1 MTDNKVILAV
11 NNGDG
16 KTRLLTADA
25 GRTVKVKLIPG
36 NKYLLKN
43 INDDFAPE
51 NITLQRVD
59 KALHIIQEG
68 DTQPSIIIEDYF
80 NGDPNNP
87 VLMGMAEDGL
97 LYAYVPLSGESY
109 DTGYLIADG
118 SMSPVALG
126 GEPLGAGGPLLT
138 APDDDNDMLF
148 GMLGWFALAA
158 AGVGAAFALSEMDK
172 DDGDN
177 HSTPDKP
184 SIGTTMDDEGSIKG
198 PLKSGD
204 TTDDSTPTLT
214 GKGKPGDTIHIYD
227 NDKEIGSVIVDDEGE
242 WSYTPDK
249 PLGEGEHEL
258 TVVEKDPDG
267 NASPPSDPIVI
278 VVDTVAPKA
287 PTIEHIM
294 DKVGKT
300 TGEIHDDAYTDDPQP
315 EMSGTGE
322 AGATIAIYDNGKKI
336 GETTVNDDG
345 RWYFKPSENL
355 TDGSHSIT
363 VSQTDKAGNVSEP
376 SDERDFI
383 VLTEPPGKAET
394 PEVIDNTGPVTGPLK
409 PGDVT
414 DDSQPSFS
422 GEGTPGNTIIIK
434 DNDKEIGSVIVDD
447 EGKWSFTP
455 KDELAEGEHNVV
467 VVEEDPLGNEGD
479 PSDPIQ
485 IIVDTTPPAKPDM
498 ADALDNTG
506 PITGQLK
513 GGDVTDETRPVFS
526 GKGEPGDTV
535 TIYDGDEVLGTT
547 VIDDKGN
554 WTLKPEKPLGEGH
567 HSITVTQTDK
577 AGNTSDP
584 SEALEFEVDTTAP
597 DASANVLNITAVA
610 DDVGDRQGNVAS
622 GDITDDSKPL
632 ISGIGEAGNTVFV
645 YTTDSSGKHL
655 IGTAVVG
662 SDGTWSLTP
671 ETPLTEGLNKLT
683 LETQDPAGNRV
694 AGEAPSYDIN
704 LLIPVSTAPSIN
716 SVVDNAE
723 PHVGPLQKGESTN
736 DTTPTLSGSAAPGDI
751 VSILDNGKVIG
762 TVKADSNG
770 KWAFSPDTAL
780 ADGKHTFTVTATDA
794 AGNARTSGSFPIV
807 IDTAAPSPAENI
819 VINDNVGDKQ
829 GPVGPGD
836 TTDDQ
841 SPTLS
846 GEAEPGSVVDIYDND
861 EKIGS
866 VIVDDEGKWSYTPDT
881 PLAKGDHEI
890 TTTVTDPSGNTSEPS
905 PGISFTVDPDPNQVT
920 VGEIVDDQGPIVG
933 NLKPGT
939 VTDDVRPELSG
950 KGKPGSTVTIM
961 DGDDV
966 LGSTV
971 VDPDGNWTFTPE
983 QDLADGDHSLTVIS
997 KDPAGNEVTSPSF
1010 DITVDA
1016 TAPEKPVLGSA
1027 TDDVGTIRGDLSNG
1041 GTTDDANPTF
1051 NGSAEPGSR
1060 VDIYDN
1066 GEHIGSTIADDNGAW
1081 QFTPTT
1087 PLPEGEHHITTTATD
1102 EAGNTGPESDDFV
1115 LVTDYTPPVASSDV
1129 LNITSVM
1136 DDVGGRQ
1143 GNVASG
1149 EITDDSKPVINGIG
1163 EAGSTVF
1170 VYSTDANGKH
1180 LLGSAVV
1187 NSEGTWRLALDTPL
1201 VEGLNQ
1207 LTLETQDAVGN
1218 RVVGEAP
1225 SYDITVLIPVS
1236 TEPSINSVVDNA
1248 EPHVGPMQKGETTN
1262 DTTPTLSG
1270 SAAPGDVVSILDNG
1284 KVIGTVKADSSGKW
1298 SFTPDTALADGQHTF
1313 TVTATDAAGNA
1324 RTSGTFPIVIDTAA
1338 PSPAENIVINDN
1350 VGDKQGP
1357 VGPGDTT
1364 DDQSPTLS
1372 GEAEPGSVVDI
1383 YDNDEKIGSVIVDDE
1398 GKWSYTPDK
1407 PLAKGDHEITTTVTD
1422 PSGNTS
1428 EPSPGIS
1435 FTVDPDPNQVTVG
1448 EVVDDQ
1454 GPIVGNLKP
1463 GTVTDDARPELSGKG
1478 KPGSTVTI
1486 MDGDDV
1492 LGSTVVDP
1500 DGNWTFTPEQDLA
1513 DGDHSLTVISKDPAG
1528 NDVTSPS
1535 FDISVDTVAPEKP
1548 VIGVATDDVGS
1559 SRGDLSSGS
1568 TTDDANPTFKGSAE
1582 PGSRVDIYDN
1592 GELIG
1597 STMVDENGG
1606 WQFTPTTALPE
1617 GEHHITTTAT
1627 DEAGNTGP
1635 ESDDFVLIT
1644 DYTAPDASK
1653 VAITEVYDDVNT
1665 AGVIASGEET
1675 DDNRP
1680 LIKGTGAE
1688 PGNTITVYNGD
1699 KVIGTAKVQADGTW
1713 SLEPTTPL
1721 PDGKYTLTA
1730 KETDGVGNV
1739 SGPSGEYIINVAT
1752 VPPQAPTLDTV
1763 YDDVAPHADYLQKGD
1778 VTNDTTPTL
1787 SGSSGV
1793 AGGTI
1798 SIYDNGRLIGTTSVG
1813 SNGSWSFTPDT
1824 ALADGSHNFTA
1835 TVTDGVGRTSEPTG
1849 GFGIVI
1855 DTKAPEAAS
1864 DLLVTDNVGAY
1875 QGPVVSGDTTDDNTP
1890 TLSGKAEPGSTV
1902 NIIDN
1907 GQVIGTAKVNPDGTW
1922 SYTPD
1927 QPLANGAHDLTTTV
1941 TDPSGNTGPEGSH
1954 VVITVDVV
1962 PGKVEITAVT
1972 DDTGSVTGSLSQ
1984 GALTDDT
1991 RPQISGTAKA
2001 GSTVTIMDGSNV
2013 LGTTTAGAD
2022 GTWSFTPSV
2031 DLGRGDHTFT
2041 ATAKDPMGNE
2051 SSSSSWTVTIDTDAP
2066 VKPTIDAA
2074 LDDVGSVQ
2082 GNLANGG
2089 TTDDPTPT
2097 LSGKAEAGSTVKIY
2111 DQNGLLGEVTAKADG
2126 TWSFSPVAKL
2136 PEGEHRFHVTATDKA
2151 GNTSVASDDFV
2162 LTLDYTA
2169 PDASKLAITEVYDDV
2184 NTAGVI
2190 ASGEETDDNR
2200 PLIKGTGAEPGNT
2213 ITVYNGD
2220 KVIGTAKVQADG
2232 TWSLEPT
2239 TPLPDGKYTLTA
2251 KETDGVGNVSG
2262 PSGEYII
2269 NVATIPPQ
2277 APTLDTVYDDVAP
2290 HADYLQKGDVT
2301 NDTTPTLSGSS
2312 GVAGGTISIYDN
2324 GRLIGTTSVGSNGSW
2339 SFTPDTAL
2347 ADGSHNFTATVTDG
2361 VGRTSEPTGGFGI
2374 VIDTKAPEAASDL
2387 LVTDNVG
2394 AYQGPVVSGDT
2405 TDDNTP
2411 TLSGK
2416 AEPGSTVNIIDNGQV
2431 IGTAKVNPDGT
2442 WSYTP
2447 DQPLANGAHD
2457 LTTTVTDPSGNTGP
2471 EGSHVVI
2478 TVDVVPGKVEITAVT
2493 DDTGS
2498 VTGSL
2503 SQGALTDDTRPQ
2515 ISGTAKA
2522 GSTVTIMDG
2531 SNVLG
2536 TTTAG
2541 ADGTWSFTPSVDL
2554 GRGDHTFTAT
2564 AKDPMGN
2571 ESSSSSWT
2579 VTIDTDAPVKPTIDA
2594 ALDDVGSV
2602 QGNLANGGTTDD
2614 PTPTLSGKAEAGST
2628 VKIYDQN
2635 GLLGEVTAKA
2645 DGTWSFSPVAK
2656 LPEGEHRFHVT
2667 ATDKAGNTSVASDD
2681 FVLTLDYTAP
2691 DASKLAITEVYDDVN
2706 TAGVIASGEETDDNR
2721 PLIKGTGAEPGNT
2734 ITVYNG
2740 DKVIGTAKVQAD
2752 GTWSL
2757 EPTTPLPDGK
2767 YTLTAKET
2775 DGVGNVSG
2783 PSGEYIINVATVPP
2797 QAPTLDTV
2805 YDDVAPHA
2813 DYLQKGDVTNDTTPT
2828 LSGSSGVAGGT
2839 ISIYDNGRLIGT
2851 TSVGSN
2857 GSWSF
2862 TPDTALA
2869 DGSHNFTATVT
2880 DGVGRTSE
2888 PTGGFGI
2895 VIDTKAPDAASDL
2908 LVTDNVGAY
2917 QGPVVSGDTTDD
2929 NTPTLSGKA
2938 EPGSTVNIIDNG
2950 QVIGTAKVNPDGT
2963 WSYTPD
2969 QPLAN
2974 GAHDL
2979 TTTVTDPSGNTGP
2992 EGSHVVI
2999 TVDVVPGKVEITA
3012 VTDDTGSVTGSLSQG
3027 ALTDDTR
3034 PQISGTAKAG
3044 STVTIMD
3051 GSNVLGT
3058 TTVGADGTW
3067 SFTPSVDLGRGDHTF
3082 TATAKDPMGNE
3093 SSSSSWTVTID
3104 TDAPVKP
3111 TIDAALDD
3119 VGSVQGNLANGGTTD
3134 DPTPTLSGKA
3144 EAGSTVKIYDQ
3155 NGLLGEVTAKA
3166 DGTWS
3171 FSPVAKLPEGEH
3183 RFHVTATDRAGN
3195 TSVASDDFVLTLDY
3209 TAPDA
3214 SKLAITEVY
3223 DDVNTAGVIASGEE
3237 TDDNRPLIK
3246 GTGAEAGN
3254 TITVYNGDKVIG
3266 TAKVQADGTWS
3277 LEPTTPLPD
3286 GKYTLTAKETD
3297 GVGNVSGPSGEYII
3311 NVATVPPQ
3319 APTLDTVYDDVAPHA
3334 DYLQKGDVT
3343 NDTTPTLSGS
3353 SGVAGGTI
3361 SIYDNGRLI
3370 GTTSVAGNGSW
3381 SFTPDTALADGSHNF
3396 TATVT
3401 DGVGRTSEPTGGF
3414 GIVIDTKAPDAAS
3427 DLLVTDNVGA
3437 YQGPVVSGDTTD
3449 DNTPTLS
3456 GKAEPGSTVNI
3467 IDNGQVIGTAKVN
3480 PDGTWSYTPDQPLAN
3495 GAHDLTTT
3503 VTDPSGNT
3511 GPEGSHVV
3519 ITVDVVPGKVEITA
3533 VTDDTGSVTG
3543 SLSQGALTDD
3553 TRPQISGTAKAG
3565 STVTIMDGSNVLGTT
3580 TAGADGTW
3588 SFTPSVDLG
3597 RGDHTFTAT
3606 AKDPM
3611 GNESASSS
3619 WTVTIDTD
3627 APVKPT
3633 IDAALDDVGSVQGNL
3648 ANGGTTDDPTP
3659 TLSGK
3664 AEAGS
3669 TVKIYDQNGLLGEVT
3684 AKADGTWSFSPV
3696 AKLPEGEH
3704 RFHVT
3709 ATDRAGNTSVAS
3721 DDFVL
3726 TLDYTAPDVSKVSIT
3741 DVVDDFGSVT
3751 GSIASGGKT
3760 DDNTPLI
3767 KGTGAEPGNT
3777 ITVYNGDK
3785 VIGTAKVQA
3794 DGTWEL
3800 QVTKALP
3807 DGTYTLTVKETDSVG
3822 NTTAASPEYIIQID
3836 AGGQP
3841 LPPTLSS
3848 VEDDVAPHTGPLQKD
3863 ATTNDNTLLLTGTA
3877 EAGVTVRIYGGP
3889 NGTTLLG
3896 ETKADAQGKWS
3907 FNTPKLADGV
3917 HTFVAEA
3924 INDIGQVSPQTGG
3937 FPITVDTS
3945 APGEVTGFIVSDNE
3959 GPQTGTL
3966 SNGDTTDDATPTIS
3980 GKAEPGSVVH
3990 IYVNGQENGT
4000 AVADAN
4006 GNWTYTTG
4014 SLADGEY
4021 TFTARAEDSAGNLG
4035 AENAGVTVT
4044 LDTSSVPVTIVRVM
4058 DDKGSVTGELKANDV
4073 TDDARPEI
4081 IGKAKAGSTVTIM
4094 DGNVVLGSVKAD
4106 ASGNWVFTPTSDLGD
4121 GVHNITATAKDLT
4134 GKEDTSSTFS
4144 FEIDSKAPN
4153 RPSIDYAEDQVGTI
4167 KDDLNSN
4174 DVTDDPQP
4182 ILHGTA
4188 EAGSTV
4194 NIYTVDGTL
4203 LGSVTANSNGAWNF
4217 KPGSKLP
4224 EGKNTFYV
4232 TATDEAGNV
4241 SDKSADFILTTD
4253 YTAPDA
4259 SKVAITEVI
4268 DNYGSVTG
4276 KVESGGVLDDSRP
4289 VIKGTGAEIGN
4300 VITVYTTDASGATK
4314 VLGTTKVDANGTW
4327 TLTVSD
4333 ALYADLNKL
4342 TVTETDTTG
4351 NTAKPSTSYDV
4362 TLSSAP
4368 GVPVIDGITDDAGS
4382 ANVELSN
4389 GGLTKDTTPTLH
4401 GTASGVAG
4409 NTVTIYNG
4417 SQVVGTT
4424 TLDANGHWSFTPGT
4438 ALADGS
4444 YHFTVTVTN
4453 TAGQESEKSQ
4463 VYSIDVDATAPN
4475 PATDILIADDVS
4487 PITGNLQDGDVTD
4500 DNKPTF
4506 SGKAEAGSTVNIL
4519 DGGKVIGSTTVDSTG
4534 NWDWTPGTALADG
4547 DHAFTTTVTDKAGN
4561 TSAPTGV
4568 VNITVDTQGSTVALS
4583 IDGYHDDVGT
4593 NTGLIL
4599 GSGTSTDDTS
4609 PILQGSWSGDLE
4621 TTESIRVYQDGI
4633 LLGLAV
4639 LDRANHTWTMA
4650 VNGLVNANTY
4660 KFTVVAV
4667 DAAGNE
4673 SAPSAEFALT
4683 IDQDAP
4689 TQTVSITSYTDD
4701 VGLVTGNM
4709 PGNTSTDDRQPV
4721 LNGKVTGTPLEAGD
4735 EVRIYDVSSNTMLG
4749 TATVN
4754 SDGTWSFELP
4764 PLDDNM
4770 THTFRAV
4777 VADNV
4782 GNEGTPSSDFA
4793 ITVDLNLLVN
4803 KQDTLDTTPIVSGS
4817 TGFEIQQGEYVEVT
4831 VNGKTYSSQNG
4842 QVVVDMRNNT
4852 WYVQI
4857 PDADALNVGTYD
4869 VKAVLF
4875 DAAGVQIAADESS
4888 NELVVSPTPKVS
4900 VGAGGG
4906 DPDQKATSVT
4916 LSEDGVWRIH
4926 SNQTM
4931 LDSTATSSSSLGDFS
4946 TTRLQSNS
4954 GTGYSSNNYV
4964 QNATFIDYNRDGMMD
4979 LFTVDSNYDDGQQ
4992 MFYYNGSTYTAYQV
5006 GAFERAPQT
5015 GEFAGDANTDGSA
5028 NTWSWYGGIVA
5039 IDKNGDGYVDMIN
5052 GDQTPNDSAIRGG
5065 YGSQIVLNNDG
5076 TVVGMSKDG
5085 TFATDYAADSGYD
5098 PIGLD
5103 QSQPD
5108 MELSGVDINN
5118 DGIVDFVMHSQNIV
5132 ADGSRIDANG
5142 ATDSSAARST
5152 NQARLVVVNGTN
5164 NGNWKV
5170 TQIVDNV
5177 FQRGSDSDPGIGNGV
5192 AMTWGDYNGDGY
5204 LDLFLG
5210 RGSESTTSDSSAGNN
5225 AGEYASRI
5233 HFNDGNGKLLSDD
5246 GDNNGIGN
5254 PTGMYT
5260 FNDTLAGGASLALD
5274 WNHDGKMDVIEL
5286 PGMESSSGGIND
5298 AAATGPINLYTN
5310 TSVNGNTSFTTS
5322 NLLTQVGKSTIG
5334 GSSTAQ
5340 QVTGAIAID
5349 VDWDGDRD
5357 LLAFTSGGT
5366 TTYIENKN
5374 EVAHGTSIHLRI
5386 LDEGGINTLFGNTV
5400 QLIDEATGQVVSTQ
5414 IINAQ
5419 SGNQTNDSTAIVDFY
5434 NLDATKSYSAVILRS
5449 TGGAVSNVGGVAT
5462 VDGKA
5467 VQNVNKAWG
5476 GLTAAEGNHAYVLT
5490 TESENNVAN
5499 ASASGGTNT
5508 TGIVGTGYNDTF
5520 FATLGNDLYNG
5531 AGGTETVSGVKSWN
5545 NTGGLD
5551 IVDYKLAG
5559 STPLNIDLNKTGMQ
5573 NTGFGSAQFVNV
5585 EGLAGGSGNDTFT
5598 GNAAN
5603 NYFEGRAGADT
5614 FYLDNDGKG
5623 GGQDTLKYQVQEN
5636 GRTNGTGGNGS
5647 DVVHGFVVGTVEA
5660 TRKADI
5666 IDISSLL
5673 VGYAGDADGAAH
5685 YINGVATID
5694 AGDAI
5699 AQYLSVT
5706 YNGKDTILSIDR
5718 DGSGSGFGASQVLT
5732 IADTKV
5738 DLETLLAN
5746 HQLVIKGPD
5755 VSTMNYSALNEGVTV
5770 NMWTGFT
5777 SAGGKLEDIV
5787 KIVGTQT
5794 DDTITDNSFS
5804 NVIAGEGGNDTF
5816 YLMNGGNDVL
5826 MYNVLEGME
5835 NDATGGNGH
5844 DTVHGFKVGN
5854 VEKDGDADTLNLSD
5868 LVDYSGPVTFFENNG
5883 KMELDAESKGLED
5896 YLKVDVVGN
5905 DTVISVDIDGQGGQH
5920 GFTQVVTLAD
5930 VQTDLVTLLQ
5940 NNQIMM

>member
-16 KTRLLTADA
+16 KTRLLTAEA

-43 INDDFAPE
+43 FNDDFAPE

-80 NGDPNNP
+80 NGDPTNP

-97 LYAYVPLSGESY
+97 LYAYVPLSGDSY
-109 DTGYLIADG
+109 DTGYLVADG

-158 AGVGAAFALSEMDK
+158 AGVGAAFALSEMDN

-204 TTDDSTPTLT
+204 TTDDSTPTLS

-300 TGEIHDDAYTDDPQP
+300 TGEIHDDAYTDDPKP

-322 AGATIAIYDNGKKI
+322 AGATITIYDNGKKI
-336 GETTVNDDG
+336 GETTVNEDG

-455 KDELAEGEHNVV
+455 KDELTEGEHNVV

-498 ADALDNTG
+498 ADAQDNTG

-554 WTLKPEKPLGEGH
+554 WTLKPEKPLGEGD

-723 PHVGPLQKGESTN
+723 PHVGPMQKGESTN
-736 DTTPTLSGSAAPGDI
+736 DTTPTLSGSAAPGDV

-762 TVKADSNG
+762 TVTADSNG
-770 KWAFSPDTAL
+770 KWAFTPDTAL

-920 VGEIVDDQGPIVG
+920 VGEVVDDQGPIVG

-983 QDLADGDHSLTVIS
+983 QDMADGDHSLTVIS
-997 KDPAGNEVTSPSF
+997 KDPAGNEVSSPSF

-1187 NSEGTWRLALDTPL
+1187 DSEGNWTLALDTPL

-1218 RVVGEAP
+1218 RVAGEAP

-1324 RTSGTFPIVIDTAA
+1324 RTSGSFPIVIDTAA

-1568 TTDDANPTFKGSAE
+1568 TTDDANPTFNGTAE

-1597 STMVDENGG
+1597 STVVDENGG

-1627 DEAGNTGP
+1627 DKAGNTGP

-1665 AGVIASGEET
+1665 AGVIASGGET

-1798 SIYDNGRLIGTTSVG
+1798 SIYDNGRLIGTT
-1813 SNGSWSFTPDT
+1813 T
-1824 ALADGSHNFTA
+1824 
-1835 TVTDGVGRTSEPTG
+1835 
-1849 GFGIVI
+1849 
-1855 DTKAPEAAS
+1855 
-1864 DLLVTDNVGAY
+1864 
-1875 QGPVVSGDTTDDNTP
+1875 
-1890 TLSGKAEPGSTV
+1890 
-1902 NIIDN
+1902 
-1907 GQVIGTAKVNPDGTW
+1907 
-1922 SYTPD
+1922 
-1927 QPLANGAHDLTTTV
+1927 
-1941 TDPSGNTGPEGSH
+1941 
-1954 VVITVDVV
+1954 
-1962 PGKVEITAVT
+1962 
-1972 DDTGSVTGSLSQ
+1972 
-1984 GALTDDT
+1984 
-1991 RPQISGTAKA
+1991 
-2001 GSTVTIMDGSNV
+2001 
-2013 LGTTTAGAD
+2013 
-2022 GTWSFTPSV
+2022 
-2031 DLGRGDHTFT
+2031 
-2041 ATAKDPMGNE
+2041 
-2051 SSSSSWTVTIDTDAP
+2051 
-2066 VKPTIDAA
+2066 
-2074 LDDVGSVQ
+2074 
-2082 GNLANGG
+2082 
-2089 TTDDPTPT
+2089 
-2097 LSGKAEAGSTVKIY
+2097 
-2111 DQNGLLGEVTAKADG
+2111 
-2126 TWSFSPVAKL
+2126 
-2136 PEGEHRFHVTATDKA
+2136 
-2151 GNTSVASDDFV
+2151 
-2162 LTLDYTA
+2162 
-2169 PDASKLAITEVYDDV
+2169 
-2184 NTAGVI
+2184 
-2190 ASGEETDDNR
+2190 
-2200 PLIKGTGAEPGNT
+2200 
-2213 ITVYNGD
+2213 
-2220 KVIGTAKVQADG
+2220 
-2232 TWSLEPT
+2232 
-2239 TPLPDGKYTLTA
+2239 
-2251 KETDGVGNVSG
+2251 
-2262 PSGEYII
+2262 
-2269 NVATIPPQ
+2269 
-2277 APTLDTVYDDVAP
+2277 
-2290 HADYLQKGDVT
+2290 
-2301 NDTTPTLSGSS
+2301 
-2312 GVAGGTISIYDN
+2312 
-2324 GRLIGTTSVGSNGSW
+2324 
-2339 SFTPDTAL
+2339 
-2347 ADGSHNFTATVTDG
+2347 
-2361 VGRTSEPTGGFGI
+2361 
-2374 VIDTKAPEAASDL
+2374 
-2387 LVTDNVG
+2387 
-2394 AYQGPVVSGDT
+2394 
-2405 TDDNTP
+2405 
-2411 TLSGK
+2411 
-2416 AEPGSTVNIIDNGQV
+2416 
-2431 IGTAKVNPDGT
+2431 
-2442 WSYTP
+2442 
-2447 DQPLANGAHD
+2447 
-2457 LTTTVTDPSGNTGP
+2457 
-2471 EGSHVVI
+2471 
-2478 TVDVVPGKVEITAVT
+2478 
-2493 DDTGS
+2493 
-2498 VTGSL
+2498 
-2503 SQGALTDDTRPQ
+2503 
-2515 ISGTAKA
+2515 
-2522 GSTVTIMDG
+2522 
-2531 SNVLG
+2531 
-2536 TTTAG
+2536 
-2541 ADGTWSFTPSVDL
+2541 
-2554 GRGDHTFTAT
+2554 
-2564 AKDPMGN
+2564 
-2571 ESSSSSWT
+2571 
-2579 VTIDTDAPVKPTIDA
+2579 
-2594 ALDDVGSV
+2594 
-2602 QGNLANGGTTDD
+2602 
-2614 PTPTLSGKAEAGST
+2614 
-2628 VKIYDQN
+2628 
-2635 GLLGEVTAKA
+2635 
-2645 DGTWSFSPVAK
+2645 
-2656 LPEGEHRFHVT
+2656 
-2667 ATDKAGNTSVASDD
+2667 
-2681 FVLTLDYTAP
+2681 
-2691 DASKLAITEVYDDVN
+2691 
-2706 TAGVIASGEETDDNR
+2706 
-2721 PLIKGTGAEPGNT
+2721 
-2734 ITVYNG
+2734 
-2740 DKVIGTAKVQAD
+2740 
-2752 GTWSL
+2752 
-2757 EPTTPLPDGK
+2757 
-2767 YTLTAKET
+2767 
-2775 DGVGNVSG
+2775 
-2783 PSGEYIINVATVPP
+2783 
-2797 QAPTLDTV
+2797 
-2805 YDDVAPHA
+2805 
-2813 DYLQKGDVTNDTTPT
+2813 
-2828 LSGSSGVAGGT
+2828 
-2839 ISIYDNGRLIGT
+2839 
-2851 TSVGSN
+2851 VGSN

-3058 TTVGADGTW
+3058 TTAGSDGTW

-3119 VGSVQGNLANGGTTD
+3119 VGSVQGTLANGGSTD

-3144 EAGSTVKIYDQ
+3144 EPGSTVKIYDQ

-3183 RFHVTATDRAGN
+3183 RFHVTATDKAGN
-3195 TSVASDDFVLTLDY
+3195 TSADSDDFVLTLDY

-3223 DDVNTAGVIASGEE
+3223 DDVKATGVVASGGE

-3246 GTGAEAGN
+3246 GTGAEPGN

-3370 GTTSVAGNGSW
+3370 GTTTVGSNGSW

-3580 TAGADGTW
+3580 TAGSDGTW

-3709 ATDRAGNTSVAS
+3709 ATDKAGNTSVAS

-3726 TLDYTAPDVSKVSIT
+3726 TLDFTAPDVSKVSIT
-3741 DVVDDFGSVT
+3741 DAVDDFGSVI

-3807 DGTYTLTVKETDSVG
+3807 DGTYNLTVKETDSVG

-3959 GPQTGTL
+3959 GPKTGTL

-4058 DDKGSVTGELKANDV
+4058 DDKGTVTGELKANDV
-4073 TDDARPEI
+4073 TDDARPDI
-4081 IGKAKAGSTVTIM
+4081 IGKAKAGSIVTIK
-4094 DGNVVLGSVKAD
+4094 DGSVVLGTVTAD
-4106 ASGNWVFTPTSDLGD
+4106 ASGNWTFTPTSDLGD

-4153 RPSIDYAEDQVGTI
+4153 RPSIDYAEDQVGTV

-4203 LGSVTANSNGAWNF
+4203 LGTVTANSNGAWNF

-4241 SDKSADFILTTD
+4241 SDKSADFVLTTD

-4259 SKVAITEVI
+4259 SKVTI
-4268 DNYGSVTG
+4268 DSVTDNVG
-4276 KVESGGVLDDSRP
+4276 NVQGIVADGGVLDDSRP
-4289 VIKGTGAEIGN
+4289 VIRGSGAEAGN
-4300 VITVYTTDASGATK
+4300 VITVYTTDKDGNTK
-4314 VLGTTKVDANGTW
+4314 VLGTTKVDQNGKW
-4327 TLTVSD
+4327 ELTPSES
-4333 ALYADLNKL
+4333 LYGDSINKL
-4342 TVTETDTTG
+4342 TVTETDSVG
-4351 NTAKPSTSYDV
+4351 NVAKPADSYDV
-4362 TLSSAP
+4362 IMSDTPNAP
-4368 GVPVIDGITDDAGS
+4368 AIVNVLDDTGTTVINLADNA
-4382 ANVELSN
+4382 
-4389 GGLTKDTTPTLH
+4389 LTKDDTPTLK
-4401 GTASGVAG
+4401 GTADGVAG
-4409 NTVTIYNG
+4409 DTITIYNG
-4417 SQVVGTT
+4417 SQVVGKT
-4424 TLDANGHWSFTPGT
+4424 TLNSDGTWSFTPSP
-4438 ALADGS
+4438 ALADGN
-4444 YHFTVTVTN
+4444 YIFTVTN
-4453 TAGQESEKSQ
+4453 TNSAGQESDRSG
-4463 VYSIDVDATAPN
+4463 SFTLTIDSTAPN
-4475 PATDILIADDVS
+4475 PVSGLQVADDQGAWKGQL
-4487 PITGNLQDGDVTD
+4487 TDGMTTD

-4506 SGKAEAGSTVNIL
+4506 TGKAEQGSTVTIYDNGQAIGSVVVTNTDGSWQYTPTTPLADGEHQFATQVTDPAGNASAIVDDITVNVSTGASYLQLLQVVDDVQETGGSRVLREGEVTNDSQVQLVGKATAGSTIIITDVGGVQLGTVKADANGDWEFTPLSSLSDGAHTLRITGTDPSNNPLTPIDFDLVVDTVAPVAPVITDVLDDVNPVQGSVAHGKPTNDTTPEITGTAEKGSTVNVYHQVDATTRIL
-4519 DGGKVIGSTTVDSTG
+4519 LGTAVADSTTGQWTLQITDANKLTEGTWNLVATSTDAAGNISTPSNTWTIVVDTTVSDAVINISSISEDRGSSDTDFVTSDNTLLINGQLTKALQADEWVEISLDNGATWTRASTVTSTSWTVDMQNTPLNDGAYTIQARVVDNAGNVGSTDSQALQVATG
-4534 NWDWTPGTALADG
+4534 GSDMNGLSTTTKVTTDTSHGLTTG
-4547 DHAFTTTVTDKAGN
+4547 DHFSHAATATNSDMVTRDRTVTISGNLSAALQAGEHLQISLDNGKTWQTLALNGQSWSYVLPEATASTTHSFKLQVIDVAGN
-4561 TSAPTGV
+4561 P
-4568 VNITVDTQGSTVALS
+4568 
-4583 IDGYHDDVGT
+4583 GT
-4593 NTGLIL
+4593 NTKFADSYNVVIDLDSPNGITGAPDVPQHTTTGDSFTFSSGQYGRVEAGAIVSLVSDVNNNGTYQEGLDQVIGFVKANADGSWSL
-4599 GSGTSTDDTS
+4599 NTSLPSGAHNLAFVVWDEAGNRSSMSASTSTGVTEGGGSTLIEQTWGGTTDADSRGLNAAAVTISQDGLWSFFQSARGTSGTSTANA
-4609 PILQGSWSGDLE
+4609 G
-4621 TTESIRVYQDGI
+4621 RVYDSVTREDYDSTY
-4633 LLGLAV
+4633 LAQPS
-4639 LDRANHTWTMA
+4639 TE
-4650 VNGLVNANTY
+4650 NGAGY
-4660 KFTVVAV
+4660 DV
-4667 DAAGNE
+4667 D
-4673 SAPSAEFALT
+4673 S
-4683 IDQDAP
+4683 
-4689 TQTVSITSYTDD
+4689 TSY
-4701 VGLVTGNM
+4701 
-4709 PGNTSTDDRQPV
+4709 SR
-4721 LNGKVTGTPLEAGD
+4721 
-4735 EVRIYDVSSNTMLG
+4735 Y
-4749 TATVN
+4749 VN
-4754 SDGTWSFELP
+4754 SAAF
-4764 PLDDNM
+4764 
-4770 THTFRAV
+4770 
-4777 VADNV
+4777 AD
-4782 GNEGTPSSDFA
+4782 
-4793 ITVDLNLLVN
+4793 I
-4803 KQDTLDTTPIVSGS
+4803 
-4817 TGFEIQQGEYVEVT
+4817 
-4831 VNGKTYSSQNG
+4831 
-4842 QVVVDMRNNT
+4842 
-4852 WYVQI
+4852 
-4857 PDADALNVGTYD
+4857 
-4869 VKAVLF
+4869 
-4875 DAAGVQIAADESS
+4875 
-4888 NELVVSPTPKVS
+4888 
-4900 VGAGGG
+4900 
-4906 DPDQKATSVT
+4906 
-4916 LSEDGVWRIH
+4916 
-4926 SNQTM
+4926 
-4931 LDSTATSSSSLGDFS
+4931 
-4946 TTRLQSNS
+4946 
-4954 GTGYSSNNYV
+4954 
-4964 QNATFIDYNRDGMMD
+4964 NRDGYADVMSQISSY
-4979 LFTVDSNYDDGQQ
+4979 SNAGR
-4992 MFYYNGSTYTAYQV
+4992 TAY
-5006 GAFERAPQT
+5006 
-5015 GEFAGDANTDGSA
+5015 
-5028 NTWSWYGGIVA
+5028 W
-5039 IDKNGDGYVDMIN
+5039 
-5052 GDQTPNDSAIRGG
+5052 
-5065 YGSQIVLNNDG
+5065 L
-5076 TVVGMSKDG
+5076 
-5085 TFATDYAADSGYD
+5085 
-5098 PIGLD
+5098 
-5103 QSQPD
+5103 
-5108 MELSGVDINN
+5108 
-5118 DGIVDFVMHSQNIV
+5118 QN
-5132 ADGSRIDANG
+5132 ADGSY
-5142 ATDSSAARST
+5142 SAKALD
-5152 NQARLVVVNGTN
+5152 QGTLN
-5164 NGNWKV
+5164 HLG
-5170 TQIVDNV
+5170 
-5177 FQRGSDSDPGIGNGV
+5177 GV
-5192 AMTWGDYNGDGY
+5192 ISYDREGDGY
-5204 LDLFLG
+5204 LDFVLG
-5210 RGSESTTSDSSAGNN
+5210 DSEADSISFIKNTQGTLSYEDNSGFSDGHPGGALPTS
-5225 AGEYASRI
+5225 
-5233 HFNDGNGKLLSDD
+5233 LSVLHEVGAVDI
-5246 GDNNGIGN
+5246 DNNGTVDITAHIDYNGAGN
-5254 PTGMYT
+5254 LVGNNSRGLGILYNQTTGTSKTNFGEVGYYANVFRDDGHEDYGNLSISMTYADYN
-5260 FNDTLAGGASLALD
+5260 NDGWLDLFLSRGSKGGSNSDESRIYLNDGTGKLNATDSQAQWFGDNVDGGTSLAVD
-5274 WNHDGKMDVIEL
+5274 WNHDGKMDIIEV
-5286 PGMESSSGGIND
+5286 PRSGV
-5298 AAATGPINLYTN
+5298 TGSPMLYTN
-5310 TSVNGNTSFTTS
+5310 TGSNNWGANKVSLTGSTTF
-5322 NLLTQVGKSTIG
+5322 NNM
-5334 GSSTAQ
+5334 
-5340 QVTGAIAID
+5340 TGAVALD
-5349 VDWDGDRD
+5349 YDWDGSMDLVLYRSGADADVVARD
-5357 LLAFTSGGT
+5357 DAGRTMLV
-5366 TTYIENKN
+5366 KN
-5374 EVAHGTSIHLRI
+5374 TNIAADGTSLQIRI
-5386 LDEGGINTLFGNTV
+5386 VDGNGINTFYSNTV
-5400 QLIDEATGQVVSTQ
+5400 KLYNSAGELVATQLINPQSSGSSNSMGLVSFF
-5414 IINAQ
+5414 
-5419 SGNQTNDSTAIVDFY
+5419 G
-5434 NLDATKSYSAVILRS
+5434 LDPNEVYSVQMLRI
-5449 TGGAVSNVGGVAT
+5449 T
-5462 VDGKA
+5462 DGKA
-5467 VQNVNKAWG
+5467 DHVGATGSIGGYTNGTVNENWG
-5476 GLTAAEGNHAYVLT
+5476 GLTTGKAHDSYVLT
-5490 TESENNVAN
+5490 AESSNAANNT
-5499 ASASGGTNT
+5499 SGNN
-5508 TGIVGTGYNDTF
+5508 GIIGTGYNDTF
-5520 FATLGNDLYNG
+5520 F
-5531 AGGTETVSGVKSWN
+5531 
-5545 NTGGLD
+5545 
-5551 IVDYKLAG
+5551 
-5559 STPLNIDLNKTGMQ
+5559 
-5573 NTGFGSAQFVNV
+5573 GSA
-5585 EGLAGGSGNDTFT
+5585 GNDTYNGGGGWNQIVSGKPVWSETAGMDVVDYSRSTTAINANLWTGTAT
-5598 GNAAN
+5598 GNGTDKLLNIEGLVGSSQQDTFTDNSAN
-5603 NYFEGRAGADT
+5603 NVFEGRGGNDA
-5614 FYLDNDGKG
+5614 FYL
-5623 GGQDTLKYQVQEN
+5623 
-5636 GRTNGTGGNGS
+5636 
-5647 DVVHGFVVGTVEA
+5647 
-5660 TRKADI
+5660 
-5666 IDISSLL
+5666 
-5673 VGYAGDADGAAH
+5673 
-5685 YINGVATID
+5685 
-5694 AGDAI
+5694 
-5699 AQYLSVT
+5699 
-5706 YNGKDTILSIDR
+5706 
-5718 DGSGSGFGASQVLT
+5718 
-5732 IADTKV
+5732 
-5738 DLETLLAN
+5738 
-5746 HQLVIKGPD
+5746 
-5755 VSTMNYSALNEGVTV
+5755 V
-5770 NMWTGFT
+5770 N
-5777 SAGGKLEDIV
+5777 
-5787 KIVGTQT
+5787 
-5794 DDTITDNSFS
+5794 
-5804 NVIAGEGGNDTF
+5804 GGNDT
-5816 YLMNGGNDVL
+5816 L
-5826 MYNVLEGME
+5826 MYKVLAGLS
-5835 NDATGGNGH
+5835 NDSTGGNGH
-5844 DTVHGFKVGN
+5844 DTIHGFKVGN
-5854 VEKDGDADTLNLSD
+5854 LVKDSDADLLDMSELLD
-5868 LVDYSGPVTFFENNG
+5868 YKGSISFFEDEGKLELDYSSRGV
-5883 KMELDAESKGLED
+5883 LD
-5896 YLKVDVVGN
+5896 YVKVEVVGS
-5905 DTVISVDIDGQGGQH
+5905 DTVISIDRDGQGGQH

>member
-1 MTDNKVILAV
+1 MTENKVILAV

-43 INDDFAPE
+43 VNDDFAPE
-51 NITLQRVD
+51 NITLQRVG

-68 DTQPSIIIEDYF
+68 DTQPSIIIENYF
-80 NGDPNNP
+80 DGDSKNP
-87 VLMGMAEDGL
+87 TLMGMAEDGL
-97 LYAYVPLSGESY
+97 LYAYIPLSGESY
-109 DTGYLIADG
+109 DNGYLMAEG
-118 SMSPVALG
+118 GLAPVALG
-126 GEPLGAGGPLLT
+126 GEPLGAGGPLLS
-138 APDDDNDMLF
+138 APDDENDMLF

-158 AGVGAAFALSEMDK
+158 AGVGAAFALSELDK
-172 DDGDN
+172 DESD
-177 HSTPDKP
+177 SQPAPEKP
-184 SIGTTMDDEGSIKG
+184 SIGKAVDDEGSIKG

-204 TTDDSTPTLT
+204 VTDDSTPSLI
-214 GKGKPGDTIHIYD
+214 GKGKPGDTIHIID
-227 NDKEIGSVIVDDEGE
+227 NDKEIGSVIVDDVGE

-249 PLGEGEHEL
+249 PLGEGEHDL
-258 TVVEKDPDG
+258 SVVVEDPDG
-267 NASPPSDPIVI
+267 NMSPPSDPITI
-278 VVDTVAPKA
+278 VVDTVAPDA

-294 DKVGKT
+294 DKVGKV
-300 TGEIHDDAYTDDPQP
+300 TGEILEDAYTDDPKP

-322 AGATIAIYDNGKKI
+322 AGATITIYDNGKKI
-336 GETTVNDDG
+336 GETSVNDDG

-355 TDGSHSIT
+355 TDGNHSIT

-394 PEVIDNTGPVTGPLK
+394 PSVIDDNGPVTGPLK

-414 DDSQPSFS
+414 DDTKPSFS
-422 GEGTPGNTIIIK
+422 GEGTPGNTIVIK

-447 EGKWSFTP
+447 EGKWTYTP
-455 KDELAEGEHNVV
+455 EKDLSEGEHNVEV
-467 VVEEDPLGNEGD
+467 IEEDPLGNVGQ

-485 IIVDTTPPAKPDM
+485 IIVDTTPPARPDRVY
-498 ADALDNTG
+498 AEDNTG

-535 TIYDGDEVLGTT
+535 TIYDGDEVMGST
-547 VIDDKGN
+547 VIDDEGN
-554 WTLKPEKPLGEGH
+554 WSLKPEKPLGEGD

-597 DASANVLNITAVA
+597 DASADVLKITAVA

-622 GDITDDSKPL
+622 GEITDDSKPL
-632 ISGIGEAGNTVFV
+632 ISGIGEAGNTVYV
-645 YTTDSSGKHL
+645 YTTDASGKHL
-655 IGTAVVG
+655 IGSAVVG

-671 ETPLTEGLNKLT
+671 ETPLTEGLNQLT

-694 AGEAPSYDIN
+694 AGDAPSYDIN
-704 LLIPVSTAPSIN
+704 LLIPISTQPSIN
-716 SVVDNAE
+716 SVVDNSE
-723 PHVGPLQKGESTN
+723 PHFGPLQKGDATN

-762 TVKADSNG
+762 SVTADSNG
-770 KWAFSPDTAL
+770 KWTFTPDAAL

-794 AGNARTSGSFPIV
+794 AGNSRTSGSFPIV

-829 GPVGPGD
+829 GPVGSGD

-866 VIVDDEGKWSYTPDT
+866 VIVDDEGKWSYTPDK
-881 PLAKGDHEI
+881 PLDKGDHEI

-920 VGEIVDDQGPIVG
+920 VGEVVDDQGPIVG

-950 KGKPGSTVTIM
+950 KGKPGSTVTIK

-983 QDLADGDHSLTVIS
+983 QDLADGNHSLTVVS

-1041 GTTDDANPTF
+1041 STTDDANPTF

-1066 GEHIGSTIADDNGAW
+1066 GEHIGSTIADDKGAW

-1115 LVTDYTPPVASSDV
+1115 LVTDYTPPVATGDV

-1187 NSEGTWRLALDTPL
+1187 NSEGTWTLALDTPL

-1218 RVVGEAP
+1218 RVAGEAP

-1357 VGPGDTT
+1357 VGDGDTT

-1454 GPIVGNLKP
+1454 GPIVGNLRP
-1463 GTVTDDARPELSGKG
+1463 GNVTDDARPELGGKG

-1548 VIGVATDDVGS
+1548 VVGLATDDVGS

-1597 STMVDENGG
+1597 STVVDENGG

-1627 DEAGNTGP
+1627 DKAGNTGP

-1675 DDNRP
+1675 DDNRL

-1721 PDGKYTLTA
+1721 PDGRYTLTA

-1739 SGPSGEYIINVAT
+1739 SGPSAEYVINVAT

-1798 SIYDNGRLIGTTSVG
+1798 SIYDNGRLIGTTTVG

-1824 ALADGSHNFTA
+1824 ALADGSH
-1835 TVTDGVGRTSEPTG
+1835 S
-1849 GFGIVI
+1849 
-1855 DTKAPEAAS
+1855 
-1864 DLLVTDNVGAY
+1864 
-1875 QGPVVSGDTTDDNTP
+1875 
-1890 TLSGKAEPGSTV
+1890 
-1902 NIIDN
+1902 
-1907 GQVIGTAKVNPDGTW
+1907 
-1922 SYTPD
+1922 
-1927 QPLANGAHDLTTTV
+1927 
-1941 TDPSGNTGPEGSH
+1941 
-1954 VVITVDVV
+1954 
-1962 PGKVEITAVT
+1962 
-1972 DDTGSVTGSLSQ
+1972 
-1984 GALTDDT
+1984 
-1991 RPQISGTAKA
+1991 
-2001 GSTVTIMDGSNV
+2001 
-2013 LGTTTAGAD
+2013 
-2022 GTWSFTPSV
+2022 
-2031 DLGRGDHTFT
+2031 
-2041 ATAKDPMGNE
+2041 
-2051 SSSSSWTVTIDTDAP
+2051 
-2066 VKPTIDAA
+2066 
-2074 LDDVGSVQ
+2074 
-2082 GNLANGG
+2082 
-2089 TTDDPTPT
+2089 
-2097 LSGKAEAGSTVKIY
+2097 
-2111 DQNGLLGEVTAKADG
+2111 
-2126 TWSFSPVAKL
+2126 
-2136 PEGEHRFHVTATDKA
+2136 
-2151 GNTSVASDDFV
+2151 
-2162 LTLDYTA
+2162 
-2169 PDASKLAITEVYDDV
+2169 
-2184 NTAGVI
+2184 
-2190 ASGEETDDNR
+2190 
-2200 PLIKGTGAEPGNT
+2200 
-2213 ITVYNGD
+2213 
-2220 KVIGTAKVQADG
+2220 
-2232 TWSLEPT
+2232 
-2239 TPLPDGKYTLTA
+2239 
-2251 KETDGVGNVSG
+2251 
-2262 PSGEYII
+2262 
-2269 NVATIPPQ
+2269 
-2277 APTLDTVYDDVAP
+2277 
-2290 HADYLQKGDVT
+2290 
-2301 NDTTPTLSGSS
+2301 
-2312 GVAGGTISIYDN
+2312 
-2324 GRLIGTTSVGSNGSW
+2324 
-2339 SFTPDTAL
+2339 
-2347 ADGSHNFTATVTDG
+2347 
-2361 VGRTSEPTGGFGI
+2361 
-2374 VIDTKAPEAASDL
+2374 
-2387 LVTDNVG
+2387 
-2394 AYQGPVVSGDT
+2394 
-2405 TDDNTP
+2405 
-2411 TLSGK
+2411 
-2416 AEPGSTVNIIDNGQV
+2416 
-2431 IGTAKVNPDGT
+2431 
-2442 WSYTP
+2442 
-2447 DQPLANGAHD
+2447 
-2457 LTTTVTDPSGNTGP
+2457 
-2471 EGSHVVI
+2471 
-2478 TVDVVPGKVEITAVT
+2478 
-2493 DDTGS
+2493 
-2498 VTGSL
+2498 
-2503 SQGALTDDTRPQ
+2503 
-2515 ISGTAKA
+2515 
-2522 GSTVTIMDG
+2522 
-2531 SNVLG
+2531 
-2536 TTTAG
+2536 
-2541 ADGTWSFTPSVDL
+2541 
-2554 GRGDHTFTAT
+2554 
-2564 AKDPMGN
+2564 
-2571 ESSSSSWT
+2571 
-2579 VTIDTDAPVKPTIDA
+2579 
-2594 ALDDVGSV
+2594 
-2602 QGNLANGGTTDD
+2602 
-2614 PTPTLSGKAEAGST
+2614 
-2628 VKIYDQN
+2628 
-2635 GLLGEVTAKA
+2635 
-2645 DGTWSFSPVAK
+2645 
-2656 LPEGEHRFHVT
+2656 
-2667 ATDKAGNTSVASDD
+2667 
-2681 FVLTLDYTAP
+2681 
-2691 DASKLAITEVYDDVN
+2691 
-2706 TAGVIASGEETDDNR
+2706 
-2721 PLIKGTGAEPGNT
+2721 
-2734 ITVYNG
+2734 
-2740 DKVIGTAKVQAD
+2740 
-2752 GTWSL
+2752 
-2757 EPTTPLPDGK
+2757 
-2767 YTLTAKET
+2767 
-2775 DGVGNVSG
+2775 
-2783 PSGEYIINVATVPP
+2783 
-2797 QAPTLDTV
+2797 
-2805 YDDVAPHA
+2805 
-2813 DYLQKGDVTNDTTPT
+2813 
-2828 LSGSSGVAGGT
+2828 
-2839 ISIYDNGRLIGT
+2839 
-2851 TSVGSN
+2851 
-2857 GSWSF
+2857 
-2862 TPDTALA
+2862 
-2869 DGSHNFTATVT
+2869 FTATVT

-2929 NTPTLSGKA
+2929 NTPTLSGRA

-2950 QVIGTAKVNPDGT
+2950 QVIGSTKVNPDGT

-2999 TVDVVPGKVEITA
+2999 TVDVVPGKVEITG
-3012 VTDDTGSVTGSLSQG
+3012 VTDDAGSVTGSLSQ
-3027 ALTDDTR
+3027 
-3034 PQISGTAKAG
+3034 
-3044 STVTIMD
+3044 
-3051 GSNVLGT
+3051 N
-3058 TTVGADGTW
+3058 
-3067 SFTPSVDLGRGDHTF
+3067 
-3082 TATAKDPMGNE
+3082 
-3093 SSSSSWTVTID
+3093 
-3104 TDAPVKP
+3104 
-3111 TIDAALDD
+3111 
-3119 VGSVQGNLANGGTTD
+3119 
-3134 DPTPTLSGKA
+3134 
-3144 EAGSTVKIYDQ
+3144 
-3155 NGLLGEVTAKA
+3155 
-3166 DGTWS
+3166 
-3171 FSPVAKLPEGEH
+3171 
-3183 RFHVTATDRAGN
+3183 
-3195 TSVASDDFVLTLDY
+3195 
-3209 TAPDA
+3209 
-3214 SKLAITEVY
+3214 
-3223 DDVNTAGVIASGEE
+3223 
-3237 TDDNRPLIK
+3237 
-3246 GTGAEAGN
+3246 
-3254 TITVYNGDKVIG
+3254 
-3266 TAKVQADGTWS
+3266 
-3277 LEPTTPLPD
+3277 
-3286 GKYTLTAKETD
+3286 
-3297 GVGNVSGPSGEYII
+3297 
-3311 NVATVPPQ
+3311 
-3319 APTLDTVYDDVAPHA
+3319 
-3334 DYLQKGDVT
+3334 
-3343 NDTTPTLSGS
+3343 
-3353 SGVAGGTI
+3353 
-3361 SIYDNGRLI
+3361 
-3370 GTTSVAGNGSW
+3370 
-3381 SFTPDTALADGSHNF
+3381 
-3396 TATVT
+3396 
-3401 DGVGRTSEPTGGF
+3401 
-3414 GIVIDTKAPDAAS
+3414 
-3427 DLLVTDNVGA
+3427 
-3437 YQGPVVSGDTTD
+3437 
-3449 DNTPTLS
+3449 
-3456 GKAEPGSTVNI
+3456 
-3467 IDNGQVIGTAKVN
+3467 
-3480 PDGTWSYTPDQPLAN
+3480 
-3495 GAHDLTTT
+3495 
-3503 VTDPSGNT
+3503 
-3511 GPEGSHVV
+3511 
-3519 ITVDVVPGKVEITA
+3519 A
-3533 VTDDTGSVTG
+3533 V
-3543 SLSQGALTDD
+3543 TDD

-3597 RGDHTFTAT
+3597 RGEHTFTAT

-3648 ANGGTTDDPTP
+3648 ANGGSTDDPTP

-3684 AKADGTWSFSPV
+3684 AKADGTWSFSPT

-3709 ATDRAGNTSVAS
+3709 ATDRAGNTSAAS

-3726 TLDYTAPDVSKVSIT
+3726 NLDYTAPDASKVSIT

-3751 GSIASGGKT
+3751 GSVTSGGKT

-3767 KGTGAEPGNT
+3767 KGTGAEAGNT

-3807 DGTYTLTVKETDSVG
+3807 DGTYNLTVKETDSVG

-3877 EAGVTVRIYGGP
+3877 EANVTVRIYGGP

-3959 GPQTGTL
+3959 GPKTGVL
-3966 SNGDTTDDATPTIS
+3966 ANGDTTDDATPTIS

-3990 IYVNGQENGT
+3990 VYVNGQENGT

-4058 DDKGSVTGELKANDV
+4058 DDKGSVTGEMKANDV

-4144 FEIDSKAPN
+4144 FEIDSKSPN
-4153 RPSIDYAEDQVGTI
+4153 RPSIDYAEDQVGTV

-4259 SKVAITEVI
+4259 SKVTI
-4268 DNYGSVTG
+4268 DSVTDNVG
-4276 KVESGGVLDDSRP
+4276 NVQGIVADGGVLDDSRP
-4289 VIKGTGAEIGN
+4289 VIRGSGAEVGN
-4300 VITVYTTDASGATK
+4300 VITVYTTDKDGNTK
-4314 VLGTTKVDANGTW
+4314 VLGTTTVDQNGKW
-4327 TLTVSD
+4327 ELTPSES
-4333 ALYADLNKL
+4333 LYGDSINQL
-4342 TVTETDTTG
+4342 TVTETDRVG
-4351 NTAKPSTSYDV
+4351 NVAKPADSYDV
-4362 TLSSAP
+4362 IMSDTPDAP
-4368 GVPVIDGITDDAGS
+4368 AILNVLDDTGTTVINL
-4382 ANVELSN
+4382 ANN
-4389 GGLTKDTTPTLH
+4389 ALTKDDTPTLK
-4401 GTASGVAG
+4401 GTADGAAG
-4409 NTVTIYNG
+4409 DTITIYNG
-4417 SQVVGTT
+4417 SQVVGKT
-4424 TLDANGHWSFTPGT
+4424 TLNSDGTWSFTPSP

-4444 YHFTVTVTN
+4444 YTFTVTN
-4453 TAGQESEKSQ
+4453 TNSAGQESDRSGSFT
-4463 VYSIDVDATAPN
+4463 VTIDSTAPN
-4475 PATDILIADDVS
+4475 PVSGLQVSDDQGAWKGQLTDGM
-4487 PITGNLQDGDVTD
+4487 TTD

-4506 SGKAEAGSTVNIL
+4506 TGKAEQGSTVTIYDNGQAMGTVTVTNPDGSWQFTPSTPLVDGEHQFATQVTDPAGNASAIVDDITVNVSTGASYLQLLQVVDDVQEAGGYRVLRDGEVTNDSQVQLVGKATAGSTIIITDVGGVQLGTVKADANGNWEFTPTSSLSDGAHTLRITGTDPSNNPLTPIDFDLVVDTVAPVAPAITDVLDDVNPVQGSVAHGKPTNDTTPEITGTAEKGSTVNVYHQV
-4519 DGGKVIGSTTVDSTG
+4519 DATT
-4534 NWDWTPGTALADG
+4534 
-4547 DHAFTTTVTDKAGN
+4547 
-4561 TSAPTGV
+4561 
-4568 VNITVDTQGSTVALS
+4568 
-4583 IDGYHDDVGT
+4583 
-4593 NTGLIL
+4593 
-4599 GSGTSTDDTS
+4599 
-4609 PILQGSWSGDLE
+4609 
-4621 TTESIRVYQDGI
+4621 RI
-4633 LLGLAV
+4633 LLGTAVADSTTGQWTLQITDANKLAEG
-4639 LDRANHTWTMA
+4639 TW
-4650 VNGLVNANTY
+4650 NLVATS
-4660 KFTVVAV
+4660 T
-4667 DAAGNE
+4667 DAAGNV
-4673 SAPSAEFALT
+4673 STPSNTWT
-4683 IDQDAP
+4683 IVVD
-4689 TQTVSITSYTDD
+4689 TTVSDAVINISSVSEDRGASDTDFITSDNTLLINGELNKALQADEWVEISLD
-4701 VGLVTGNM
+4701 NGVTW
-4709 PGNTSTDDRQPV
+4709 TRAST
-4721 LNGKVTGTPLEAGD
+4721 VTGTSWTVDMQSTPLNDGAYTIQARVVDNAGNVGSTDSQALQVASGGSDMNGLSTTTKVTTDTSHGLTTGDHFSHAATATNGDMVTRDRTVTISGNLSAALQAGEHLQISLDNGKTWKTLALNGQSWSYELPEATASTTHSFKLQVIDVAGNPGTNTNFADSYNVVIDLDSPNGITGAPDVPQHTTTGDSFTFSSGQYGRVEAGAIISLVSDVNNNGTYQEGLDQVIGFVKANADGSWSLNTSLPSGAHNLAFVVWD
-4735 EVRIYDVSSNTMLG
+4735 EAGNRSSMSASTSTGVTEGGGSTLIEQTWGGTTDADSRGLNAAAVTISQDGLWSFFQSARGTSG
-4749 TATVN
+4749 TATANAGRVYDSVTREDYDSTYLAQPSTENGAGYDVDSTSYSRYVN
-4754 SDGTWSFELP
+4754 SAAF
-4764 PLDDNM
+4764 
-4770 THTFRAV
+4770 
-4777 VADNV
+4777 AD
-4782 GNEGTPSSDFA
+4782 
-4793 ITVDLNLLVN
+4793 I
-4803 KQDTLDTTPIVSGS
+4803 
-4817 TGFEIQQGEYVEVT
+4817 
-4831 VNGKTYSSQNG
+4831 
-4842 QVVVDMRNNT
+4842 
-4852 WYVQI
+4852 
-4857 PDADALNVGTYD
+4857 
-4869 VKAVLF
+4869 
-4875 DAAGVQIAADESS
+4875 
-4888 NELVVSPTPKVS
+4888 
-4900 VGAGGG
+4900 
-4906 DPDQKATSVT
+4906 
-4916 LSEDGVWRIH
+4916 
-4926 SNQTM
+4926 
-4931 LDSTATSSSSLGDFS
+4931 
-4946 TTRLQSNS
+4946 
-4954 GTGYSSNNYV
+4954 
-4964 QNATFIDYNRDGMMD
+4964 NRDGYADVMSQISSY
-4979 LFTVDSNYDDGQQ
+4979 SNAGR
-4992 MFYYNGSTYTAYQV
+4992 TAY
-5006 GAFERAPQT
+5006 
-5015 GEFAGDANTDGSA
+5015 
-5028 NTWSWYGGIVA
+5028 W
-5039 IDKNGDGYVDMIN
+5039 
-5052 GDQTPNDSAIRGG
+5052 
-5065 YGSQIVLNNDG
+5065 L
-5076 TVVGMSKDG
+5076 
-5085 TFATDYAADSGYD
+5085 
-5098 PIGLD
+5098 
-5103 QSQPD
+5103 
-5108 MELSGVDINN
+5108 
-5118 DGIVDFVMHSQNIV
+5118 QN
-5132 ADGSRIDANG
+5132 ADGSY
-5142 ATDSSAARST
+5142 SAKALD
-5152 NQARLVVVNGTN
+5152 QGTLN
-5164 NGNWKV
+5164 HLG
-5170 TQIVDNV
+5170 
-5177 FQRGSDSDPGIGNGV
+5177 GV
-5192 AMTWGDYNGDGY
+5192 ISYDREGDGY
-5204 LDLFLG
+5204 LDFVLG
-5210 RGSESTTSDSSAGNN
+5210 DSEADSISFIKNTQGTLSYEDNSGFSDGHPGGALPTS
-5225 AGEYASRI
+5225 
-5233 HFNDGNGKLLSDD
+5233 LSVLHEVGAVDI
-5246 GDNNGIGN
+5246 DNNGTVDITAHIDYNGAGN
-5254 PTGMYT
+5254 LVGNNSRGLGILYNQTTGTSKTNFGEVGYYANVFRDDGHEDYGNLSISMTYADYN
-5260 FNDTLAGGASLALD
+5260 NDGWLDLFLSRGSKGGSNSDESRIYLNDGTGKLNATDSQAQWFGDNVDGGTSLAVD
-5274 WNHDGKMDVIEL
+5274 WNHDGKMDIIEV
-5286 PGMESSSGGIND
+5286 PRSGV
-5298 AAATGPINLYTN
+5298 TGSPMLYTN
-5310 TSVNGNTSFTTS
+5310 TGSNNWGANKVSLTGSTTF
-5322 NLLTQVGKSTIG
+5322 NNM
-5334 GSSTAQ
+5334 
-5340 QVTGAIAID
+5340 TGAVALD
-5349 VDWDGDRD
+5349 YDWDGSMDLVLYRSGADADVVARD
-5357 LLAFTSGGT
+5357 DAGRTMLV
-5366 TTYIENKN
+5366 KN
-5374 EVAHGTSIHLRI
+5374 TNIAADGTSLQIRI
-5386 LDEGGINTLFGNTV
+5386 VDGNGINTFYSNTV
-5400 QLIDEATGQVVSTQ
+5400 KLYNSAGELVATQLINPQSSGSSNSMGLVSFFGLDPNEVYSVQMLRITDGEADHVGATSSIG
-5414 IINAQ
+5414 
-5419 SGNQTNDSTAIVDFY
+5419 GYTN
-5434 NLDATKSYSAVILRS
+5434 
-5449 TGGAVSNVGGVAT
+5449 GT
-5462 VDGKA
+5462 V
-5467 VQNVNKAWG
+5467 NESWG
-5476 GLTAAEGNHAYVLT
+5476 GLTTGKAHDSYVLT
-5490 TESENNVAN
+5490 AESGNAANNT
-5499 ASASGGTNT
+5499 SGNS
-5508 TGIVGTGYNDTF
+5508 GIVGTGYNDTF
-5520 FATLGNDLYNG
+5520 F
-5531 AGGTETVSGVKSWN
+5531 
-5545 NTGGLD
+5545 
-5551 IVDYKLAG
+5551 
-5559 STPLNIDLNKTGMQ
+5559 
-5573 NTGFGSAQFVNV
+5573 GSA
-5585 EGLAGGSGNDTFT
+5585 GNDTYNGGGGWNQIVSGKPVWSETAGMDVVDYSRSTTAINANLWTGTAT
-5598 GNAAN
+5598 GNGTDKLLN
-5603 NYFEGRAGADT
+5603 IEGLLGSSQQDT
-5614 FYLDNDGKG
+5614 F
-5623 GGQDTLKYQVQEN
+5623 
-5636 GRTNGTGGNGS
+5636 
-5647 DVVHGFVVGTVEA
+5647 
-5660 TRKADI
+5660 
-5666 IDISSLL
+5666 
-5673 VGYAGDADGAAH
+5673 
-5685 YINGVATID
+5685 
-5694 AGDAI
+5694 
-5699 AQYLSVT
+5699 
-5706 YNGKDTILSIDR
+5706 
-5718 DGSGSGFGASQVLT
+5718 
-5732 IADTKV
+5732 
-5738 DLETLLAN
+5738 
-5746 HQLVIKGPD
+5746 
-5755 VSTMNYSALNEGVTV
+5755 
-5770 NMWTGFT
+5770 
-5777 SAGGKLEDIV
+5777 
-5787 KIVGTQT
+5787 
-5794 DDTITDNSFS
+5794 TDNSANNLFDGRGG
-5804 NVIAGEGGNDTF
+5804 NDAFYLVNGGNDT
-5816 YLMNGGNDVL
+5816 L
-5826 MYNVLEGME
+5826 MYNVLEGMT
-5835 NDATGGNGH
+5835 NDSTGGNGH
-5844 DTVHGFKVGN
+5844 DTIHGFKVGN
-5854 VEKDGDADTLNLSD
+5854 LVKDSDADLLDMSELLD
-5868 LVDYSGPVTFFENNG
+5868 YKGSISFFEDDGKLELDYSSRGV
-5883 KMELDAESKGLED
+5883 LD
-5896 YLKVDVVGN
+5896 YVKVEVVGS
-5905 DTVISVDIDGQGGQH
+5905 DTVISIDRDGQGGQH

>member
-1 MTDNKVILAV
+1 MTENKVILAV

-43 INDDFAPE
+43 VNDDFAPE
-51 NITLQRVD
+51 NITLQRVG

-68 DTQPSIIIEDYF
+68 DTQPSIIIENYF
-80 NGDPNNP
+80 DGDSKNP
-87 VLMGMAEDGL
+87 TLMGMAEDGL
-97 LYAYVPLSGESY
+97 LYAYIPLSGESY
-109 DTGYLIADG
+109 DNGYLMAEG
-118 SMSPVALG
+118 GLAPVALG
-126 GEPLGAGGPLLT
+126 GEPLGAGGPLLS
-138 APDDDNDMLF
+138 APDDENDMLF

-158 AGVGAAFALSEMDK
+158 ASVGAAFALSELEK
-172 DDGDN
+172 DESD
-177 HSTPDKP
+177 SQPAPEKP
-184 SIGTTMDDEGSIKG
+184 SIGKAVDDEGSIKG

-204 TTDDSTPTLT
+204 VTDDSTPSLI
-214 GKGKPGDTIHIYD
+214 GKGKPGDTIHIID

-249 PLGEGEHEL
+249 PLGDGEHDL
-258 TVVEKDPDG
+258 SVVVEDPDG
-267 NASPPSDPIVI
+267 NMSPPSDPITI
-278 VVDTVAPKA
+278 VVDTVAPDA

-294 DKVGKT
+294 DKVGKV
-300 TGEIHDDAYTDDPQP
+300 TGEILEDAYTDDPKP

-322 AGATIAIYDNGKKI
+322 AGATITIYDNGKKI

-355 TDGSHSIT
+355 TDGNHSIT

-394 PEVIDNTGPVTGPLK
+394 PSVIDDNGPVTGPLK

-414 DDSQPSFS
+414 DDTKPSFS
-422 GEGTPGNTIIIK
+422 GEGTPGNTIVIK

-447 EGKWSFTP
+447 EGKWTYTP
-455 KDELAEGEHNVV
+455 EKDLSEGEHNVEV
-467 VVEEDPLGNEGD
+467 IEEDPLGNVGQ

-485 IIVDTTPPAKPDM
+485 IIVDTTPPARPDRV
-498 ADALDNTG
+498 DAEDNTG

-535 TIYDGDEVLGTT
+535 TIYDGDEVLGST
-547 VIDDKGN
+547 VIDDEGN
-554 WTLKPEKPLGEGH
+554 WSLKPEKPLGEGD

-597 DASANVLNITAVA
+597 DASADVLKITAVA

-622 GDITDDSKPL
+622 GEITDDSKPL
-632 ISGIGEAGNTVFV
+632 ISGIGEAGNTVYV
-645 YTTDSSGKHL
+645 YTTDASGKHL
-655 IGTAVVG
+655 IGSAVVG

-671 ETPLTEGLNKLT
+671 ETPLTEGLNQLT

-694 AGEAPSYDIN
+694 AGDAPSYDIN
-704 LLIPVSTAPSIN
+704 LLIPISTQPSIN
-716 SVVDNAE
+716 SVVDNSE
-723 PHVGPLQKGESTN
+723 PHVGPLQKGDATN

-762 TVKADSNG
+762 SVTADSNG
-770 KWAFSPDTAL
+770 KWTFTPDAAL

-794 AGNARTSGSFPIV
+794 AGNSRTSGSFPIV

-829 GPVGPGD
+829 GPVGSGD

-866 VIVDDEGKWSYTPDT
+866 VIVDDEGKWSYTPDK
-881 PLAKGDHEI
+881 PLDKGDHEI

-920 VGEIVDDQGPIVG
+920 VGEVVDDQGPIVG

-950 KGKPGSTVTIM
+950 KGKPGSTVTIK

-983 QDLADGDHSLTVIS
+983 QDLADGNHSLTVVS

-1041 GTTDDANPTF
+1041 STTDDANPTF

-1066 GEHIGSTIADDNGAW
+1066 GEHIGSTIADDKGAW

-1115 LVTDYTPPVASSDV
+1115 LVTDYTPPVATGDV

-1187 NSEGTWRLALDTPL
+1187 NSEGTWTLALDTPL

-1218 RVVGEAP
+1218 RVAGEAP

-1357 VGPGDTT
+1357 VGDGDTT

-1454 GPIVGNLKP
+1454 GPIVGNLRP
-1463 GTVTDDARPELSGKG
+1463 GNVTDDARPELGGKG

-1548 VIGVATDDVGS
+1548 VVGLATDDVGS

-1597 STMVDENGG
+1597 STVVDENGG

-1627 DEAGNTGP
+1627 DKAGNTGP

-1699 KVIGTAKVQADGTW
+1699 KVIGTATVQADGTW

-1721 PDGKYTLTA
+1721 PDGRYTLTA

-1798 SIYDNGRLIGTTSVG
+1798 SIYDNGRLIGTATVG

-1824 ALADGSHNFTA
+1824 ALADGSH
-1835 TVTDGVGRTSEPTG
+1835 S
-1849 GFGIVI
+1849 
-1855 DTKAPEAAS
+1855 
-1864 DLLVTDNVGAY
+1864 
-1875 QGPVVSGDTTDDNTP
+1875 
-1890 TLSGKAEPGSTV
+1890 
-1902 NIIDN
+1902 
-1907 GQVIGTAKVNPDGTW
+1907 
-1922 SYTPD
+1922 
-1927 QPLANGAHDLTTTV
+1927 
-1941 TDPSGNTGPEGSH
+1941 
-1954 VVITVDVV
+1954 
-1962 PGKVEITAVT
+1962 
-1972 DDTGSVTGSLSQ
+1972 
-1984 GALTDDT
+1984 
-1991 RPQISGTAKA
+1991 
-2001 GSTVTIMDGSNV
+2001 
-2013 LGTTTAGAD
+2013 
-2022 GTWSFTPSV
+2022 
-2031 DLGRGDHTFT
+2031 
-2041 ATAKDPMGNE
+2041 
-2051 SSSSSWTVTIDTDAP
+2051 
-2066 VKPTIDAA
+2066 
-2074 LDDVGSVQ
+2074 
-2082 GNLANGG
+2082 
-2089 TTDDPTPT
+2089 
-2097 LSGKAEAGSTVKIY
+2097 
-2111 DQNGLLGEVTAKADG
+2111 
-2126 TWSFSPVAKL
+2126 
-2136 PEGEHRFHVTATDKA
+2136 
-2151 GNTSVASDDFV
+2151 
-2162 LTLDYTA
+2162 
-2169 PDASKLAITEVYDDV
+2169 
-2184 NTAGVI
+2184 
-2190 ASGEETDDNR
+2190 
-2200 PLIKGTGAEPGNT
+2200 
-2213 ITVYNGD
+2213 
-2220 KVIGTAKVQADG
+2220 
-2232 TWSLEPT
+2232 
-2239 TPLPDGKYTLTA
+2239 
-2251 KETDGVGNVSG
+2251 
-2262 PSGEYII
+2262 
-2269 NVATIPPQ
+2269 
-2277 APTLDTVYDDVAP
+2277 
-2290 HADYLQKGDVT
+2290 
-2301 NDTTPTLSGSS
+2301 
-2312 GVAGGTISIYDN
+2312 
-2324 GRLIGTTSVGSNGSW
+2324 
-2339 SFTPDTAL
+2339 
-2347 ADGSHNFTATVTDG
+2347 
-2361 VGRTSEPTGGFGI
+2361 
-2374 VIDTKAPEAASDL
+2374 
-2387 LVTDNVG
+2387 
-2394 AYQGPVVSGDT
+2394 
-2405 TDDNTP
+2405 
-2411 TLSGK
+2411 
-2416 AEPGSTVNIIDNGQV
+2416 
-2431 IGTAKVNPDGT
+2431 
-2442 WSYTP
+2442 
-2447 DQPLANGAHD
+2447 
-2457 LTTTVTDPSGNTGP
+2457 
-2471 EGSHVVI
+2471 
-2478 TVDVVPGKVEITAVT
+2478 
-2493 DDTGS
+2493 
-2498 VTGSL
+2498 
-2503 SQGALTDDTRPQ
+2503 
-2515 ISGTAKA
+2515 
-2522 GSTVTIMDG
+2522 
-2531 SNVLG
+2531 
-2536 TTTAG
+2536 
-2541 ADGTWSFTPSVDL
+2541 
-2554 GRGDHTFTAT
+2554 
-2564 AKDPMGN
+2564 
-2571 ESSSSSWT
+2571 
-2579 VTIDTDAPVKPTIDA
+2579 
-2594 ALDDVGSV
+2594 
-2602 QGNLANGGTTDD
+2602 
-2614 PTPTLSGKAEAGST
+2614 
-2628 VKIYDQN
+2628 
-2635 GLLGEVTAKA
+2635 
-2645 DGTWSFSPVAK
+2645 
-2656 LPEGEHRFHVT
+2656 
-2667 ATDKAGNTSVASDD
+2667 
-2681 FVLTLDYTAP
+2681 
-2691 DASKLAITEVYDDVN
+2691 
-2706 TAGVIASGEETDDNR
+2706 
-2721 PLIKGTGAEPGNT
+2721 
-2734 ITVYNG
+2734 
-2740 DKVIGTAKVQAD
+2740 
-2752 GTWSL
+2752 
-2757 EPTTPLPDGK
+2757 
-2767 YTLTAKET
+2767 
-2775 DGVGNVSG
+2775 
-2783 PSGEYIINVATVPP
+2783 
-2797 QAPTLDTV
+2797 
-2805 YDDVAPHA
+2805 
-2813 DYLQKGDVTNDTTPT
+2813 
-2828 LSGSSGVAGGT
+2828 
-2839 ISIYDNGRLIGT
+2839 
-2851 TSVGSN
+2851 
-2857 GSWSF
+2857 
-2862 TPDTALA
+2862 
-2869 DGSHNFTATVT
+2869 FTATVT

-2929 NTPTLSGKA
+2929 NTPTLSGRA

-2950 QVIGTAKVNPDGT
+2950 QVIGSTKVNPDGT
-2963 WSYTPD
+2963 WSFTPD
-2969 QPLAN
+2969 QALSN
-2974 GAHDL
+2974 GEHDL

-3012 VTDDTGSVTGSLSQG
+3012 VTDDAGSVTGSLSQN
-3027 ALTDDTR
+3027 AVTDDTR

-3051 GSNVLGT
+3051 
-3058 TTVGADGTW
+3058 D
-3067 SFTPSVDLGRGDHTF
+3067 
-3082 TATAKDPMGNE
+3082 
-3093 SSSSSWTVTID
+3093 
-3104 TDAPVKP
+3104 
-3111 TIDAALDD
+3111 
-3119 VGSVQGNLANGGTTD
+3119 
-3134 DPTPTLSGKA
+3134 
-3144 EAGSTVKIYDQ
+3144 
-3155 NGLLGEVTAKA
+3155 
-3166 DGTWS
+3166 
-3171 FSPVAKLPEGEH
+3171 
-3183 RFHVTATDRAGN
+3183 
-3195 TSVASDDFVLTLDY
+3195 
-3209 TAPDA
+3209 
-3214 SKLAITEVY
+3214 
-3223 DDVNTAGVIASGEE
+3223 
-3237 TDDNRPLIK
+3237 
-3246 GTGAEAGN
+3246 
-3254 TITVYNGDKVIG
+3254 
-3266 TAKVQADGTWS
+3266 
-3277 LEPTTPLPD
+3277 
-3286 GKYTLTAKETD
+3286 
-3297 GVGNVSGPSGEYII
+3297 
-3311 NVATVPPQ
+3311 
-3319 APTLDTVYDDVAPHA
+3319 
-3334 DYLQKGDVT
+3334 
-3343 NDTTPTLSGS
+3343 
-3353 SGVAGGTI
+3353 
-3361 SIYDNGRLI
+3361 
-3370 GTTSVAGNGSW
+3370 
-3381 SFTPDTALADGSHNF
+3381 
-3396 TATVT
+3396 
-3401 DGVGRTSEPTGGF
+3401 
-3414 GIVIDTKAPDAAS
+3414 
-3427 DLLVTDNVGA
+3427 
-3437 YQGPVVSGDTTD
+3437 
-3449 DNTPTLS
+3449 
-3456 GKAEPGSTVNI
+3456 
-3467 IDNGQVIGTAKVN
+3467 
-3480 PDGTWSYTPDQPLAN
+3480 
-3495 GAHDLTTT
+3495 
-3503 VTDPSGNT
+3503 
-3511 GPEGSHVV
+3511 
-3519 ITVDVVPGKVEITA
+3519 
-3533 VTDDTGSVTG
+3533 
-3543 SLSQGALTDD
+3543 
-3553 TRPQISGTAKAG
+3553 
-3565 STVTIMDGSNVLGTT
+3565 SNVLGTT
-3580 TAGADGTW
+3580 TAGADGAW

-3597 RGDHTFTAT
+3597 RGEHTFTAT

-3709 ATDRAGNTSVAS
+3709 ATDRAGNTSADS

-3726 TLDYTAPDVSKVSIT
+3726 TLDYTAPDASKLAITEVYDDVKTAGVVASGGETDDNRPLIKGTGAEPGNTITVYNGDKVIGTATVQADGTWSLEPTTPLPDGRYTLTAKETDGVGNVSGPSGEYIINVATVPPQAPTLDTVYDDVAPHADYLQKGDVTNDTTPTLSGSSGVAGGTISIYDNGRLIGTTTVGSNGSWSFTPDTALADGSHSFTATVTDGVGRTSEPTGGFGIVIDTKAPDAASDLLVTDNVGAYQGPVVSGDTTDDNTPTLSGRAEPGSTVNIIDNGQVIGSTKVNPDGTWSYTPDQPLANGAHDLTTTVTDPSGNTGPEGSHVVITVDVVPGKVEITGVTDDAGSVTGSLSQNAVTDDTRPQISGTAKAGSTVTIMDGSNVLGTTTAGADGTWSFTPSVDLGRGDHTFTATAKDPTGNESSSSSWTVTIDTDAPVKPTIDVALDDVGTVQGALSNGSSTDDPTPTLSGKAEAGSTVKIYDQNGLLGEVTAKADGTWSFSPTAKLPEGEHRFHVTATDRAGNTSAASDDFVLNLDYTAPEASKVSIT

-3751 GSIASGGKT
+3751 GSVTSGGKT

-3767 KGTGAEPGNT
+3767 KGTGAEAGNT

-3807 DGTYTLTVKETDSVG
+3807 DGTYNLTVKETDSVG

-3877 EAGVTVRIYGGP
+3877 EANVTVRIYGGP

-3959 GPQTGTL
+3959 GPKTGVL
-3966 SNGDTTDDATPTIS
+3966 ANGDTTDDATPTIS

-3990 IYVNGQENGT
+3990 VYVNGQENGT

-4058 DDKGSVTGELKANDV
+4058 DDKGSVTGEMKANDV

-4153 RPSIDYAEDQVGTI
+4153 RPSIDYAEDQVGTV

-4259 SKVAITEVI
+4259 SKVTI
-4268 DNYGSVTG
+4268 DSVTDNVG
-4276 KVESGGVLDDSRP
+4276 NVQGIVADGGVLDDSRP
-4289 VIKGTGAEIGN
+4289 VIRGSGAEVGN
-4300 VITVYTTDASGATK
+4300 VITVYTTDKDGNTK
-4314 VLGTTKVDANGTW
+4314 VLGTTTVDQNGKW
-4327 TLTVSD
+4327 ELTPSES
-4333 ALYADLNKL
+4333 LYGDSINQL
-4342 TVTETDTTG
+4342 TVTETDRVG
-4351 NTAKPSTSYDV
+4351 NVAKPADSYDV
-4362 TLSSAP
+4362 IMSDTPDAP
-4368 GVPVIDGITDDAGS
+4368 AILNVLDDTGTTVINL
-4382 ANVELSN
+4382 ANN
-4389 GGLTKDTTPTLH
+4389 ALTKDDTPTLK
-4401 GTASGVAG
+4401 GTADGAAG
-4409 NTVTIYNG
+4409 DTITIYNG
-4417 SQVVGTT
+4417 SQVVGKT
-4424 TLDANGHWSFTPGT
+4424 TLNSDGTWSFTPSP

-4444 YHFTVTVTN
+4444 YTFTVTN
-4453 TAGQESEKSQ
+4453 TNSAGQESDRSGSFT
-4463 VYSIDVDATAPN
+4463 VTIDSTAPN
-4475 PATDILIADDVS
+4475 PVSGLQVSDDQGAWKGQLTDGM
-4487 PITGNLQDGDVTD
+4487 TTD

-4506 SGKAEAGSTVNIL
+4506 TGKAEQGSTVTIYDNGQAMGTVTVTNPDGSWQFTPSTPLVDGEHQFATQVTDPAGNASAIVDDITVNVSTGASYLQLLQVVDDVQEAGGSRVLRDGEVTNDSQVQLVGKATAGSTIIITDVGGVQLGTVKADANGNWEFTPTSSLSDGAHTLRITGTDPSNNPLTPIDFDLVVDTVAPVAPAITDVLDDVNPVQGSVAHGKPTNDTTPEITGTAEKGSTVNVYHQV
-4519 DGGKVIGSTTVDSTG
+4519 DATT
-4534 NWDWTPGTALADG
+4534 
-4547 DHAFTTTVTDKAGN
+4547 
-4561 TSAPTGV
+4561 
-4568 VNITVDTQGSTVALS
+4568 
-4583 IDGYHDDVGT
+4583 
-4593 NTGLIL
+4593 
-4599 GSGTSTDDTS
+4599 
-4609 PILQGSWSGDLE
+4609 
-4621 TTESIRVYQDGI
+4621 RI
-4633 LLGLAV
+4633 LLGTAVADSTTGQWTLQITDANKLAE
-4639 LDRANHTWTMA
+4639 DTW
-4650 VNGLVNANTY
+4650 NLVATS
-4660 KFTVVAV
+4660 T
-4667 DAAGNE
+4667 DAAGNV
-4673 SAPSAEFALT
+4673 STPSNTWT
-4683 IDQDAP
+4683 IVVD
-4689 TQTVSITSYTDD
+4689 TTVSDAVINISSVSEDRGASDTDFITSDNTLLINGELNKALQADEWVEISLD
-4701 VGLVTGNM
+4701 NGVTW
-4709 PGNTSTDDRQPV
+4709 TRAST
-4721 LNGKVTGTPLEAGD
+4721 VTGTSWTVDMQSTPLNDGAYTIQARVVDNAGNVGSTDSQALQVASGGSDMNGLSTTTKVTTDTSHGLTTGDHFSHAATATNGDMVTRDRTVTISGNLSAALQAGEHLQISLDNGKTWKTLALNGQSWSYELPEATASTTHSFKLQVIDVAGNPGTNTNFADSYNVVIDLDSPNGITGAPDVPQHTTTGDSFTFSSGQYGRVEAGAIISLVSDVNNNGTYQEGLDQVIGFVKANADGSWSLNTSLPSGAHNLAFVVWD
-4735 EVRIYDVSSNTMLG
+4735 EAGNRSSMSASTSTGVTEGGGSTLIEQTWGGTTDADSRGLNAAAVTISQDGLWSFFQSARGTSG
-4749 TATVN
+4749 TATANAGRVYDSVTREDYDSTYLAQPSTENGAGYDVDSTSYSRYVN
-4754 SDGTWSFELP
+4754 SAAF
-4764 PLDDNM
+4764 
-4770 THTFRAV
+4770 
-4777 VADNV
+4777 AD
-4782 GNEGTPSSDFA
+4782 
-4793 ITVDLNLLVN
+4793 I
-4803 KQDTLDTTPIVSGS
+4803 
-4817 TGFEIQQGEYVEVT
+4817 
-4831 VNGKTYSSQNG
+4831 
-4842 QVVVDMRNNT
+4842 
-4852 WYVQI
+4852 
-4857 PDADALNVGTYD
+4857 
-4869 VKAVLF
+4869 
-4875 DAAGVQIAADESS
+4875 
-4888 NELVVSPTPKVS
+4888 
-4900 VGAGGG
+4900 
-4906 DPDQKATSVT
+4906 
-4916 LSEDGVWRIH
+4916 
-4926 SNQTM
+4926 
-4931 LDSTATSSSSLGDFS
+4931 
-4946 TTRLQSNS
+4946 
-4954 GTGYSSNNYV
+4954 
-4964 QNATFIDYNRDGMMD
+4964 NRDGYADVMSQISSY
-4979 LFTVDSNYDDGQQ
+4979 SNAGR
-4992 MFYYNGSTYTAYQV
+4992 TAY
-5006 GAFERAPQT
+5006 
-5015 GEFAGDANTDGSA
+5015 
-5028 NTWSWYGGIVA
+5028 W
-5039 IDKNGDGYVDMIN
+5039 
-5052 GDQTPNDSAIRGG
+5052 
-5065 YGSQIVLNNDG
+5065 L
-5076 TVVGMSKDG
+5076 
-5085 TFATDYAADSGYD
+5085 
-5098 PIGLD
+5098 
-5103 QSQPD
+5103 
-5108 MELSGVDINN
+5108 
-5118 DGIVDFVMHSQNIV
+5118 QN
-5132 ADGSRIDANG
+5132 ADGSY
-5142 ATDSSAARST
+5142 SAKALD
-5152 NQARLVVVNGTN
+5152 QGTLN
-5164 NGNWKV
+5164 HLG
-5170 TQIVDNV
+5170 
-5177 FQRGSDSDPGIGNGV
+5177 GV
-5192 AMTWGDYNGDGY
+5192 ISYDREGDGY
-5204 LDLFLG
+5204 LDFVLG
-5210 RGSESTTSDSSAGNN
+5210 DSEADSI
-5225 AGEYASRI
+5225 R
-5233 HFNDGNGKLLSDD
+5233 
-5246 GDNNGIGN
+5246 
-5254 PTGMYT
+5254 
-5260 FNDTLAGGASLALD
+5260 
-5274 WNHDGKMDVIEL
+5274 
-5286 PGMESSSGGIND
+5286 SSKI
-5298 AAATGPINLYTN
+5298 
-5310 TSVNGNTSFTTS
+5310 
-5322 NLLTQVGKSTIG
+5322 
-5334 GSSTAQ
+5334 
-5340 QVTGAIAID
+5340 
-5349 VDWDGDRD
+5349 R
-5357 LLAFTSGGT
+5357 
-5366 TTYIENKN
+5366 
-5374 EVAHGTSIHLRI
+5374 
-5386 LDEGGINTLFGNTV
+5386 
-5400 QLIDEATGQVVSTQ
+5400 
-5414 IINAQ
+5414 
-5419 SGNQTNDSTAIVDFY
+5419 
-5434 NLDATKSYSAVILRS
+5434 
-5449 TGGAVSNVGGVAT
+5449 
-5462 VDGKA
+5462 
-5467 VQNVNKAWG
+5467 
-5476 GLTAAEGNHAYVLT
+5476 
-5490 TESENNVAN
+5490 
-5499 ASASGGTNT
+5499 
-5508 TGIVGTGYNDTF
+5508 
-5520 FATLGNDLYNG
+5520 
-5531 AGGTETVSGVKSWN
+5531 
-5545 NTGGLD
+5545 
-5551 IVDYKLAG
+5551 
-5559 STPLNIDLNKTGMQ
+5559 
-5573 NTGFGSAQFVNV
+5573 
-5585 EGLAGGSGNDTFT
+5585 
-5598 GNAAN
+5598 
-5603 NYFEGRAGADT
+5603 RA
-5614 FYLDNDGKG
+5614 
-5623 GGQDTLKYQVQEN
+5623 
-5636 GRTNGTGGNGS
+5636 R
-5647 DVVHGFVVGTVEA
+5647 
-5660 TRKADI
+5660 
-5666 IDISSLL
+5666 
-5673 VGYAGDADGAAH
+5673 
-5685 YINGVATID
+5685 
-5694 AGDAI
+5694 
-5699 AQYLSVT
+5699 
-5706 YNGKDTILSIDR
+5706 
-5718 DGSGSGFGASQVLT
+5718 
-5732 IADTKV
+5732 
-5738 DLETLLAN
+5738 
-5746 HQLVIKGPD
+5746 
-5755 VSTMNYSALNEGVTV
+5755 
-5770 NMWTGFT
+5770 
-5777 SAGGKLEDIV
+5777 
-5787 KIVGTQT
+5787 
-5794 DDTITDNSFS
+5794 
-5804 NVIAGEGGNDTF
+5804 
-5816 YLMNGGNDVL
+5816 
-5826 MYNVLEGME
+5826 
-5835 NDATGGNGH
+5835 
-5844 DTVHGFKVGN
+5844 
-5854 VEKDGDADTLNLSD
+5854 
-5868 LVDYSGPVTFFENNG
+5868 
-5883 KMELDAESKGLED
+5883 
-5896 YLKVDVVGN
+5896 
-5905 DTVISVDIDGQGGQH
+5905 
-5920 GFTQVVTLAD
+5920 
-5930 VQTDLVTLLQ
+5930 
-5940 NNQIMM
+5940 

>member
-109 DTGYLIADG
+109 DTGYLMADG

-336 GETTVNDDG
+336 GETTVNEDG

-498 ADALDNTG
+498 ADAQDNTG

-554 WTLKPEKPLGEGH
+554 WTLKPEKPLGEGD

-723 PHVGPLQKGESTN
+723 PHVGPMQKGESTN
-736 DTTPTLSGSAAPGDI
+736 DTTPTLSGSAAPGDV

-762 TVKADSNG
+762 TVTADSNG
-770 KWAFSPDTAL
+770 KWAFTPDTAL

-794 AGNARTSGSFPIV
+794 AGNARSSGSFPIV

-920 VGEIVDDQGPIVG
+920 VGEVVDDQGPIVG

-1187 NSEGTWRLALDTPL
+1187 NSEGTWTLALDTPL

-1248 EPHVGPMQKGETTN
+1248 EPHVGPMQKGESTN

-1463 GTVTDDARPELSGKG
+1463 GTVTDDARPELSVKG

-1597 STMVDENGG
+1597 STVVDENGG

-1627 DEAGNTGP
+1627 DKAGNTGP

-1798 SIYDNGRLIGTTSVG
+1798 SIYDNGRLIGTTSVAG
-1813 SNGSWSFTPDT
+1813 NGSWSFTPDT

-1855 DTKAPEAAS
+1855 DTKAPDAAS

-1890 TLSGKAEPGSTV
+1890 TLSGRAEPGSTV

-2190 ASGEETDDNR
+2190 ASGGETDDNR

-2269 NVATIPPQ
+2269 NVATVPPQ

-2324 GRLIGTTSVGSNGSW
+2324 GRLIGTTSVAGNGSW

-2374 VIDTKAPEAASDL
+2374 VIDTKAPDAASDL

-2411 TLSGK
+2411 TLSGR

-2691 DASKLAITEVYDDVN
+2691 D
-2706 TAGVIASGEETDDNR
+2706 
-2721 PLIKGTGAEPGNT
+2721 
-2734 ITVYNG
+2734 
-2740 DKVIGTAKVQAD
+2740 
-2752 GTWSL
+2752 
-2757 EPTTPLPDGK
+2757 
-2767 YTLTAKET
+2767 
-2775 DGVGNVSG
+2775 
-2783 PSGEYIINVATVPP
+2783 
-2797 QAPTLDTV
+2797 
-2805 YDDVAPHA
+2805 
-2813 DYLQKGDVTNDTTPT
+2813 
-2828 LSGSSGVAGGT
+2828 
-2839 ISIYDNGRLIGT
+2839 
-2851 TSVGSN
+2851 
-2857 GSWSF
+2857 
-2862 TPDTALA
+2862 
-2869 DGSHNFTATVT
+2869 
-2880 DGVGRTSE
+2880 
-2888 PTGGFGI
+2888 
-2895 VIDTKAPDAASDL
+2895 
-2908 LVTDNVGAY
+2908 
-2917 QGPVVSGDTTDD
+2917 
-2929 NTPTLSGKA
+2929 
-2938 EPGSTVNIIDNG
+2938 
-2950 QVIGTAKVNPDGT
+2950 
-2963 WSYTPD
+2963 
-2969 QPLAN
+2969 
-2974 GAHDL
+2974 
-2979 TTTVTDPSGNTGP
+2979 
-2992 EGSHVVI
+2992 
-2999 TVDVVPGKVEITA
+2999 
-3012 VTDDTGSVTGSLSQG
+3012 
-3027 ALTDDTR
+3027 
-3034 PQISGTAKAG
+3034 
-3044 STVTIMD
+3044 
-3051 GSNVLGT
+3051 
-3058 TTVGADGTW
+3058 
-3067 SFTPSVDLGRGDHTF
+3067 
-3082 TATAKDPMGNE
+3082 
-3093 SSSSSWTVTID
+3093 
-3104 TDAPVKP
+3104 
-3111 TIDAALDD
+3111 
-3119 VGSVQGNLANGGTTD
+3119 
-3134 DPTPTLSGKA
+3134 
-3144 EAGSTVKIYDQ
+3144 
-3155 NGLLGEVTAKA
+3155 
-3166 DGTWS
+3166 
-3171 FSPVAKLPEGEH
+3171 
-3183 RFHVTATDRAGN
+3183 
-3195 TSVASDDFVLTLDY
+3195 
-3209 TAPDA
+3209 
-3214 SKLAITEVY
+3214 
-3223 DDVNTAGVIASGEE
+3223 
-3237 TDDNRPLIK
+3237 
-3246 GTGAEAGN
+3246 
-3254 TITVYNGDKVIG
+3254 
-3266 TAKVQADGTWS
+3266 
-3277 LEPTTPLPD
+3277 
-3286 GKYTLTAKETD
+3286 
-3297 GVGNVSGPSGEYII
+3297 
-3311 NVATVPPQ
+3311 
-3319 APTLDTVYDDVAPHA
+3319 
-3334 DYLQKGDVT
+3334 
-3343 NDTTPTLSGS
+3343 
-3353 SGVAGGTI
+3353 
-3361 SIYDNGRLI
+3361 
-3370 GTTSVAGNGSW
+3370 
-3381 SFTPDTALADGSHNF
+3381 
-3396 TATVT
+3396 
-3401 DGVGRTSEPTGGF
+3401 
-3414 GIVIDTKAPDAAS
+3414 
-3427 DLLVTDNVGA
+3427 
-3437 YQGPVVSGDTTD
+3437 
-3449 DNTPTLS
+3449 
-3456 GKAEPGSTVNI
+3456 
-3467 IDNGQVIGTAKVN
+3467 
-3480 PDGTWSYTPDQPLAN
+3480 
-3495 GAHDLTTT
+3495 
-3503 VTDPSGNT
+3503 
-3511 GPEGSHVV
+3511 
-3519 ITVDVVPGKVEITA
+3519 
-3533 VTDDTGSVTG
+3533 
-3543 SLSQGALTDD
+3543 
-3553 TRPQISGTAKAG
+3553 
-3565 STVTIMDGSNVLGTT
+3565 
-3580 TAGADGTW
+3580 
-3588 SFTPSVDLG
+3588 
-3597 RGDHTFTAT
+3597 
-3606 AKDPM
+3606 
-3611 GNESASSS
+3611 
-3619 WTVTIDTD
+3619 
-3627 APVKPT
+3627 
-3633 IDAALDDVGSVQGNL
+3633 
-3648 ANGGTTDDPTP
+3648 
-3659 TLSGK
+3659 
-3664 AEAGS
+3664 
-3669 TVKIYDQNGLLGEVT
+3669 
-3684 AKADGTWSFSPV
+3684 
-3696 AKLPEGEH
+3696 
-3704 RFHVT
+3704 
-3709 ATDRAGNTSVAS
+3709 
-3721 DDFVL
+3721 
-3726 TLDYTAPDVSKVSIT
+3726 VSKVSIT

-3807 DGTYTLTVKETDSVG
+3807 DGTYNLTVKETDSVG

-3959 GPQTGTL
+3959 GPKTGTL

-4014 SLADGEY
+4014 SLVDGEY

-4121 GVHNITATAKDLT
+4121 GVHNITAIAKDLT

-4259 SKVAITEVI
+4259 SKVTI
-4268 DNYGSVTG
+4268 DSVTDNVG
-4276 KVESGGVLDDSRP
+4276 NVQGIVADGGVLDDSRP
-4289 VIKGTGAEIGN
+4289 VIRGSGAETGN
-4300 VITVYTTDASGATK
+4300 VITVYTTDKDGNTK
-4314 VLGTTKVDANGTW
+4314 VLGTTKVDQNGKW
-4327 TLTVSD
+4327 ELTPSES
-4333 ALYADLNKL
+4333 LYGDSINKL
-4342 TVTETDTTG
+4342 TVTETDSVG
-4351 NTAKPSTSYDV
+4351 NVAKPADSYDV
-4362 TLSSAP
+4362 IMSDTPNAP
-4368 GVPVIDGITDDAGS
+4368 AIVNVLDDTGTTVINLADNA
-4382 ANVELSN
+4382 
-4389 GGLTKDTTPTLH
+4389 LTKDDTPTLK
-4401 GTASGVAG
+4401 GTADGVAG
-4409 NTVTIYNG
+4409 DTITIYNG
-4417 SQVVGTT
+4417 SQVVGKT
-4424 TLDANGHWSFTPGT
+4424 TLNSDGTWSFTPSP
-4438 ALADGS
+4438 ALADGN
-4444 YHFTVTVTN
+4444 YIFTVTN
-4453 TAGQESEKSQ
+4453 TNSAGQESDRSG
-4463 VYSIDVDATAPN
+4463 SFTLTIDSTAPN
-4475 PATDILIADDVS
+4475 PVSGLQVADDQGAWKGQL
-4487 PITGNLQDGDVTD
+4487 TDGMTTD

-4506 SGKAEAGSTVNIL
+4506 TGKAEQGSTVTIYDNGQAIGSVVVTNTDGSWQYTPTTPLADGEHQFATQVTDPAGNASAIVDDITVNVSTGASYLQLLQVVDDVQETGGSRVLREGEVTNDSQVQLVGKATAGSTIIITDVGGVQLGTVKADANGDWEFTSLSSLSDGAHTLRITGTDPSNNPLTPIDFDLVVDTVAPVAPVITNVLDDVNPVQGSVAHGKPTNDTTPEITGTAEKGSTVNVYHQV
-4519 DGGKVIGSTTVDSTG
+4519 DATT
-4534 NWDWTPGTALADG
+4534 
-4547 DHAFTTTVTDKAGN
+4547 
-4561 TSAPTGV
+4561 
-4568 VNITVDTQGSTVALS
+4568 
-4583 IDGYHDDVGT
+4583 
-4593 NTGLIL
+4593 
-4599 GSGTSTDDTS
+4599 
-4609 PILQGSWSGDLE
+4609 
-4621 TTESIRVYQDGI
+4621 RI
-4633 LLGLAV
+4633 LLGTAV
-4639 LDRANHTWTMA
+4639 ADSTTGLWTLQITDANKLTEGTW
-4650 VNGLVNANTY
+4650 NLVATS
-4660 KFTVVAV
+4660 T
-4667 DAAGNE
+4667 DAAGNI
-4673 SAPSAEFALT
+4673 STPSNTWT
-4683 IDQDAP
+4683 IVVD
-4689 TQTVSITSYTDD
+4689 TTVSDAVINISSISEDRGASDTDFITSDNTLLINGQLTKALQADEWVEISLD
-4701 VGLVTGNM
+4701 NGATWTRASTV
-4709 PGNTSTDDRQPV
+4709 TSTSWTVDMQNTP
-4721 LNGKVTGTPLEAGD
+4721 LNDGAYTIQARVVDNAGNVGSTDSQALQVTTGGSDMNGLSTTTKVTTDTSHGLTTGD
-4735 EVRIYDVSSNTMLG
+4735 HFSHAA
-4749 TATVN
+4749 TATN
-4754 SDGTWSFELP
+4754 SDMVTRDRTVTISGNLSAALQAGEHLQIS
-4764 PLDDNM
+4764 LD
-4770 THTFRAV
+4770 
-4777 VADNV
+4777 
-4782 GNEGTPSSDFA
+4782 
-4793 ITVDLNLLVN
+4793 
-4803 KQDTLDTTPIVSGS
+4803 
-4817 TGFEIQQGEYVEVT
+4817 
-4831 VNGKTYSSQNG
+4831 NGKTWQTLALNG
-4842 QVVVDMRNNT
+4842 QSWSYVLPEATASTTHSFKLQVIDVAGNPGTNTKFADSYNVVIDLDSPNGITGAPDVPQHTTTGDSFTFSSGQYGRVEAGAIVSLVSDVNNNGTYQEGLDQVIGFVKANADGSWSLNTSLPSGAHNLAFVVWDEAGNRSSMSASTSTGVTEGGGSTLIEQT
-4852 WYVQI
+4852 WGGTT
-4857 PDADALNVGTYD
+4857 DADSRGLNAAAVTISQDGLWSFFQSARGTSGTTTANAGRVYD
-4869 VKAVLF
+4869 AVTREDYDSTYL
-4875 DAAGVQIAADESS
+4875 AQPSTG
-4888 NELVVSPTPKVS
+4888 N
-4900 VGAGGG
+4900 GAGYNV
-4906 DPDQKATSVT
+4906 DDASY
-4916 LSEDGVWRIH
+4916 SRYI
-4926 SNQTM
+4926 
-4931 LDSTATSSSSLGDFS
+4931 
-4946 TTRLQSNS
+4946 NS
-4954 GTGYSSNNYV
+4954 
-4964 QNATFIDYNRDGMMD
+4964 AAFADINRDGYADVMSQ
-4979 LFTVDSNYDDGQQ
+4979 VSSYGNAGR
-4992 MFYYNGSTYTAYQV
+4992 TAY
-5006 GAFERAPQT
+5006 
-5015 GEFAGDANTDGSA
+5015 
-5028 NTWSWYGGIVA
+5028 W
-5039 IDKNGDGYVDMIN
+5039 
-5052 GDQTPNDSAIRGG
+5052 
-5065 YGSQIVLNNDG
+5065 L
-5076 TVVGMSKDG
+5076 
-5085 TFATDYAADSGYD
+5085 
-5098 PIGLD
+5098 
-5103 QSQPD
+5103 
-5108 MELSGVDINN
+5108 
-5118 DGIVDFVMHSQNIV
+5118 QN
-5132 ADGSRIDANG
+5132 ADGSY
-5142 ATDSSAARST
+5142 SAKALD
-5152 NQARLVVVNGTN
+5152 QGTLN
-5164 NGNWKV
+5164 HLG
-5170 TQIVDNV
+5170 
-5177 FQRGSDSDPGIGNGV
+5177 GV
-5192 AMTWGDYNGDGY
+5192 ISYDREGDGY
-5204 LDLFLG
+5204 LDFVLG
-5210 RGSESTTSDSSAGNN
+5210 DSEADSISFIKNTQGTLSYEDNSGFSDGHPGGALPTS
-5225 AGEYASRI
+5225 
-5233 HFNDGNGKLLSDD
+5233 LSVLHEVGAVDI
-5246 GDNNGIGN
+5246 DNNGTVDITAHIDYNGAGN
-5254 PTGMYT
+5254 LVGNNSRGLGILYNQTTGTSNTNFGEVGYYANVFRDDGHEDYGNLSISMTYADYN
-5260 FNDTLAGGASLALD
+5260 NDGWLDLFLSRGSKGGSNSDESRIYLNDGTGKLNATDSQAQWFGDNVDGGTSLAVD
-5274 WNHDGKMDVIEL
+5274 WNHDGKMDIIEV
-5286 PGMESSSGGIND
+5286 PRSGV
-5298 AAATGPINLYTN
+5298 TGSPMLYTN
-5310 TSVNGNTSFTTS
+5310 TGSNNWGANKVSLTGSTTF
-5322 NLLTQVGKSTIG
+5322 NNM
-5334 GSSTAQ
+5334 
-5340 QVTGAIAID
+5340 TGAVALD
-5349 VDWDGDRD
+5349 YDWDGSMDLVLYRSGADADVVARD
-5357 LLAFTSGGT
+5357 DAGRTMLV
-5366 TTYIENKN
+5366 KN
-5374 EVAHGTSIHLRI
+5374 TNIAADGTSLQIRI
-5386 LDEGGINTLFGNTV
+5386 VDGNGINTFYSNTV
-5400 QLIDEATGQVVSTQ
+5400 KLYNSAGELVATQLINPQSSGSSNSMGLVSFF
-5414 IINAQ
+5414 
-5419 SGNQTNDSTAIVDFY
+5419 G
-5434 NLDATKSYSAVILRS
+5434 LDPNEVYSVQMLRI
-5449 TGGAVSNVGGVAT
+5449 T
-5462 VDGKA
+5462 DGKA
-5467 VQNVNKAWG
+5467 DHVGATSSIGGYTNGTVNESWG
-5476 GLTAAEGNHAYVLT
+5476 GLTTGKAHDSYVLT
-5490 TESENNVAN
+5490 AESSNAANNT
-5499 ASASGGTNT
+5499 SGNN
-5508 TGIVGTGYNDTF
+5508 GIIGTGYNDTF
-5520 FATLGNDLYNG
+5520 F
-5531 AGGTETVSGVKSWN
+5531 
-5545 NTGGLD
+5545 
-5551 IVDYKLAG
+5551 
-5559 STPLNIDLNKTGMQ
+5559 
-5573 NTGFGSAQFVNV
+5573 GSA
-5585 EGLAGGSGNDTFT
+5585 GNDTYNGGGGWNQIVSGNPVWSETAGMDVVDYSRSTTAINANLWTGTAT
-5598 GNAAN
+5598 GNGTDQLLNIEGLVGSSQQDTFTDNSAN
-5603 NYFEGRAGADT
+5603 NVFEGRGGNDA
-5614 FYLDNDGKG
+5614 FYL
-5623 GGQDTLKYQVQEN
+5623 
-5636 GRTNGTGGNGS
+5636 
-5647 DVVHGFVVGTVEA
+5647 
-5660 TRKADI
+5660 
-5666 IDISSLL
+5666 
-5673 VGYAGDADGAAH
+5673 
-5685 YINGVATID
+5685 
-5694 AGDAI
+5694 
-5699 AQYLSVT
+5699 
-5706 YNGKDTILSIDR
+5706 
-5718 DGSGSGFGASQVLT
+5718 
-5732 IADTKV
+5732 
-5738 DLETLLAN
+5738 
-5746 HQLVIKGPD
+5746 
-5755 VSTMNYSALNEGVTV
+5755 V
-5770 NMWTGFT
+5770 N
-5777 SAGGKLEDIV
+5777 
-5787 KIVGTQT
+5787 
-5794 DDTITDNSFS
+5794 
-5804 NVIAGEGGNDTF
+5804 GGNDT
-5816 YLMNGGNDVL
+5816 L
-5826 MYNVLEGME
+5826 MYKVLAGLS
-5835 NDATGGNGH
+5835 NDSTGGNGH
-5844 DTVHGFKVGN
+5844 DTIHGFKVGN
-5854 VEKDGDADTLNLSD
+5854 LVKDSDADLLDMSELLD
-5868 LVDYSGPVTFFENNG
+5868 YKGSISFFEDEGKLELDYSSRGV
-5883 KMELDAESKGLED
+5883 LD
-5896 YLKVDVVGN
+5896 YVKVEVVGS
-5905 DTVISVDIDGQGGQH
+5905 DTVISIDRDGQGGQH

>member
-1 MTDNKVILAV
+1 MTESKVILAV
-11 NNGDG
+11 NSGDG

-25 GRTVKVKLIPG
+25 GRTVKIKLIAG

-43 INDDFAPE
+43 VNDDFAPE
-51 NITLQRVD
+51 NITLQRVG

-80 NGDPNNP
+80 DGDKNNP
-87 VLMGMAEDGL
+87 TLMGMAEDGL
-97 LYAYVPLSGESY
+97 LYAYIPVSGESY
-109 DTGYLIADG
+109 DTGYLLADG

-126 GEPLGAGGPLLT
+126 GDPLGAGGPILT

-158 AGVGAAFALSEMDK
+158 AGVGAAFALSELNDE
-172 DDGDN
+172 DGDK
-177 HSTPDKP
+177 HATPEKP
-184 SIGTTMDDEGSIKG
+184 SIGQTIDDEGSIKG

-204 TTDDSTPTLT
+204 VTDDTKPSLT
-214 GKGKPGDTIHIYD
+214 GKGNPGDTIHIID

-249 PLGEGEHEL
+249 SLSDGEHDL
-258 TVVEKDPDG
+258 SVVVEDPDG
-267 NASPPSDPIVI
+267 NKSPPSDPITI
-278 VVDTVAPKA
+278 VVDTVAPDA

-294 DKVGKT
+294 DKVGKV
-300 TGEIHDDAYTDDPQP
+300 TGEILDDTYTDDPKP

-322 AGATIAIYDNGKKI
+322 AGATITIYDNGKKI

-355 TDGSHSIT
+355 ADGSHSIT
-363 VSQTDKAGNVSEP
+363 VSQTDKAGNVSKP
-376 SDERDFI
+376 SDEREFI

-394 PEVIDNTGPVTGPLK
+394 PEVNDNTGPVTGPLK

-414 DDSQPSFS
+414 DDSKPSFS
-422 GEGTPGNTIIIK
+422 GEGTPGNTIVIK

-447 EGKWSFTP
+447 EGKWTYTP
-455 KDELAEGEHNVV
+455 EKDLSEGEHNVEV
-467 VVEEDPLGNEGD
+467 IEEDPLGNVGE

-498 ADALDNTG
+498 VDAEDNTG

-535 TIYDGDEVLGTT
+535 TIYDGDEVLGST
-547 VIDDKGN
+547 VIDDEGN
-554 WTLKPEKPLGEGH
+554 WTLTPEKPLGEGD

-597 DASANVLNITAVA
+597 DASANVLKITAVA

-622 GDITDDSKPL
+622 GEITDDSKPL

-655 IGTAVVG
+655 ISSAVVG

-671 ETPLTEGLNKLT
+671 STPLTEGLNKLT
-683 LETQDPAGNRV
+683 LETQDPAGNRI
-694 AGEAPSYDIN
+694 AGDAPSYDIN
-704 LLIPVSTAPSIN
+704 LLIPVSTNPSIN
-716 SVVDNAE
+716 SVVDNSE

-736 DTTPTLSGSAAPGDI
+736 DTTPTLSGSAAPGDT

-762 TVKADSNG
+762 SVTADSNG
-770 KWAFSPDTAL
+770 KWTFTPDTAL

-807 IDTAAPSPAENI
+807 IDTTAPAPADNI
-819 VINDNVGDKQ
+819 ILDDNVGDKQ
-829 GPVGPGD
+829 GPVGEGD

-866 VIVDDEGKWSYTPDT
+866 VIVDDEGKWSYTPDK
-881 PLAKGDHEI
+881 PLDKGDHEL

-920 VGEIVDDQGPIVG
+920 VGEVVDDQGPIVG
-933 NLKPGT
+933 NLKPGN
-939 VTDDVRPELSG
+939 VTDDVRPELGG
-950 KGKPGSTVTIM
+950 KGKPGSTVTIK

-971 VDPDGNWTFTPE
+971 VDPDGNWTFTPD
-983 QDLADGDHSLTVIS
+983 QDLADGDHSLTVVS

-1066 GEHIGSTIADDNGAW
+1066 GEHIGSTVADDKGAW

-1102 EAGNTGPESDDFV
+1102 EAGNTSPESDDFV
-1115 LVTDYTPPVASSDV
+1115 LVTDYTPPAATSDV

-1143 GNVASG
+1143 GNIASG
-1149 EITDDSKPVINGIG
+1149 EVTDDSKPVINGIG

-1187 NSEGTWRLALDTPL
+1187 DSEGNWTLALDTPL
-1201 VEGLNQ
+1201 VEGLNK

-1218 RVVGEAP
+1218 RVAGEAP

-1236 TEPSINSVVDNA
+1236 TEPSINSVVDNS
-1248 EPHVGPMQKGETTN
+1248 EPHVGPLQKGESTN

-1270 SAAPGDVVSILDNG
+1270 SAAPGDTVSILDNG
-1284 KVIGTVKADSSGKW
+1284 KVIGSVTADSNGKW
-1298 SFTPDTALADGQHTF
+1298 TFTPDTALADGKHTF

-1324 RTSGTFPIVIDTAA
+1324 RTSGSFPIVIDTTA
-1338 PSPAENIVINDN
+1338 PAPADNIILDDN

-1357 VGPGDTT
+1357 VGEGDTT

-1407 PLAKGDHEITTTVTD
+1407 PLDKGDHELTTTVTD

-1463 GTVTDDARPELSGKG
+1463 GNVTDDARPELGGKG

-1486 MDGDDV
+1486 KDGDDV

-1500 DGNWTFTPEQDLA
+1500 DGNWTFTPDQDLA
-1513 DGDHSLTVISKDPAG
+1513 EGDHSLTVVSKDPAG
-1528 NDVTSPS
+1528 NDVTSPA
-1535 FDISVDTVAPEKP
+1535 FDITVDTVAPEKP
-1548 VIGVATDDVGS
+1548 VVGLATDDVGS

-1597 STMVDENGG
+1597 STVVDESGG

-1617 GEHHITTTAT
+1617 GEHHITITAT
-1627 DEAGNTGP
+1627 DEAGNTSP

-1653 VAITEVYDDVNT
+1653 VVITEVYDDVK
-1665 AGVIASGEET
+1665 ASGVVASGGET

-1739 SGPSGEYIINVAT
+1739 SGPSAEYVINVAT

-1793 AGGTI
+1793 IGGTI
-1798 SIYDNGRLIGTTSVG
+1798 SIYDNGRLIGTATVG

-1824 ALADGSHNFTA
+1824 ALADGSHSFTA

-1849 GFGIVI
+1849 GFGIV
-1855 DTKAPEAAS
+1855 
-1864 DLLVTDNVGAY
+1864 V
-1875 QGPVVSGDTTDDNTP
+1875 
-1890 TLSGKAEPGSTV
+1890 
-1902 NIIDN
+1902 
-1907 GQVIGTAKVNPDGTW
+1907 
-1922 SYTPD
+1922 
-1927 QPLANGAHDLTTTV
+1927 
-1941 TDPSGNTGPEGSH
+1941 
-1954 VVITVDVV
+1954 
-1962 PGKVEITAVT
+1962 
-1972 DDTGSVTGSLSQ
+1972 
-1984 GALTDDT
+1984 
-1991 RPQISGTAKA
+1991 
-2001 GSTVTIMDGSNV
+2001 
-2013 LGTTTAGAD
+2013 
-2022 GTWSFTPSV
+2022 
-2031 DLGRGDHTFT
+2031 
-2041 ATAKDPMGNE
+2041 
-2051 SSSSSWTVTIDTDAP
+2051 
-2066 VKPTIDAA
+2066 
-2074 LDDVGSVQ
+2074 
-2082 GNLANGG
+2082 
-2089 TTDDPTPT
+2089 
-2097 LSGKAEAGSTVKIY
+2097 
-2111 DQNGLLGEVTAKADG
+2111 
-2126 TWSFSPVAKL
+2126 
-2136 PEGEHRFHVTATDKA
+2136 
-2151 GNTSVASDDFV
+2151 
-2162 LTLDYTA
+2162 
-2169 PDASKLAITEVYDDV
+2169 
-2184 NTAGVI
+2184 
-2190 ASGEETDDNR
+2190 
-2200 PLIKGTGAEPGNT
+2200 
-2213 ITVYNGD
+2213 
-2220 KVIGTAKVQADG
+2220 
-2232 TWSLEPT
+2232 
-2239 TPLPDGKYTLTA
+2239 
-2251 KETDGVGNVSG
+2251 
-2262 PSGEYII
+2262 
-2269 NVATIPPQ
+2269 
-2277 APTLDTVYDDVAP
+2277 
-2290 HADYLQKGDVT
+2290 
-2301 NDTTPTLSGSS
+2301 
-2312 GVAGGTISIYDN
+2312 
-2324 GRLIGTTSVGSNGSW
+2324 
-2339 SFTPDTAL
+2339 
-2347 ADGSHNFTATVTDG
+2347 
-2361 VGRTSEPTGGFGI
+2361 
-2374 VIDTKAPEAASDL
+2374 
-2387 LVTDNVG
+2387 
-2394 AYQGPVVSGDT
+2394 
-2405 TDDNTP
+2405 
-2411 TLSGK
+2411 
-2416 AEPGSTVNIIDNGQV
+2416 
-2431 IGTAKVNPDGT
+2431 
-2442 WSYTP
+2442 
-2447 DQPLANGAHD
+2447 
-2457 LTTTVTDPSGNTGP
+2457 
-2471 EGSHVVI
+2471 
-2478 TVDVVPGKVEITAVT
+2478 
-2493 DDTGS
+2493 
-2498 VTGSL
+2498 
-2503 SQGALTDDTRPQ
+2503 
-2515 ISGTAKA
+2515 
-2522 GSTVTIMDG
+2522 
-2531 SNVLG
+2531 
-2536 TTTAG
+2536 
-2541 ADGTWSFTPSVDL
+2541 
-2554 GRGDHTFTAT
+2554 
-2564 AKDPMGN
+2564 
-2571 ESSSSSWT
+2571 
-2579 VTIDTDAPVKPTIDA
+2579 
-2594 ALDDVGSV
+2594 
-2602 QGNLANGGTTDD
+2602 
-2614 PTPTLSGKAEAGST
+2614 
-2628 VKIYDQN
+2628 
-2635 GLLGEVTAKA
+2635 
-2645 DGTWSFSPVAK
+2645 
-2656 LPEGEHRFHVT
+2656 
-2667 ATDKAGNTSVASDD
+2667 
-2681 FVLTLDYTAP
+2681 
-2691 DASKLAITEVYDDVN
+2691 
-2706 TAGVIASGEETDDNR
+2706 
-2721 PLIKGTGAEPGNT
+2721 
-2734 ITVYNG
+2734 
-2740 DKVIGTAKVQAD
+2740 
-2752 GTWSL
+2752 
-2757 EPTTPLPDGK
+2757 
-2767 YTLTAKET
+2767 
-2775 DGVGNVSG
+2775 
-2783 PSGEYIINVATVPP
+2783 
-2797 QAPTLDTV
+2797 
-2805 YDDVAPHA
+2805 
-2813 DYLQKGDVTNDTTPT
+2813 
-2828 LSGSSGVAGGT
+2828 
-2839 ISIYDNGRLIGT
+2839 
-2851 TSVGSN
+2851 
-2857 GSWSF
+2857 
-2862 TPDTALA
+2862 
-2869 DGSHNFTATVT
+2869 
-2880 DGVGRTSE
+2880 
-2888 PTGGFGI
+2888 
-2895 VIDTKAPDAASDL
+2895 DTKAPDAASDL

-2999 TVDVVPGKVEITA
+2999 TVDVVPGKVEITG
-3012 VTDDTGSVTGSLSQG
+3012 VTDDTGSVTGSLSQN
-3027 ALTDDTR
+3027 AVTDDTR

-3058 TTVGADGTW
+3058 TTAGADGTW
-3067 SFTPSVDLGRGDHTF
+3067 SFTPSVDLGRGEHSF

-3111 TIDAALDD
+3111 TVDAALDD
-3119 VGSVQGNLANGGTTD
+3119 VGTVQGNLANGGTTD

-3183 RFHVTATDRAGN
+3183 RFHVTATDKAGN
-3195 TSVASDDFVLTLDY
+3195 TSQDSDDFVLTLDY

-3223 DDVNTAGVIASGEE
+3223 DDVKASGVVASGGE

-3246 GTGAEAGN
+3246 GTGAEPGN

-3297 GVGNVSGPSGEYII
+3297 SVGNVSGPSAEYVI

-3353 SGVAGGTI
+3353 SGVIGGTI

-3370 GTTSVAGNGSW
+3370 GTATVGSNGSW
-3381 SFTPDTALADGSHNF
+3381 SFTPDTALADGSHSF

-3414 GIVIDTKAPDAAS
+3414 GIVVDTKAPDAAS

-3519 ITVDVVPGKVEITA
+3519 ITVDVVPGKVEITG

-3543 SLSQGALTDD
+3543 SLSQNAVTDD

-3565 STVTIMDGSNVLGTT
+3565 STVTIMDGSNVLGTS

-3597 RGDHTFTAT
+3597 RGEHSFTAT

-3611 GNESASSS
+3611 GNESSSSS

-3633 IDAALDDVGSVQGNL
+3633 IDAALDDVGTVQGTL
-3648 ANGGTTDDPTP
+3648 SNGSSTDDPTP

-3684 AKADGTWSFSPV
+3684 AKADGTWSFSPT

-3709 ATDRAGNTSVAS
+3709 ATDKAGNTSAAS

-3726 TLDYTAPDVSKVSIT
+3726 NLDYTAPDASKVSIT

-3751 GSIASGGKT
+3751 GSVTSGGKT

-3767 KGTGAEPGNT
+3767 KGTGAEAGNT

-3800 QVTKALP
+3800 QVTRALP
-3807 DGTYTLTVKETDSVG
+3807 DGTYNLTVKETDSVG

-3877 EAGVTVRIYGGP
+3877 EANVTVRIYGGP

-3896 ETKADAQGKWS
+3896 ETKADAEGKWS

-3937 FPITVDTS
+3937 FPVTVDTS

-3959 GPQTGTL
+3959 GPKTGVL

-3990 IYVNGQENGT
+3990 VYVNGQENGT

-4058 DDKGSVTGELKANDV
+4058 DDKGTVTGELKANDV
-4073 TDDARPEI
+4073 TDDARPDI
-4081 IGKAKAGSTVTIM
+4081 IGKAKAGSIVTIK
-4094 DGNVVLGSVKAD
+4094 DGSVVLGTVTAD
-4106 ASGNWVFTPTSDLGD
+4106 ASGNWTFTPTSDLGD

-4153 RPSIDYAEDQVGTI
+4153 RPSIDYAEDQVGTV

-4188 EAGSTV
+4188 EANSTV
-4194 NIYTVDGTL
+4194 NIYSVDGTL
-4203 LGSVTANSNGAWNF
+4203 LGSVTANSSGAWNF

-4232 TATDEAGNV
+4232 TATDKAGNV
-4241 SDKSADFILTTD
+4241 SDKSADFVLTTD

-4259 SKVAITEVI
+4259 SKVTI
-4268 DNYGSVTG
+4268 DSVTDNVG
-4276 KVESGGVLDDSRP
+4276 NVQGIVADGGVLDDSRP
-4289 VIKGTGAEIGN
+4289 VIRGSGAEVGN
-4300 VITVYTTDASGATK
+4300 VITVYTTDKDGNTK
-4314 VLGTTKVDANGTW
+4314 VLGTTTVDQNGKW
-4327 TLTVSD
+4327 ELTPSES
-4333 ALYADLNKL
+4333 LYGDSINKL
-4342 TVTETDTTG
+4342 TVTETDRVG
-4351 NTAKPSTSYDV
+4351 NVAKPADSYDV
-4362 TLSSAP
+4362 IMSDTPDAP
-4368 GVPVIDGITDDAGS
+4368 AIVNVLDDTGTTVINL
-4382 ANVELSN
+4382 ANN
-4389 GGLTKDTTPTLH
+4389 ALTKDDTPTLN
-4401 GTASGVAG
+4401 GTADGVAG
-4409 NTVTIYNG
+4409 DTITIYNG
-4417 SQVVGTT
+4417 SQVVGKT
-4424 TLDANGHWSFTPGT
+4424 TLNSDGTWSFTPSP

-4444 YHFTVTVTN
+4444 YTFTVTN
-4453 TAGQESEKSQ
+4453 TNSAGQESDRSGSFT
-4463 VYSIDVDATAPN
+4463 VTIDSTAPN
-4475 PATDILIADDVS
+4475 PVSGLQVSDDQGAWKGQL
-4487 PITGNLQDGDVTD
+4487 TEGMTTD

-4506 SGKAEAGSTVNIL
+4506 TGKAEQGSTVTIYDNGQAIGSVTVTNPDGSWQFTPSTPLVDGEHQFATQVTDPAGNSSAIVDDITVNVSTGASYLQLLQVVDDVQEAGGSRVLRDGDVTNDSQVQLVGKATAGSTIIITDVGGVQLGTVKADANGNWEFTPMSSLSDGAHTLRITGTNPSNNPLTPIDFDLVVDTVAPVAPVITNVLDDVDPVQGSVAHGKPTNDTTPEITGTAEKGSTVNVYHQV
-4519 DGGKVIGSTTVDSTG
+4519 DATT
-4534 NWDWTPGTALADG
+4534 
-4547 DHAFTTTVTDKAGN
+4547 
-4561 TSAPTGV
+4561 
-4568 VNITVDTQGSTVALS
+4568 
-4583 IDGYHDDVGT
+4583 
-4593 NTGLIL
+4593 
-4599 GSGTSTDDTS
+4599 
-4609 PILQGSWSGDLE
+4609 
-4621 TTESIRVYQDGI
+4621 RI
-4633 LLGLAV
+4633 LLGTAVADSTTGQWTLQISDANKLAEG
-4639 LDRANHTWTMA
+4639 TW
-4650 VNGLVNANTY
+4650 NLVATS
-4660 KFTVVAV
+4660 T
-4667 DAAGNE
+4667 DAAGNV
-4673 SAPSAEFALT
+4673 STPSNTWT
-4683 IDQDAP
+4683 IVVD
-4689 TQTVSITSYTDD
+4689 TTVSDAVINISSISEDRGASDADFITSDNTLLINGELNKALQADEWVEISLD
-4701 VGLVTGNM
+4701 NGVTW
-4709 PGNTSTDDRQPV
+4709 TRAST
-4721 LNGKVTGTPLEAGD
+4721 VTGTSWTVDMQSTPLNDGAYTIQARVVDNAGNVGSTDSQALQVASGGSDMNGLSTTTKVTTDTSHGLTTGDHFSHAATATNGDMVTRDRTVTLSGNLSAALQAGEHLQISLDNGKTWKTLALNGQSWSYELPEATASTTHSFKLQVIDVAGNPGTNTQFADSYNVVIDLDSPDAITMAPDVPQHTSTGDSFTFSSGQYGRVEAGA
-4735 EVRIYDVSSNTMLG
+4735 IVSLVSD
-4749 TATVN
+4749 VN
-4754 SDGTWSFELP
+4754 SNGTYQEGLDQIIGFAKANADGSWTLNTTLPAGAHNLAFVVWDEAGNRSSMSASTSTGVTEGGGSTLIEQTWGGTTDADGRGLNAAAVTISQDGLWSF
-4764 PLDDNM
+4764 
-4770 THTFRAV
+4770 FQSAR
-4777 VADNV
+4777 
-4782 GNEGTPSSDFA
+4782 GT
-4793 ITVDLNLLVN
+4793 
-4803 KQDTLDTTPIVSGS
+4803 SGS
-4817 TGFEIQQGEYVEVT
+4817 TTANAGRVYDSVT
-4831 VNGKTYSSQNG
+4831 REDYDSTYLAQPSTDN
-4842 QVVVDMRNNT
+4842 
-4852 WYVQI
+4852 
-4857 PDADALNVGTYD
+4857 
-4869 VKAVLF
+4869 
-4875 DAAGVQIAADESS
+4875 
-4888 NELVVSPTPKVS
+4888 
-4900 VGAGGG
+4900 GAGYN
-4906 DPDQKATSVT
+4906 V
-4916 LSEDGVWRIH
+4916 
-4926 SNQTM
+4926 
-4931 LDSTATSSSSLGDFS
+4931 DSTSYS
-4946 TTRLQSNS
+4946 RYVNS
-4954 GTGYSSNNYV
+4954 
-4964 QNATFIDYNRDGMMD
+4964 AAFADINRDGYADVMSQISSY
-4979 LFTVDSNYDDGQQ
+4979 SNAGR
-4992 MFYYNGSTYTAYQV
+4992 TAY
-5006 GAFERAPQT
+5006 
-5015 GEFAGDANTDGSA
+5015 
-5028 NTWSWYGGIVA
+5028 W
-5039 IDKNGDGYVDMIN
+5039 
-5052 GDQTPNDSAIRGG
+5052 
-5065 YGSQIVLNNDG
+5065 L
-5076 TVVGMSKDG
+5076 
-5085 TFATDYAADSGYD
+5085 
-5098 PIGLD
+5098 
-5103 QSQPD
+5103 
-5108 MELSGVDINN
+5108 
-5118 DGIVDFVMHSQNIV
+5118 QN
-5132 ADGSRIDANG
+5132 ADGSY
-5142 ATDSSAARST
+5142 SAKALD
-5152 NQARLVVVNGTN
+5152 QGTLN
-5164 NGNWKV
+5164 HLG
-5170 TQIVDNV
+5170 
-5177 FQRGSDSDPGIGNGV
+5177 GV
-5192 AMTWGDYNGDGY
+5192 ISYDREGDGY
-5204 LDLFLG
+5204 LDFVLG
-5210 RGSESTTSDSSAGNN
+5210 DSEADSISFIKNEQGTLSYEDN
-5225 AGEYASRI
+5225 AGFS
-5233 HFNDGNGKLLSDD
+5233 DGHPGGALPTSLSVLHEVGAVDI
-5246 GDNNGIGN
+5246 DNNGTVDITAHIDYNGAGN
-5254 PTGMYT
+5254 LVGNNSRGLGILYNQTTGTSKTNFGEVGYYANVFRDDGHEDYGNLSISMTYADYN
-5260 FNDTLAGGASLALD
+5260 NDGWLDLFLSRGSKGSSNSDESRIYLNDGTGKLNATDGQAQWFGDNVDGGTSLAVD
-5274 WNHDGKMDVIEL
+5274 WNHDGKMDIIEV
-5286 PGMESSSGGIND
+5286 PRSGV
-5298 AAATGPINLYTN
+5298 TGSPMLYTN
-5310 TSVNGNTSFTTS
+5310 TGSNNWGTNKVSLTGSTTF
-5322 NLLTQVGKSTIG
+5322 NNM
-5334 GSSTAQ
+5334 
-5340 QVTGAIAID
+5340 TGAVALD
-5349 VDWDGDRD
+5349 YDWDGSMDLVLYRSGADADVVARD
-5357 LLAFTSGGT
+5357 DAGRTMLV
-5366 TTYIENKN
+5366 KN
-5374 EVAHGTSIHLRI
+5374 TNIAADGTSLQIRI
-5386 LDEGGINTLFGNTV
+5386 VDGNGINTFYSNTV
-5400 QLIDEATGQVVSTQ
+5400 KLYNSAGELVATQLINPQSSGSSNSMGLVSFF
-5414 IINAQ
+5414 
-5419 SGNQTNDSTAIVDFY
+5419 G
-5434 NLDATKSYSAVILRS
+5434 LDPNEVYSVQMLRI
-5449 TGGAVSNVGGVAT
+5449 T
-5462 VDGKA
+5462 DGKA
-5467 VQNVNKAWG
+5467 DHVGATGSIGGYTNGTVNENWG
-5476 GLTAAEGNHAYVLT
+5476 GLTTGKAHDSYVLT
-5490 TESENNVAN
+5490 AESGSAAN
-5499 ASASGGTNT
+5499 NT
-5508 TGIVGTGYNDTF
+5508 TGNSGIVGTGYNDTF
-5520 FATLGNDLYNG
+5520 F
-5531 AGGTETVSGVKSWN
+5531 
-5545 NTGGLD
+5545 
-5551 IVDYKLAG
+5551 
-5559 STPLNIDLNKTGMQ
+5559 
-5573 NTGFGSAQFVNV
+5573 GSA
-5585 EGLAGGSGNDTFT
+5585 GNDTYNGGGGWNQIVSGKPVWSETAGMDVVDYSRSTSAVNANLWTGTAT
-5598 GNAAN
+5598 GNGTDKLLSI
-5603 NYFEGRAGADT
+5603 EGLVGSNQQDT
-5614 FYLDNDGKG
+5614 F
-5623 GGQDTLKYQVQEN
+5623 
-5636 GRTNGTGGNGS
+5636 
-5647 DVVHGFVVGTVEA
+5647 
-5660 TRKADI
+5660 
-5666 IDISSLL
+5666 
-5673 VGYAGDADGAAH
+5673 
-5685 YINGVATID
+5685 
-5694 AGDAI
+5694 
-5699 AQYLSVT
+5699 
-5706 YNGKDTILSIDR
+5706 
-5718 DGSGSGFGASQVLT
+5718 
-5732 IADTKV
+5732 
-5738 DLETLLAN
+5738 
-5746 HQLVIKGPD
+5746 
-5755 VSTMNYSALNEGVTV
+5755 
-5770 NMWTGFT
+5770 
-5777 SAGGKLEDIV
+5777 
-5787 KIVGTQT
+5787 
-5794 DDTITDNSFS
+5794 TDNSANNLFDGRGG
-5804 NVIAGEGGNDTF
+5804 NDAFYLVNGGNDT
-5816 YLMNGGNDVL
+5816 L
-5826 MYNVLEGME
+5826 MYKVLAGMS
-5835 NDATGGNGH
+5835 NDGTGGNGH
-5844 DTVHGFKVGN
+5844 DTIHGFKVGN
-5854 VEKDGDADTLNLSD
+5854 LVKDSDADLLDMSELLD
-5868 LVDYSGPVTFFENNG
+5868 YKGSVSFFEDDGKLELDYSSRGV
-5883 KMELDAESKGLED
+5883 LD
-5896 YLKVDVVGN
+5896 YVKVEVVGS
-5905 DTVISVDIDGQGGQH
+5905 DTVISIDRDGQGGQH

>member
-1 MTDNKVILAV
+1 MTENKVILAV

-43 INDDFAPE
+43 VNDDFAPE
-51 NITLQRVD
+51 NITLQRVG

-68 DTQPSIIIEDYF
+68 DTQPSIIIENYF
-80 NGDPNNP
+80 DGDSKNP
-87 VLMGMAEDGL
+87 TLMGMAEDGL
-97 LYAYVPLSGESY
+97 LYAYIPLSGESY
-109 DTGYLIADG
+109 DNGYLMAEG
-118 SMSPVALG
+118 GLAPVALG
-126 GEPLGAGGPLLT
+126 GEPLGAGGPLLS
-138 APDDDNDMLF
+138 APDDENDMLF

-158 AGVGAAFALSEMDK
+158 AGVGAAFALSELDK
-172 DDGDN
+172 DESD
-177 HSTPDKP
+177 SQPAPEKP
-184 SIGTTMDDEGSIKG
+184 SIGKAVDDEGSIKG

-204 TTDDSTPTLT
+204 VTDDSTPSLI
-214 GKGKPGDTIHIYD
+214 GKGKPGDTIHIID

-249 PLGEGEHEL
+249 PLGDGEHDL
-258 TVVEKDPDG
+258 SVVVEDPDG
-267 NASPPSDPIVI
+267 NMSPPSDPITI
-278 VVDTVAPKA
+278 VVDTVAPDA

-294 DKVGKT
+294 DKVGKV
-300 TGEIHDDAYTDDPQP
+300 TGEILEDAYTDDPKP

-322 AGATIAIYDNGKKI
+322 AGATITIYDNGKKI
-336 GETTVNDDG
+336 GETSVNDDG

-355 TDGSHSIT
+355 TDGNHSIT

-394 PEVIDNTGPVTGPLK
+394 PSVIDDNGPVTGPLK

-414 DDSQPSFS
+414 DDTKPSFS
-422 GEGTPGNTIIIK
+422 GEGTPGNTIVIK

-447 EGKWSFTP
+447 EGKWTYTP
-455 KDELAEGEHNVV
+455 EKDLSEGEHNVEV
-467 VVEEDPLGNEGD
+467 IEEDPLGNVGQ

-485 IIVDTTPPAKPDM
+485 IIVDTTPPARPDRV
-498 ADALDNTG
+498 DAEDNTG

-535 TIYDGDEVLGTT
+535 TIYDGDEVLGST
-547 VIDDKGN
+547 VIDDEGN
-554 WTLKPEKPLGEGH
+554 WSLKPEKPLGEGD

-597 DASANVLNITAVA
+597 DASADVLKITAVA

-622 GDITDDSKPL
+622 GEITDDSKPF
-632 ISGIGEAGNTVFV
+632 ISGIGEAGNTVYV
-645 YTTDSSGKHL
+645 YTTDASGKHL
-655 IGTAVVG
+655 IGSAVVG

-671 ETPLTEGLNKLT
+671 ETPLTEGLNQLT

-694 AGEAPSYDIN
+694 AGDAPSYDIN
-704 LLIPVSTAPSIN
+704 LLIPISTQPSIN
-716 SVVDNAE
+716 SVVDNSE
-723 PHVGPLQKGESTN
+723 PHFGPLQKGDATN

-762 TVKADSNG
+762 SVTADSNG
-770 KWAFSPDTAL
+770 KWTFTPDAAL

-794 AGNARTSGSFPIV
+794 AGNSRTSGSFPIV

-829 GPVGPGD
+829 GPVGSGD

-866 VIVDDEGKWSYTPDT
+866 VIVDDEGKWSYTPDK
-881 PLAKGDHEI
+881 PLDKGDHEI

-920 VGEIVDDQGPIVG
+920 VGEVVDDQGPIVG

-950 KGKPGSTVTIM
+950 KGKPGSTVTIK

-983 QDLADGDHSLTVIS
+983 QDLADGNHSLTVVS

-1041 GTTDDANPTF
+1041 STTDDANPTF

-1066 GEHIGSTIADDNGAW
+1066 GEHIGSTIADDKGAW

-1115 LVTDYTPPVASSDV
+1115 LVTDYTPPVATGDV

-1187 NSEGTWRLALDTPL
+1187 NSEGTWTLALDTPL

-1218 RVVGEAP
+1218 RVAGEAP

-1357 VGPGDTT
+1357 VGDGDTT

-1454 GPIVGNLKP
+1454 GPIVGNLRP
-1463 GTVTDDARPELSGKG
+1463 GNVTDDARPELGGKG

-1548 VIGVATDDVGS
+1548 VVGLATDDVGS

-1597 STMVDENGG
+1597 STVVDENGG

-1627 DEAGNTGP
+1627 DKAGNTGP

-1699 KVIGTAKVQADGTW
+1699 KVIGTATVQADGTW

-1721 PDGKYTLTA
+1721 PDGRYTLTA

-1739 SGPSGEYIINVAT
+1739 SGPSAEYVINVAT

-1798 SIYDNGRLIGTTSVG
+1798 SIYDNGRLIGTTTVG

-1824 ALADGSHNFTA
+1824 ALADGSHSFTA

-1855 DTKAPEAAS
+1855 DTKAPDAAS

-1890 TLSGKAEPGSTV
+1890 TLSGRAEPGSTV

-1907 GQVIGTAKVNPDGTW
+1907 GQVIGSTKVNPDGTW

-1972 DDTGSVTGSLSQ
+1972 DDAGSVTGSLSQ
-1984 GALTDDT
+1984 NAVTDDT

-2051 SSSSSWTVTIDTDAP
+2051 SASSSWTVTIDTDAP

-2089 TTDDPTPT
+2089 
-2097 LSGKAEAGSTVKIY
+2097 S
-2111 DQNGLLGEVTAKADG
+2111 
-2126 TWSFSPVAKL
+2126 
-2136 PEGEHRFHVTATDKA
+2136 
-2151 GNTSVASDDFV
+2151 
-2162 LTLDYTA
+2162 
-2169 PDASKLAITEVYDDV
+2169 
-2184 NTAGVI
+2184 
-2190 ASGEETDDNR
+2190 
-2200 PLIKGTGAEPGNT
+2200 
-2213 ITVYNGD
+2213 
-2220 KVIGTAKVQADG
+2220 
-2232 TWSLEPT
+2232 
-2239 TPLPDGKYTLTA
+2239 
-2251 KETDGVGNVSG
+2251 
-2262 PSGEYII
+2262 
-2269 NVATIPPQ
+2269 
-2277 APTLDTVYDDVAP
+2277 
-2290 HADYLQKGDVT
+2290 
-2301 NDTTPTLSGSS
+2301 
-2312 GVAGGTISIYDN
+2312 
-2324 GRLIGTTSVGSNGSW
+2324 
-2339 SFTPDTAL
+2339 
-2347 ADGSHNFTATVTDG
+2347 
-2361 VGRTSEPTGGFGI
+2361 
-2374 VIDTKAPEAASDL
+2374 
-2387 LVTDNVG
+2387 
-2394 AYQGPVVSGDT
+2394 
-2405 TDDNTP
+2405 
-2411 TLSGK
+2411 
-2416 AEPGSTVNIIDNGQV
+2416 
-2431 IGTAKVNPDGT
+2431 
-2442 WSYTP
+2442 
-2447 DQPLANGAHD
+2447 
-2457 LTTTVTDPSGNTGP
+2457 
-2471 EGSHVVI
+2471 
-2478 TVDVVPGKVEITAVT
+2478 
-2493 DDTGS
+2493 
-2498 VTGSL
+2498 
-2503 SQGALTDDTRPQ
+2503 
-2515 ISGTAKA
+2515 
-2522 GSTVTIMDG
+2522 
-2531 SNVLG
+2531 
-2536 TTTAG
+2536 
-2541 ADGTWSFTPSVDL
+2541 
-2554 GRGDHTFTAT
+2554 
-2564 AKDPMGN
+2564 
-2571 ESSSSSWT
+2571 
-2579 VTIDTDAPVKPTIDA
+2579 
-2594 ALDDVGSV
+2594 
-2602 QGNLANGGTTDD
+2602 
-2614 PTPTLSGKAEAGST
+2614 
-2628 VKIYDQN
+2628 
-2635 GLLGEVTAKA
+2635 
-2645 DGTWSFSPVAK
+2645 
-2656 LPEGEHRFHVT
+2656 
-2667 ATDKAGNTSVASDD
+2667 
-2681 FVLTLDYTAP
+2681 
-2691 DASKLAITEVYDDVN
+2691 
-2706 TAGVIASGEETDDNR
+2706 
-2721 PLIKGTGAEPGNT
+2721 
-2734 ITVYNG
+2734 
-2740 DKVIGTAKVQAD
+2740 
-2752 GTWSL
+2752 
-2757 EPTTPLPDGK
+2757 
-2767 YTLTAKET
+2767 
-2775 DGVGNVSG
+2775 
-2783 PSGEYIINVATVPP
+2783 
-2797 QAPTLDTV
+2797 
-2805 YDDVAPHA
+2805 
-2813 DYLQKGDVTNDTTPT
+2813 
-2828 LSGSSGVAGGT
+2828 
-2839 ISIYDNGRLIGT
+2839 
-2851 TSVGSN
+2851 
-2857 GSWSF
+2857 
-2862 TPDTALA
+2862 
-2869 DGSHNFTATVT
+2869 
-2880 DGVGRTSE
+2880 
-2888 PTGGFGI
+2888 
-2895 VIDTKAPDAASDL
+2895 
-2908 LVTDNVGAY
+2908 
-2917 QGPVVSGDTTDD
+2917 
-2929 NTPTLSGKA
+2929 
-2938 EPGSTVNIIDNG
+2938 
-2950 QVIGTAKVNPDGT
+2950 
-2963 WSYTPD
+2963 
-2969 QPLAN
+2969 
-2974 GAHDL
+2974 
-2979 TTTVTDPSGNTGP
+2979 
-2992 EGSHVVI
+2992 
-2999 TVDVVPGKVEITA
+2999 
-3012 VTDDTGSVTGSLSQG
+3012 
-3027 ALTDDTR
+3027 
-3034 PQISGTAKAG
+3034 
-3044 STVTIMD
+3044 
-3051 GSNVLGT
+3051 
-3058 TTVGADGTW
+3058 
-3067 SFTPSVDLGRGDHTF
+3067 
-3082 TATAKDPMGNE
+3082 
-3093 SSSSSWTVTID
+3093 
-3104 TDAPVKP
+3104 
-3111 TIDAALDD
+3111 
-3119 VGSVQGNLANGGTTD
+3119 TD

-3195 TSVASDDFVLTLDY
+3195 TSSASDDFVLTLDY

-3254 TITVYNGDKVIG
+3254 TITVYSGDKVIG
-3266 TAKVQADGTWS
+3266 TATVQADGTWS

-3286 GKYTLTAKETD
+3286 GRYTLTAKETD
-3297 GVGNVSGPSGEYII
+3297 GVGNVSGPSAEYVI

-3370 GTTSVAGNGSW
+3370 GTTTVGSNGSW
-3381 SFTPDTALADGSHNF
+3381 SFTPDTALADGSHSF

-3456 GKAEPGSTVNI
+3456 GRAEPGSTVNI
-3467 IDNGQVIGTAKVN
+3467 IDNGQVIGSTKVN
-3480 PDGTWSYTPDQPLAN
+3480 PDGTWSFTPDQALSN
-3495 GAHDLTTT
+3495 GEHDLTTT

-3533 VTDDTGSVTG
+3533 VTDDAGSVTG
-3543 SLSQGALTDD
+3543 SLSQNAVTDD

-3580 TAGADGTW
+3580 TAGADGAW

-3606 AKDPM
+3606 AKDPT

-3709 ATDRAGNTSVAS
+3709 ATDRAGNTSAAS

-3726 TLDYTAPDVSKVSIT
+3726 NLDYTAPEASKVSIT

-3751 GSIASGGKT
+3751 GSVTSGGKT

-3767 KGTGAEPGNT
+3767 KGTGAEAGNT

-3807 DGTYTLTVKETDSVG
+3807 DGTYNLTVKETDSVG

-3877 EAGVTVRIYGGP
+3877 EANVTVRIYGGP

-3959 GPQTGTL
+3959 GPKTGVL
-3966 SNGDTTDDATPTIS
+3966 ANGDTTDDATPTIS

-3990 IYVNGQENGT
+3990 VYVNGQENGT

-4058 DDKGSVTGELKANDV
+4058 DDKGSVTGEMKANDV

-4153 RPSIDYAEDQVGTI
+4153 RPSIDYAEDQVGTV

-4259 SKVAITEVI
+4259 SKVTI
-4268 DNYGSVTG
+4268 DSVTDNVG
-4276 KVESGGVLDDSRP
+4276 NVQGIVADGGVLDDTRP
-4289 VIKGTGAEIGN
+4289 VIRGSGAEVGN
-4300 VITVYTTDASGATK
+4300 VITVYTTDKDGNTK
-4314 VLGTTKVDANGTW
+4314 VLGTTTVDQNGKW
-4327 TLTVSD
+4327 ELTPSES
-4333 ALYADLNKL
+4333 LYGDSINQL
-4342 TVTETDTTG
+4342 TVTETDRVG
-4351 NTAKPSTSYDV
+4351 NVAKPADSYDV
-4362 TLSSAP
+4362 IMSDTPDAP
-4368 GVPVIDGITDDAGS
+4368 AILNVLDDTGTTVINL
-4382 ANVELSN
+4382 ANN
-4389 GGLTKDTTPTLH
+4389 ALTKDDTPTLK
-4401 GTASGVAG
+4401 GTADGAAG
-4409 NTVTIYNG
+4409 DTITIYNG
-4417 SQVVGTT
+4417 SQVVGKT
-4424 TLDANGHWSFTPGT
+4424 TLNSDGTWSFTPSP

-4444 YHFTVTVTN
+4444 YTFTVTN
-4453 TAGQESEKSQ
+4453 TNSAGQESDRSGSFT
-4463 VYSIDVDATAPN
+4463 VTIDSTAPN
-4475 PATDILIADDVS
+4475 PVSGLQVSDDQGAWKGQLTDGM
-4487 PITGNLQDGDVTD
+4487 TTD

-4506 SGKAEAGSTVNIL
+4506 TGKAEQGSTVTIYDNGQAMGTVTVTNPDGSWQFTPSTPLVDGEHQFATQVTDPAGNASAIVDDITVNVSTGASYLQLLQVVDDVQEAGGSRVLRDGEVTNDSQVQLVGKATAGSTIIITDVGGVQLGTVKADANGNWEFTPTSSLSDGAHTLRITGTDPSNNPLTPIDFDLVVDTVAPVAPAITDVLDDVNPVQGSVAHGKPTNDTTPEITGTAEKGSTVNVYHQV
-4519 DGGKVIGSTTVDSTG
+4519 DATT
-4534 NWDWTPGTALADG
+4534 
-4547 DHAFTTTVTDKAGN
+4547 
-4561 TSAPTGV
+4561 
-4568 VNITVDTQGSTVALS
+4568 
-4583 IDGYHDDVGT
+4583 
-4593 NTGLIL
+4593 
-4599 GSGTSTDDTS
+4599 
-4609 PILQGSWSGDLE
+4609 
-4621 TTESIRVYQDGI
+4621 RI
-4633 LLGLAV
+4633 LLGTAVADSTTGQWTLQITDANKLAEG
-4639 LDRANHTWTMA
+4639 TW
-4650 VNGLVNANTY
+4650 NLVATS
-4660 KFTVVAV
+4660 T
-4667 DAAGNE
+4667 DAAGNV
-4673 SAPSAEFALT
+4673 STPSNTWT
-4683 IDQDAP
+4683 IVVD
-4689 TQTVSITSYTDD
+4689 TTVSDAVINISSVSEDRGASDTDFITSDNTLLINGELNKALQADEWVEISLD
-4701 VGLVTGNM
+4701 NGVTW
-4709 PGNTSTDDRQPV
+4709 TRAST
-4721 LNGKVTGTPLEAGD
+4721 VTGTSWTVDMQSTPLNDGAYTIQARVVDNAGNVGSTDSQALQVASGGSDMNGLSTTTKVTTDTSHGLTTGDHFSHAATATNGDMVTRDRTVTISGNLSAALQAGEHLQISLDNGKTWKTLALNGQSWSYELPEATASTTHSFKLQVIDVAGNPGTNTNFADSYNVVIDLDSPNGITGAPDVPQHTTTGDSFTFSSGQYGRVEAGAIISLVSDVNNNGTYQEGLDQVIGFVKANADGSWSLNTSLPSGAHNLAFVVWD
-4735 EVRIYDVSSNTMLG
+4735 EAGNRSSMSASTSTGVTEGGGSTLIEQTWGGTTDADSRGLNAAAVTISQDGLWSFFQSARGTSG
-4749 TATVN
+4749 TATANAGRVYDSVTREDYDSTYLAQPSTENGAGYDVDSTSYSRYVN
-4754 SDGTWSFELP
+4754 SAAF
-4764 PLDDNM
+4764 
-4770 THTFRAV
+4770 
-4777 VADNV
+4777 AD
-4782 GNEGTPSSDFA
+4782 
-4793 ITVDLNLLVN
+4793 I
-4803 KQDTLDTTPIVSGS
+4803 
-4817 TGFEIQQGEYVEVT
+4817 
-4831 VNGKTYSSQNG
+4831 
-4842 QVVVDMRNNT
+4842 
-4852 WYVQI
+4852 
-4857 PDADALNVGTYD
+4857 
-4869 VKAVLF
+4869 
-4875 DAAGVQIAADESS
+4875 
-4888 NELVVSPTPKVS
+4888 
-4900 VGAGGG
+4900 
-4906 DPDQKATSVT
+4906 
-4916 LSEDGVWRIH
+4916 
-4926 SNQTM
+4926 
-4931 LDSTATSSSSLGDFS
+4931 
-4946 TTRLQSNS
+4946 
-4954 GTGYSSNNYV
+4954 
-4964 QNATFIDYNRDGMMD
+4964 NRDGYADVMSQISSY
-4979 LFTVDSNYDDGQQ
+4979 SNAGR
-4992 MFYYNGSTYTAYQV
+4992 TAY
-5006 GAFERAPQT
+5006 
-5015 GEFAGDANTDGSA
+5015 
-5028 NTWSWYGGIVA
+5028 W
-5039 IDKNGDGYVDMIN
+5039 
-5052 GDQTPNDSAIRGG
+5052 
-5065 YGSQIVLNNDG
+5065 L
-5076 TVVGMSKDG
+5076 
-5085 TFATDYAADSGYD
+5085 
-5098 PIGLD
+5098 
-5103 QSQPD
+5103 
-5108 MELSGVDINN
+5108 
-5118 DGIVDFVMHSQNIV
+5118 QN
-5132 ADGSRIDANG
+5132 ADGSY
-5142 ATDSSAARST
+5142 SAKALD
-5152 NQARLVVVNGTN
+5152 QGTLN
-5164 NGNWKV
+5164 HLG
-5170 TQIVDNV
+5170 
-5177 FQRGSDSDPGIGNGV
+5177 GV
-5192 AMTWGDYNGDGY
+5192 ISYDREGDGY
-5204 LDLFLG
+5204 LDFVLG
-5210 RGSESTTSDSSAGNN
+5210 DSEADSISFIKNTQGTLSYEDNSGFSDGHPGGALPTS
-5225 AGEYASRI
+5225 
-5233 HFNDGNGKLLSDD
+5233 LSVLHEVGAVDI
-5246 GDNNGIGN
+5246 DNNGTVDITAHIDYNGAGN
-5254 PTGMYT
+5254 LVGNNSRGLGILYNQTTGTSKTNFGGVGYYANVFRDDGHEDYGNLSISMTYADYN
-5260 FNDTLAGGASLALD
+5260 NDGWLDLFLSRGSKGGSNSDESRIYLNDGTGKLNATDSQAQWFGDNVDGGTSLAVD
-5274 WNHDGKMDVIEL
+5274 WNHDGKMDIIEV
-5286 PGMESSSGGIND
+5286 PRSGV
-5298 AAATGPINLYTN
+5298 TGSPMLYTN
-5310 TSVNGNTSFTTS
+5310 TGSNNWGANKVSLTGSTTF
-5322 NLLTQVGKSTIG
+5322 NNM
-5334 GSSTAQ
+5334 
-5340 QVTGAIAID
+5340 TGAVALD
-5349 VDWDGDRD
+5349 YDWDGSMDLVLYRSGADADVVARD
-5357 LLAFTSGGT
+5357 DAGRTMLV
-5366 TTYIENKN
+5366 KN
-5374 EVAHGTSIHLRI
+5374 TNIAADGTSLQIRI
-5386 LDEGGINTLFGNTV
+5386 VDGNGINTFYSNTV
-5400 QLIDEATGQVVSTQ
+5400 KLYNSAGELVATQLINPQSSGSSNSMGLVSFFGLDPNEVYSVQMLRITDGEADHVGATSSIG
-5414 IINAQ
+5414 
-5419 SGNQTNDSTAIVDFY
+5419 GYTN
-5434 NLDATKSYSAVILRS
+5434 
-5449 TGGAVSNVGGVAT
+5449 GT
-5462 VDGKA
+5462 V
-5467 VQNVNKAWG
+5467 NESWG
-5476 GLTAAEGNHAYVLT
+5476 GLTTGKAHDSYVLT
-5490 TESENNVAN
+5490 AESGNAANNT
-5499 ASASGGTNT
+5499 SGNS
-5508 TGIVGTGYNDTF
+5508 GIVGTGYNDTF
-5520 FATLGNDLYNG
+5520 F
-5531 AGGTETVSGVKSWN
+5531 
-5545 NTGGLD
+5545 
-5551 IVDYKLAG
+5551 
-5559 STPLNIDLNKTGMQ
+5559 
-5573 NTGFGSAQFVNV
+5573 GSA
-5585 EGLAGGSGNDTFT
+5585 GNDTYNGGGGWNQIVSGKPVWSETAGMDVVDYSRSTTAINANLWTGTAT
-5598 GNAAN
+5598 GNGTDKLLN
-5603 NYFEGRAGADT
+5603 IEGLLGSSQQDT
-5614 FYLDNDGKG
+5614 F
-5623 GGQDTLKYQVQEN
+5623 
-5636 GRTNGTGGNGS
+5636 
-5647 DVVHGFVVGTVEA
+5647 
-5660 TRKADI
+5660 
-5666 IDISSLL
+5666 
-5673 VGYAGDADGAAH
+5673 
-5685 YINGVATID
+5685 
-5694 AGDAI
+5694 
-5699 AQYLSVT
+5699 
-5706 YNGKDTILSIDR
+5706 
-5718 DGSGSGFGASQVLT
+5718 
-5732 IADTKV
+5732 
-5738 DLETLLAN
+5738 
-5746 HQLVIKGPD
+5746 
-5755 VSTMNYSALNEGVTV
+5755 
-5770 NMWTGFT
+5770 
-5777 SAGGKLEDIV
+5777 
-5787 KIVGTQT
+5787 
-5794 DDTITDNSFS
+5794 TDNSANNLFDGRGG
-5804 NVIAGEGGNDTF
+5804 NDAFYLVNGGNDT
-5816 YLMNGGNDVL
+5816 L
-5826 MYNVLEGME
+5826 MYNVLEGMT
-5835 NDATGGNGH
+5835 NDSTGGNGH
-5844 DTVHGFKVGN
+5844 DTIHGFKVGN
-5854 VEKDGDADTLNLSD
+5854 LVKDSDADLLDMSELLD
-5868 LVDYSGPVTFFENNG
+5868 YKGSISFFEDDGKLELDYSSRGV
-5883 KMELDAESKGLED
+5883 LD
-5896 YLKVDVVGN
+5896 YVKVEVVGS
-5905 DTVISVDIDGQGGQH
+5905 DTVISIDRDGQGGQH

>member
-1 MTDNKVILAV
+1 MTENKVILAV

-25 GRTVKVKLIPG
+25 GRTVKVKLISG

-43 INDDFAPE
+43 VNDDFAPE
-51 NITLQRVD
+51 NITLQRVG

-68 DTQPSIIIEDYF
+68 DTQPSIIIENYF
-80 NGDPNNP
+80 DGDSKNP
-87 VLMGMAEDGL
+87 TLMGMAEDGL
-97 LYAYVPLSGESY
+97 LYAYIPLSGESY
-109 DTGYLIADG
+109 DNGYLMAEG
-118 SMSPVALG
+118 GLAPVALG
-126 GEPLGAGGPLLT
+126 GEPLGAGGPLLS
-138 APDDDNDMLF
+138 APDDENDMLF

-158 AGVGAAFALSEMDK
+158 AGVGAAFALSELDK
-172 DDGDN
+172 DESD
-177 HSTPDKP
+177 SQPAPEKP
-184 SIGTTMDDEGSIKG
+184 SIGKAVDDEGSIKG

-204 TTDDSTPTLT
+204 VTDDSTPSLI
-214 GKGKPGDTIHIYD
+214 GKGKPGDTIHIID

-249 PLGEGEHEL
+249 PLGEGEHDL
-258 TVVEKDPDG
+258 SVVVEDPDG
-267 NASPPSDPIVI
+267 NMSPPSDPITI
-278 VVDTVAPKA
+278 VVDTVAPDA

-294 DKVGKT
+294 DKVGKV
-300 TGEIHDDAYTDDPQP
+300 TGEILEDAYTDDPKP

-322 AGATIAIYDNGKKI
+322 AGATITIYDNGKKI
-336 GETTVNDDG
+336 GETSVNDDG

-355 TDGSHSIT
+355 TDGNHSIT

-394 PEVIDNTGPVTGPLK
+394 PSVIDDNGPVTGPLK

-414 DDSQPSFS
+414 DDTKPSFS
-422 GEGTPGNTIIIK
+422 GEGTPGNTIVIK

-447 EGKWSFTP
+447 EGKWTYTP
-455 KDELAEGEHNVV
+455 EKDLSEGEHNVEV
-467 VVEEDPLGNEGD
+467 IEEDPLGNVGQ

-485 IIVDTTPPAKPDM
+485 IIVDTTPPARPDRVY
-498 ADALDNTG
+498 AEDNTG

-535 TIYDGDEVLGTT
+535 TIYDGDEVLGST
-547 VIDDKGN
+547 VIDDEGN
-554 WTLKPEKPLGEGH
+554 WSLKPEKPLGEGD

-597 DASANVLNITAVA
+597 DASADVLKITAVA

-622 GDITDDSKPL
+622 GEITDDSKPL
-632 ISGIGEAGNTVFV
+632 ISGIGEAGNTVYV
-645 YTTDSSGKHL
+645 YTTDASGKHL
-655 IGTAVVG
+655 IGSEVVG

-671 ETPLTEGLNKLT
+671 ETPLTEGLNQLT

-694 AGEAPSYDIN
+694 AGDAPSYDIN
-704 LLIPVSTAPSIN
+704 LLIPISTQPSIN
-716 SVVDNAE
+716 SVVDNSE
-723 PHVGPLQKGESTN
+723 PHFGPLQKGDATN

-762 TVKADSNG
+762 SVTADSNG
-770 KWAFSPDTAL
+770 KWTFTPDAAL

-794 AGNARTSGSFPIV
+794 AGNSRTSGSFPIV

-829 GPVGPGD
+829 GPVGSGD

-866 VIVDDEGKWSYTPDT
+866 VIVDDEGKWSYTPDK
-881 PLAKGDHEI
+881 PLDKGDHEI

-920 VGEIVDDQGPIVG
+920 VGEVVDDQGPIVG

-950 KGKPGSTVTIM
+950 KGKPGSTVTIK

-983 QDLADGDHSLTVIS
+983 QDLADGNHSLTVVS

-1041 GTTDDANPTF
+1041 STTDDANPTF

-1066 GEHIGSTIADDNGAW
+1066 GEHIGSTIADDKGAW

-1115 LVTDYTPPVASSDV
+1115 LVTDYTPPVATGDV

-1187 NSEGTWRLALDTPL
+1187 NSEGTWTLALDTPL

-1218 RVVGEAP
+1218 RVAGEAP

-1357 VGPGDTT
+1357 VGDGDTT

-1454 GPIVGNLKP
+1454 GPIVGNLRP
-1463 GTVTDDARPELSGKG
+1463 GNVTDDARPELGGKG

-1548 VIGVATDDVGS
+1548 VVGLATDDVGS

-1582 PGSRVDIYDN
+1582 PGSRVDISDN

-1597 STMVDENGG
+1597 STVVDENGG

-1627 DEAGNTGP
+1627 DKAGNTGP

-1699 KVIGTAKVQADGTW
+1699 KVIGTATVQADGTW

-1721 PDGKYTLTA
+1721 PDGRYTLTA

-1739 SGPSGEYIINVAT
+1739 SGPSAEYVINVAT

-1798 SIYDNGRLIGTTSVG
+1798 SIYDNGRLIGTTTVG

-1824 ALADGSHNFTA
+1824 ALADGSHSFTA

-1855 DTKAPEAAS
+1855 DTKAPDAAS

-1890 TLSGKAEPGSTV
+1890 TLSGRAEPGSTV

-1907 GQVIGTAKVNPDGTW
+1907 GQVIGSTKVNPDGTW

-1962 PGKVEITAVT
+1962 PGKVEITGVT
-1972 DDTGSVTGSLSQ
+1972 DDAGSVTGSLSQ
-1984 GALTDDT
+1984 NAVTDDT

-2074 LDDVGSVQ
+2074 LDDVGTVQ
-2082 GNLANGG
+2082 GALSNGSS
-2089 TTDDPTPT
+2089 TDDPTPT

-2136 PEGEHRFHVTATDKA
+2136 PEGEHRFHVTATDRA
-2151 GNTSVASDDFV
+2151 GNTSADSDDFV

-2184 NTAGVI
+2184 KTAGVV
-2190 ASGEETDDNR
+2190 ASGGETDDNR
-2200 PLIKGTGAEPGNT
+2200 PLIKGTGAEAGNT
-2213 ITVYNGD
+2213 ITVYSGD
-2220 KVIGTAKVQADG
+2220 KVIGTATVQADG

-2239 TPLPDGKYTLTA
+2239 TPLPDGRYTLTA

-2262 PSGEYII
+2262 PSAEYVI
-2269 NVATIPPQ
+2269 NVATVPPQ

-2324 GRLIGTTSVGSNGSW
+2324 GRLIGTTTVGSNGSW

-2347 ADGSHNFTATVTDG
+2347 ADGSHSFTATVTDG

-2374 VIDTKAPEAASDL
+2374 VIDTKAPDAASDL

-2411 TLSGK
+2411 TLSGR

-2431 IGTAKVNPDGT
+2431 IGSTKVNPDGT

-2478 TVDVVPGKVEITAVT
+2478 TVDVVPGKVEITGVT
-2493 DDTGS
+2493 DDAGS

-2503 SQGALTDDTRPQ
+2503 SQNAVTDDTRPQ

-2594 ALDDVGSV
+2594 ALDDVGTV
-2602 QGNLANGGTTDD
+2602 QGALSNGSSTDD

-2645 DGTWSFSPVAK
+2645 DGTWSFSP
-2656 LPEGEHRFHVT
+2656 T
-2667 ATDKAGNTSVASDD
+2667 
-2681 FVLTLDYTAP
+2681 
-2691 DASKLAITEVYDDVN
+2691 
-2706 TAGVIASGEETDDNR
+2706 
-2721 PLIKGTGAEPGNT
+2721 
-2734 ITVYNG
+2734 
-2740 DKVIGTAKVQAD
+2740 
-2752 GTWSL
+2752 
-2757 EPTTPLPDGK
+2757 
-2767 YTLTAKET
+2767 
-2775 DGVGNVSG
+2775 
-2783 PSGEYIINVATVPP
+2783 
-2797 QAPTLDTV
+2797 
-2805 YDDVAPHA
+2805 
-2813 DYLQKGDVTNDTTPT
+2813 
-2828 LSGSSGVAGGT
+2828 
-2839 ISIYDNGRLIGT
+2839 
-2851 TSVGSN
+2851 
-2857 GSWSF
+2857 
-2862 TPDTALA
+2862 
-2869 DGSHNFTATVT
+2869 
-2880 DGVGRTSE
+2880 
-2888 PTGGFGI
+2888 
-2895 VIDTKAPDAASDL
+2895 
-2908 LVTDNVGAY
+2908 
-2917 QGPVVSGDTTDD
+2917 
-2929 NTPTLSGKA
+2929 
-2938 EPGSTVNIIDNG
+2938 
-2950 QVIGTAKVNPDGT
+2950 
-2963 WSYTPD
+2963 
-2969 QPLAN
+2969 
-2974 GAHDL
+2974 
-2979 TTTVTDPSGNTGP
+2979 
-2992 EGSHVVI
+2992 
-2999 TVDVVPGKVEITA
+2999 
-3012 VTDDTGSVTGSLSQG
+3012 
-3027 ALTDDTR
+3027 
-3034 PQISGTAKAG
+3034 
-3044 STVTIMD
+3044 
-3051 GSNVLGT
+3051 
-3058 TTVGADGTW
+3058 
-3067 SFTPSVDLGRGDHTF
+3067 
-3082 TATAKDPMGNE
+3082 
-3093 SSSSSWTVTID
+3093 
-3104 TDAPVKP
+3104 
-3111 TIDAALDD
+3111 
-3119 VGSVQGNLANGGTTD
+3119 
-3134 DPTPTLSGKA
+3134 
-3144 EAGSTVKIYDQ
+3144 
-3155 NGLLGEVTAKA
+3155 
-3166 DGTWS
+3166 
-3171 FSPVAKLPEGEH
+3171 AKLPEGEH

-3195 TSVASDDFVLTLDY
+3195 TSAASDDFVLNLDY
-3209 TAPDA
+3209 TAP
-3214 SKLAITEVY
+3214 
-3223 DDVNTAGVIASGEE
+3223 
-3237 TDDNRPLIK
+3237 
-3246 GTGAEAGN
+3246 EA
-3254 TITVYNGDKVIG
+3254 
-3266 TAKVQADGTWS
+3266 
-3277 LEPTTPLPD
+3277 
-3286 GKYTLTAKETD
+3286 
-3297 GVGNVSGPSGEYII
+3297 
-3311 NVATVPPQ
+3311 
-3319 APTLDTVYDDVAPHA
+3319 
-3334 DYLQKGDVT
+3334 
-3343 NDTTPTLSGS
+3343 
-3353 SGVAGGTI
+3353 
-3361 SIYDNGRLI
+3361 
-3370 GTTSVAGNGSW
+3370 
-3381 SFTPDTALADGSHNF
+3381 
-3396 TATVT
+3396 
-3401 DGVGRTSEPTGGF
+3401 
-3414 GIVIDTKAPDAAS
+3414 
-3427 DLLVTDNVGA
+3427 
-3437 YQGPVVSGDTTD
+3437 
-3449 DNTPTLS
+3449 
-3456 GKAEPGSTVNI
+3456 
-3467 IDNGQVIGTAKVN
+3467 
-3480 PDGTWSYTPDQPLAN
+3480 
-3495 GAHDLTTT
+3495 
-3503 VTDPSGNT
+3503 
-3511 GPEGSHVV
+3511 
-3519 ITVDVVPGKVEITA
+3519 
-3533 VTDDTGSVTG
+3533 
-3543 SLSQGALTDD
+3543 
-3553 TRPQISGTAKAG
+3553 
-3565 STVTIMDGSNVLGTT
+3565 
-3580 TAGADGTW
+3580 
-3588 SFTPSVDLG
+3588 
-3597 RGDHTFTAT
+3597 
-3606 AKDPM
+3606 
-3611 GNESASSS
+3611 
-3619 WTVTIDTD
+3619 
-3627 APVKPT
+3627 
-3633 IDAALDDVGSVQGNL
+3633 
-3648 ANGGTTDDPTP
+3648 
-3659 TLSGK
+3659 
-3664 AEAGS
+3664 
-3669 TVKIYDQNGLLGEVT
+3669 
-3684 AKADGTWSFSPV
+3684 
-3696 AKLPEGEH
+3696 
-3704 RFHVT
+3704 
-3709 ATDRAGNTSVAS
+3709 
-3721 DDFVL
+3721 
-3726 TLDYTAPDVSKVSIT
+3726 SKVSIT

-3751 GSIASGGKT
+3751 GSVTSGGKT

-3767 KGTGAEPGNT
+3767 KGTGAEAGNT

-3807 DGTYTLTVKETDSVG
+3807 DGTYNLTVKETDSVG

-3877 EAGVTVRIYGGP
+3877 EANVTVRIYGGP

-3959 GPQTGTL
+3959 GPKTGVL
-3966 SNGDTTDDATPTIS
+3966 ANGDTTDDATPTIS

-3990 IYVNGQENGT
+3990 VYVNGQENGT

-4058 DDKGSVTGELKANDV
+4058 DDKGSVTGEMKANDV

-4153 RPSIDYAEDQVGTI
+4153 RPSIDYAEDQVGTV

-4259 SKVAITEVI
+4259 SKVTI
-4268 DNYGSVTG
+4268 DSVTDNVG
-4276 KVESGGVLDDSRP
+4276 NVQGIVADGGVLDDSRP
-4289 VIKGTGAEIGN
+4289 VIRGSGAEVGN
-4300 VITVYTTDASGATK
+4300 VITVYTTDKDGNTK
-4314 VLGTTKVDANGTW
+4314 VLGTTTVDQNGKW
-4327 TLTVSD
+4327 ELTPSES
-4333 ALYADLNKL
+4333 LYGDSINQL
-4342 TVTETDTTG
+4342 TVTETDRVG
-4351 NTAKPSTSYDV
+4351 NVAKPADSYDV
-4362 TLSSAP
+4362 IMSDTPDAP
-4368 GVPVIDGITDDAGS
+4368 AILNVLDDTGTTVINL
-4382 ANVELSN
+4382 ANN
-4389 GGLTKDTTPTLH
+4389 ALTKDDTPTLK
-4401 GTASGVAG
+4401 GTADGAAG
-4409 NTVTIYNG
+4409 DTITIYNG
-4417 SQVVGTT
+4417 SQVVGKT
-4424 TLDANGHWSFTPGT
+4424 TLNSDGTWSFTPSP

-4444 YHFTVTVTN
+4444 YTFTVTN
-4453 TAGQESEKSQ
+4453 TNSAGQESDRSGSFT
-4463 VYSIDVDATAPN
+4463 VTIDSTAPN
-4475 PATDILIADDVS
+4475 PVSGLQVSDDQGAWKGQLTDGM
-4487 PITGNLQDGDVTD
+4487 TTD

-4506 SGKAEAGSTVNIL
+4506 TGKAEQGSTVTIYDNGQAMGTVTVTNPDGSWQFTPSTPLVDGEHQFATQVTDPAGNASAIVDDITVNVSTGASYLQLLQVVDDVQEAGGSRVLRDGEVTNDSQVQLVGKATAGSTIIITDVGGVQLGTVKADANGNWEFTPTSSLSDGAHTLRITGTDPSNNPLTPIDFDLVVDTVAPVAPAITDVLDDVNPVQGSVAHGKPTNDTTPEITGTAEKGSTVNVYHQV
-4519 DGGKVIGSTTVDSTG
+4519 DATT
-4534 NWDWTPGTALADG
+4534 
-4547 DHAFTTTVTDKAGN
+4547 
-4561 TSAPTGV
+4561 
-4568 VNITVDTQGSTVALS
+4568 
-4583 IDGYHDDVGT
+4583 
-4593 NTGLIL
+4593 
-4599 GSGTSTDDTS
+4599 
-4609 PILQGSWSGDLE
+4609 
-4621 TTESIRVYQDGI
+4621 RI
-4633 LLGLAV
+4633 LLGTAVADSTTGQWTLQITDANKLAEG
-4639 LDRANHTWTMA
+4639 TW
-4650 VNGLVNANTY
+4650 NLVATS
-4660 KFTVVAV
+4660 T
-4667 DAAGNE
+4667 DAAGNV
-4673 SAPSAEFALT
+4673 STPSNTWT
-4683 IDQDAP
+4683 IVVD
-4689 TQTVSITSYTDD
+4689 TTVSDAVINISSVSEDRGASDTDFITSDNTLLINGELNKALQADEWVEISLD
-4701 VGLVTGNM
+4701 NGVTW
-4709 PGNTSTDDRQPV
+4709 TRAST
-4721 LNGKVTGTPLEAGD
+4721 VTGTSWTVDMQSTPLNDGAYTIQARVVDNAGNVGSTDSQALQVASGGSDMNGLSTTTKVTTDTSHGLTTGDHFSHAATATNGDMVTRDRTVTISGNLSAALQAGEHLQISLDNGKTWKTLALNGQSWSYELPEATASTTHSFKLQVIDVAGNPGTNTNFADSYNVVIDLDSPNGITGAPDVPQHTTTGDSFTFSSGQYGRVEAGAIISLVSDVNNNGTYQEGLDQVIGFVKANADGSWSLNTSLPSGAHNLAFVVWD
-4735 EVRIYDVSSNTMLG
+4735 EAGNRSSMSASTSTGVTEGGGSTLIEQTWGGTTDADSRGLNAAAVTISQDGLWSFFQSARGTSG
-4749 TATVN
+4749 TATANAGRVYDSVTREDYDSTYLAQPSTENGAGYDVDSTSYSRYVN
-4754 SDGTWSFELP
+4754 SAAF
-4764 PLDDNM
+4764 
-4770 THTFRAV
+4770 
-4777 VADNV
+4777 AD
-4782 GNEGTPSSDFA
+4782 
-4793 ITVDLNLLVN
+4793 I
-4803 KQDTLDTTPIVSGS
+4803 
-4817 TGFEIQQGEYVEVT
+4817 
-4831 VNGKTYSSQNG
+4831 
-4842 QVVVDMRNNT
+4842 
-4852 WYVQI
+4852 
-4857 PDADALNVGTYD
+4857 
-4869 VKAVLF
+4869 
-4875 DAAGVQIAADESS
+4875 
-4888 NELVVSPTPKVS
+4888 
-4900 VGAGGG
+4900 
-4906 DPDQKATSVT
+4906 
-4916 LSEDGVWRIH
+4916 
-4926 SNQTM
+4926 
-4931 LDSTATSSSSLGDFS
+4931 
-4946 TTRLQSNS
+4946 
-4954 GTGYSSNNYV
+4954 
-4964 QNATFIDYNRDGMMD
+4964 NRDGYADVMSQISSY
-4979 LFTVDSNYDDGQQ
+4979 SNAGR
-4992 MFYYNGSTYTAYQV
+4992 TAY
-5006 GAFERAPQT
+5006 
-5015 GEFAGDANTDGSA
+5015 
-5028 NTWSWYGGIVA
+5028 W
-5039 IDKNGDGYVDMIN
+5039 
-5052 GDQTPNDSAIRGG
+5052 
-5065 YGSQIVLNNDG
+5065 L
-5076 TVVGMSKDG
+5076 
-5085 TFATDYAADSGYD
+5085 
-5098 PIGLD
+5098 
-5103 QSQPD
+5103 
-5108 MELSGVDINN
+5108 
-5118 DGIVDFVMHSQNIV
+5118 QN
-5132 ADGSRIDANG
+5132 ADGSY
-5142 ATDSSAARST
+5142 SAKALD
-5152 NQARLVVVNGTN
+5152 QGTLN
-5164 NGNWKV
+5164 HLG
-5170 TQIVDNV
+5170 
-5177 FQRGSDSDPGIGNGV
+5177 GV
-5192 AMTWGDYNGDGY
+5192 ISYDREGDGY
-5204 LDLFLG
+5204 LDFVLG
-5210 RGSESTTSDSSAGNN
+5210 DSEADSISFIKNTQGTLSYEDNSGFSDGHPGGALPTS
-5225 AGEYASRI
+5225 
-5233 HFNDGNGKLLSDD
+5233 LSVLHEVGAVDI
-5246 GDNNGIGN
+5246 DNNGTVDITAHIDYNGAGN
-5254 PTGMYT
+5254 LVGNNSRGLGILYNQTTGTSKTNFGEVGYYANVFRDDGHEDYGNLSISMTYADYN
-5260 FNDTLAGGASLALD
+5260 NDGWLDLFLSRGSKGGSNSDESRIYLNDGTGKLNATDSQAQWFGDNVDGGTSLAVD
-5274 WNHDGKMDVIEL
+5274 WNHDGKMDIIEV
-5286 PGMESSSGGIND
+5286 PRSGV
-5298 AAATGPINLYTN
+5298 TGSPMLYTN
-5310 TSVNGNTSFTTS
+5310 TGSNNWGANKVSLTGSTTFK
-5322 NLLTQVGKSTIG
+5322 NM
-5334 GSSTAQ
+5334 
-5340 QVTGAIAID
+5340 TGAVALD
-5349 VDWDGDRD
+5349 YDWDGSMDLVLYRSGADADVVARD
-5357 LLAFTSGGT
+5357 DAGRTMLV
-5366 TTYIENKN
+5366 KN
-5374 EVAHGTSIHLRI
+5374 TNIAADGTSLQIRI
-5386 LDEGGINTLFGNTV
+5386 VDGNGINTFYSNTV
-5400 QLIDEATGQVVSTQ
+5400 KLYNSAGELVATQLINPQSSGSSNSMGLVSFFGLDPNEVYSVQMLRITDGEADHVGATSSIG
-5414 IINAQ
+5414 
-5419 SGNQTNDSTAIVDFY
+5419 GYTN
-5434 NLDATKSYSAVILRS
+5434 
-5449 TGGAVSNVGGVAT
+5449 GT
-5462 VDGKA
+5462 V
-5467 VQNVNKAWG
+5467 NESWG
-5476 GLTAAEGNHAYVLT
+5476 GLTTGKAHDSYVLT
-5490 TESENNVAN
+5490 AESGNAANNT
-5499 ASASGGTNT
+5499 SGNS
-5508 TGIVGTGYNDTF
+5508 GIVGTGYNDTF
-5520 FATLGNDLYNG
+5520 F
-5531 AGGTETVSGVKSWN
+5531 
-5545 NTGGLD
+5545 
-5551 IVDYKLAG
+5551 
-5559 STPLNIDLNKTGMQ
+5559 
-5573 NTGFGSAQFVNV
+5573 GSA
-5585 EGLAGGSGNDTFT
+5585 GNDTYNGGGGWNQIVSGKPVWSETAGMDVVDYSRSTTAINANLWTGTAT
-5598 GNAAN
+5598 GNGTDKLLN
-5603 NYFEGRAGADT
+5603 IEGLLGSSQQDT
-5614 FYLDNDGKG
+5614 F
-5623 GGQDTLKYQVQEN
+5623 
-5636 GRTNGTGGNGS
+5636 
-5647 DVVHGFVVGTVEA
+5647 
-5660 TRKADI
+5660 
-5666 IDISSLL
+5666 
-5673 VGYAGDADGAAH
+5673 
-5685 YINGVATID
+5685 
-5694 AGDAI
+5694 
-5699 AQYLSVT
+5699 
-5706 YNGKDTILSIDR
+5706 
-5718 DGSGSGFGASQVLT
+5718 
-5732 IADTKV
+5732 
-5738 DLETLLAN
+5738 
-5746 HQLVIKGPD
+5746 
-5755 VSTMNYSALNEGVTV
+5755 
-5770 NMWTGFT
+5770 
-5777 SAGGKLEDIV
+5777 
-5787 KIVGTQT
+5787 
-5794 DDTITDNSFS
+5794 TDNSANNLFDGRGG
-5804 NVIAGEGGNDTF
+5804 NDAFYLVNGGNDT
-5816 YLMNGGNDVL
+5816 L
-5826 MYNVLEGME
+5826 MYNVLEGMT
-5835 NDATGGNGH
+5835 NDSTGGNGH
-5844 DTVHGFKVGN
+5844 DTIHGFKVGN
-5854 VEKDGDADTLNLSD
+5854 LVKDSDADLLDMSELLD
-5868 LVDYSGPVTFFENNG
+5868 YKGSISFFEDDGKLELDYSSRGV
-5883 KMELDAESKGLED
+5883 LD
-5896 YLKVDVVGN
+5896 YVKVEVVGS
-5905 DTVISVDIDGQGGQH
+5905 DTVISIDRDGQGGQH

>member
-1 MTDNKVILAV
+1 MTENKVILAV

-43 INDDFAPE
+43 VNDDFAPE
-51 NITLQRVD
+51 NITLQRVG

-68 DTQPSIIIEDYF
+68 DTQPSIIIENYF
-80 NGDPNNP
+80 DGDSKNP
-87 VLMGMAEDGL
+87 TLMGMAEDGL
-97 LYAYVPLSGESY
+97 LYAYIPLSGESY
-109 DTGYLIADG
+109 DNGYLMAEG
-118 SMSPVALG
+118 GLAPVALG
-126 GEPLGAGGPLLT
+126 GEPLGAGGPLLS
-138 APDDDNDMLF
+138 APDDENDMLF

-158 AGVGAAFALSEMDK
+158 AGVGAAFALSELDK
-172 DDGDN
+172 DESD
-177 HSTPDKP
+177 SQPAPEKP
-184 SIGTTMDDEGSIKG
+184 SIGKAVDDEGSIKG

-204 TTDDSTPTLT
+204 VTDDSTPSLI
-214 GKGKPGDTIHIYD
+214 GKGKPGDTIHIID

-249 PLGEGEHEL
+249 PLGDGEHDL
-258 TVVEKDPDG
+258 SVVVEDPDG
-267 NASPPSDPIVI
+267 NMSPPSDPITI
-278 VVDTVAPKA
+278 VVDTVAPDA

-294 DKVGKT
+294 DKVGKV
-300 TGEIHDDAYTDDPQP
+300 TGEILEDAYTDDPKP

-322 AGATIAIYDNGKKI
+322 AGATITIYDNGKKI
-336 GETTVNDDG
+336 GETSVNDDG

-355 TDGSHSIT
+355 TDGNHSIT

-394 PEVIDNTGPVTGPLK
+394 PSVIDDNGPVTGPLK

-414 DDSQPSFS
+414 DDTKPSFS
-422 GEGTPGNTIIIK
+422 GEGTPGNTIVIK

-447 EGKWSFTP
+447 EGKWTYTP
-455 KDELAEGEHNVV
+455 EKDLSEGEHNVEV
-467 VVEEDPLGNEGD
+467 IEEDPLGNVGQ

-485 IIVDTTPPAKPDM
+485 IIVDTTPPARPDRV
-498 ADALDNTG
+498 DAEDNTG

-535 TIYDGDEVLGTT
+535 TIYDGDEVLGST
-547 VIDDKGN
+547 VIDDEGN
-554 WTLKPEKPLGEGH
+554 WSLKPEKPLGEGD

-597 DASANVLNITAVA
+597 DASADVLKITAVA

-622 GDITDDSKPL
+622 GEITDDSKPL
-632 ISGIGEAGNTVFV
+632 ISGIGEAGNTVYV
-645 YTTDSSGKHL
+645 YTTDASGKHL
-655 IGTAVVG
+655 IGSAVVG

-671 ETPLTEGLNKLT
+671 ETPLTEGLNQLT

-694 AGEAPSYDIN
+694 AGDAPSYDIN
-704 LLIPVSTAPSIN
+704 LLIPISTQPSIN
-716 SVVDNAE
+716 SVVDNSE
-723 PHVGPLQKGESTN
+723 PHVGPLQKGDATN

-762 TVKADSNG
+762 SVTADSNG
-770 KWAFSPDTAL
+770 KWTFTPDAAL

-794 AGNARTSGSFPIV
+794 AGNSRTSGSFPIV

-829 GPVGPGD
+829 GPVGSGD

-866 VIVDDEGKWSYTPDT
+866 VIVDDEGKWSYTPDK
-881 PLAKGDHEI
+881 PLDKGDHEI

-920 VGEIVDDQGPIVG
+920 VGEVVDDQGPIVG

-950 KGKPGSTVTIM
+950 KGKPGSTVTIK

-983 QDLADGDHSLTVIS
+983 QDLADGNHSLTVVS

-1041 GTTDDANPTF
+1041 STTDDANPTF

-1066 GEHIGSTIADDNGAW
+1066 GEHIGSTIADDKGAW

-1115 LVTDYTPPVASSDV
+1115 LVTDYTPPVATGDV

-1187 NSEGTWRLALDTPL
+1187 NSEGTWTLALDTPL

-1218 RVVGEAP
+1218 RVAGEAP

-1284 KVIGTVKADSSGKW
+1284 KVIGTAKADSSGKW

-1357 VGPGDTT
+1357 VGDGDTT

-1454 GPIVGNLKP
+1454 GPIVGNLRP
-1463 GTVTDDARPELSGKG
+1463 GNVTDDARPELGGKG

-1548 VIGVATDDVGS
+1548 VVGLATDDVGS

-1597 STMVDENGG
+1597 STVVDENGG

-1627 DEAGNTGP
+1627 DKAGNTGP

-1721 PDGKYTLTA
+1721 PDGRYTLTA

-1798 SIYDNGRLIGTTSVG
+1798 SIYDNGRLIGTTTVG

-1824 ALADGSHNFTA
+1824 ALADGSHSFTA

-1855 DTKAPEAAS
+1855 DTKAPDAAS

-1890 TLSGKAEPGSTV
+1890 TLSGRAEPGSTV

-1907 GQVIGTAKVNPDGTW
+1907 GQVIGSTKVNPDGTW

-1972 DDTGSVTGSLSQ
+1972 DDAGSVTGSLSQ
-1984 GALTDDT
+1984 NAVTDDT

-2089 TTDDPTPT
+2089 STDDPTPT

-2136 PEGEHRFHVTATDKA
+2136 PEGEHRFHVTATDRA
-2151 GNTSVASDDFV
+2151 GNTSADSDDFV

-2184 NTAGVI
+2184 KTAGVV
-2190 ASGEETDDNR
+2190 ASGGETDDNR

-2220 KVIGTAKVQADG
+2220 KVIGTATVQADG

-2239 TPLPDGKYTLTA
+2239 TPLPDGRYTLTA

-2269 NVATIPPQ
+2269 NVATVPPQ

-2324 GRLIGTTSVGSNGSW
+2324 GRLIGTTTVGSNGSW

-2347 ADGSHNFTATVTDG
+2347 ADGSHSFTATVTDG

-2374 VIDTKAPEAASDL
+2374 VIDTKAPDAASDL

-2411 TLSGK
+2411 TLSGR

-2431 IGTAKVNPDGT
+2431 IGSTKVNPDGT

-2493 DDTGS
+2493 DDAGS

-2503 SQGALTDDTRPQ
+2503 SQNAVTDDTRPQ

-2602 QGNLANGGTTDD
+2602 QGNLANGGSTDD

-2667 ATDKAGNTSVASDD
+2667 ATDKAGNTSSASDD

-2721 PLIKGTGAEPGNT
+2721 PLIKGTGAEAGNT
-2734 ITVYNG
+2734 ITVYSG
-2740 DKVIGTAKVQAD
+2740 DKVIGTATVQAD

-2757 EPTTPLPDGK
+2757 EPTTPLPDGR

-2851 TSVGSN
+2851 TTVGSN

-2869 DGSHNFTATVT
+2869 DGSHSFTATVT

-2929 NTPTLSGKA
+2929 NTPTLSGRA

-2950 QVIGTAKVNPDGT
+2950 QVIGSTKVNPDGT

-3012 VTDDTGSVTGSLSQG
+3012 VTDDAGSVTGSLSQN
-3027 ALTDDTR
+3027 AVTDDTR

-3058 TTVGADGTW
+3058 TTAGADGTW

-3119 VGSVQGNLANGGTTD
+3119 VGSVQGNLANGGSTD

-3171 FSPVAKLPEGEH
+3171 FSPTAKLPEGEH

-3195 TSVASDDFVLTLDY
+3195 TSAASDDFVLNLDY

-3214 SKLAITEVY
+3214 
-3223 DDVNTAGVIASGEE
+3223 
-3237 TDDNRPLIK
+3237 
-3246 GTGAEAGN
+3246 
-3254 TITVYNGDKVIG
+3254 
-3266 TAKVQADGTWS
+3266 
-3277 LEPTTPLPD
+3277 
-3286 GKYTLTAKETD
+3286 
-3297 GVGNVSGPSGEYII
+3297 
-3311 NVATVPPQ
+3311 
-3319 APTLDTVYDDVAPHA
+3319 
-3334 DYLQKGDVT
+3334 
-3343 NDTTPTLSGS
+3343 
-3353 SGVAGGTI
+3353 
-3361 SIYDNGRLI
+3361 
-3370 GTTSVAGNGSW
+3370 
-3381 SFTPDTALADGSHNF
+3381 
-3396 TATVT
+3396 
-3401 DGVGRTSEPTGGF
+3401 
-3414 GIVIDTKAPDAAS
+3414 
-3427 DLLVTDNVGA
+3427 
-3437 YQGPVVSGDTTD
+3437 
-3449 DNTPTLS
+3449 
-3456 GKAEPGSTVNI
+3456 
-3467 IDNGQVIGTAKVN
+3467 
-3480 PDGTWSYTPDQPLAN
+3480 
-3495 GAHDLTTT
+3495 
-3503 VTDPSGNT
+3503 
-3511 GPEGSHVV
+3511 
-3519 ITVDVVPGKVEITA
+3519 
-3533 VTDDTGSVTG
+3533 
-3543 SLSQGALTDD
+3543 
-3553 TRPQISGTAKAG
+3553 
-3565 STVTIMDGSNVLGTT
+3565 
-3580 TAGADGTW
+3580 
-3588 SFTPSVDLG
+3588 
-3597 RGDHTFTAT
+3597 
-3606 AKDPM
+3606 
-3611 GNESASSS
+3611 
-3619 WTVTIDTD
+3619 
-3627 APVKPT
+3627 
-3633 IDAALDDVGSVQGNL
+3633 
-3648 ANGGTTDDPTP
+3648 
-3659 TLSGK
+3659 
-3664 AEAGS
+3664 
-3669 TVKIYDQNGLLGEVT
+3669 
-3684 AKADGTWSFSPV
+3684 
-3696 AKLPEGEH
+3696 
-3704 RFHVT
+3704 
-3709 ATDRAGNTSVAS
+3709 
-3721 DDFVL
+3721 
-3726 TLDYTAPDVSKVSIT
+3726 SKVSIT

-3751 GSIASGGKT
+3751 GSVTSGGKT

-3767 KGTGAEPGNT
+3767 KGTGAEAGNT

-3807 DGTYTLTVKETDSVG
+3807 DGTYNLTVKETDSVG

-3877 EAGVTVRIYGGP
+3877 EANVTVRIYGGP

-3959 GPQTGTL
+3959 GPKTGVL
-3966 SNGDTTDDATPTIS
+3966 ANGDTTDDATPTIS

-3990 IYVNGQENGT
+3990 VYVNGQENGT

-4058 DDKGSVTGELKANDV
+4058 DDKGSVTGEMKANDV

-4153 RPSIDYAEDQVGTI
+4153 RPSIDYAEDQVGTV

-4259 SKVAITEVI
+4259 SKVTI
-4268 DNYGSVTG
+4268 DSVTDNVG
-4276 KVESGGVLDDSRP
+4276 NVQGIVADGGVLDDTRP
-4289 VIKGTGAEIGN
+4289 VIRGSGAEVGN
-4300 VITVYTTDASGATK
+4300 VITVYTTDKDGNTK
-4314 VLGTTKVDANGTW
+4314 VLGTTTVDQNGKW
-4327 TLTVSD
+4327 ELTPSES
-4333 ALYADLNKL
+4333 LYGDSINQL
-4342 TVTETDTTG
+4342 TVTETDRVG
-4351 NTAKPSTSYDV
+4351 NVAKPADSYDV
-4362 TLSSAP
+4362 IMSDTPDAP
-4368 GVPVIDGITDDAGS
+4368 AILNVLDDTGTTVINL
-4382 ANVELSN
+4382 ANN
-4389 GGLTKDTTPTLH
+4389 ALTKDDTPTLK
-4401 GTASGVAG
+4401 GTADGAAG
-4409 NTVTIYNG
+4409 DTITIYNG
-4417 SQVVGTT
+4417 SQVVGKT
-4424 TLDANGHWSFTPGT
+4424 TLNSDGTWSFTPSP

-4444 YHFTVTVTN
+4444 YTFTVTN
-4453 TAGQESEKSQ
+4453 TNSAGQESDRSGSFT
-4463 VYSIDVDATAPN
+4463 VTIDSTAPN
-4475 PATDILIADDVS
+4475 PVSGLQVSDDQGAWKGQLTDGM
-4487 PITGNLQDGDVTD
+4487 TTD

-4506 SGKAEAGSTVNIL
+4506 TGKAEQGSTVTIYDNGQAMGTVTVTNPDGSWQFTPSTPLVDGEHQFATQVTDPAGNASAIVDDITVNVSTGASYLQLLQVVDDVQEAGGSRVLRDGEVTNDSQVQLVGKATAGSTIIITDVGGVQLGTVKADANGNWEFTPTSSLSDGAHTLRITGTDPSNNPLTPIDFDLVVDTVAPVAPAITDVLDDVNPVQGSVAHGKPTNDTTPEITGTAEKGSTVNVYHQV
-4519 DGGKVIGSTTVDSTG
+4519 DATT
-4534 NWDWTPGTALADG
+4534 
-4547 DHAFTTTVTDKAGN
+4547 
-4561 TSAPTGV
+4561 
-4568 VNITVDTQGSTVALS
+4568 
-4583 IDGYHDDVGT
+4583 
-4593 NTGLIL
+4593 
-4599 GSGTSTDDTS
+4599 
-4609 PILQGSWSGDLE
+4609 
-4621 TTESIRVYQDGI
+4621 RI
-4633 LLGLAV
+4633 LLGTAVADSTTGQWTLQITDANKLAEG
-4639 LDRANHTWTMA
+4639 TW
-4650 VNGLVNANTY
+4650 NLVATS
-4660 KFTVVAV
+4660 T
-4667 DAAGNE
+4667 DAAGNV
-4673 SAPSAEFALT
+4673 STPSNTWT
-4683 IDQDAP
+4683 IVVD
-4689 TQTVSITSYTDD
+4689 TTVSDAVINISSVSEDRGASDTDFITSDNTLLINGELNKALQADEWVEISLD
-4701 VGLVTGNM
+4701 NGVTW
-4709 PGNTSTDDRQPV
+4709 TRAST
-4721 LNGKVTGTPLEAGD
+4721 VTGTSWTVDMQSTPLNDGAYTIQARVVDNAGNVGSTDSQALQVASGGSDMNGLSTTTKVTTDTSHGLTTGDHFSHAATATNGDMVTRDRTVTISGNLSAALQAGEHLQISLDNGKTWKTLALNGQSWSYELPEATASTTHSFKLQVIDVAGNPGTNTNFADSYNVVIDLDSPNGITGAPDVPQHTTTGDSFTFSSGQYGRVEAGAIISLVSDVNNNGTYQEGLDQVIGFVKANADGSWSLNTSLPSGAHNLAFVVWD
-4735 EVRIYDVSSNTMLG
+4735 EAGNRSSMSASTSTGVTEGGGSTLIEQTWGGTTDADSRGLNAAAVTISQDGLWSFFQSARGTSG
-4749 TATVN
+4749 TATANAGRVYDSVTREDYDSTYLAQPSTENGAGYDVDSTSYSRYVN
-4754 SDGTWSFELP
+4754 SAAF
-4764 PLDDNM
+4764 
-4770 THTFRAV
+4770 
-4777 VADNV
+4777 AD
-4782 GNEGTPSSDFA
+4782 
-4793 ITVDLNLLVN
+4793 I
-4803 KQDTLDTTPIVSGS
+4803 
-4817 TGFEIQQGEYVEVT
+4817 
-4831 VNGKTYSSQNG
+4831 
-4842 QVVVDMRNNT
+4842 
-4852 WYVQI
+4852 
-4857 PDADALNVGTYD
+4857 
-4869 VKAVLF
+4869 
-4875 DAAGVQIAADESS
+4875 
-4888 NELVVSPTPKVS
+4888 
-4900 VGAGGG
+4900 
-4906 DPDQKATSVT
+4906 
-4916 LSEDGVWRIH
+4916 
-4926 SNQTM
+4926 
-4931 LDSTATSSSSLGDFS
+4931 
-4946 TTRLQSNS
+4946 
-4954 GTGYSSNNYV
+4954 
-4964 QNATFIDYNRDGMMD
+4964 NRDGYADVMSQISSY
-4979 LFTVDSNYDDGQQ
+4979 SNAGR
-4992 MFYYNGSTYTAYQV
+4992 TAY
-5006 GAFERAPQT
+5006 
-5015 GEFAGDANTDGSA
+5015 
-5028 NTWSWYGGIVA
+5028 W
-5039 IDKNGDGYVDMIN
+5039 
-5052 GDQTPNDSAIRGG
+5052 
-5065 YGSQIVLNNDG
+5065 L
-5076 TVVGMSKDG
+5076 
-5085 TFATDYAADSGYD
+5085 
-5098 PIGLD
+5098 
-5103 QSQPD
+5103 
-5108 MELSGVDINN
+5108 
-5118 DGIVDFVMHSQNIV
+5118 QN
-5132 ADGSRIDANG
+5132 ADGSY
-5142 ATDSSAARST
+5142 SAKALD
-5152 NQARLVVVNGTN
+5152 QGTLN
-5164 NGNWKV
+5164 HLG
-5170 TQIVDNV
+5170 
-5177 FQRGSDSDPGIGNGV
+5177 GV
-5192 AMTWGDYNGDGY
+5192 ISYDREGDGY
-5204 LDLFLG
+5204 LDFVLG
-5210 RGSESTTSDSSAGNN
+5210 DSEADSISFIKNTQGTLSYEDNSGFSDGHPGGALPTS
-5225 AGEYASRI
+5225 
-5233 HFNDGNGKLLSDD
+5233 LSVLHEVGAVDI
-5246 GDNNGIGN
+5246 DNNGTVDITAHIDYNGAGN
-5254 PTGMYT
+5254 LVGNNSRGLGILYNQTTGTSKTNFGEVGYYANVFRDDGHEDYGNLSISMTYADYN
-5260 FNDTLAGGASLALD
+5260 NDGWLDLFLSRGSKGGSNSDESRIYLNDGTGKLNATDSQAQWFGDNVDGGTSLAVD
-5274 WNHDGKMDVIEL
+5274 WNHDGKMDIIEV
-5286 PGMESSSGGIND
+5286 PRSGV
-5298 AAATGPINLYTN
+5298 TGSPMLYTN
-5310 TSVNGNTSFTTS
+5310 TGSNNWGANKVSLTGSTTF
-5322 NLLTQVGKSTIG
+5322 NNM
-5334 GSSTAQ
+5334 
-5340 QVTGAIAID
+5340 TGAVALD
-5349 VDWDGDRD
+5349 YDWDGSMDLVLYRSGADADVVARD
-5357 LLAFTSGGT
+5357 DAGRTMLV
-5366 TTYIENKN
+5366 KN
-5374 EVAHGTSIHLRI
+5374 TNIAADGTSLQIRI
-5386 LDEGGINTLFGNTV
+5386 VDGNGINTFYSNTV
-5400 QLIDEATGQVVSTQ
+5400 KLYNSAGELVATQLINPQSSGSSNSMGLVSFFGLDPNEVYSVQMLRITDGEADHVGATSSIG
-5414 IINAQ
+5414 
-5419 SGNQTNDSTAIVDFY
+5419 GYTN
-5434 NLDATKSYSAVILRS
+5434 
-5449 TGGAVSNVGGVAT
+5449 GT
-5462 VDGKA
+5462 V
-5467 VQNVNKAWG
+5467 NESWG
-5476 GLTAAEGNHAYVLT
+5476 GLTTGKAHDSYVLT
-5490 TESENNVAN
+5490 AESGNAANNT
-5499 ASASGGTNT
+5499 SGNS
-5508 TGIVGTGYNDTF
+5508 GIVGTGYNDTF
-5520 FATLGNDLYNG
+5520 F
-5531 AGGTETVSGVKSWN
+5531 
-5545 NTGGLD
+5545 
-5551 IVDYKLAG
+5551 
-5559 STPLNIDLNKTGMQ
+5559 
-5573 NTGFGSAQFVNV
+5573 GSA
-5585 EGLAGGSGNDTFT
+5585 GNDTYNGGGGWNQIVSGKPVWSETAGMDVVDYSRSTTAINANLWTGTAT
-5598 GNAAN
+5598 GNGTDKLLN
-5603 NYFEGRAGADT
+5603 IEGLLGSSQQDT
-5614 FYLDNDGKG
+5614 F
-5623 GGQDTLKYQVQEN
+5623 
-5636 GRTNGTGGNGS
+5636 
-5647 DVVHGFVVGTVEA
+5647 
-5660 TRKADI
+5660 
-5666 IDISSLL
+5666 
-5673 VGYAGDADGAAH
+5673 
-5685 YINGVATID
+5685 
-5694 AGDAI
+5694 
-5699 AQYLSVT
+5699 
-5706 YNGKDTILSIDR
+5706 
-5718 DGSGSGFGASQVLT
+5718 
-5732 IADTKV
+5732 
-5738 DLETLLAN
+5738 
-5746 HQLVIKGPD
+5746 
-5755 VSTMNYSALNEGVTV
+5755 
-5770 NMWTGFT
+5770 
-5777 SAGGKLEDIV
+5777 
-5787 KIVGTQT
+5787 
-5794 DDTITDNSFS
+5794 TDNSANNLFDGRGG
-5804 NVIAGEGGNDTF
+5804 NDAFYLVNGGNDT
-5816 YLMNGGNDVL
+5816 L
-5826 MYNVLEGME
+5826 MYNVLEGMT
-5835 NDATGGNGH
+5835 NDSTGGNGH
-5844 DTVHGFKVGN
+5844 DTIHGFKVGN
-5854 VEKDGDADTLNLSD
+5854 LVKDSDADLLDMSELLD
-5868 LVDYSGPVTFFENNG
+5868 YKGSISFFEDDGKLELDYSSRGV
-5883 KMELDAESKGLED
+5883 LD
-5896 YLKVDVVGN
+5896 YVKVEVVGS
-5905 DTVISVDIDGQGGQH
+5905 DTVISIDRDGQGGQH

>member
-1 MTDNKVILAV
+1 MTENKVILAV

-43 INDDFAPE
+43 VNDDFAPE
-51 NITLQRVD
+51 NITLQRVG

-68 DTQPSIIIEDYF
+68 DTQPSIIIENYF
-80 NGDPNNP
+80 DGDSKNP
-87 VLMGMAEDGL
+87 TLMGMAEDGL
-97 LYAYVPLSGESY
+97 LYAYIPLSGESY
-109 DTGYLIADG
+109 DNGYLMAEG
-118 SMSPVALG
+118 GLAPVALG
-126 GEPLGAGGPLLT
+126 GEPLGAGGPLLS
-138 APDDDNDMLF
+138 APDDENDMLF

-158 AGVGAAFALSEMDK
+158 AGVGAAFALSELDK
-172 DDGDN
+172 DESD
-177 HSTPDKP
+177 SQPAPEKP
-184 SIGTTMDDEGSIKG
+184 SIGKAVDDEGSIKG

-204 TTDDSTPTLT
+204 VTDDSTPSLI
-214 GKGKPGDTIHIYD
+214 GKGKPGDTIHIID

-249 PLGEGEHEL
+249 PLGDGEHDL
-258 TVVEKDPDG
+258 SVVVEDPDG
-267 NASPPSDPIVI
+267 NMSPPSDPITI
-278 VVDTVAPKA
+278 VVDTVAPDA

-294 DKVGKT
+294 DKVGKV
-300 TGEIHDDAYTDDPQP
+300 TGEILEDAYTDDPKP

-322 AGATIAIYDNGKKI
+322 AGATITIYDNGKKI
-336 GETTVNDDG
+336 GETSVNDDG

-355 TDGSHSIT
+355 TDGNHSIT

-394 PEVIDNTGPVTGPLK
+394 PSVIDDNGPVTGPLK

-414 DDSQPSFS
+414 DDTKPSFS
-422 GEGTPGNTIIIK
+422 GEGTPGNTIVIK

-447 EGKWSFTP
+447 EGKWTYTP
-455 KDELAEGEHNVV
+455 EKDLSEGEHNVEV
-467 VVEEDPLGNEGD
+467 IEEDPLGNVGQ

-485 IIVDTTPPAKPDM
+485 IIVDTTPPARPDRV
-498 ADALDNTG
+498 DAEDNTG

-535 TIYDGDEVLGTT
+535 TIYDGDEVLGST
-547 VIDDKGN
+547 VIDDEGN
-554 WTLKPEKPLGEGH
+554 WSLKPEKPLGEGD

-597 DASANVLNITAVA
+597 DASADVLKITAVA

-622 GDITDDSKPL
+622 GEITDDSKPL
-632 ISGIGEAGNTVFV
+632 ISGIGEAGNTVYV
-645 YTTDSSGKHL
+645 YTTDASGKHL
-655 IGTAVVG
+655 IGSAVVG

-671 ETPLTEGLNKLT
+671 ETPLTEGLNQLT

-694 AGEAPSYDIN
+694 AGDAPSYDIN
-704 LLIPVSTAPSIN
+704 LLIPISTQPSIN
-716 SVVDNAE
+716 SVVDNSE
-723 PHVGPLQKGESTN
+723 PHVGPLQKGDATN

-762 TVKADSNG
+762 SVTADSNG
-770 KWAFSPDTAL
+770 KWTFTPDAAL

-794 AGNARTSGSFPIV
+794 AGNSRTSGSFPIV

-829 GPVGPGD
+829 GPVGSGD

-866 VIVDDEGKWSYTPDT
+866 VIVDDEGKWSYTPDK
-881 PLAKGDHEI
+881 PLDKGDHEI

-920 VGEIVDDQGPIVG
+920 VGEVVDDQGPIVG

-950 KGKPGSTVTIM
+950 KGKPGSTVTIK

-983 QDLADGDHSLTVIS
+983 QDLADGNHSLTVVS

-1041 GTTDDANPTF
+1041 STTDDANPTF

-1066 GEHIGSTIADDNGAW
+1066 GEHIGSTIADDKGAW

-1115 LVTDYTPPVASSDV
+1115 LVTDYTPPVATGDV

-1187 NSEGTWRLALDTPL
+1187 NSEGTWTLALDTPL

-1218 RVVGEAP
+1218 RVAGEAP

-1284 KVIGTVKADSSGKW
+1284 KVIGTAKADSSGKW

-1357 VGPGDTT
+1357 VGDGDTT

-1454 GPIVGNLKP
+1454 GPIVGNLRP
-1463 GTVTDDARPELSGKG
+1463 GNVTDDARPELGGKG

-1548 VIGVATDDVGS
+1548 VVGLATDDVGS

-1597 STMVDENGG
+1597 STVVDENGG

-1627 DEAGNTGP
+1627 DKAGNTGP

-1721 PDGKYTLTA
+1721 PDGRYTLTA

-1798 SIYDNGRLIGTTSVG
+1798 SIYDNGRLIGTTTVG

-1824 ALADGSHNFTA
+1824 ALADGSH
-1835 TVTDGVGRTSEPTG
+1835 S
-1849 GFGIVI
+1849 
-1855 DTKAPEAAS
+1855 
-1864 DLLVTDNVGAY
+1864 
-1875 QGPVVSGDTTDDNTP
+1875 
-1890 TLSGKAEPGSTV
+1890 
-1902 NIIDN
+1902 
-1907 GQVIGTAKVNPDGTW
+1907 
-1922 SYTPD
+1922 
-1927 QPLANGAHDLTTTV
+1927 
-1941 TDPSGNTGPEGSH
+1941 
-1954 VVITVDVV
+1954 
-1962 PGKVEITAVT
+1962 
-1972 DDTGSVTGSLSQ
+1972 
-1984 GALTDDT
+1984 
-1991 RPQISGTAKA
+1991 
-2001 GSTVTIMDGSNV
+2001 
-2013 LGTTTAGAD
+2013 
-2022 GTWSFTPSV
+2022 
-2031 DLGRGDHTFT
+2031 
-2041 ATAKDPMGNE
+2041 
-2051 SSSSSWTVTIDTDAP
+2051 
-2066 VKPTIDAA
+2066 
-2074 LDDVGSVQ
+2074 
-2082 GNLANGG
+2082 
-2089 TTDDPTPT
+2089 
-2097 LSGKAEAGSTVKIY
+2097 
-2111 DQNGLLGEVTAKADG
+2111 
-2126 TWSFSPVAKL
+2126 
-2136 PEGEHRFHVTATDKA
+2136 
-2151 GNTSVASDDFV
+2151 
-2162 LTLDYTA
+2162 
-2169 PDASKLAITEVYDDV
+2169 
-2184 NTAGVI
+2184 
-2190 ASGEETDDNR
+2190 
-2200 PLIKGTGAEPGNT
+2200 
-2213 ITVYNGD
+2213 
-2220 KVIGTAKVQADG
+2220 
-2232 TWSLEPT
+2232 
-2239 TPLPDGKYTLTA
+2239 
-2251 KETDGVGNVSG
+2251 
-2262 PSGEYII
+2262 
-2269 NVATIPPQ
+2269 
-2277 APTLDTVYDDVAP
+2277 
-2290 HADYLQKGDVT
+2290 
-2301 NDTTPTLSGSS
+2301 
-2312 GVAGGTISIYDN
+2312 
-2324 GRLIGTTSVGSNGSW
+2324 
-2339 SFTPDTAL
+2339 
-2347 ADGSHNFTATVTDG
+2347 
-2361 VGRTSEPTGGFGI
+2361 
-2374 VIDTKAPEAASDL
+2374 
-2387 LVTDNVG
+2387 
-2394 AYQGPVVSGDT
+2394 
-2405 TDDNTP
+2405 
-2411 TLSGK
+2411 
-2416 AEPGSTVNIIDNGQV
+2416 
-2431 IGTAKVNPDGT
+2431 
-2442 WSYTP
+2442 
-2447 DQPLANGAHD
+2447 
-2457 LTTTVTDPSGNTGP
+2457 
-2471 EGSHVVI
+2471 
-2478 TVDVVPGKVEITAVT
+2478 
-2493 DDTGS
+2493 
-2498 VTGSL
+2498 
-2503 SQGALTDDTRPQ
+2503 
-2515 ISGTAKA
+2515 
-2522 GSTVTIMDG
+2522 
-2531 SNVLG
+2531 
-2536 TTTAG
+2536 
-2541 ADGTWSFTPSVDL
+2541 
-2554 GRGDHTFTAT
+2554 
-2564 AKDPMGN
+2564 
-2571 ESSSSSWT
+2571 
-2579 VTIDTDAPVKPTIDA
+2579 
-2594 ALDDVGSV
+2594 
-2602 QGNLANGGTTDD
+2602 
-2614 PTPTLSGKAEAGST
+2614 
-2628 VKIYDQN
+2628 
-2635 GLLGEVTAKA
+2635 
-2645 DGTWSFSPVAK
+2645 
-2656 LPEGEHRFHVT
+2656 
-2667 ATDKAGNTSVASDD
+2667 
-2681 FVLTLDYTAP
+2681 
-2691 DASKLAITEVYDDVN
+2691 
-2706 TAGVIASGEETDDNR
+2706 
-2721 PLIKGTGAEPGNT
+2721 
-2734 ITVYNG
+2734 
-2740 DKVIGTAKVQAD
+2740 
-2752 GTWSL
+2752 
-2757 EPTTPLPDGK
+2757 
-2767 YTLTAKET
+2767 
-2775 DGVGNVSG
+2775 
-2783 PSGEYIINVATVPP
+2783 
-2797 QAPTLDTV
+2797 
-2805 YDDVAPHA
+2805 
-2813 DYLQKGDVTNDTTPT
+2813 
-2828 LSGSSGVAGGT
+2828 
-2839 ISIYDNGRLIGT
+2839 
-2851 TSVGSN
+2851 
-2857 GSWSF
+2857 
-2862 TPDTALA
+2862 
-2869 DGSHNFTATVT
+2869 FTATVT

-2929 NTPTLSGKA
+2929 NTPTLSGRA

-2950 QVIGTAKVNPDGT
+2950 QVIGSTKVNPDGT
-2963 WSYTPD
+2963 WSFTPD
-2969 QPLAN
+2969 QALSN
-2974 GAHDL
+2974 GEHDL

-3012 VTDDTGSVTGSLSQG
+3012 VTDDAGSVTGSLSQ
-3027 ALTDDTR
+3027 
-3034 PQISGTAKAG
+3034 
-3044 STVTIMD
+3044 
-3051 GSNVLGT
+3051 N
-3058 TTVGADGTW
+3058 
-3067 SFTPSVDLGRGDHTF
+3067 
-3082 TATAKDPMGNE
+3082 
-3093 SSSSSWTVTID
+3093 
-3104 TDAPVKP
+3104 
-3111 TIDAALDD
+3111 
-3119 VGSVQGNLANGGTTD
+3119 
-3134 DPTPTLSGKA
+3134 
-3144 EAGSTVKIYDQ
+3144 
-3155 NGLLGEVTAKA
+3155 
-3166 DGTWS
+3166 
-3171 FSPVAKLPEGEH
+3171 
-3183 RFHVTATDRAGN
+3183 
-3195 TSVASDDFVLTLDY
+3195 
-3209 TAPDA
+3209 
-3214 SKLAITEVY
+3214 
-3223 DDVNTAGVIASGEE
+3223 
-3237 TDDNRPLIK
+3237 
-3246 GTGAEAGN
+3246 
-3254 TITVYNGDKVIG
+3254 
-3266 TAKVQADGTWS
+3266 
-3277 LEPTTPLPD
+3277 
-3286 GKYTLTAKETD
+3286 
-3297 GVGNVSGPSGEYII
+3297 
-3311 NVATVPPQ
+3311 
-3319 APTLDTVYDDVAPHA
+3319 
-3334 DYLQKGDVT
+3334 
-3343 NDTTPTLSGS
+3343 
-3353 SGVAGGTI
+3353 
-3361 SIYDNGRLI
+3361 
-3370 GTTSVAGNGSW
+3370 
-3381 SFTPDTALADGSHNF
+3381 
-3396 TATVT
+3396 
-3401 DGVGRTSEPTGGF
+3401 
-3414 GIVIDTKAPDAAS
+3414 
-3427 DLLVTDNVGA
+3427 
-3437 YQGPVVSGDTTD
+3437 
-3449 DNTPTLS
+3449 
-3456 GKAEPGSTVNI
+3456 
-3467 IDNGQVIGTAKVN
+3467 
-3480 PDGTWSYTPDQPLAN
+3480 
-3495 GAHDLTTT
+3495 
-3503 VTDPSGNT
+3503 
-3511 GPEGSHVV
+3511 
-3519 ITVDVVPGKVEITA
+3519 A
-3533 VTDDTGSVTG
+3533 V
-3543 SLSQGALTDD
+3543 TDD

-3709 ATDRAGNTSVAS
+3709 ATDRAGNTSADS

-3726 TLDYTAPDVSKVSIT
+3726 TLDYTAPDASKLAITEVYDDVKTAGVVASGGETDDNRPLIKGTGAEPGNTITVYNGDKVIGTATVQADGTWSLEPTTPLPDGRYTLTAKETDGVGNVSGPSGEYIINVATVPPQAPTLDTVYDDVAPHADYLQKGDVTNDTTPTLSGSSGVAGGTISIYDNGRLIGTATVGSNGSWSFTPDTALADGSHSFTATVTDGVGRTSEPTGGFGIVIDTKAPDAASDLLVTDNVGAYQGPVVSGDTTDDNTPTLSGRAEPGSTVNIIDNGQVIGSTKVNPDGTWSYTPDQPLANGAHDLTTTVTDPSGNTGPEGSHVVITVDVVPGKVEITGVTDDAGSVTGSLSRNAVTDDTRPQISGTAKAGSTVTIMDGSNVLGTTTAGADGTWSFTPSVDLGRGDHTFTATAKDPMGNESSSSSWTVTIDTDAPVKPTIDAALDDVGSVQGNLANGGSTDDPTPTLSGKAEAGSTVKIYDQNGLLGEVTAKADGTWSFSPTAKLPEGEHRFHVTATDRAGNTSAASDDFVLNLDYTAPDASKVSIT

-3751 GSIASGGKT
+3751 GSVTSGGKT

-3767 KGTGAEPGNT
+3767 KGTGAEAGNT

-3807 DGTYTLTVKETDSVG
+3807 DGTYNLTVKETDSVG

-3877 EAGVTVRIYGGP
+3877 EANVTVRIYGGP

-3959 GPQTGTL
+3959 GPKTGVL
-3966 SNGDTTDDATPTIS
+3966 ANGDTTDDATPTIS

-3990 IYVNGQENGT
+3990 VYVNGQENGT

-4058 DDKGSVTGELKANDV
+4058 DDKGSVTGEMKANDV

-4153 RPSIDYAEDQVGTI
+4153 RPSIDYAEDQVGTV

-4259 SKVAITEVI
+4259 SKVTI
-4268 DNYGSVTG
+4268 DSVTDNVG
-4276 KVESGGVLDDSRP
+4276 NVQGIVADGGVLDDTRP
-4289 VIKGTGAEIGN
+4289 VIRGSGAEVGN
-4300 VITVYTTDASGATK
+4300 VITVYTTDKDGNTK
-4314 VLGTTKVDANGTW
+4314 VLGTTTVDQNGKW
-4327 TLTVSD
+4327 ELTPSES
-4333 ALYADLNKL
+4333 LYGDSINQL
-4342 TVTETDTTG
+4342 TVTETDRVG
-4351 NTAKPSTSYDV
+4351 NVAKPADSYDV
-4362 TLSSAP
+4362 IMSDTPDAP
-4368 GVPVIDGITDDAGS
+4368 AILNVLDDTGTTVINL
-4382 ANVELSN
+4382 ANN
-4389 GGLTKDTTPTLH
+4389 ALTKDDTPTLK
-4401 GTASGVAG
+4401 GTADGAAG
-4409 NTVTIYNG
+4409 DTITIYNG
-4417 SQVVGTT
+4417 SQVVGKT
-4424 TLDANGHWSFTPGT
+4424 TLNSDGTWSFTPSP

-4444 YHFTVTVTN
+4444 YTFTVTN
-4453 TAGQESEKSQ
+4453 TNSAGQESDRSGSFT
-4463 VYSIDVDATAPN
+4463 VTIDSTAPN
-4475 PATDILIADDVS
+4475 PVSGLQVSDDQGAWKGQLTDGM
-4487 PITGNLQDGDVTD
+4487 TTD

-4506 SGKAEAGSTVNIL
+4506 TGKAEQGSTVTIYDNGQAMGTVTVTNPDGSWQFTPSTPLVDGEHQFATQVTDPAGNASAIVDDITVNVSTGASYLQLLQVVDDVQEAGGSRVLRDGEVTNDSQVQLVGKATAGSTIIITDVGGVQLGTVKADANGNWEFTPTSSLSDGAHTLRITGTDPSNNPLTPIDFDLVVDTVAPVAPAITDVLDDVNPVQGSVAHGKPTNDTTPEITGTAEKGSTVNVYHQV
-4519 DGGKVIGSTTVDSTG
+4519 DATT
-4534 NWDWTPGTALADG
+4534 
-4547 DHAFTTTVTDKAGN
+4547 
-4561 TSAPTGV
+4561 
-4568 VNITVDTQGSTVALS
+4568 
-4583 IDGYHDDVGT
+4583 
-4593 NTGLIL
+4593 
-4599 GSGTSTDDTS
+4599 
-4609 PILQGSWSGDLE
+4609 
-4621 TTESIRVYQDGI
+4621 RI
-4633 LLGLAV
+4633 LLGTAVADSTTGQWTLQITDANKLAEG
-4639 LDRANHTWTMA
+4639 TW
-4650 VNGLVNANTY
+4650 NLVATS
-4660 KFTVVAV
+4660 T
-4667 DAAGNE
+4667 DAAGNV
-4673 SAPSAEFALT
+4673 STPSNTWT
-4683 IDQDAP
+4683 IVVD
-4689 TQTVSITSYTDD
+4689 TTVSDAVINISSVSEDRGASDTDFITSDNTLLINGELNKALQADEWVEISLD
-4701 VGLVTGNM
+4701 NGVTW
-4709 PGNTSTDDRQPV
+4709 TRAST
-4721 LNGKVTGTPLEAGD
+4721 VTGTSWTVDMQSTPLNDGAYTIQARVVDNAGNVGSTDSQALQVASGGSDMNGLSTTTKVTTDTSHGLTTGDHFSHAATATNGDMVTRDRTVTISGNLSAALQAGEHLQISLDNGKTWKTLALNGQSWSYELPEATASTTHSFKLQVIDVAGNPGTNTNFADSYNVVIDLDSPNGITGAPDVPQHTTTGDSFTFSSGQYGRVEAGAIISLVSDVNNNGTYQEGLDQVIGFVKANADGSWSLNTSLPSGAHNLAFVVWD
-4735 EVRIYDVSSNTMLG
+4735 EAGNRSSMSASTSTGVTEGGGSTLIEQTWGGTTDADSRGLNAAAVTISQDGLWSFFQSARGTSG
-4749 TATVN
+4749 TATANAGRVYDSVTREDYDSTYLAQPSTENGAGYDVDSTSYSRYVN
-4754 SDGTWSFELP
+4754 SAAF
-4764 PLDDNM
+4764 
-4770 THTFRAV
+4770 
-4777 VADNV
+4777 AD
-4782 GNEGTPSSDFA
+4782 
-4793 ITVDLNLLVN
+4793 I
-4803 KQDTLDTTPIVSGS
+4803 
-4817 TGFEIQQGEYVEVT
+4817 
-4831 VNGKTYSSQNG
+4831 
-4842 QVVVDMRNNT
+4842 
-4852 WYVQI
+4852 
-4857 PDADALNVGTYD
+4857 
-4869 VKAVLF
+4869 
-4875 DAAGVQIAADESS
+4875 
-4888 NELVVSPTPKVS
+4888 
-4900 VGAGGG
+4900 
-4906 DPDQKATSVT
+4906 
-4916 LSEDGVWRIH
+4916 
-4926 SNQTM
+4926 
-4931 LDSTATSSSSLGDFS
+4931 
-4946 TTRLQSNS
+4946 
-4954 GTGYSSNNYV
+4954 
-4964 QNATFIDYNRDGMMD
+4964 NRDGYADVMSQISSY
-4979 LFTVDSNYDDGQQ
+4979 SNAGR
-4992 MFYYNGSTYTAYQV
+4992 TAY
-5006 GAFERAPQT
+5006 
-5015 GEFAGDANTDGSA
+5015 
-5028 NTWSWYGGIVA
+5028 W
-5039 IDKNGDGYVDMIN
+5039 
-5052 GDQTPNDSAIRGG
+5052 
-5065 YGSQIVLNNDG
+5065 L
-5076 TVVGMSKDG
+5076 
-5085 TFATDYAADSGYD
+5085 
-5098 PIGLD
+5098 
-5103 QSQPD
+5103 
-5108 MELSGVDINN
+5108 
-5118 DGIVDFVMHSQNIV
+5118 QN
-5132 ADGSRIDANG
+5132 ADGSY
-5142 ATDSSAARST
+5142 SAKALD
-5152 NQARLVVVNGTN
+5152 QGTLN
-5164 NGNWKV
+5164 HLG
-5170 TQIVDNV
+5170 
-5177 FQRGSDSDPGIGNGV
+5177 GV
-5192 AMTWGDYNGDGY
+5192 ISYDREGDGY
-5204 LDLFLG
+5204 LDFVLG
-5210 RGSESTTSDSSAGNN
+5210 DSEADSISFIKNTQGTLSYEDNSGFSDGHPGGALPTS
-5225 AGEYASRI
+5225 
-5233 HFNDGNGKLLSDD
+5233 LSVLHEVGAVDI
-5246 GDNNGIGN
+5246 DNNGTVDITAHIDYNGAGN
-5254 PTGMYT
+5254 LVGNNSRGLGILYNQTTGTSKTNFGEVGYYANVFRDDGHEDYGNLSISMTYADYN
-5260 FNDTLAGGASLALD
+5260 NDGWLDLFLSRGSKGGSNSDESRIYLNDGTGKLNATDSQAQWFGDNVDGGTSLAVD
-5274 WNHDGKMDVIEL
+5274 WNHDGKMDIIEV
-5286 PGMESSSGGIND
+5286 PRSGV
-5298 AAATGPINLYTN
+5298 TGSPMLYTN
-5310 TSVNGNTSFTTS
+5310 TGSNNWGANKVSLTGSTTF
-5322 NLLTQVGKSTIG
+5322 NNM
-5334 GSSTAQ
+5334 
-5340 QVTGAIAID
+5340 TGAVALD
-5349 VDWDGDRD
+5349 YDWDGSMDLVLYRSGADADVVARD
-5357 LLAFTSGGT
+5357 DAGRTMLV
-5366 TTYIENKN
+5366 KN
-5374 EVAHGTSIHLRI
+5374 TNIAADGTSLQIRI
-5386 LDEGGINTLFGNTV
+5386 VDGNGINTFYSNTV
-5400 QLIDEATGQVVSTQ
+5400 KLYNSAGELVATQLINPQSSGSSNSMGLVSFFGLDPNEVYSVQMLRITDGEADHVGATSSIG
-5414 IINAQ
+5414 
-5419 SGNQTNDSTAIVDFY
+5419 GYTN
-5434 NLDATKSYSAVILRS
+5434 
-5449 TGGAVSNVGGVAT
+5449 GT
-5462 VDGKA
+5462 V
-5467 VQNVNKAWG
+5467 NESWG
-5476 GLTAAEGNHAYVLT
+5476 GLTTGKAHDSYVLT
-5490 TESENNVAN
+5490 AESGNAANNT
-5499 ASASGGTNT
+5499 SGNS
-5508 TGIVGTGYNDTF
+5508 GIVGTGYNDTF
-5520 FATLGNDLYNG
+5520 F
-5531 AGGTETVSGVKSWN
+5531 
-5545 NTGGLD
+5545 
-5551 IVDYKLAG
+5551 
-5559 STPLNIDLNKTGMQ
+5559 
-5573 NTGFGSAQFVNV
+5573 GSA
-5585 EGLAGGSGNDTFT
+5585 GNDTYNGGGGWNQIVSGKPVWSETAGMDVVDYSRSTTAINANLWTGTAT
-5598 GNAAN
+5598 GNGTDKLLN
-5603 NYFEGRAGADT
+5603 IEGLLGSSQQDT
-5614 FYLDNDGKG
+5614 F
-5623 GGQDTLKYQVQEN
+5623 
-5636 GRTNGTGGNGS
+5636 
-5647 DVVHGFVVGTVEA
+5647 
-5660 TRKADI
+5660 
-5666 IDISSLL
+5666 
-5673 VGYAGDADGAAH
+5673 
-5685 YINGVATID
+5685 
-5694 AGDAI
+5694 
-5699 AQYLSVT
+5699 
-5706 YNGKDTILSIDR
+5706 
-5718 DGSGSGFGASQVLT
+5718 
-5732 IADTKV
+5732 
-5738 DLETLLAN
+5738 
-5746 HQLVIKGPD
+5746 
-5755 VSTMNYSALNEGVTV
+5755 
-5770 NMWTGFT
+5770 
-5777 SAGGKLEDIV
+5777 
-5787 KIVGTQT
+5787 
-5794 DDTITDNSFS
+5794 TDNSANNLFDGRGG
-5804 NVIAGEGGNDTF
+5804 NDAFYLVNGGNDT
-5816 YLMNGGNDVL
+5816 L
-5826 MYNVLEGME
+5826 MYNVLEGMT
-5835 NDATGGNGH
+5835 NDSTGGNGH
-5844 DTVHGFKVGN
+5844 DTIHGFKVGN
-5854 VEKDGDADTLNLSD
+5854 LVKDSDADLLDMSELLD
-5868 LVDYSGPVTFFENNG
+5868 YKGSISFFEDDGKLELDYSSRGV
-5883 KMELDAESKGLED
+5883 LD
-5896 YLKVDVVGN
+5896 YVKVEVVGS
-5905 DTVISVDIDGQGGQH
+5905 DTVISIDRDGQGGQH

>member
-1 MTDNKVILAV
+1 MTENKVILAV

-43 INDDFAPE
+43 VNDDFAPE
-51 NITLQRVD
+51 NITLQRVG

-68 DTQPSIIIEDYF
+68 DTQPSIIIENYF
-80 NGDPNNP
+80 DGDSKNP
-87 VLMGMAEDGL
+87 TLMGMAEDGL
-97 LYAYVPLSGESY
+97 LYAYIPLSGESY
-109 DTGYLIADG
+109 DNGYLMAEG
-118 SMSPVALG
+118 GLAPVALG
-126 GEPLGAGGPLLT
+126 GKPLGAGGPLLS
-138 APDDDNDMLF
+138 APDDENDMLF

-158 AGVGAAFALSEMDK
+158 AGVGAAFALSELDK
-172 DDGDN
+172 DESD
-177 HSTPDKP
+177 SQPAPEKP
-184 SIGTTMDDEGSIKG
+184 SIGKAVDDEGSIKG

-204 TTDDSTPTLT
+204 VTDDSTPSLI
-214 GKGKPGDTIHIYD
+214 GKGKPGDTIHIID

-249 PLGEGEHEL
+249 PLGDGEHDL
-258 TVVEKDPDG
+258 SVVVEDPDG
-267 NASPPSDPIVI
+267 NMSPPSDPITI
-278 VVDTVAPKA
+278 VVDTVAPDA

-294 DKVGKT
+294 DKVGKV
-300 TGEIHDDAYTDDPQP
+300 TGEILEDAYTDDPKP

-322 AGATIAIYDNGKKI
+322 AGATITIYDNGKKI

-355 TDGSHSIT
+355 TDGNHSIT

-394 PEVIDNTGPVTGPLK
+394 PSVIDDNGPVTGPLK

-414 DDSQPSFS
+414 DDTKPSFS
-422 GEGTPGNTIIIK
+422 GEGTPGNTIVIK

-447 EGKWSFTP
+447 EGKWTYTP
-455 KDELAEGEHNVV
+455 EKDLSEGEHNVEV
-467 VVEEDPLGNEGD
+467 IEEDPLGNVGQ

-485 IIVDTTPPAKPDM
+485 IIVDTTPPARPDRV
-498 ADALDNTG
+498 DAEDNTG

-535 TIYDGDEVLGTT
+535 TIYDGDEVLGST
-547 VIDDKGN
+547 VIDDEGN
-554 WTLKPEKPLGEGH
+554 WSLKPEKPLGEGD

-597 DASANVLNITAVA
+597 DASADVLKITAVA

-622 GDITDDSKPL
+622 GEITDDSKPF
-632 ISGIGEAGNTVFV
+632 ISGIGEAGNTVYV
-645 YTTDSSGKHL
+645 YTTDASGKHL
-655 IGTAVVG
+655 IGSAVVG

-671 ETPLTEGLNKLT
+671 ETPLTEGLNQLT

-694 AGEAPSYDIN
+694 AGDAPSYDIN
-704 LLIPVSTAPSIN
+704 LLIPISTQPSIN
-716 SVVDNAE
+716 SVVDNSE
-723 PHVGPLQKGESTN
+723 PHFGPLQKGDATN

-762 TVKADSNG
+762 SVTADSNG
-770 KWAFSPDTAL
+770 KWTFTPDAAL

-794 AGNARTSGSFPIV
+794 AGNSRTSGSFPIV

-829 GPVGPGD
+829 GPVGSGD

-866 VIVDDEGKWSYTPDT
+866 VIVDDEGKWSYTPDK
-881 PLAKGDHEI
+881 PLDKGDHEI

-920 VGEIVDDQGPIVG
+920 VGEVVDDQGPIVG

-950 KGKPGSTVTIM
+950 KGKPGSTVTIK

-983 QDLADGDHSLTVIS
+983 QDLADGNHSLTVVS

-1041 GTTDDANPTF
+1041 STTDDANPTF

-1066 GEHIGSTIADDNGAW
+1066 GEHIGSTIADDKGAW

-1115 LVTDYTPPVASSDV
+1115 LVTDYTPPVATGDV

-1187 NSEGTWRLALDTPL
+1187 NSEGTWTLALDTPL

-1218 RVVGEAP
+1218 RVAGEAP

-1357 VGPGDTT
+1357 VGDGDTT

-1454 GPIVGNLKP
+1454 GPIVGNLRP
-1463 GTVTDDARPELSGKG
+1463 GNVTDDARPELGGKG

-1548 VIGVATDDVGS
+1548 VVGLATDDVGS

-1597 STMVDENGG
+1597 STVVDENGG

-1627 DEAGNTGP
+1627 DKAGNTGP

-1721 PDGKYTLTA
+1721 PDGRYTLTA

-1793 AGGTI
+1793 IGGTI
-1798 SIYDNGRLIGTTSVG
+1798 SIYDNGRLIGTATVG

-1824 ALADGSHNFTA
+1824 ALADGSHSFTA

-1855 DTKAPEAAS
+1855 DTKAPDAAS

-1890 TLSGKAEPGSTV
+1890 TLSGRAEPGSTV

-1907 GQVIGTAKVNPDGTW
+1907 GQVIGSTKVNPDGTWSFTPDQALSNGEHDLTTTVTDPSGNTGPEGSHVVITVDVVPGKVEITGVTDDAGSVTGSLSQNAVTDDTRPQISGTAKAGSTVTIMDGSNVLGTTTSGADGTWSFTPDTALADGSHSFTATVTDGVGRTSEPTGGFGIVIDTKAPDAASDLLVTDNVGAYQGPVVSGDTTDDNTPTLSGRAEPGSTVNIIDNGQVIGSTKVNPDGTW

-1972 DDTGSVTGSLSQ
+1972 DDAGSVTGSLSQ
-1984 GALTDDT
+1984 NAVTDDT

-2074 LDDVGSVQ
+2074 LDDVGTVQ
-2082 GNLANGG
+2082 GALSNGSS
-2089 TTDDPTPT
+2089 TDDPTPT

-2126 TWSFSPVAKL
+2126 TWSFSP
-2136 PEGEHRFHVTATDKA
+2136 T
-2151 GNTSVASDDFV
+2151 
-2162 LTLDYTA
+2162 
-2169 PDASKLAITEVYDDV
+2169 
-2184 NTAGVI
+2184 
-2190 ASGEETDDNR
+2190 
-2200 PLIKGTGAEPGNT
+2200 
-2213 ITVYNGD
+2213 
-2220 KVIGTAKVQADG
+2220 
-2232 TWSLEPT
+2232 
-2239 TPLPDGKYTLTA
+2239 
-2251 KETDGVGNVSG
+2251 
-2262 PSGEYII
+2262 
-2269 NVATIPPQ
+2269 
-2277 APTLDTVYDDVAP
+2277 
-2290 HADYLQKGDVT
+2290 
-2301 NDTTPTLSGSS
+2301 
-2312 GVAGGTISIYDN
+2312 
-2324 GRLIGTTSVGSNGSW
+2324 
-2339 SFTPDTAL
+2339 
-2347 ADGSHNFTATVTDG
+2347 
-2361 VGRTSEPTGGFGI
+2361 
-2374 VIDTKAPEAASDL
+2374 
-2387 LVTDNVG
+2387 
-2394 AYQGPVVSGDT
+2394 
-2405 TDDNTP
+2405 
-2411 TLSGK
+2411 
-2416 AEPGSTVNIIDNGQV
+2416 
-2431 IGTAKVNPDGT
+2431 
-2442 WSYTP
+2442 
-2447 DQPLANGAHD
+2447 
-2457 LTTTVTDPSGNTGP
+2457 
-2471 EGSHVVI
+2471 
-2478 TVDVVPGKVEITAVT
+2478 
-2493 DDTGS
+2493 
-2498 VTGSL
+2498 
-2503 SQGALTDDTRPQ
+2503 
-2515 ISGTAKA
+2515 
-2522 GSTVTIMDG
+2522 
-2531 SNVLG
+2531 
-2536 TTTAG
+2536 
-2541 ADGTWSFTPSVDL
+2541 
-2554 GRGDHTFTAT
+2554 
-2564 AKDPMGN
+2564 
-2571 ESSSSSWT
+2571 
-2579 VTIDTDAPVKPTIDA
+2579 
-2594 ALDDVGSV
+2594 
-2602 QGNLANGGTTDD
+2602 
-2614 PTPTLSGKAEAGST
+2614 
-2628 VKIYDQN
+2628 
-2635 GLLGEVTAKA
+2635 
-2645 DGTWSFSPVAK
+2645 
-2656 LPEGEHRFHVT
+2656 
-2667 ATDKAGNTSVASDD
+2667 
-2681 FVLTLDYTAP
+2681 
-2691 DASKLAITEVYDDVN
+2691 
-2706 TAGVIASGEETDDNR
+2706 
-2721 PLIKGTGAEPGNT
+2721 
-2734 ITVYNG
+2734 
-2740 DKVIGTAKVQAD
+2740 
-2752 GTWSL
+2752 
-2757 EPTTPLPDGK
+2757 
-2767 YTLTAKET
+2767 
-2775 DGVGNVSG
+2775 
-2783 PSGEYIINVATVPP
+2783 
-2797 QAPTLDTV
+2797 
-2805 YDDVAPHA
+2805 
-2813 DYLQKGDVTNDTTPT
+2813 
-2828 LSGSSGVAGGT
+2828 
-2839 ISIYDNGRLIGT
+2839 
-2851 TSVGSN
+2851 
-2857 GSWSF
+2857 
-2862 TPDTALA
+2862 
-2869 DGSHNFTATVT
+2869 
-2880 DGVGRTSE
+2880 
-2888 PTGGFGI
+2888 
-2895 VIDTKAPDAASDL
+2895 
-2908 LVTDNVGAY
+2908 
-2917 QGPVVSGDTTDD
+2917 
-2929 NTPTLSGKA
+2929 
-2938 EPGSTVNIIDNG
+2938 
-2950 QVIGTAKVNPDGT
+2950 
-2963 WSYTPD
+2963 
-2969 QPLAN
+2969 
-2974 GAHDL
+2974 
-2979 TTTVTDPSGNTGP
+2979 
-2992 EGSHVVI
+2992 
-2999 TVDVVPGKVEITA
+2999 
-3012 VTDDTGSVTGSLSQG
+3012 
-3027 ALTDDTR
+3027 
-3034 PQISGTAKAG
+3034 
-3044 STVTIMD
+3044 
-3051 GSNVLGT
+3051 
-3058 TTVGADGTW
+3058 
-3067 SFTPSVDLGRGDHTF
+3067 
-3082 TATAKDPMGNE
+3082 
-3093 SSSSSWTVTID
+3093 
-3104 TDAPVKP
+3104 
-3111 TIDAALDD
+3111 
-3119 VGSVQGNLANGGTTD
+3119 
-3134 DPTPTLSGKA
+3134 
-3144 EAGSTVKIYDQ
+3144 
-3155 NGLLGEVTAKA
+3155 
-3166 DGTWS
+3166 
-3171 FSPVAKLPEGEH
+3171 AKLPEGEH

-3195 TSVASDDFVLTLDY
+3195 TSAASDDFVLNLDY
-3209 TAPDA
+3209 TAP
-3214 SKLAITEVY
+3214 
-3223 DDVNTAGVIASGEE
+3223 
-3237 TDDNRPLIK
+3237 
-3246 GTGAEAGN
+3246 EA
-3254 TITVYNGDKVIG
+3254 
-3266 TAKVQADGTWS
+3266 
-3277 LEPTTPLPD
+3277 
-3286 GKYTLTAKETD
+3286 
-3297 GVGNVSGPSGEYII
+3297 
-3311 NVATVPPQ
+3311 
-3319 APTLDTVYDDVAPHA
+3319 
-3334 DYLQKGDVT
+3334 
-3343 NDTTPTLSGS
+3343 
-3353 SGVAGGTI
+3353 
-3361 SIYDNGRLI
+3361 
-3370 GTTSVAGNGSW
+3370 
-3381 SFTPDTALADGSHNF
+3381 
-3396 TATVT
+3396 
-3401 DGVGRTSEPTGGF
+3401 
-3414 GIVIDTKAPDAAS
+3414 
-3427 DLLVTDNVGA
+3427 
-3437 YQGPVVSGDTTD
+3437 
-3449 DNTPTLS
+3449 
-3456 GKAEPGSTVNI
+3456 
-3467 IDNGQVIGTAKVN
+3467 
-3480 PDGTWSYTPDQPLAN
+3480 
-3495 GAHDLTTT
+3495 
-3503 VTDPSGNT
+3503 
-3511 GPEGSHVV
+3511 
-3519 ITVDVVPGKVEITA
+3519 
-3533 VTDDTGSVTG
+3533 
-3543 SLSQGALTDD
+3543 
-3553 TRPQISGTAKAG
+3553 
-3565 STVTIMDGSNVLGTT
+3565 
-3580 TAGADGTW
+3580 
-3588 SFTPSVDLG
+3588 
-3597 RGDHTFTAT
+3597 
-3606 AKDPM
+3606 
-3611 GNESASSS
+3611 
-3619 WTVTIDTD
+3619 
-3627 APVKPT
+3627 
-3633 IDAALDDVGSVQGNL
+3633 
-3648 ANGGTTDDPTP
+3648 
-3659 TLSGK
+3659 
-3664 AEAGS
+3664 
-3669 TVKIYDQNGLLGEVT
+3669 
-3684 AKADGTWSFSPV
+3684 
-3696 AKLPEGEH
+3696 
-3704 RFHVT
+3704 
-3709 ATDRAGNTSVAS
+3709 
-3721 DDFVL
+3721 
-3726 TLDYTAPDVSKVSIT
+3726 SKVSIT

-3751 GSIASGGKT
+3751 GSVTSGGKT

-3767 KGTGAEPGNT
+3767 KGTGVEAGNT

-3807 DGTYTLTVKETDSVG
+3807 DGTYNLTVKETDSVG

-3877 EAGVTVRIYGGP
+3877 EANVTVRIYGGP

-3959 GPQTGTL
+3959 GPKTGVL
-3966 SNGDTTDDATPTIS
+3966 ANGDTTDDATPTIS

-3990 IYVNGQENGT
+3990 VYVNGQENGT

-4058 DDKGSVTGELKANDV
+4058 DDKGSVTGEMKANDV

-4153 RPSIDYAEDQVGTI
+4153 RPSIDYAEDQVGTV

-4259 SKVAITEVI
+4259 SKVTI
-4268 DNYGSVTG
+4268 DSVTDNVG
-4276 KVESGGVLDDSRP
+4276 NVQGIVADGGVLDDTRP
-4289 VIKGTGAEIGN
+4289 VIRGSGAEVGN
-4300 VITVYTTDASGATK
+4300 VITVYTTDKDGNTK
-4314 VLGTTKVDANGTW
+4314 VLGTTTVDQNGKW
-4327 TLTVSD
+4327 ELTPSES
-4333 ALYADLNKL
+4333 LYGDSINQL
-4342 TVTETDTTG
+4342 TVTETDRVG
-4351 NTAKPSTSYDV
+4351 NVAKPADSYDV
-4362 TLSSAP
+4362 IMSDTPDAP
-4368 GVPVIDGITDDAGS
+4368 AILNVLDDTGTTVINL
-4382 ANVELSN
+4382 ANN
-4389 GGLTKDTTPTLH
+4389 ALTKDDTPTLK
-4401 GTASGVAG
+4401 GTADGAAG
-4409 NTVTIYNG
+4409 DTITIYNG
-4417 SQVVGTT
+4417 SQVVGKT
-4424 TLDANGHWSFTPGT
+4424 TLNSDGTWSFTPSP

-4444 YHFTVTVTN
+4444 YTFTVTN
-4453 TAGQESEKSQ
+4453 TNSAGQESDRSGSFT
-4463 VYSIDVDATAPN
+4463 VTIDSTAPN
-4475 PATDILIADDVS
+4475 PVSGLQVSDDQGAWKGQLTDGM
-4487 PITGNLQDGDVTD
+4487 TTD

-4506 SGKAEAGSTVNIL
+4506 TGKAEQGSTVTIYDNGQAMGTVTVTNPDGSWQFTPSTPLVDGEHQFATQVTDPAGNASAIVDDITVNVYTGASYLQLLQVVDDVQEAGGSRVLRDGEVTNDSQVQLVGKATAGSTIIITDVGGVQLGTVKADANGNWEFTPTSSLSDGAHTLRITGTDPSNNPLTPIDFDLVVDTVAPVAPAITDVLDDVNPVQGSVAHGKPTNDTTPEITGTAEKGSTVNVYHQV
-4519 DGGKVIGSTTVDSTG
+4519 DATT
-4534 NWDWTPGTALADG
+4534 
-4547 DHAFTTTVTDKAGN
+4547 
-4561 TSAPTGV
+4561 
-4568 VNITVDTQGSTVALS
+4568 
-4583 IDGYHDDVGT
+4583 
-4593 NTGLIL
+4593 
-4599 GSGTSTDDTS
+4599 
-4609 PILQGSWSGDLE
+4609 
-4621 TTESIRVYQDGI
+4621 RI
-4633 LLGLAV
+4633 LLGTAVADSTTGQWTLQITDANKLAEG
-4639 LDRANHTWTMA
+4639 TW
-4650 VNGLVNANTY
+4650 NLVATS
-4660 KFTVVAV
+4660 T
-4667 DAAGNE
+4667 DAAGNV
-4673 SAPSAEFALT
+4673 STPSNTWT
-4683 IDQDAP
+4683 IVVD
-4689 TQTVSITSYTDD
+4689 TTVSDAVINISSVSEDRGASDTDFITSDNTLLINGELNKALQADEWVEISLD
-4701 VGLVTGNM
+4701 NGVTW
-4709 PGNTSTDDRQPV
+4709 TRAST
-4721 LNGKVTGTPLEAGD
+4721 VTGTSWTVDMQSTPLNDGTYTIQARVVDNAGNVGSTDSQALQVASGGSDMNGLSTTTKVTTDTSHGLTTGDHFSHAATATNGDMVTRDRTVTISGNLSAALQAGEHLQISLDNGKTWKTLALNGQSWSYELPEATASTTHSFKLQVIDVAGNPGTNTNFADSYNVVIDLDSPNGITGAPDVPQHTTTGDSFTFSSGQYGRVEAGAIISLVSDVNNNGTYQEGLDQVIGFVKANADGSWSLNTSLPSGAHNLAFVVWD
-4735 EVRIYDVSSNTMLG
+4735 EAGNRSSMSASTSTGVTEGGGSTLIEQTWGGTTDADSRGLNAAAVTISQDGLWSFFQSARGTSG
-4749 TATVN
+4749 TATANAGRVYDSVTREDYDSTYLAQPSTENGAGYDVDSTSYSRYVN
-4754 SDGTWSFELP
+4754 SAAF
-4764 PLDDNM
+4764 
-4770 THTFRAV
+4770 
-4777 VADNV
+4777 AD
-4782 GNEGTPSSDFA
+4782 
-4793 ITVDLNLLVN
+4793 I
-4803 KQDTLDTTPIVSGS
+4803 
-4817 TGFEIQQGEYVEVT
+4817 
-4831 VNGKTYSSQNG
+4831 
-4842 QVVVDMRNNT
+4842 
-4852 WYVQI
+4852 
-4857 PDADALNVGTYD
+4857 
-4869 VKAVLF
+4869 
-4875 DAAGVQIAADESS
+4875 
-4888 NELVVSPTPKVS
+4888 
-4900 VGAGGG
+4900 
-4906 DPDQKATSVT
+4906 
-4916 LSEDGVWRIH
+4916 
-4926 SNQTM
+4926 
-4931 LDSTATSSSSLGDFS
+4931 
-4946 TTRLQSNS
+4946 
-4954 GTGYSSNNYV
+4954 
-4964 QNATFIDYNRDGMMD
+4964 NRDGYADVMSQISSY
-4979 LFTVDSNYDDGQQ
+4979 SNAGR
-4992 MFYYNGSTYTAYQV
+4992 TAY
-5006 GAFERAPQT
+5006 
-5015 GEFAGDANTDGSA
+5015 
-5028 NTWSWYGGIVA
+5028 W
-5039 IDKNGDGYVDMIN
+5039 
-5052 GDQTPNDSAIRGG
+5052 
-5065 YGSQIVLNNDG
+5065 L
-5076 TVVGMSKDG
+5076 
-5085 TFATDYAADSGYD
+5085 
-5098 PIGLD
+5098 
-5103 QSQPD
+5103 
-5108 MELSGVDINN
+5108 
-5118 DGIVDFVMHSQNIV
+5118 QN
-5132 ADGSRIDANG
+5132 ADGSY
-5142 ATDSSAARST
+5142 SAKALD
-5152 NQARLVVVNGTN
+5152 QGTLN
-5164 NGNWKV
+5164 HLG
-5170 TQIVDNV
+5170 
-5177 FQRGSDSDPGIGNGV
+5177 GV
-5192 AMTWGDYNGDGY
+5192 ISYDREGDGY
-5204 LDLFLG
+5204 LDFVLG
-5210 RGSESTTSDSSAGNN
+5210 DSEADSISFIKNTQGTLSYEDNSGFSDGHPGGALPTS
-5225 AGEYASRI
+5225 
-5233 HFNDGNGKLLSDD
+5233 LSVLHEVGAVDI
-5246 GDNNGIGN
+5246 DNNGTVDITAHIDYNGAGN
-5254 PTGMYT
+5254 LVGNNSRGLGILYNQTTGTSKTNFGEVGYYANVFRDDGHEDYGNLSISMTYADYN
-5260 FNDTLAGGASLALD
+5260 NDGWLDLFLSRGSKGGSNSDESRIYLNDGTGKLNATDSQAQWFGDNVDGGTSLAVD
-5274 WNHDGKMDVIEL
+5274 WNHDGKMDIIEV
-5286 PGMESSSGGIND
+5286 PRSGV
-5298 AAATGPINLYTN
+5298 TGSPMLYTN
-5310 TSVNGNTSFTTS
+5310 TGSNNWGANKVSLTGSTTF
-5322 NLLTQVGKSTIG
+5322 NNM
-5334 GSSTAQ
+5334 
-5340 QVTGAIAID
+5340 TGAVALD
-5349 VDWDGDRD
+5349 YDWDGSMDLVLYRSGADADVVARD
-5357 LLAFTSGGT
+5357 DAGRTMLV
-5366 TTYIENKN
+5366 KN
-5374 EVAHGTSIHLRI
+5374 TNIAADGTSLQIRI
-5386 LDEGGINTLFGNTV
+5386 VDGNGINTFYSNTV
-5400 QLIDEATGQVVSTQ
+5400 KLYNSAGELVATQLINPQSSGSSNSMGLVSFFGLDPNEVYSVQMLRITDGEADHVGATSSIG
-5414 IINAQ
+5414 
-5419 SGNQTNDSTAIVDFY
+5419 GYTN
-5434 NLDATKSYSAVILRS
+5434 
-5449 TGGAVSNVGGVAT
+5449 GT
-5462 VDGKA
+5462 V
-5467 VQNVNKAWG
+5467 NESWG
-5476 GLTAAEGNHAYVLT
+5476 GLTTGKAHDSYVLT
-5490 TESENNVAN
+5490 AESGNAANNT
-5499 ASASGGTNT
+5499 SGNS
-5508 TGIVGTGYNDTF
+5508 GIVGTGYNDTF
-5520 FATLGNDLYNG
+5520 F
-5531 AGGTETVSGVKSWN
+5531 
-5545 NTGGLD
+5545 
-5551 IVDYKLAG
+5551 
-5559 STPLNIDLNKTGMQ
+5559 
-5573 NTGFGSAQFVNV
+5573 GSA
-5585 EGLAGGSGNDTFT
+5585 GNDTYNGGGGWNQIVSGKPVWSETAGMDVVDYSRSTTAINANLWTGTAT
-5598 GNAAN
+5598 GNGTDKLLN
-5603 NYFEGRAGADT
+5603 IEGLLGSSQQDT
-5614 FYLDNDGKG
+5614 F
-5623 GGQDTLKYQVQEN
+5623 
-5636 GRTNGTGGNGS
+5636 
-5647 DVVHGFVVGTVEA
+5647 
-5660 TRKADI
+5660 
-5666 IDISSLL
+5666 
-5673 VGYAGDADGAAH
+5673 
-5685 YINGVATID
+5685 
-5694 AGDAI
+5694 
-5699 AQYLSVT
+5699 
-5706 YNGKDTILSIDR
+5706 
-5718 DGSGSGFGASQVLT
+5718 
-5732 IADTKV
+5732 
-5738 DLETLLAN
+5738 
-5746 HQLVIKGPD
+5746 
-5755 VSTMNYSALNEGVTV
+5755 
-5770 NMWTGFT
+5770 
-5777 SAGGKLEDIV
+5777 
-5787 KIVGTQT
+5787 
-5794 DDTITDNSFS
+5794 TDNSANNLFDGRGG
-5804 NVIAGEGGNDTF
+5804 NDAFYLVNGGNDT
-5816 YLMNGGNDVL
+5816 L
-5826 MYNVLEGME
+5826 MYNVLEGMT
-5835 NDATGGNGH
+5835 NDSTGGNGH
-5844 DTVHGFKVGN
+5844 DTIHGFKVGN
-5854 VEKDGDADTLNLSD
+5854 LVKDSDADLLDMSELLD
-5868 LVDYSGPVTFFENNG
+5868 YKGSISFFEDDGKLELDYSSRGV
-5883 KMELDAESKGLED
+5883 LD
-5896 YLKVDVVGN
+5896 YVKVEVVGS
-5905 DTVISVDIDGQGGQH
+5905 DTVISIDRDGQGGQH

>member
-158 AGVGAAFALSEMDK
+158 AGVGAAFALSEMDN

-498 ADALDNTG
+498 ADAQDNTG

-554 WTLKPEKPLGEGH
+554 WTLKPEKPLGEGD

-762 TVKADSNG
+762 TVTADSNG
-770 KWAFSPDTAL
+770 KWAFTPDTAL

-920 VGEIVDDQGPIVG
+920 VGEVVDDQGPIVG

-1187 NSEGTWRLALDTPL
+1187 DSEGNWTLALDTPL

-1218 RVVGEAP
+1218 RVAGEAP

-1398 GKWSYTPDK
+1398 GKWSYTPDT

-1463 GTVTDDARPELSGKG
+1463 GTVTDDVRPELSGKG

-1597 STMVDENGG
+1597 STVVDENGG

-1627 DEAGNTGP
+1627 DKAGNTGP

-1665 AGVIASGEET
+1665 AGVVASGEET

-1688 PGNTITVYNGD
+1688 AGNTITVYNGD

-1798 SIYDNGRLIGTTSVG
+1798 SIYDNGRLIGTTTVG

-1849 GFGIVI
+1849 GFGIVV
-1855 DTKAPEAAS
+1855 DTKAPDAAS

-1890 TLSGKAEPGSTV
+1890 TLSGRAEPGSTV

-2136 PEGEHRFHVTATDKA
+2136 PEGEHRFHVTATDRA
-2151 GNTSVASDDFV
+2151 GNTSSASDDFV

-2269 NVATIPPQ
+2269 NVATVPPQ

-2324 GRLIGTTSVGSNGSW
+2324 GRLIGTTTVGSNGSW

-2374 VIDTKAPEAASDL
+2374 VVDTKAPDAASDL

-2411 TLSGK
+2411 TLSGR

-2667 ATDKAGNTSVASDD
+2667 ATDRAGNTSSASDD

-2691 DASKLAITEVYDDVN
+2691 DA
-2706 TAGVIASGEETDDNR
+2706 
-2721 PLIKGTGAEPGNT
+2721 
-2734 ITVYNG
+2734 
-2740 DKVIGTAKVQAD
+2740 
-2752 GTWSL
+2752 
-2757 EPTTPLPDGK
+2757 
-2767 YTLTAKET
+2767 
-2775 DGVGNVSG
+2775 
-2783 PSGEYIINVATVPP
+2783 
-2797 QAPTLDTV
+2797 
-2805 YDDVAPHA
+2805 
-2813 DYLQKGDVTNDTTPT
+2813 
-2828 LSGSSGVAGGT
+2828 
-2839 ISIYDNGRLIGT
+2839 
-2851 TSVGSN
+2851 
-2857 GSWSF
+2857 
-2862 TPDTALA
+2862 
-2869 DGSHNFTATVT
+2869 
-2880 DGVGRTSE
+2880 
-2888 PTGGFGI
+2888 
-2895 VIDTKAPDAASDL
+2895 
-2908 LVTDNVGAY
+2908 
-2917 QGPVVSGDTTDD
+2917 
-2929 NTPTLSGKA
+2929 
-2938 EPGSTVNIIDNG
+2938 
-2950 QVIGTAKVNPDGT
+2950 
-2963 WSYTPD
+2963 
-2969 QPLAN
+2969 
-2974 GAHDL
+2974 
-2979 TTTVTDPSGNTGP
+2979 
-2992 EGSHVVI
+2992 
-2999 TVDVVPGKVEITA
+2999 
-3012 VTDDTGSVTGSLSQG
+3012 
-3027 ALTDDTR
+3027 
-3034 PQISGTAKAG
+3034 
-3044 STVTIMD
+3044 
-3051 GSNVLGT
+3051 
-3058 TTVGADGTW
+3058 
-3067 SFTPSVDLGRGDHTF
+3067 
-3082 TATAKDPMGNE
+3082 
-3093 SSSSSWTVTID
+3093 
-3104 TDAPVKP
+3104 
-3111 TIDAALDD
+3111 
-3119 VGSVQGNLANGGTTD
+3119 
-3134 DPTPTLSGKA
+3134 
-3144 EAGSTVKIYDQ
+3144 
-3155 NGLLGEVTAKA
+3155 
-3166 DGTWS
+3166 
-3171 FSPVAKLPEGEH
+3171 
-3183 RFHVTATDRAGN
+3183 
-3195 TSVASDDFVLTLDY
+3195 
-3209 TAPDA
+3209 
-3214 SKLAITEVY
+3214 
-3223 DDVNTAGVIASGEE
+3223 
-3237 TDDNRPLIK
+3237 
-3246 GTGAEAGN
+3246 
-3254 TITVYNGDKVIG
+3254 
-3266 TAKVQADGTWS
+3266 
-3277 LEPTTPLPD
+3277 
-3286 GKYTLTAKETD
+3286 
-3297 GVGNVSGPSGEYII
+3297 
-3311 NVATVPPQ
+3311 
-3319 APTLDTVYDDVAPHA
+3319 
-3334 DYLQKGDVT
+3334 
-3343 NDTTPTLSGS
+3343 
-3353 SGVAGGTI
+3353 
-3361 SIYDNGRLI
+3361 
-3370 GTTSVAGNGSW
+3370 
-3381 SFTPDTALADGSHNF
+3381 
-3396 TATVT
+3396 
-3401 DGVGRTSEPTGGF
+3401 
-3414 GIVIDTKAPDAAS
+3414 
-3427 DLLVTDNVGA
+3427 
-3437 YQGPVVSGDTTD
+3437 
-3449 DNTPTLS
+3449 
-3456 GKAEPGSTVNI
+3456 
-3467 IDNGQVIGTAKVN
+3467 
-3480 PDGTWSYTPDQPLAN
+3480 
-3495 GAHDLTTT
+3495 
-3503 VTDPSGNT
+3503 
-3511 GPEGSHVV
+3511 
-3519 ITVDVVPGKVEITA
+3519 
-3533 VTDDTGSVTG
+3533 
-3543 SLSQGALTDD
+3543 
-3553 TRPQISGTAKAG
+3553 
-3565 STVTIMDGSNVLGTT
+3565 
-3580 TAGADGTW
+3580 
-3588 SFTPSVDLG
+3588 
-3597 RGDHTFTAT
+3597 
-3606 AKDPM
+3606 
-3611 GNESASSS
+3611 
-3619 WTVTIDTD
+3619 
-3627 APVKPT
+3627 
-3633 IDAALDDVGSVQGNL
+3633 
-3648 ANGGTTDDPTP
+3648 
-3659 TLSGK
+3659 
-3664 AEAGS
+3664 
-3669 TVKIYDQNGLLGEVT
+3669 
-3684 AKADGTWSFSPV
+3684 
-3696 AKLPEGEH
+3696 
-3704 RFHVT
+3704 
-3709 ATDRAGNTSVAS
+3709 
-3721 DDFVL
+3721 
-3726 TLDYTAPDVSKVSIT
+3726 SKVSIT

-3807 DGTYTLTVKETDSVG
+3807 DGTYNLTVKETDSVG

-3966 SNGDTTDDATPTIS
+3966 SNGDITDDATPTIS

-4121 GVHNITATAKDLT
+4121 GVHNITAIAKDLT
-4134 GKEDTSSTFS
+4134 GNEDTSSTFS

-4203 LGSVTANSNGAWNF
+4203 LGTVTANSNGAWNF

-4253 YTAPDA
+4253 YTAPDT
-4259 SKVAITEVI
+4259 SKVTI
-4268 DNYGSVTG
+4268 DSVTDNVG
-4276 KVESGGVLDDSRP
+4276 NVQGIVADGGVLDDSRP
-4289 VIKGTGAEIGN
+4289 VIRGSGAEAGN
-4300 VITVYTTDASGATK
+4300 VITVYTTDKDGNTK
-4314 VLGTTKVDANGTW
+4314 VLGTTKVDQNGKW
-4327 TLTVSD
+4327 ELTPSES
-4333 ALYADLNKL
+4333 LYGDSINKL
-4342 TVTETDTTG
+4342 TVTETDSVG
-4351 NTAKPSTSYDV
+4351 NVAKPADSYDV
-4362 TLSSAP
+4362 IMSDTPNAP
-4368 GVPVIDGITDDAGS
+4368 AIVNVLDDTGTTVINLADNA
-4382 ANVELSN
+4382 
-4389 GGLTKDTTPTLH
+4389 LTKDDTPTLK
-4401 GTASGVAG
+4401 GTADGVAG
-4409 NTVTIYNG
+4409 DTITIYNG
-4417 SQVVGTT
+4417 SQVVGKT
-4424 TLDANGHWSFTPGT
+4424 TLNSDGTWSFTPSP
-4438 ALADGS
+4438 ALADGN
-4444 YHFTVTVTN
+4444 YIFTVTN
-4453 TAGQESEKSQ
+4453 TNSAGQESDRSG
-4463 VYSIDVDATAPN
+4463 SFTLTIDSTAPN
-4475 PATDILIADDVS
+4475 PVSSLQVADDQGAWKGQL
-4487 PITGNLQDGDVTD
+4487 TDGMTTD

-4506 SGKAEAGSTVNIL
+4506 TGKAEQGSTVTIYDNGQAIGSVVVTNTDGSWQYTPTTPLADGEHQFATQVTDPAGNASAIVDDITVNVSTGASYLQLLQVVDDVQETGGSRVLREGEVTNDSQVQLVGKATAGSTIIITDVGGVQLGTVKADANGDWEFTPLSSLSDGAHTLRITGTDPSNNPLTPIDFDLVVDTVAPVAPVITNVLDDVNPVQGSVAHGKPTNDTTPEITGTAEKGSTVNVYHQVDATTRIL
-4519 DGGKVIGSTTVDSTG
+4519 LGTAVADSTTGQWTLQITDANKLTEGTWNLVATSTDAAGNISTPSNTWTIVVDTTVSDAVINISSISEDRGASNTDFVTSDNTLLINGQLTKALQADEWVEISLDNGATWTRASTVTSTSWTVDMQNTPLNDGAYTIQARVVDNAGNVGSTDSQALQVATG
-4534 NWDWTPGTALADG
+4534 GSDMNGLSTTTKVTTDTSHGLTTG
-4547 DHAFTTTVTDKAGN
+4547 DHFSHAATATNSDMVTRDRTVTISGNLSAALQAGEHLQISLDNGKTWQTLALNGQSWSYVLPEATASTTHSFKLQVIDVAGN
-4561 TSAPTGV
+4561 P
-4568 VNITVDTQGSTVALS
+4568 
-4583 IDGYHDDVGT
+4583 GT
-4593 NTGLIL
+4593 NTKFADSYNVVIDLDSPNGITGAPDVPQHTTTGDSFTFSSGQYGRVEAGAIVSLVSDVNNNGTYQEGLDQVIGFVKANADGSWSL
-4599 GSGTSTDDTS
+4599 NTSLPSGAHNLAFVVWDEAGNRSSMSASTSTGVTEGGGSTLIEQTWGGTTDADSRGLNAAAVTISQDGLWSFFQSARGTSGTSTANA
-4609 PILQGSWSGDLE
+4609 G
-4621 TTESIRVYQDGI
+4621 RVYDSVTREDYDSTY
-4633 LLGLAV
+4633 LAQPS
-4639 LDRANHTWTMA
+4639 TE
-4650 VNGLVNANTY
+4650 NGAGY
-4660 KFTVVAV
+4660 DV
-4667 DAAGNE
+4667 D
-4673 SAPSAEFALT
+4673 S
-4683 IDQDAP
+4683 
-4689 TQTVSITSYTDD
+4689 TSY
-4701 VGLVTGNM
+4701 
-4709 PGNTSTDDRQPV
+4709 SR
-4721 LNGKVTGTPLEAGD
+4721 
-4735 EVRIYDVSSNTMLG
+4735 Y
-4749 TATVN
+4749 VN
-4754 SDGTWSFELP
+4754 SAAF
-4764 PLDDNM
+4764 
-4770 THTFRAV
+4770 
-4777 VADNV
+4777 AD
-4782 GNEGTPSSDFA
+4782 
-4793 ITVDLNLLVN
+4793 I
-4803 KQDTLDTTPIVSGS
+4803 
-4817 TGFEIQQGEYVEVT
+4817 
-4831 VNGKTYSSQNG
+4831 
-4842 QVVVDMRNNT
+4842 
-4852 WYVQI
+4852 
-4857 PDADALNVGTYD
+4857 
-4869 VKAVLF
+4869 
-4875 DAAGVQIAADESS
+4875 
-4888 NELVVSPTPKVS
+4888 
-4900 VGAGGG
+4900 
-4906 DPDQKATSVT
+4906 
-4916 LSEDGVWRIH
+4916 
-4926 SNQTM
+4926 
-4931 LDSTATSSSSLGDFS
+4931 
-4946 TTRLQSNS
+4946 
-4954 GTGYSSNNYV
+4954 
-4964 QNATFIDYNRDGMMD
+4964 NRDGYADVMSQISSY
-4979 LFTVDSNYDDGQQ
+4979 SNAGR
-4992 MFYYNGSTYTAYQV
+4992 TAY
-5006 GAFERAPQT
+5006 
-5015 GEFAGDANTDGSA
+5015 
-5028 NTWSWYGGIVA
+5028 W
-5039 IDKNGDGYVDMIN
+5039 
-5052 GDQTPNDSAIRGG
+5052 
-5065 YGSQIVLNNDG
+5065 L
-5076 TVVGMSKDG
+5076 
-5085 TFATDYAADSGYD
+5085 
-5098 PIGLD
+5098 
-5103 QSQPD
+5103 
-5108 MELSGVDINN
+5108 
-5118 DGIVDFVMHSQNIV
+5118 QN
-5132 ADGSRIDANG
+5132 ADGSY
-5142 ATDSSAARST
+5142 SAKALD
-5152 NQARLVVVNGTN
+5152 QGTLN
-5164 NGNWKV
+5164 HLG
-5170 TQIVDNV
+5170 
-5177 FQRGSDSDPGIGNGV
+5177 GV
-5192 AMTWGDYNGDGY
+5192 ISYDREGDGY
-5204 LDLFLG
+5204 LDFVLG
-5210 RGSESTTSDSSAGNN
+5210 DSEADSISFIKNTQGTLSYEDNSGFSDGHPGGALPTS
-5225 AGEYASRI
+5225 
-5233 HFNDGNGKLLSDD
+5233 LSVLHEVGAVDI
-5246 GDNNGIGN
+5246 DNNGTVDITAHIDYNGAGN
-5254 PTGMYT
+5254 LVGNNSRGLGILYNQTTGTSKTNFGEVGYYANVFRDDGHEDYGNLSISMTYADYN
-5260 FNDTLAGGASLALD
+5260 NDGWLDLFLSRGSKGGSNSDESRIYLNDGTGKLNATDSQAQWFGDNVDGGTSLAVD
-5274 WNHDGKMDVIEL
+5274 WNHDGKMDIIEV
-5286 PGMESSSGGIND
+5286 PRSGV
-5298 AAATGPINLYTN
+5298 TGSPMLYTN
-5310 TSVNGNTSFTTS
+5310 TGSNNWGANKVSLTGSTTF
-5322 NLLTQVGKSTIG
+5322 NNM
-5334 GSSTAQ
+5334 
-5340 QVTGAIAID
+5340 TGAVALD
-5349 VDWDGDRD
+5349 YDWDGSMDLVLYRSGADADVVARD
-5357 LLAFTSGGT
+5357 DAGRTMLV
-5366 TTYIENKN
+5366 KN
-5374 EVAHGTSIHLRI
+5374 TNIAADGTSLQIRI
-5386 LDEGGINTLFGNTV
+5386 VDGNGINTFYSNTV
-5400 QLIDEATGQVVSTQ
+5400 KLYNSAGELVATQLINPQSSGSSNSMGLVSFF
-5414 IINAQ
+5414 
-5419 SGNQTNDSTAIVDFY
+5419 G
-5434 NLDATKSYSAVILRS
+5434 LDPNEVYSVQMLRI
-5449 TGGAVSNVGGVAT
+5449 T
-5462 VDGKA
+5462 DGKA
-5467 VQNVNKAWG
+5467 DHVGATGSIGGYTNGTVNENWG
-5476 GLTAAEGNHAYVLT
+5476 GLTTGKAHDSYVLT
-5490 TESENNVAN
+5490 AESSNAANNT
-5499 ASASGGTNT
+5499 SGNN
-5508 TGIVGTGYNDTF
+5508 GIIGTGYNDTF
-5520 FATLGNDLYNG
+5520 F
-5531 AGGTETVSGVKSWN
+5531 
-5545 NTGGLD
+5545 
-5551 IVDYKLAG
+5551 
-5559 STPLNIDLNKTGMQ
+5559 
-5573 NTGFGSAQFVNV
+5573 GSA
-5585 EGLAGGSGNDTFT
+5585 GNDTYNGGGGWNQIVSGKPVWSETAGMDVVDYSRSTTAINANLWTGTAT
-5598 GNAAN
+5598 GNGTDKLLNIEGLVGSSQQDTFTDNSAN
-5603 NYFEGRAGADT
+5603 NVFEGRGGNDA
-5614 FYLDNDGKG
+5614 FYL
-5623 GGQDTLKYQVQEN
+5623 
-5636 GRTNGTGGNGS
+5636 
-5647 DVVHGFVVGTVEA
+5647 
-5660 TRKADI
+5660 
-5666 IDISSLL
+5666 
-5673 VGYAGDADGAAH
+5673 
-5685 YINGVATID
+5685 
-5694 AGDAI
+5694 
-5699 AQYLSVT
+5699 
-5706 YNGKDTILSIDR
+5706 
-5718 DGSGSGFGASQVLT
+5718 
-5732 IADTKV
+5732 
-5738 DLETLLAN
+5738 
-5746 HQLVIKGPD
+5746 
-5755 VSTMNYSALNEGVTV
+5755 V
-5770 NMWTGFT
+5770 N
-5777 SAGGKLEDIV
+5777 
-5787 KIVGTQT
+5787 
-5794 DDTITDNSFS
+5794 
-5804 NVIAGEGGNDTF
+5804 GGNDT
-5816 YLMNGGNDVL
+5816 L
-5826 MYNVLEGME
+5826 MYKVLAGLS
-5835 NDATGGNGH
+5835 NDSTGGNGH
-5844 DTVHGFKVGN
+5844 DTIHGFKVGN
-5854 VEKDGDADTLNLSD
+5854 LVKDSDADLLDMSELLD
-5868 LVDYSGPVTFFENNG
+5868 YKGSISFFEDEGKLELDYSSRGV
-5883 KMELDAESKGLED
+5883 LD
-5896 YLKVDVVGN
+5896 YVKVEVVGS
-5905 DTVISVDIDGQGGQH
+5905 DTVISIDRDGQGGQH

>member
-1 MTDNKVILAV
+1 M
-11 NNGDG
+11 
-16 KTRLLTADA
+16 
-25 GRTVKVKLIPG
+25 KLIPG

-43 INDDFAPE
+43 FNDDFAPE

-80 NGDPNNP
+80 NGDPTNP

-97 LYAYVPLSGESY
+97 LYAYVPLSGDSY
-109 DTGYLIADG
+109 DTGYLMADG

-126 GEPLGAGGPLLT
+126 GEPLGAGSPLLT

-158 AGVGAAFALSEMDK
+158 AGVGAAFALSEMDN

-204 TTDDSTPTLT
+204 TTDDSTPTLS

-300 TGEIHDDAYTDDPQP
+300 TGEIHDDAYTDDPKP

-322 AGATIAIYDNGKKI
+322 AGATITIYDNGKKI
-336 GETTVNDDG
+336 GETTVNEDG

-455 KDELAEGEHNVV
+455 KDELTEGEHNVV

-498 ADALDNTG
+498 ADAQDNTG

-554 WTLKPEKPLGEGH
+554 WTLKPEKPLGEGD

-723 PHVGPLQKGESTN
+723 PHVGPMQKGESTN
-736 DTTPTLSGSAAPGDI
+736 DTTPTLSGSAAPGDV

-770 KWAFSPDTAL
+770 KWSFTPDTAL

-920 VGEIVDDQGPIVG
+920 VGEVVDDQGPIVG

-1187 NSEGTWRLALDTPL
+1187 NSEGTWTLALDTPL

-1218 RVVGEAP
+1218 RVAGEAP

-1236 TEPSINSVVDNA
+1236 TEPSINSVVDNT

-1284 KVIGTVKADSSGKW
+1284 KVIGTVKADGSGKW

-1324 RTSGTFPIVIDTAA
+1324 RTSGSFPIVIDTAA

-1398 GKWSYTPDK
+1398 GKWSYTPDT

-1568 TTDDANPTFKGSAE
+1568 TTDDANPTFNGTAE

-1597 STMVDENGG
+1597 STVVDENGG

-1627 DEAGNTGP
+1627 DKAGNTGP

-1653 VAITEVYDDVNT
+1653 LAITEVYDDVNT
-1665 AGVIASGEET
+1665 AGVIASGGET

-1798 SIYDNGRLIGTTSVG
+1798 SIYDNGRLIGTTTVG

-1849 GFGIVI
+1849 GFGIV
-1855 DTKAPEAAS
+1855 
-1864 DLLVTDNVGAY
+1864 V
-1875 QGPVVSGDTTDDNTP
+1875 
-1890 TLSGKAEPGSTV
+1890 
-1902 NIIDN
+1902 
-1907 GQVIGTAKVNPDGTW
+1907 
-1922 SYTPD
+1922 
-1927 QPLANGAHDLTTTV
+1927 
-1941 TDPSGNTGPEGSH
+1941 
-1954 VVITVDVV
+1954 
-1962 PGKVEITAVT
+1962 
-1972 DDTGSVTGSLSQ
+1972 
-1984 GALTDDT
+1984 
-1991 RPQISGTAKA
+1991 
-2001 GSTVTIMDGSNV
+2001 
-2013 LGTTTAGAD
+2013 
-2022 GTWSFTPSV
+2022 
-2031 DLGRGDHTFT
+2031 
-2041 ATAKDPMGNE
+2041 
-2051 SSSSSWTVTIDTDAP
+2051 
-2066 VKPTIDAA
+2066 
-2074 LDDVGSVQ
+2074 
-2082 GNLANGG
+2082 
-2089 TTDDPTPT
+2089 
-2097 LSGKAEAGSTVKIY
+2097 
-2111 DQNGLLGEVTAKADG
+2111 
-2126 TWSFSPVAKL
+2126 
-2136 PEGEHRFHVTATDKA
+2136 
-2151 GNTSVASDDFV
+2151 
-2162 LTLDYTA
+2162 
-2169 PDASKLAITEVYDDV
+2169 
-2184 NTAGVI
+2184 
-2190 ASGEETDDNR
+2190 
-2200 PLIKGTGAEPGNT
+2200 
-2213 ITVYNGD
+2213 
-2220 KVIGTAKVQADG
+2220 
-2232 TWSLEPT
+2232 
-2239 TPLPDGKYTLTA
+2239 
-2251 KETDGVGNVSG
+2251 
-2262 PSGEYII
+2262 
-2269 NVATIPPQ
+2269 
-2277 APTLDTVYDDVAP
+2277 
-2290 HADYLQKGDVT
+2290 
-2301 NDTTPTLSGSS
+2301 
-2312 GVAGGTISIYDN
+2312 
-2324 GRLIGTTSVGSNGSW
+2324 
-2339 SFTPDTAL
+2339 
-2347 ADGSHNFTATVTDG
+2347 
-2361 VGRTSEPTGGFGI
+2361 
-2374 VIDTKAPEAASDL
+2374 
-2387 LVTDNVG
+2387 
-2394 AYQGPVVSGDT
+2394 
-2405 TDDNTP
+2405 
-2411 TLSGK
+2411 
-2416 AEPGSTVNIIDNGQV
+2416 
-2431 IGTAKVNPDGT
+2431 
-2442 WSYTP
+2442 
-2447 DQPLANGAHD
+2447 
-2457 LTTTVTDPSGNTGP
+2457 
-2471 EGSHVVI
+2471 
-2478 TVDVVPGKVEITAVT
+2478 
-2493 DDTGS
+2493 
-2498 VTGSL
+2498 
-2503 SQGALTDDTRPQ
+2503 
-2515 ISGTAKA
+2515 
-2522 GSTVTIMDG
+2522 
-2531 SNVLG
+2531 
-2536 TTTAG
+2536 
-2541 ADGTWSFTPSVDL
+2541 
-2554 GRGDHTFTAT
+2554 
-2564 AKDPMGN
+2564 
-2571 ESSSSSWT
+2571 
-2579 VTIDTDAPVKPTIDA
+2579 
-2594 ALDDVGSV
+2594 
-2602 QGNLANGGTTDD
+2602 
-2614 PTPTLSGKAEAGST
+2614 
-2628 VKIYDQN
+2628 
-2635 GLLGEVTAKA
+2635 
-2645 DGTWSFSPVAK
+2645 
-2656 LPEGEHRFHVT
+2656 
-2667 ATDKAGNTSVASDD
+2667 
-2681 FVLTLDYTAP
+2681 
-2691 DASKLAITEVYDDVN
+2691 
-2706 TAGVIASGEETDDNR
+2706 
-2721 PLIKGTGAEPGNT
+2721 
-2734 ITVYNG
+2734 
-2740 DKVIGTAKVQAD
+2740 
-2752 GTWSL
+2752 
-2757 EPTTPLPDGK
+2757 
-2767 YTLTAKET
+2767 
-2775 DGVGNVSG
+2775 
-2783 PSGEYIINVATVPP
+2783 
-2797 QAPTLDTV
+2797 
-2805 YDDVAPHA
+2805 
-2813 DYLQKGDVTNDTTPT
+2813 
-2828 LSGSSGVAGGT
+2828 
-2839 ISIYDNGRLIGT
+2839 
-2851 TSVGSN
+2851 
-2857 GSWSF
+2857 
-2862 TPDTALA
+2862 
-2869 DGSHNFTATVT
+2869 
-2880 DGVGRTSE
+2880 
-2888 PTGGFGI
+2888 
-2895 VIDTKAPDAASDL
+2895 
-2908 LVTDNVGAY
+2908 
-2917 QGPVVSGDTTDD
+2917 
-2929 NTPTLSGKA
+2929 
-2938 EPGSTVNIIDNG
+2938 
-2950 QVIGTAKVNPDGT
+2950 
-2963 WSYTPD
+2963 
-2969 QPLAN
+2969 
-2974 GAHDL
+2974 
-2979 TTTVTDPSGNTGP
+2979 
-2992 EGSHVVI
+2992 
-2999 TVDVVPGKVEITA
+2999 
-3012 VTDDTGSVTGSLSQG
+3012 
-3027 ALTDDTR
+3027 
-3034 PQISGTAKAG
+3034 
-3044 STVTIMD
+3044 
-3051 GSNVLGT
+3051 
-3058 TTVGADGTW
+3058 
-3067 SFTPSVDLGRGDHTF
+3067 
-3082 TATAKDPMGNE
+3082 
-3093 SSSSSWTVTID
+3093 
-3104 TDAPVKP
+3104 
-3111 TIDAALDD
+3111 
-3119 VGSVQGNLANGGTTD
+3119 
-3134 DPTPTLSGKA
+3134 
-3144 EAGSTVKIYDQ
+3144 
-3155 NGLLGEVTAKA
+3155 
-3166 DGTWS
+3166 
-3171 FSPVAKLPEGEH
+3171 
-3183 RFHVTATDRAGN
+3183 
-3195 TSVASDDFVLTLDY
+3195 
-3209 TAPDA
+3209 
-3214 SKLAITEVY
+3214 
-3223 DDVNTAGVIASGEE
+3223 
-3237 TDDNRPLIK
+3237 
-3246 GTGAEAGN
+3246 
-3254 TITVYNGDKVIG
+3254 
-3266 TAKVQADGTWS
+3266 
-3277 LEPTTPLPD
+3277 
-3286 GKYTLTAKETD
+3286 
-3297 GVGNVSGPSGEYII
+3297 
-3311 NVATVPPQ
+3311 
-3319 APTLDTVYDDVAPHA
+3319 
-3334 DYLQKGDVT
+3334 
-3343 NDTTPTLSGS
+3343 
-3353 SGVAGGTI
+3353 
-3361 SIYDNGRLI
+3361 
-3370 GTTSVAGNGSW
+3370 
-3381 SFTPDTALADGSHNF
+3381 
-3396 TATVT
+3396 
-3401 DGVGRTSEPTGGF
+3401 
-3414 GIVIDTKAPDAAS
+3414 DTKAPDAAS

-3580 TAGADGTW
+3580 TAGSDGTW

-3611 GNESASSS
+3611 GNESSSSS

-3633 IDAALDDVGSVQGNL
+3633 IDAALDDVGTVQGTL
-3648 ANGGTTDDPTP
+3648 ANGGSTDDPTP

-3709 ATDRAGNTSVAS
+3709 ATDKAGNTSVAS

-3726 TLDYTAPDVSKVSIT
+3726 NLDFTAPDVSKVSIT
-3741 DVVDDFGSVT
+3741 DVVDDFGSVI

-3807 DGTYTLTVKETDSVG
+3807 DGTYNLTVKETDSVG

-3959 GPQTGTL
+3959 GPKTGTL

-4014 SLADGEY
+4014 SLVDGEY

-4035 AENAGVTVT
+4035 GENAGVTVT

-4073 TDDARPEI
+4073 TDDARPEFS
-4081 IGKAKAGSTVTIM
+4081 GKAKAGSTVTIM
-4094 DGNVVLGSVKAD
+4094 DGNVVLGSVKTD
-4106 ASGNWVFTPTSDLGD
+4106 ASGTWVFTPTSDLGD

-4144 FEIDSKAPN
+4144 FEIDSKVPN

-4167 KDDLNSN
+4167 KDDLNNN

-4259 SKVAITEVI
+4259 SKVTI
-4268 DNYGSVTG
+4268 DSVTDNVG
-4276 KVESGGVLDDSRP
+4276 NVQGIVADGGVLDDSRP
-4289 VIKGTGAEIGN
+4289 VIRGSGAEAGN
-4300 VITVYTTDASGATK
+4300 VITVYTTDKDGNTK
-4314 VLGTTKVDANGTW
+4314 VLGTTKVDPNGKW
-4327 TLTVSD
+4327 ELTPSES
-4333 ALYADLNKL
+4333 LYGDSINKL
-4342 TVTETDTTG
+4342 TVTETDSVG
-4351 NTAKPSTSYDV
+4351 NVAKPADSYDV
-4362 TLSSAP
+4362 IMSDTPNA
-4368 GVPVIDGITDDAGS
+4368 PVIVNVLDDTGTTVINLADN
-4382 ANVELSN
+4382 A
-4389 GGLTKDTTPTLH
+4389 LTKDDTPTLK
-4401 GTASGVAG
+4401 GTADGVAG
-4409 NTVTIYNG
+4409 DTITIYNG
-4417 SQVVGTT
+4417 SQVVGKT
-4424 TLDANGHWSFTPGT
+4424 TLNSDGTWSFTPSP
-4438 ALADGS
+4438 ALADGN
-4444 YHFTVTVTN
+4444 YIFTVTN
-4453 TAGQESEKSQ
+4453 TNSAGQESDRSGSFT
-4463 VYSIDVDATAPN
+4463 VTIDSTAPN
-4475 PATDILIADDVS
+4475 PVSGLQVADDQGAWKGQL
-4487 PITGNLQDGDVTD
+4487 TDGMTTD

-4506 SGKAEAGSTVNIL
+4506 TGKAEQGSTVTIYDNGQAIGSVVVTNTDGSWQYTPTTPLADGEHQFATQVTDPAGNASAIVDDITVNVSTGASYLQLLQVVDDVQETGGSRVLREGEVTNDSQVQLVGKATAGSTIIITDVGGVQLGTVKADANGDWEFTPLSSLSDGAHTLRITGTDPSNNPLTPIDFDLVVDTVAPVAPVITNVLDDVNPVQGSVAHGKPTNDTTPEITGTAEKGSTVNVYHQVDATTRIL
-4519 DGGKVIGSTTVDSTG
+4519 LGTAVADSTTGQWTLQITDANKLTEGTWNLVATSTDAAGNISTPSNTWTIVVDTTVSDAVINISSISEDRGSSDTDFVTSDNTLLINGQLTKALQADEWVEISLDNGATWTRASTVTSTSWTVDMQNTPLNDGAYTIQARVVDNAGNVGSTDSQALQVATG
-4534 NWDWTPGTALADG
+4534 GSDMNGLSTTTKVTTDTSHGLTTG
-4547 DHAFTTTVTDKAGN
+4547 DHFSHAATATNSDMVTRDRTVTISGNLSAALQAGEHLQISLDNGKTWQTLALNGQSWSYVLPEATASTTHSFKLQVIDVAGN
-4561 TSAPTGV
+4561 P
-4568 VNITVDTQGSTVALS
+4568 
-4583 IDGYHDDVGT
+4583 GT
-4593 NTGLIL
+4593 NTKFADSYNVVIDLDSPNGITGAPDVPQHTTTGDSFTFSSGQYGRVEAGAIVSLVSDVNNNGTYQEGLDQVIGFVKANADGSWSL
-4599 GSGTSTDDTS
+4599 NTSLPSGAHNLAFVVWDEAGNRSSMSASTSTGVTEGGGSTLIEQTWGGTTDADSRGLNAAAVTISQDGLWSFFQSARGTSGTSTANA
-4609 PILQGSWSGDLE
+4609 G
-4621 TTESIRVYQDGI
+4621 RVYDSVTREDYDSTY
-4633 LLGLAV
+4633 LAQPS
-4639 LDRANHTWTMA
+4639 TE
-4650 VNGLVNANTY
+4650 NGAGY
-4660 KFTVVAV
+4660 DV
-4667 DAAGNE
+4667 D
-4673 SAPSAEFALT
+4673 S
-4683 IDQDAP
+4683 
-4689 TQTVSITSYTDD
+4689 TSY
-4701 VGLVTGNM
+4701 
-4709 PGNTSTDDRQPV
+4709 SR
-4721 LNGKVTGTPLEAGD
+4721 
-4735 EVRIYDVSSNTMLG
+4735 Y
-4749 TATVN
+4749 VN
-4754 SDGTWSFELP
+4754 SAAF
-4764 PLDDNM
+4764 
-4770 THTFRAV
+4770 
-4777 VADNV
+4777 AD
-4782 GNEGTPSSDFA
+4782 
-4793 ITVDLNLLVN
+4793 I
-4803 KQDTLDTTPIVSGS
+4803 
-4817 TGFEIQQGEYVEVT
+4817 
-4831 VNGKTYSSQNG
+4831 
-4842 QVVVDMRNNT
+4842 
-4852 WYVQI
+4852 
-4857 PDADALNVGTYD
+4857 
-4869 VKAVLF
+4869 
-4875 DAAGVQIAADESS
+4875 
-4888 NELVVSPTPKVS
+4888 
-4900 VGAGGG
+4900 
-4906 DPDQKATSVT
+4906 
-4916 LSEDGVWRIH
+4916 
-4926 SNQTM
+4926 
-4931 LDSTATSSSSLGDFS
+4931 
-4946 TTRLQSNS
+4946 
-4954 GTGYSSNNYV
+4954 
-4964 QNATFIDYNRDGMMD
+4964 NRDGYADVMSQISSY
-4979 LFTVDSNYDDGQQ
+4979 SNAGR
-4992 MFYYNGSTYTAYQV
+4992 TAY
-5006 GAFERAPQT
+5006 
-5015 GEFAGDANTDGSA
+5015 
-5028 NTWSWYGGIVA
+5028 W
-5039 IDKNGDGYVDMIN
+5039 
-5052 GDQTPNDSAIRGG
+5052 
-5065 YGSQIVLNNDG
+5065 L
-5076 TVVGMSKDG
+5076 
-5085 TFATDYAADSGYD
+5085 
-5098 PIGLD
+5098 
-5103 QSQPD
+5103 
-5108 MELSGVDINN
+5108 
-5118 DGIVDFVMHSQNIV
+5118 QN
-5132 ADGSRIDANG
+5132 ADGSY
-5142 ATDSSAARST
+5142 SAKALD
-5152 NQARLVVVNGTN
+5152 QGTLN
-5164 NGNWKV
+5164 HLG
-5170 TQIVDNV
+5170 
-5177 FQRGSDSDPGIGNGV
+5177 GV
-5192 AMTWGDYNGDGY
+5192 ISYDREGDGY
-5204 LDLFLG
+5204 LDFVLG
-5210 RGSESTTSDSSAGNN
+5210 DSEADSISFIKNTQGTLSYEDNSGFSDGHPGGALPTS
-5225 AGEYASRI
+5225 
-5233 HFNDGNGKLLSDD
+5233 LSVLHEVGAVDI
-5246 GDNNGIGN
+5246 DNNGTVDITAHIDYNGAGN
-5254 PTGMYT
+5254 LVGNNSRGLGILYNQTTGTSKTNFGEVGYYANVFRDDGHEDYGNLSISMTYADYN
-5260 FNDTLAGGASLALD
+5260 NDGWLDLFLSRGSKGGSNSDESRIYLNDGTGKLNATDSQAQWFGDNVDGGTSLAVD
-5274 WNHDGKMDVIEL
+5274 WNHDGKMDIIEV
-5286 PGMESSSGGIND
+5286 PRSGV
-5298 AAATGPINLYTN
+5298 TGSPMLYTN
-5310 TSVNGNTSFTTS
+5310 TGSNNWGANKVSLTGSTTF
-5322 NLLTQVGKSTIG
+5322 NNM
-5334 GSSTAQ
+5334 
-5340 QVTGAIAID
+5340 TGAVALD
-5349 VDWDGDRD
+5349 YDWDGSMDLVLYRSGADADVVARD
-5357 LLAFTSGGT
+5357 DAGRTMLV
-5366 TTYIENKN
+5366 KN
-5374 EVAHGTSIHLRI
+5374 TNIAADGTSLQIRI
-5386 LDEGGINTLFGNTV
+5386 VDGNGINTFYSNTV
-5400 QLIDEATGQVVSTQ
+5400 KLYNSAGELVATQLINPQSSGSSNSMGLVSFF
-5414 IINAQ
+5414 
-5419 SGNQTNDSTAIVDFY
+5419 G
-5434 NLDATKSYSAVILRS
+5434 LDPNEVYSVQMLRI
-5449 TGGAVSNVGGVAT
+5449 T
-5462 VDGKA
+5462 DGKA
-5467 VQNVNKAWG
+5467 DHVGATGSIGGYTNGTVNENWG
-5476 GLTAAEGNHAYVLT
+5476 GLTTGKAHDSYVLT
-5490 TESENNVAN
+5490 AESSNAANNT
-5499 ASASGGTNT
+5499 SGNN
-5508 TGIVGTGYNDTF
+5508 GIIGTGYNDTF
-5520 FATLGNDLYNG
+5520 F
-5531 AGGTETVSGVKSWN
+5531 
-5545 NTGGLD
+5545 
-5551 IVDYKLAG
+5551 
-5559 STPLNIDLNKTGMQ
+5559 
-5573 NTGFGSAQFVNV
+5573 GSA
-5585 EGLAGGSGNDTFT
+5585 GNDTYNGGGGWNQIVSGKPVWSETAGMDVVDYSRSTTAINANLWTGTAT
-5598 GNAAN
+5598 GNGTDKLLNIEGLVGSSQQDTFTDNSAN
-5603 NYFEGRAGADT
+5603 NVFEGRGGNDA
-5614 FYLDNDGKG
+5614 FYL
-5623 GGQDTLKYQVQEN
+5623 
-5636 GRTNGTGGNGS
+5636 
-5647 DVVHGFVVGTVEA
+5647 
-5660 TRKADI
+5660 
-5666 IDISSLL
+5666 
-5673 VGYAGDADGAAH
+5673 
-5685 YINGVATID
+5685 
-5694 AGDAI
+5694 
-5699 AQYLSVT
+5699 
-5706 YNGKDTILSIDR
+5706 
-5718 DGSGSGFGASQVLT
+5718 
-5732 IADTKV
+5732 
-5738 DLETLLAN
+5738 
-5746 HQLVIKGPD
+5746 
-5755 VSTMNYSALNEGVTV
+5755 V
-5770 NMWTGFT
+5770 N
-5777 SAGGKLEDIV
+5777 
-5787 KIVGTQT
+5787 
-5794 DDTITDNSFS
+5794 
-5804 NVIAGEGGNDTF
+5804 GGNDT
-5816 YLMNGGNDVL
+5816 L
-5826 MYNVLEGME
+5826 MYKVLAGLS
-5835 NDATGGNGH
+5835 NDSTGGNGH
-5844 DTVHGFKVGN
+5844 DTIHGFKVGN
-5854 VEKDGDADTLNLSD
+5854 LVKDSDADLLDMSELLD
-5868 LVDYSGPVTFFENNG
+5868 YKGSISFFEDEGKLELDYSSRGV
-5883 KMELDAESKGLED
+5883 LD
-5896 YLKVDVVGN
+5896 YVKVEVVGS
-5905 DTVISVDIDGQGGQH
+5905 DTVISIDRDGQGGQH

>member
-1 MTDNKVILAV
+1 MTENKVILAV

-43 INDDFAPE
+43 VNDDFAPE
-51 NITLQRVD
+51 NITLQRVG

-68 DTQPSIIIEDYF
+68 DTQPSIIIENYF
-80 NGDPNNP
+80 DGDSKNP
-87 VLMGMAEDGL
+87 TLMGMAEDGL
-97 LYAYVPLSGESY
+97 LYAYIPLSGESY
-109 DTGYLIADG
+109 DNGYLMAEG
-118 SMSPVALG
+118 GLAPVALG
-126 GEPLGAGGPLLT
+126 GEPLGAGGPLLS
-138 APDDDNDMLF
+138 APDDENDMLF

-158 AGVGAAFALSEMDK
+158 AGVGAAFALSELEK
-172 DDGDN
+172 DESD
-177 HSTPDKP
+177 SQPAPEKP
-184 SIGTTMDDEGSIKG
+184 SIGKAVDDEGSIKG

-204 TTDDSTPTLT
+204 VTDDSTPSLI
-214 GKGKPGDTIHIYD
+214 GKGKPGDTIHIID

-249 PLGEGEHEL
+249 PLGDGEHDL
-258 TVVEKDPDG
+258 SVVVEDPDG
-267 NASPPSDPIVI
+267 NMSPPSDPITI
-278 VVDTVAPKA
+278 VVDTVAPDA

-294 DKVGKT
+294 DKVGKV
-300 TGEIHDDAYTDDPQP
+300 TGEILEDAYTDDPKP

-322 AGATIAIYDNGKKI
+322 AGATITIYDNGKKI

-355 TDGSHSIT
+355 TDGNHSIT

-394 PEVIDNTGPVTGPLK
+394 PSVIDDNGPVTGPLK

-414 DDSQPSFS
+414 DDTKPSFS
-422 GEGTPGNTIIIK
+422 GEGTPGNTIVIK

-447 EGKWSFTP
+447 EGKWTYTP
-455 KDELAEGEHNVV
+455 EKDLSEGEHNVEV
-467 VVEEDPLGNEGD
+467 IEKDPLGNVGQ

-485 IIVDTTPPAKPDM
+485 IIVDTTPPARPDRV
-498 ADALDNTG
+498 DAEDNTG

-535 TIYDGDEVLGTT
+535 TIYDGDEVLGST
-547 VIDDKGN
+547 VIDDEGN
-554 WTLKPEKPLGEGH
+554 WSLKPEKALGEGD

-597 DASANVLNITAVA
+597 DASADVLKITAVA

-622 GDITDDSKPL
+622 GEITDDSKPL
-632 ISGIGEAGNTVFV
+632 ISGIGEAGNTVYV
-645 YTTDSSGKHL
+645 YTTDASGKHL
-655 IGTAVVG
+655 IGSAVVG

-671 ETPLTEGLNKLT
+671 ETPLTEGLNQLT

-694 AGEAPSYDIN
+694 AGDAPSYDIN
-704 LLIPVSTAPSIN
+704 LLIPISTQPSIN
-716 SVVDNAE
+716 SVVDNSE
-723 PHVGPLQKGESTN
+723 PHVGPLQKGDATN

-762 TVKADSNG
+762 SVTADSNG
-770 KWAFSPDTAL
+770 KWTFTPDAAL

-794 AGNARTSGSFPIV
+794 AGNSRTSGSFPIV

-829 GPVGPGD
+829 GPVGSGD

-866 VIVDDEGKWSYTPDT
+866 VIVDDEGKWSYTPDK
-881 PLAKGDHEI
+881 PLDKGDHEI

-920 VGEIVDDQGPIVG
+920 VGEVVDDQGPIVG

-950 KGKPGSTVTIM
+950 KGKPGSTVTIK

-983 QDLADGDHSLTVIS
+983 QDLADGNHSLTVVS

-1041 GTTDDANPTF
+1041 STTDDANPTF

-1066 GEHIGSTIADDNGAW
+1066 GEHIGSTIADNKGAW

-1115 LVTDYTPPVASSDV
+1115 LVTDYTPPVATGDV

-1187 NSEGTWRLALDTPL
+1187 NSEGTWTLALDTPL

-1218 RVVGEAP
+1218 RVAGEAP

-1357 VGPGDTT
+1357 VGDGDTT

-1454 GPIVGNLKP
+1454 GPIVGNLRP
-1463 GTVTDDARPELSGKG
+1463 GNVTDDARPELGGKG

-1548 VIGVATDDVGS
+1548 VVGLATDDVGS

-1568 TTDDANPTFKGSAE
+1568 ITDDANPTFKGSAE

-1597 STMVDENGG
+1597 STVVDENGG

-1627 DEAGNTGP
+1627 DKAGNTGP

-1721 PDGKYTLTA
+1721 PDGRYTLTA

-1739 SGPSGEYIINVAT
+1739 SGPSAEYVINVAT

-1798 SIYDNGRLIGTTSVG
+1798 SIYDNGHLIGTTTVG

-1824 ALADGSHNFTA
+1824 ALADGSH
-1835 TVTDGVGRTSEPTG
+1835 S
-1849 GFGIVI
+1849 
-1855 DTKAPEAAS
+1855 
-1864 DLLVTDNVGAY
+1864 
-1875 QGPVVSGDTTDDNTP
+1875 
-1890 TLSGKAEPGSTV
+1890 
-1902 NIIDN
+1902 
-1907 GQVIGTAKVNPDGTW
+1907 
-1922 SYTPD
+1922 
-1927 QPLANGAHDLTTTV
+1927 
-1941 TDPSGNTGPEGSH
+1941 
-1954 VVITVDVV
+1954 
-1962 PGKVEITAVT
+1962 
-1972 DDTGSVTGSLSQ
+1972 
-1984 GALTDDT
+1984 
-1991 RPQISGTAKA
+1991 
-2001 GSTVTIMDGSNV
+2001 
-2013 LGTTTAGAD
+2013 
-2022 GTWSFTPSV
+2022 
-2031 DLGRGDHTFT
+2031 
-2041 ATAKDPMGNE
+2041 
-2051 SSSSSWTVTIDTDAP
+2051 
-2066 VKPTIDAA
+2066 
-2074 LDDVGSVQ
+2074 
-2082 GNLANGG
+2082 
-2089 TTDDPTPT
+2089 
-2097 LSGKAEAGSTVKIY
+2097 
-2111 DQNGLLGEVTAKADG
+2111 
-2126 TWSFSPVAKL
+2126 
-2136 PEGEHRFHVTATDKA
+2136 
-2151 GNTSVASDDFV
+2151 
-2162 LTLDYTA
+2162 
-2169 PDASKLAITEVYDDV
+2169 
-2184 NTAGVI
+2184 
-2190 ASGEETDDNR
+2190 
-2200 PLIKGTGAEPGNT
+2200 
-2213 ITVYNGD
+2213 
-2220 KVIGTAKVQADG
+2220 
-2232 TWSLEPT
+2232 
-2239 TPLPDGKYTLTA
+2239 
-2251 KETDGVGNVSG
+2251 
-2262 PSGEYII
+2262 
-2269 NVATIPPQ
+2269 
-2277 APTLDTVYDDVAP
+2277 
-2290 HADYLQKGDVT
+2290 
-2301 NDTTPTLSGSS
+2301 
-2312 GVAGGTISIYDN
+2312 
-2324 GRLIGTTSVGSNGSW
+2324 
-2339 SFTPDTAL
+2339 
-2347 ADGSHNFTATVTDG
+2347 
-2361 VGRTSEPTGGFGI
+2361 
-2374 VIDTKAPEAASDL
+2374 
-2387 LVTDNVG
+2387 
-2394 AYQGPVVSGDT
+2394 
-2405 TDDNTP
+2405 
-2411 TLSGK
+2411 
-2416 AEPGSTVNIIDNGQV
+2416 
-2431 IGTAKVNPDGT
+2431 
-2442 WSYTP
+2442 
-2447 DQPLANGAHD
+2447 
-2457 LTTTVTDPSGNTGP
+2457 
-2471 EGSHVVI
+2471 
-2478 TVDVVPGKVEITAVT
+2478 
-2493 DDTGS
+2493 
-2498 VTGSL
+2498 
-2503 SQGALTDDTRPQ
+2503 
-2515 ISGTAKA
+2515 
-2522 GSTVTIMDG
+2522 
-2531 SNVLG
+2531 
-2536 TTTAG
+2536 
-2541 ADGTWSFTPSVDL
+2541 
-2554 GRGDHTFTAT
+2554 
-2564 AKDPMGN
+2564 
-2571 ESSSSSWT
+2571 
-2579 VTIDTDAPVKPTIDA
+2579 
-2594 ALDDVGSV
+2594 
-2602 QGNLANGGTTDD
+2602 
-2614 PTPTLSGKAEAGST
+2614 
-2628 VKIYDQN
+2628 
-2635 GLLGEVTAKA
+2635 
-2645 DGTWSFSPVAK
+2645 
-2656 LPEGEHRFHVT
+2656 
-2667 ATDKAGNTSVASDD
+2667 
-2681 FVLTLDYTAP
+2681 
-2691 DASKLAITEVYDDVN
+2691 
-2706 TAGVIASGEETDDNR
+2706 
-2721 PLIKGTGAEPGNT
+2721 
-2734 ITVYNG
+2734 
-2740 DKVIGTAKVQAD
+2740 
-2752 GTWSL
+2752 
-2757 EPTTPLPDGK
+2757 
-2767 YTLTAKET
+2767 
-2775 DGVGNVSG
+2775 
-2783 PSGEYIINVATVPP
+2783 
-2797 QAPTLDTV
+2797 
-2805 YDDVAPHA
+2805 
-2813 DYLQKGDVTNDTTPT
+2813 
-2828 LSGSSGVAGGT
+2828 
-2839 ISIYDNGRLIGT
+2839 
-2851 TSVGSN
+2851 
-2857 GSWSF
+2857 
-2862 TPDTALA
+2862 
-2869 DGSHNFTATVT
+2869 FTATVT

-2929 NTPTLSGKA
+2929 NTPTLSGRA

-2950 QVIGTAKVNPDGT
+2950 QVIGSTKVNPDGT

-3012 VTDDTGSVTGSLSQG
+3012 VTDDAGSVTGSLSQ
-3027 ALTDDTR
+3027 
-3034 PQISGTAKAG
+3034 
-3044 STVTIMD
+3044 
-3051 GSNVLGT
+3051 N
-3058 TTVGADGTW
+3058 
-3067 SFTPSVDLGRGDHTF
+3067 
-3082 TATAKDPMGNE
+3082 
-3093 SSSSSWTVTID
+3093 
-3104 TDAPVKP
+3104 
-3111 TIDAALDD
+3111 
-3119 VGSVQGNLANGGTTD
+3119 
-3134 DPTPTLSGKA
+3134 
-3144 EAGSTVKIYDQ
+3144 
-3155 NGLLGEVTAKA
+3155 
-3166 DGTWS
+3166 
-3171 FSPVAKLPEGEH
+3171 
-3183 RFHVTATDRAGN
+3183 
-3195 TSVASDDFVLTLDY
+3195 
-3209 TAPDA
+3209 
-3214 SKLAITEVY
+3214 
-3223 DDVNTAGVIASGEE
+3223 
-3237 TDDNRPLIK
+3237 
-3246 GTGAEAGN
+3246 
-3254 TITVYNGDKVIG
+3254 
-3266 TAKVQADGTWS
+3266 
-3277 LEPTTPLPD
+3277 
-3286 GKYTLTAKETD
+3286 
-3297 GVGNVSGPSGEYII
+3297 
-3311 NVATVPPQ
+3311 
-3319 APTLDTVYDDVAPHA
+3319 
-3334 DYLQKGDVT
+3334 
-3343 NDTTPTLSGS
+3343 
-3353 SGVAGGTI
+3353 
-3361 SIYDNGRLI
+3361 
-3370 GTTSVAGNGSW
+3370 
-3381 SFTPDTALADGSHNF
+3381 
-3396 TATVT
+3396 
-3401 DGVGRTSEPTGGF
+3401 
-3414 GIVIDTKAPDAAS
+3414 
-3427 DLLVTDNVGA
+3427 
-3437 YQGPVVSGDTTD
+3437 
-3449 DNTPTLS
+3449 
-3456 GKAEPGSTVNI
+3456 
-3467 IDNGQVIGTAKVN
+3467 
-3480 PDGTWSYTPDQPLAN
+3480 
-3495 GAHDLTTT
+3495 
-3503 VTDPSGNT
+3503 
-3511 GPEGSHVV
+3511 
-3519 ITVDVVPGKVEITA
+3519 A
-3533 VTDDTGSVTG
+3533 V
-3543 SLSQGALTDD
+3543 TDD

-3597 RGDHTFTAT
+3597 RGEHTFTAT

-3633 IDAALDDVGSVQGNL
+3633 IDAALDDVGTVQGAL
-3648 ANGGTTDDPTP
+3648 SNGSSTDDPTP

-3684 AKADGTWSFSPV
+3684 AKADGTWSFSPT

-3709 ATDRAGNTSVAS
+3709 ATDRAGNTSAAS

-3726 TLDYTAPDVSKVSIT
+3726 NLDYTAPDASKVSIT

-3751 GSIASGGKT
+3751 GSVTSGGKT

-3767 KGTGAEPGNT
+3767 KGTGAEAGNT

-3807 DGTYTLTVKETDSVG
+3807 DGTYNLTVKETDSVG

-3877 EAGVTVRIYGGP
+3877 EANVTVRIYGGP

-3959 GPQTGTL
+3959 GPKTGVL
-3966 SNGDTTDDATPTIS
+3966 ANGDTTDDATPTIS

-3990 IYVNGQENGT
+3990 VYVNGQENGT

-4058 DDKGSVTGELKANDV
+4058 DDKGSVTGEMKANDV

-4153 RPSIDYAEDQVGTI
+4153 RPSIDYAEDQVGTV

-4259 SKVAITEVI
+4259 SKVTI
-4268 DNYGSVTG
+4268 DSVTDNVG
-4276 KVESGGVLDDSRP
+4276 NVQGIVADGGVLDDSRP
-4289 VIKGTGAEIGN
+4289 VIRGSGAEVGN
-4300 VITVYTTDASGATK
+4300 VITVYTTDKDGNTK
-4314 VLGTTKVDANGTW
+4314 VLGTTTVDQNGKW
-4327 TLTVSD
+4327 ELTPSES
-4333 ALYADLNKL
+4333 LYGDSINQL
-4342 TVTETDTTG
+4342 TVTETDRVG
-4351 NTAKPSTSYDV
+4351 NVAKPADSYDV
-4362 TLSSAP
+4362 IMSDTPDAP
-4368 GVPVIDGITDDAGS
+4368 AILNVLDDTGTTVINL
-4382 ANVELSN
+4382 ANN
-4389 GGLTKDTTPTLH
+4389 ALTKDDTPTLK
-4401 GTASGVAG
+4401 GTADGAAG
-4409 NTVTIYNG
+4409 DTITIYNG
-4417 SQVVGTT
+4417 SQVVGKT
-4424 TLDANGHWSFTPGT
+4424 TLNSDGTWSFTPSP

-4444 YHFTVTVTN
+4444 YTFTVTN
-4453 TAGQESEKSQ
+4453 TNSAGQESDRSGSFT
-4463 VYSIDVDATAPN
+4463 VTIDSTAPN
-4475 PATDILIADDVS
+4475 PVSGLQVSDDQGAWKGQLTDGM
-4487 PITGNLQDGDVTD
+4487 TTD

-4506 SGKAEAGSTVNIL
+4506 TGKAEQGSTVTIYDNGQAMGTVTVTNPDGSWQFTPSTPLVDGEHQFATQVTDPAGNASAIVDDITVNVSTGASYLQLLQVVDDVQEAGGSRVLRDGEVTNDSQVQLVGKATAGSTIIITDVGGVQLGTVKADANGNWEFTPTSSLSDGAHTLRITGTDPSNNPLTPIDFDLVVDTVAPVAPAITDVLDDVNPVQGSVAHGKPTNDTTPEITGTAEKGSTVNVYHQV
-4519 DGGKVIGSTTVDSTG
+4519 DATT
-4534 NWDWTPGTALADG
+4534 
-4547 DHAFTTTVTDKAGN
+4547 
-4561 TSAPTGV
+4561 
-4568 VNITVDTQGSTVALS
+4568 
-4583 IDGYHDDVGT
+4583 
-4593 NTGLIL
+4593 
-4599 GSGTSTDDTS
+4599 
-4609 PILQGSWSGDLE
+4609 
-4621 TTESIRVYQDGI
+4621 RI
-4633 LLGLAV
+4633 LLGTAVADSTTGQWTLQITDANKLAEG
-4639 LDRANHTWTMA
+4639 TW
-4650 VNGLVNANTY
+4650 NLVATS
-4660 KFTVVAV
+4660 T
-4667 DAAGNE
+4667 DAAGNV
-4673 SAPSAEFALT
+4673 STPSNTWT
-4683 IDQDAP
+4683 IVVD
-4689 TQTVSITSYTDD
+4689 TTVSDAVINISSVSEDRGASDTDFITSDNTLLINGELNKALQADEWVEISLD
-4701 VGLVTGNM
+4701 NGVTW
-4709 PGNTSTDDRQPV
+4709 TRAST
-4721 LNGKVTGTPLEAGD
+4721 VTGTSWTVDMQSTPLNDGAYTIQARVVDNAGNVGSTDYQALQVASGGSDMNGLSTTTKVTTDTSHGLTTGDHFSHAATATNGDMVTRDRTVTISGNLSAALQAGEHLQISLDNGKTWKTLALNGQSWSYELPEATASTTHSFKLQVIDVAGNPGTNTNFADSYNVVIDLDSPNGITGAPDVPQHTTTGDSFTFSSGQYGRVEAGAIISLVSDVNNNGTYQEGLDQVIGFVKANADGSWSLNTSLPSGAHNLAFVVWD
-4735 EVRIYDVSSNTMLG
+4735 EAGNRSSMSASTSTGVTEGGGSTLIEQTWGGTTDADSRGLNAAAVTISQDGLWSFFQSARGTSG
-4749 TATVN
+4749 TATANAGRVYDSVTREDYDSTYLAQPSTENGAGYDVDSTSYSRYVN
-4754 SDGTWSFELP
+4754 SAAF
-4764 PLDDNM
+4764 
-4770 THTFRAV
+4770 
-4777 VADNV
+4777 AD
-4782 GNEGTPSSDFA
+4782 
-4793 ITVDLNLLVN
+4793 I
-4803 KQDTLDTTPIVSGS
+4803 
-4817 TGFEIQQGEYVEVT
+4817 
-4831 VNGKTYSSQNG
+4831 
-4842 QVVVDMRNNT
+4842 
-4852 WYVQI
+4852 
-4857 PDADALNVGTYD
+4857 
-4869 VKAVLF
+4869 
-4875 DAAGVQIAADESS
+4875 
-4888 NELVVSPTPKVS
+4888 
-4900 VGAGGG
+4900 
-4906 DPDQKATSVT
+4906 
-4916 LSEDGVWRIH
+4916 
-4926 SNQTM
+4926 
-4931 LDSTATSSSSLGDFS
+4931 
-4946 TTRLQSNS
+4946 
-4954 GTGYSSNNYV
+4954 
-4964 QNATFIDYNRDGMMD
+4964 NRDGYADVMSQISSY
-4979 LFTVDSNYDDGQQ
+4979 SNAGR
-4992 MFYYNGSTYTAYQV
+4992 TAY
-5006 GAFERAPQT
+5006 
-5015 GEFAGDANTDGSA
+5015 
-5028 NTWSWYGGIVA
+5028 W
-5039 IDKNGDGYVDMIN
+5039 
-5052 GDQTPNDSAIRGG
+5052 
-5065 YGSQIVLNNDG
+5065 L
-5076 TVVGMSKDG
+5076 
-5085 TFATDYAADSGYD
+5085 
-5098 PIGLD
+5098 
-5103 QSQPD
+5103 
-5108 MELSGVDINN
+5108 
-5118 DGIVDFVMHSQNIV
+5118 QN
-5132 ADGSRIDANG
+5132 ADGSY
-5142 ATDSSAARST
+5142 SAKALD
-5152 NQARLVVVNGTN
+5152 QGTLN
-5164 NGNWKV
+5164 HLG
-5170 TQIVDNV
+5170 
-5177 FQRGSDSDPGIGNGV
+5177 GV
-5192 AMTWGDYNGDGY
+5192 ISYDREGDGY
-5204 LDLFLG
+5204 LDFVLG
-5210 RGSESTTSDSSAGNN
+5210 DSEADSISFIKNTQGTLSYEDNSGFSDGHPGGALPTS
-5225 AGEYASRI
+5225 
-5233 HFNDGNGKLLSDD
+5233 LSVLHEVGAVDI
-5246 GDNNGIGN
+5246 DNNGTVDITAHIDYNGAGN
-5254 PTGMYT
+5254 LVGNNSRGLGILYNQTTGTSKTNFGEVGYYANVFRDDGHEDYGNLSISMTYADYN
-5260 FNDTLAGGASLALD
+5260 NDGWLDLFLSRGSKGGSNSDESRIYLNDGTGKLNATDSQAQWFGDNVDGGTSLAVD
-5274 WNHDGKMDVIEL
+5274 WNHDGKMDIIEV
-5286 PGMESSSGGIND
+5286 PRSGV
-5298 AAATGPINLYTN
+5298 TGSPMLYTN
-5310 TSVNGNTSFTTS
+5310 TGSNNWGANKVSLTGSTTF
-5322 NLLTQVGKSTIG
+5322 NNM
-5334 GSSTAQ
+5334 
-5340 QVTGAIAID
+5340 TGAVALD
-5349 VDWDGDRD
+5349 YDWDGSMDLVLYRSGADADVVARD
-5357 LLAFTSGGT
+5357 DAGRTMLV
-5366 TTYIENKN
+5366 KN
-5374 EVAHGTSIHLRI
+5374 TNIAADGTSLQIRI
-5386 LDEGGINTLFGNTV
+5386 VDGNGINTFYSNTV
-5400 QLIDEATGQVVSTQ
+5400 KLYNSAGELVATQLINPQSSGSSNSMGLVSFFGLDPNEVYSVQMLRITDGEADHVGATSSIG
-5414 IINAQ
+5414 
-5419 SGNQTNDSTAIVDFY
+5419 GYTN
-5434 NLDATKSYSAVILRS
+5434 
-5449 TGGAVSNVGGVAT
+5449 GT
-5462 VDGKA
+5462 V
-5467 VQNVNKAWG
+5467 NESWG
-5476 GLTAAEGNHAYVLT
+5476 GLTTGKAHDSYVLT
-5490 TESENNVAN
+5490 AESGNAANNT
-5499 ASASGGTNT
+5499 SGNS
-5508 TGIVGTGYNDTF
+5508 GIVGTGYNDTF
-5520 FATLGNDLYNG
+5520 F
-5531 AGGTETVSGVKSWN
+5531 
-5545 NTGGLD
+5545 
-5551 IVDYKLAG
+5551 
-5559 STPLNIDLNKTGMQ
+5559 
-5573 NTGFGSAQFVNV
+5573 GSA
-5585 EGLAGGSGNDTFT
+5585 GNDTYNGGGGWNQIVSGKPVWSETAGMDVVDYSRSTTAINANLWTGTAT
-5598 GNAAN
+5598 GNGTDKLLN
-5603 NYFEGRAGADT
+5603 IEGLLGSSQQDT
-5614 FYLDNDGKG
+5614 F
-5623 GGQDTLKYQVQEN
+5623 
-5636 GRTNGTGGNGS
+5636 
-5647 DVVHGFVVGTVEA
+5647 
-5660 TRKADI
+5660 
-5666 IDISSLL
+5666 
-5673 VGYAGDADGAAH
+5673 
-5685 YINGVATID
+5685 
-5694 AGDAI
+5694 
-5699 AQYLSVT
+5699 
-5706 YNGKDTILSIDR
+5706 
-5718 DGSGSGFGASQVLT
+5718 
-5732 IADTKV
+5732 
-5738 DLETLLAN
+5738 
-5746 HQLVIKGPD
+5746 
-5755 VSTMNYSALNEGVTV
+5755 
-5770 NMWTGFT
+5770 
-5777 SAGGKLEDIV
+5777 
-5787 KIVGTQT
+5787 
-5794 DDTITDNSFS
+5794 TDNSANNLFDGRGG
-5804 NVIAGEGGNDTF
+5804 NDAFYLVNGGNDT
-5816 YLMNGGNDVL
+5816 L
-5826 MYNVLEGME
+5826 MYNVLEGMT
-5835 NDATGGNGH
+5835 NDSTGGNGH
-5844 DTVHGFKVGN
+5844 DTIHGFKVGN
-5854 VEKDGDADTLNLSD
+5854 LVKDSDADLLDMSELLD
-5868 LVDYSGPVTFFENNG
+5868 YKGSISFFEDDGKLELDYSSRGV
-5883 KMELDAESKGLED
+5883 LD
-5896 YLKVDVVGN
+5896 YVKVEVVGS
-5905 DTVISVDIDGQGGQH
+5905 DTVISIDRDGQGGQH

>member
-1 MTDNKVILAV
+1 MTENKVILAV

-43 INDDFAPE
+43 VNDDFAPE
-51 NITLQRVD
+51 NITLQRVG

-68 DTQPSIIIEDYF
+68 DTQPSIIIENYF
-80 NGDPNNP
+80 DGDSKNP
-87 VLMGMAEDGL
+87 TLMGMAEDGL
-97 LYAYVPLSGESY
+97 LYAYIPLSGESY
-109 DTGYLIADG
+109 DNGYLMAEG
-118 SMSPVALG
+118 GLAPVALG
-126 GEPLGAGGPLLT
+126 GEPLGAGGPLLS
-138 APDDDNDMLF
+138 APDDENDMLF

-158 AGVGAAFALSEMDK
+158 AGVGAAFALSELEK
-172 DDGDN
+172 DESD
-177 HSTPDKP
+177 SQPAPEKP
-184 SIGTTMDDEGSIKG
+184 SIGKAVDDEGSIKG

-204 TTDDSTPTLT
+204 VTDDSTPSLI
-214 GKGKPGDTIHIYD
+214 GKGKPGDTIHIID

-249 PLGEGEHEL
+249 PLGDGEHDL
-258 TVVEKDPDG
+258 SVVVEDPDG
-267 NASPPSDPIVI
+267 NMSPPSDPITI
-278 VVDTVAPKA
+278 VVDTVAPDA

-294 DKVGKT
+294 DKVGKV
-300 TGEIHDDAYTDDPQP
+300 TGEILEDAYTDDPKP

-322 AGATIAIYDNGKKI
+322 AGATITIYDNGKKI

-355 TDGSHSIT
+355 TDGNHSIT

-394 PEVIDNTGPVTGPLK
+394 PSVIDDNGPVTGPLK

-414 DDSQPSFS
+414 DDTKPSFS
-422 GEGTPGNTIIIK
+422 GEGTPGNTIVIK

-447 EGKWSFTP
+447 EGKWTYTP
-455 KDELAEGEHNVV
+455 EKDLSEGEHNVEV
-467 VVEEDPLGNEGD
+467 IEEDPLGNVGQ

-485 IIVDTTPPAKPDM
+485 IIVDTTPPARPDRVY
-498 ADALDNTG
+498 AEDNTG

-535 TIYDGDEVLGTT
+535 TIYDGDEVLGST
-547 VIDDKGN
+547 VIDDEGN
-554 WTLKPEKPLGEGH
+554 WSLKPEKPLGEGD

-597 DASANVLNITAVA
+597 DASADVLKITAVA

-622 GDITDDSKPL
+622 GEITDDSKPL
-632 ISGIGEAGNTVFV
+632 ISGIGEAGNTVYV
-645 YTTDSSGKHL
+645 YTTDASGKHL
-655 IGTAVVG
+655 IGSAVVG

-671 ETPLTEGLNKLT
+671 ETPLTEGLNQLT

-694 AGEAPSYDIN
+694 AGDAPSYDIN
-704 LLIPVSTAPSIN
+704 LLIPISTQPSIN
-716 SVVDNAE
+716 SVVDNSE
-723 PHVGPLQKGESTN
+723 PHVGPLQKGDATN

-762 TVKADSNG
+762 SVTADSNG
-770 KWAFSPDTAL
+770 KWTFTPDAAL

-794 AGNARTSGSFPIV
+794 AGNSRTSGSFPIV

-829 GPVGPGD
+829 GPVGSGD

-866 VIVDDEGKWSYTPDT
+866 VIVDDEGKWSYTPDK
-881 PLAKGDHEI
+881 PLDKGDHEI

-920 VGEIVDDQGPIVG
+920 VGEVVDDQGPIVG

-950 KGKPGSTVTIM
+950 KGKPGSTVTIK

-983 QDLADGDHSLTVIS
+983 QDLADGNHSLTVVS

-1041 GTTDDANPTF
+1041 STTDDANPTF

-1066 GEHIGSTIADDNGAW
+1066 GEHIGSTIADDKGAW

-1115 LVTDYTPPVASSDV
+1115 LVTDYTPPVATGDV

-1187 NSEGTWRLALDTPL
+1187 NSEGTWTLALDTPL

-1218 RVVGEAP
+1218 RVAGEAP

-1357 VGPGDTT
+1357 VGDGDTT

-1407 PLAKGDHEITTTVTD
+1407 PLDKGDHEITTTVTD

-1454 GPIVGNLKP
+1454 GPIVGNLRP
-1463 GTVTDDARPELSGKG
+1463 GNVTDDARPELGGKG

-1548 VIGVATDDVGS
+1548 VVGLATDDVGS

-1597 STMVDENGG
+1597 STVVDENGG

-1627 DEAGNTGP
+1627 DKAGNTGP

-1665 AGVIASGEET
+1665 AGVVASGGET

-1699 KVIGTAKVQADGTW
+1699 KVIGTATVQADGTW

-1721 PDGKYTLTA
+1721 PDGRYTLTA

-1739 SGPSGEYIINVAT
+1739 SGPSAEYVINVAT

-1798 SIYDNGRLIGTTSVG
+1798 SIYDNGRLIGTTTVG

-1824 ALADGSHNFTA
+1824 ALADGSH
-1835 TVTDGVGRTSEPTG
+1835 S
-1849 GFGIVI
+1849 
-1855 DTKAPEAAS
+1855 
-1864 DLLVTDNVGAY
+1864 
-1875 QGPVVSGDTTDDNTP
+1875 
-1890 TLSGKAEPGSTV
+1890 
-1902 NIIDN
+1902 
-1907 GQVIGTAKVNPDGTW
+1907 
-1922 SYTPD
+1922 
-1927 QPLANGAHDLTTTV
+1927 
-1941 TDPSGNTGPEGSH
+1941 
-1954 VVITVDVV
+1954 
-1962 PGKVEITAVT
+1962 
-1972 DDTGSVTGSLSQ
+1972 
-1984 GALTDDT
+1984 
-1991 RPQISGTAKA
+1991 
-2001 GSTVTIMDGSNV
+2001 
-2013 LGTTTAGAD
+2013 
-2022 GTWSFTPSV
+2022 
-2031 DLGRGDHTFT
+2031 
-2041 ATAKDPMGNE
+2041 
-2051 SSSSSWTVTIDTDAP
+2051 
-2066 VKPTIDAA
+2066 
-2074 LDDVGSVQ
+2074 
-2082 GNLANGG
+2082 
-2089 TTDDPTPT
+2089 
-2097 LSGKAEAGSTVKIY
+2097 
-2111 DQNGLLGEVTAKADG
+2111 
-2126 TWSFSPVAKL
+2126 
-2136 PEGEHRFHVTATDKA
+2136 
-2151 GNTSVASDDFV
+2151 
-2162 LTLDYTA
+2162 
-2169 PDASKLAITEVYDDV
+2169 
-2184 NTAGVI
+2184 
-2190 ASGEETDDNR
+2190 
-2200 PLIKGTGAEPGNT
+2200 
-2213 ITVYNGD
+2213 
-2220 KVIGTAKVQADG
+2220 
-2232 TWSLEPT
+2232 
-2239 TPLPDGKYTLTA
+2239 
-2251 KETDGVGNVSG
+2251 
-2262 PSGEYII
+2262 
-2269 NVATIPPQ
+2269 
-2277 APTLDTVYDDVAP
+2277 
-2290 HADYLQKGDVT
+2290 
-2301 NDTTPTLSGSS
+2301 
-2312 GVAGGTISIYDN
+2312 
-2324 GRLIGTTSVGSNGSW
+2324 
-2339 SFTPDTAL
+2339 
-2347 ADGSHNFTATVTDG
+2347 
-2361 VGRTSEPTGGFGI
+2361 
-2374 VIDTKAPEAASDL
+2374 
-2387 LVTDNVG
+2387 
-2394 AYQGPVVSGDT
+2394 
-2405 TDDNTP
+2405 
-2411 TLSGK
+2411 
-2416 AEPGSTVNIIDNGQV
+2416 
-2431 IGTAKVNPDGT
+2431 
-2442 WSYTP
+2442 
-2447 DQPLANGAHD
+2447 
-2457 LTTTVTDPSGNTGP
+2457 
-2471 EGSHVVI
+2471 
-2478 TVDVVPGKVEITAVT
+2478 
-2493 DDTGS
+2493 
-2498 VTGSL
+2498 
-2503 SQGALTDDTRPQ
+2503 
-2515 ISGTAKA
+2515 
-2522 GSTVTIMDG
+2522 
-2531 SNVLG
+2531 
-2536 TTTAG
+2536 
-2541 ADGTWSFTPSVDL
+2541 
-2554 GRGDHTFTAT
+2554 
-2564 AKDPMGN
+2564 
-2571 ESSSSSWT
+2571 
-2579 VTIDTDAPVKPTIDA
+2579 
-2594 ALDDVGSV
+2594 
-2602 QGNLANGGTTDD
+2602 
-2614 PTPTLSGKAEAGST
+2614 
-2628 VKIYDQN
+2628 
-2635 GLLGEVTAKA
+2635 
-2645 DGTWSFSPVAK
+2645 
-2656 LPEGEHRFHVT
+2656 
-2667 ATDKAGNTSVASDD
+2667 
-2681 FVLTLDYTAP
+2681 
-2691 DASKLAITEVYDDVN
+2691 
-2706 TAGVIASGEETDDNR
+2706 
-2721 PLIKGTGAEPGNT
+2721 
-2734 ITVYNG
+2734 
-2740 DKVIGTAKVQAD
+2740 
-2752 GTWSL
+2752 
-2757 EPTTPLPDGK
+2757 
-2767 YTLTAKET
+2767 
-2775 DGVGNVSG
+2775 
-2783 PSGEYIINVATVPP
+2783 
-2797 QAPTLDTV
+2797 
-2805 YDDVAPHA
+2805 
-2813 DYLQKGDVTNDTTPT
+2813 
-2828 LSGSSGVAGGT
+2828 
-2839 ISIYDNGRLIGT
+2839 
-2851 TSVGSN
+2851 
-2857 GSWSF
+2857 
-2862 TPDTALA
+2862 
-2869 DGSHNFTATVT
+2869 FTATVT

-2929 NTPTLSGKA
+2929 NTPTLSGRA

-2950 QVIGTAKVNPDGT
+2950 QVIGSTKVNPDGT
-2963 WSYTPD
+2963 WSFTPD
-2969 QPLAN
+2969 QALSN
-2974 GAHDL
+2974 GEHDL

-2999 TVDVVPGKVEITA
+2999 TVDVVPGKVEITG
-3012 VTDDTGSVTGSLSQG
+3012 VTDDAGSVTGSLSQ
-3027 ALTDDTR
+3027 
-3034 PQISGTAKAG
+3034 
-3044 STVTIMD
+3044 
-3051 GSNVLGT
+3051 N
-3058 TTVGADGTW
+3058 
-3067 SFTPSVDLGRGDHTF
+3067 
-3082 TATAKDPMGNE
+3082 
-3093 SSSSSWTVTID
+3093 
-3104 TDAPVKP
+3104 
-3111 TIDAALDD
+3111 
-3119 VGSVQGNLANGGTTD
+3119 
-3134 DPTPTLSGKA
+3134 
-3144 EAGSTVKIYDQ
+3144 
-3155 NGLLGEVTAKA
+3155 
-3166 DGTWS
+3166 
-3171 FSPVAKLPEGEH
+3171 
-3183 RFHVTATDRAGN
+3183 
-3195 TSVASDDFVLTLDY
+3195 
-3209 TAPDA
+3209 
-3214 SKLAITEVY
+3214 
-3223 DDVNTAGVIASGEE
+3223 
-3237 TDDNRPLIK
+3237 
-3246 GTGAEAGN
+3246 
-3254 TITVYNGDKVIG
+3254 
-3266 TAKVQADGTWS
+3266 
-3277 LEPTTPLPD
+3277 
-3286 GKYTLTAKETD
+3286 
-3297 GVGNVSGPSGEYII
+3297 
-3311 NVATVPPQ
+3311 
-3319 APTLDTVYDDVAPHA
+3319 
-3334 DYLQKGDVT
+3334 
-3343 NDTTPTLSGS
+3343 
-3353 SGVAGGTI
+3353 
-3361 SIYDNGRLI
+3361 
-3370 GTTSVAGNGSW
+3370 
-3381 SFTPDTALADGSHNF
+3381 
-3396 TATVT
+3396 
-3401 DGVGRTSEPTGGF
+3401 
-3414 GIVIDTKAPDAAS
+3414 
-3427 DLLVTDNVGA
+3427 
-3437 YQGPVVSGDTTD
+3437 
-3449 DNTPTLS
+3449 
-3456 GKAEPGSTVNI
+3456 
-3467 IDNGQVIGTAKVN
+3467 
-3480 PDGTWSYTPDQPLAN
+3480 
-3495 GAHDLTTT
+3495 
-3503 VTDPSGNT
+3503 
-3511 GPEGSHVV
+3511 
-3519 ITVDVVPGKVEITA
+3519 A
-3533 VTDDTGSVTG
+3533 V
-3543 SLSQGALTDD
+3543 TDD

-3597 RGDHTFTAT
+3597 RGEHTFTAT

-3684 AKADGTWSFSPV
+3684 AKADGTWSFSPT

-3709 ATDRAGNTSVAS
+3709 ATDRAGNTSAAS

-3726 TLDYTAPDVSKVSIT
+3726 NLDYTAPDASKVSIT

-3751 GSIASGGKT
+3751 GSVTSGGKT

-3767 KGTGAEPGNT
+3767 KGTGAEAGNT

-3807 DGTYTLTVKETDSVG
+3807 DGTYNLTVKETDSVG

-3877 EAGVTVRIYGGP
+3877 EANVTVRIYGGP

-3959 GPQTGTL
+3959 GPKTGVL
-3966 SNGDTTDDATPTIS
+3966 ANGDTTDDATPTIS

-3990 IYVNGQENGT
+3990 VYVNGQENGT

-4058 DDKGSVTGELKANDV
+4058 DDKGSVTGEMKANDV

-4153 RPSIDYAEDQVGTI
+4153 RPSIDYAEDQVGTV

-4259 SKVAITEVI
+4259 SKVTI
-4268 DNYGSVTG
+4268 DSVTDNVG
-4276 KVESGGVLDDSRP
+4276 NVQGIVADGGVLDDSRP
-4289 VIKGTGAEIGN
+4289 VIRGSGAEVGN
-4300 VITVYTTDASGATK
+4300 VITVYTTDKDGNTK
-4314 VLGTTKVDANGTW
+4314 VLGTTTVDQNGKW
-4327 TLTVSD
+4327 ELTPSES
-4333 ALYADLNKL
+4333 LYGDSINQL
-4342 TVTETDTTG
+4342 TVTETDRVG
-4351 NTAKPSTSYDV
+4351 NVAKPADSYDV
-4362 TLSSAP
+4362 IMSDTPDAP
-4368 GVPVIDGITDDAGS
+4368 AILNVLDDTGTTVINL
-4382 ANVELSN
+4382 ANN
-4389 GGLTKDTTPTLH
+4389 ALTKDDTPTLK
-4401 GTASGVAG
+4401 GTADGAAG
-4409 NTVTIYNG
+4409 DTITIYNG
-4417 SQVVGTT
+4417 SQVVGKT
-4424 TLDANGHWSFTPGT
+4424 TLNSDGTWSFTPSP

-4444 YHFTVTVTN
+4444 YTFTVTN
-4453 TAGQESEKSQ
+4453 TNSAGQESDRSGSFT
-4463 VYSIDVDATAPN
+4463 VTIDSTAPN
-4475 PATDILIADDVS
+4475 PVSGLQVSDDQGAWKGQLTDGM
-4487 PITGNLQDGDVTD
+4487 TTD

-4506 SGKAEAGSTVNIL
+4506 TGKAEQGSTVTIYDNGQAMGTVTVTNPDGSWQFTPSTPLVDGEHQFATQVTDPAGNASAIVDDITVNVSTGASYLQLLQVVDDVQEAGGSRVLRDGEVTNDSQVQLVGKATAGSTIIITDVGGVQLGTVKADANGNWEFTPTSSLSDGAHTLRITGTDPSNNPLTPIDFDLVVDTVAPVAPAITDVLDDVNPVQGSVAHGKPTNDTTPEITGTAEKGSTVNVYHQV
-4519 DGGKVIGSTTVDSTG
+4519 DATT
-4534 NWDWTPGTALADG
+4534 
-4547 DHAFTTTVTDKAGN
+4547 
-4561 TSAPTGV
+4561 
-4568 VNITVDTQGSTVALS
+4568 
-4583 IDGYHDDVGT
+4583 
-4593 NTGLIL
+4593 
-4599 GSGTSTDDTS
+4599 
-4609 PILQGSWSGDLE
+4609 
-4621 TTESIRVYQDGI
+4621 RI
-4633 LLGLAV
+4633 LLGTAVADSTTGQWTLQITDANKLAEG
-4639 LDRANHTWTMA
+4639 TW
-4650 VNGLVNANTY
+4650 NLVATS
-4660 KFTVVAV
+4660 T
-4667 DAAGNE
+4667 DAAGNV
-4673 SAPSAEFALT
+4673 STPSNTWT
-4683 IDQDAP
+4683 IVVD
-4689 TQTVSITSYTDD
+4689 TTVSDAVINISSVSEDRGASDTDFITSDNTLLINGELNKALQADEWVEISLD
-4701 VGLVTGNM
+4701 NGVTW
-4709 PGNTSTDDRQPV
+4709 TRAST
-4721 LNGKVTGTPLEAGD
+4721 VTGTSWTVDMQSTPLNDGAYTIQARVVDNAGNVGSTDSQALQVASGGSDMNGLSTTTKVTTDTSHGLTTGDHFSHAATATNGDMVTRDRTVTISGNLSAALQAGEHLQISLDNGKTWKTLALNGQSWSYELPEATASTTHSFKLQVIDVAGNPGTNTNFADSYNVVIDLDSPNGITGAPDVPQHTTTGDSFTFSSGQYGRVEAGAIISLVSDVNNNGTYQEGLDQVIGFVKANADGSWSLNTSLPSGAHNLAFVVWD
-4735 EVRIYDVSSNTMLG
+4735 EAGNRSSMSASTSTGVTEGGGSTLIEQTWGGTTDADSRGLNAAAVTISQDGLWSFFQSARGTSG
-4749 TATVN
+4749 TATANAGRVYDSVTREDYDSTYLAQPSTENGAGYDVDSTSYSRYVN
-4754 SDGTWSFELP
+4754 SAAF
-4764 PLDDNM
+4764 
-4770 THTFRAV
+4770 
-4777 VADNV
+4777 AD
-4782 GNEGTPSSDFA
+4782 
-4793 ITVDLNLLVN
+4793 I
-4803 KQDTLDTTPIVSGS
+4803 
-4817 TGFEIQQGEYVEVT
+4817 
-4831 VNGKTYSSQNG
+4831 
-4842 QVVVDMRNNT
+4842 
-4852 WYVQI
+4852 
-4857 PDADALNVGTYD
+4857 
-4869 VKAVLF
+4869 
-4875 DAAGVQIAADESS
+4875 
-4888 NELVVSPTPKVS
+4888 
-4900 VGAGGG
+4900 
-4906 DPDQKATSVT
+4906 
-4916 LSEDGVWRIH
+4916 
-4926 SNQTM
+4926 
-4931 LDSTATSSSSLGDFS
+4931 
-4946 TTRLQSNS
+4946 
-4954 GTGYSSNNYV
+4954 
-4964 QNATFIDYNRDGMMD
+4964 NRDGYADVMSQISSY
-4979 LFTVDSNYDDGQQ
+4979 SNAGR
-4992 MFYYNGSTYTAYQV
+4992 TAY
-5006 GAFERAPQT
+5006 
-5015 GEFAGDANTDGSA
+5015 
-5028 NTWSWYGGIVA
+5028 W
-5039 IDKNGDGYVDMIN
+5039 
-5052 GDQTPNDSAIRGG
+5052 
-5065 YGSQIVLNNDG
+5065 L
-5076 TVVGMSKDG
+5076 
-5085 TFATDYAADSGYD
+5085 
-5098 PIGLD
+5098 
-5103 QSQPD
+5103 
-5108 MELSGVDINN
+5108 
-5118 DGIVDFVMHSQNIV
+5118 QN
-5132 ADGSRIDANG
+5132 ADGSY
-5142 ATDSSAARST
+5142 SAKALD
-5152 NQARLVVVNGTN
+5152 QGTLN
-5164 NGNWKV
+5164 HLG
-5170 TQIVDNV
+5170 
-5177 FQRGSDSDPGIGNGV
+5177 GV
-5192 AMTWGDYNGDGY
+5192 ISYDREGDGY
-5204 LDLFLG
+5204 LDFVLG
-5210 RGSESTTSDSSAGNN
+5210 DSEADSISFIKNTQGTLSYEDNSGFSDGHPGGALPTS
-5225 AGEYASRI
+5225 
-5233 HFNDGNGKLLSDD
+5233 LSVLHEVGAVDI
-5246 GDNNGIGN
+5246 DNNGTVDITAHIDYNGAGN
-5254 PTGMYT
+5254 LVGNNSRGLGILYNQTTGTSKTNFGEVGYYANVFRDDGHEDYGNLSISMTYADYN
-5260 FNDTLAGGASLALD
+5260 NDGWLDLFLSRGSKGGSNSDESRIYLNDGTGKLNATDSQAQWFGDNVDGGTSLAVD
-5274 WNHDGKMDVIEL
+5274 WNHDGKMDIIEV
-5286 PGMESSSGGIND
+5286 PRSGV
-5298 AAATGPINLYTN
+5298 TGSPMLYTN
-5310 TSVNGNTSFTTS
+5310 TGSNNWGANKVSLTGSTTF
-5322 NLLTQVGKSTIG
+5322 NNM
-5334 GSSTAQ
+5334 
-5340 QVTGAIAID
+5340 TGAVALD
-5349 VDWDGDRD
+5349 YDWDGSMDLVLYRSGADADVVARD
-5357 LLAFTSGGT
+5357 DAGRTMLV
-5366 TTYIENKN
+5366 KN
-5374 EVAHGTSIHLRI
+5374 TNIAADGTSLQIRI
-5386 LDEGGINTLFGNTV
+5386 VDGNGINTFYSNTV
-5400 QLIDEATGQVVSTQ
+5400 KLYNSAGELVATQLINPQSSGSSNSMGLVSFFGLDPNEVYSVQMLRITDGEADHVGATSSIG
-5414 IINAQ
+5414 
-5419 SGNQTNDSTAIVDFY
+5419 GYTN
-5434 NLDATKSYSAVILRS
+5434 
-5449 TGGAVSNVGGVAT
+5449 GT
-5462 VDGKA
+5462 V
-5467 VQNVNKAWG
+5467 NESWG
-5476 GLTAAEGNHAYVLT
+5476 GLTTGKAHDSYVLT
-5490 TESENNVAN
+5490 AESGNAANNT
-5499 ASASGGTNT
+5499 SGNS
-5508 TGIVGTGYNDTF
+5508 GIVGTGYNDTF
-5520 FATLGNDLYNG
+5520 F
-5531 AGGTETVSGVKSWN
+5531 
-5545 NTGGLD
+5545 
-5551 IVDYKLAG
+5551 
-5559 STPLNIDLNKTGMQ
+5559 
-5573 NTGFGSAQFVNV
+5573 GSA
-5585 EGLAGGSGNDTFT
+5585 GNDTYNGGGGWNQIVSGKPVWSETAGMDVVDYSRSTTAINANLWTGTAT
-5598 GNAAN
+5598 GNGTDKLLN
-5603 NYFEGRAGADT
+5603 IEGLLGSSQQDT
-5614 FYLDNDGKG
+5614 F
-5623 GGQDTLKYQVQEN
+5623 
-5636 GRTNGTGGNGS
+5636 
-5647 DVVHGFVVGTVEA
+5647 
-5660 TRKADI
+5660 
-5666 IDISSLL
+5666 
-5673 VGYAGDADGAAH
+5673 
-5685 YINGVATID
+5685 
-5694 AGDAI
+5694 
-5699 AQYLSVT
+5699 
-5706 YNGKDTILSIDR
+5706 
-5718 DGSGSGFGASQVLT
+5718 
-5732 IADTKV
+5732 
-5738 DLETLLAN
+5738 
-5746 HQLVIKGPD
+5746 
-5755 VSTMNYSALNEGVTV
+5755 
-5770 NMWTGFT
+5770 
-5777 SAGGKLEDIV
+5777 
-5787 KIVGTQT
+5787 
-5794 DDTITDNSFS
+5794 TDNSANNLFDGRGG
-5804 NVIAGEGGNDTF
+5804 NDAFYLVNGGNDT
-5816 YLMNGGNDVL
+5816 L
-5826 MYNVLEGME
+5826 MYNVLEGMT
-5835 NDATGGNGH
+5835 NDSTGGNGH
-5844 DTVHGFKVGN
+5844 DTIHGFKVGN
-5854 VEKDGDADTLNLSD
+5854 LVKDSDADLLDMSELLD
-5868 LVDYSGPVTFFENNG
+5868 YKGSISFFEDDGKLELDYSSRGV
-5883 KMELDAESKGLED
+5883 LD
-5896 YLKVDVVGN
+5896 YVKVEVVGS
-5905 DTVISVDIDGQGGQH
+5905 DTVISIDRDGQGGQH

>member
-1 MTDNKVILAV
+1 MTENKVILAV

-43 INDDFAPE
+43 VNDDFAPE
-51 NITLQRVD
+51 NITLQRVG

-68 DTQPSIIIEDYF
+68 DTQPSIIIENYF
-80 NGDPNNP
+80 DGDSKNP
-87 VLMGMAEDGL
+87 TLMGMAEDGL
-97 LYAYVPLSGESY
+97 LYAYIPLSGESY
-109 DTGYLIADG
+109 DNGYLMAEG
-118 SMSPVALG
+118 GLAPVALG
-126 GEPLGAGGPLLT
+126 GEPLGAGGPLLS
-138 APDDDNDMLF
+138 APDDENDMLF

-158 AGVGAAFALSEMDK
+158 AGVGAAFALSELEK
-172 DDGDN
+172 DESD
-177 HSTPDKP
+177 SQPAPEKP
-184 SIGTTMDDEGSIKG
+184 SIGKAVDDEGSIKG

-204 TTDDSTPTLT
+204 VTDDSTPSLI
-214 GKGKPGDTIHIYD
+214 GKGKPGDTIHIID

-249 PLGEGEHEL
+249 PLGDGEHDL
-258 TVVEKDPDG
+258 SVVVEDPDG
-267 NASPPSDPIVI
+267 NMSPPSDPITI
-278 VVDTVAPKA
+278 VVDTVAPDA

-294 DKVGKT
+294 DKVGKV
-300 TGEIHDDAYTDDPQP
+300 TGEILEDAYTDDPKP

-322 AGATIAIYDNGKKI
+322 AGATITIYDNGKKI

-355 TDGSHSIT
+355 TDGNHSIT

-394 PEVIDNTGPVTGPLK
+394 PSVIDDNGPVTGPLK

-414 DDSQPSFS
+414 DDTKPSFS
-422 GEGTPGNTIIIK
+422 GEGTPGNTIVIK

-447 EGKWSFTP
+447 EGKWTYTP
-455 KDELAEGEHNVV
+455 EKDLSEGEHNVEV
-467 VVEEDPLGNEGD
+467 IEEDPLGNVGQ

-485 IIVDTTPPAKPDM
+485 IIVDTTPPARPDRV
-498 ADALDNTG
+498 DAEDNTG

-535 TIYDGDEVLGTT
+535 TIYDGDEVLGST
-547 VIDDKGN
+547 VIDDEGN
-554 WTLKPEKPLGEGH
+554 WSLKPEKPLGEGD

-597 DASANVLNITAVA
+597 DASADVLKITAVA

-622 GDITDDSKPL
+622 GEITDDSKPL
-632 ISGIGEAGNTVFV
+632 ISGIGEAGNTVYV
-645 YTTDSSGKHL
+645 YTTDASGKHL
-655 IGTAVVG
+655 IGSAVVG

-671 ETPLTEGLNKLT
+671 ETPLTEGLNQLT

-694 AGEAPSYDIN
+694 AGDAPSYDIN
-704 LLIPVSTAPSIN
+704 LLIPISTQPSIN
-716 SVVDNAE
+716 SVVDNSE
-723 PHVGPLQKGESTN
+723 PHVGPLQKGDATN

-762 TVKADSNG
+762 SVTADSNG
-770 KWAFSPDTAL
+770 KWTFTPDAAL

-794 AGNARTSGSFPIV
+794 AGNSRTSGSFPIV

-829 GPVGPGD
+829 GPVGSGD

-866 VIVDDEGKWSYTPDT
+866 VIVDDEGKWSYTPDK
-881 PLAKGDHEI
+881 PLDKGDHEI

-920 VGEIVDDQGPIVG
+920 VGEVVDDQGPIVG

-950 KGKPGSTVTIM
+950 KGKPGSTVTIK

-983 QDLADGDHSLTVIS
+983 QDLADGNHSLTVVS

-1041 GTTDDANPTF
+1041 STTDDANPTF

-1066 GEHIGSTIADDNGAW
+1066 GEHIGSTIADDKGAW

-1115 LVTDYTPPVASSDV
+1115 LVTDYTPPVATGDV

-1187 NSEGTWRLALDTPL
+1187 NSEGTWTLALDTPL

-1218 RVVGEAP
+1218 RVAGEAP

-1357 VGPGDTT
+1357 VGDGDTT

-1454 GPIVGNLKP
+1454 GPIVGNLRP
-1463 GTVTDDARPELSGKG
+1463 GNVTDDARPELGGKG

-1548 VIGVATDDVGS
+1548 VVGLATDDVGS
-1559 SRGDLSSGS
+1559 SRDDLSSGS

-1597 STMVDENGG
+1597 STVVDENGG

-1627 DEAGNTGP
+1627 DKAGNTGP

-1699 KVIGTAKVQADGTW
+1699 KVIGTATVQADGTW

-1721 PDGKYTLTA
+1721 PDGRYTLTA

-1798 SIYDNGRLIGTTSVG
+1798 SIYDNGRLIGTTTVG

-1824 ALADGSHNFTA
+1824 ALADGSH
-1835 TVTDGVGRTSEPTG
+1835 S
-1849 GFGIVI
+1849 
-1855 DTKAPEAAS
+1855 
-1864 DLLVTDNVGAY
+1864 
-1875 QGPVVSGDTTDDNTP
+1875 
-1890 TLSGKAEPGSTV
+1890 
-1902 NIIDN
+1902 
-1907 GQVIGTAKVNPDGTW
+1907 
-1922 SYTPD
+1922 
-1927 QPLANGAHDLTTTV
+1927 
-1941 TDPSGNTGPEGSH
+1941 
-1954 VVITVDVV
+1954 
-1962 PGKVEITAVT
+1962 
-1972 DDTGSVTGSLSQ
+1972 
-1984 GALTDDT
+1984 
-1991 RPQISGTAKA
+1991 
-2001 GSTVTIMDGSNV
+2001 
-2013 LGTTTAGAD
+2013 
-2022 GTWSFTPSV
+2022 
-2031 DLGRGDHTFT
+2031 
-2041 ATAKDPMGNE
+2041 
-2051 SSSSSWTVTIDTDAP
+2051 
-2066 VKPTIDAA
+2066 
-2074 LDDVGSVQ
+2074 
-2082 GNLANGG
+2082 
-2089 TTDDPTPT
+2089 
-2097 LSGKAEAGSTVKIY
+2097 
-2111 DQNGLLGEVTAKADG
+2111 
-2126 TWSFSPVAKL
+2126 
-2136 PEGEHRFHVTATDKA
+2136 
-2151 GNTSVASDDFV
+2151 
-2162 LTLDYTA
+2162 
-2169 PDASKLAITEVYDDV
+2169 
-2184 NTAGVI
+2184 
-2190 ASGEETDDNR
+2190 
-2200 PLIKGTGAEPGNT
+2200 
-2213 ITVYNGD
+2213 
-2220 KVIGTAKVQADG
+2220 
-2232 TWSLEPT
+2232 
-2239 TPLPDGKYTLTA
+2239 
-2251 KETDGVGNVSG
+2251 
-2262 PSGEYII
+2262 
-2269 NVATIPPQ
+2269 
-2277 APTLDTVYDDVAP
+2277 
-2290 HADYLQKGDVT
+2290 
-2301 NDTTPTLSGSS
+2301 
-2312 GVAGGTISIYDN
+2312 
-2324 GRLIGTTSVGSNGSW
+2324 
-2339 SFTPDTAL
+2339 
-2347 ADGSHNFTATVTDG
+2347 
-2361 VGRTSEPTGGFGI
+2361 
-2374 VIDTKAPEAASDL
+2374 
-2387 LVTDNVG
+2387 
-2394 AYQGPVVSGDT
+2394 
-2405 TDDNTP
+2405 
-2411 TLSGK
+2411 
-2416 AEPGSTVNIIDNGQV
+2416 
-2431 IGTAKVNPDGT
+2431 
-2442 WSYTP
+2442 
-2447 DQPLANGAHD
+2447 
-2457 LTTTVTDPSGNTGP
+2457 
-2471 EGSHVVI
+2471 
-2478 TVDVVPGKVEITAVT
+2478 
-2493 DDTGS
+2493 
-2498 VTGSL
+2498 
-2503 SQGALTDDTRPQ
+2503 
-2515 ISGTAKA
+2515 
-2522 GSTVTIMDG
+2522 
-2531 SNVLG
+2531 
-2536 TTTAG
+2536 
-2541 ADGTWSFTPSVDL
+2541 
-2554 GRGDHTFTAT
+2554 
-2564 AKDPMGN
+2564 
-2571 ESSSSSWT
+2571 
-2579 VTIDTDAPVKPTIDA
+2579 
-2594 ALDDVGSV
+2594 
-2602 QGNLANGGTTDD
+2602 
-2614 PTPTLSGKAEAGST
+2614 
-2628 VKIYDQN
+2628 
-2635 GLLGEVTAKA
+2635 
-2645 DGTWSFSPVAK
+2645 
-2656 LPEGEHRFHVT
+2656 
-2667 ATDKAGNTSVASDD
+2667 
-2681 FVLTLDYTAP
+2681 
-2691 DASKLAITEVYDDVN
+2691 
-2706 TAGVIASGEETDDNR
+2706 
-2721 PLIKGTGAEPGNT
+2721 
-2734 ITVYNG
+2734 
-2740 DKVIGTAKVQAD
+2740 
-2752 GTWSL
+2752 
-2757 EPTTPLPDGK
+2757 
-2767 YTLTAKET
+2767 
-2775 DGVGNVSG
+2775 
-2783 PSGEYIINVATVPP
+2783 
-2797 QAPTLDTV
+2797 
-2805 YDDVAPHA
+2805 
-2813 DYLQKGDVTNDTTPT
+2813 
-2828 LSGSSGVAGGT
+2828 
-2839 ISIYDNGRLIGT
+2839 
-2851 TSVGSN
+2851 
-2857 GSWSF
+2857 
-2862 TPDTALA
+2862 
-2869 DGSHNFTATVT
+2869 FTATVT

-2929 NTPTLSGKA
+2929 NTPTLSGRA

-2950 QVIGTAKVNPDGT
+2950 QVIGSTKVNPDGT
-2963 WSYTPD
+2963 WSFTPD
-2969 QPLAN
+2969 QALSN
-2974 GAHDL
+2974 GEHDL

-2999 TVDVVPGKVEITA
+2999 TVDVVPGKVEITG
-3012 VTDDTGSVTGSLSQG
+3012 VTDDAGSVTGSLSQ
-3027 ALTDDTR
+3027 
-3034 PQISGTAKAG
+3034 
-3044 STVTIMD
+3044 
-3051 GSNVLGT
+3051 N
-3058 TTVGADGTW
+3058 
-3067 SFTPSVDLGRGDHTF
+3067 
-3082 TATAKDPMGNE
+3082 
-3093 SSSSSWTVTID
+3093 
-3104 TDAPVKP
+3104 
-3111 TIDAALDD
+3111 
-3119 VGSVQGNLANGGTTD
+3119 
-3134 DPTPTLSGKA
+3134 
-3144 EAGSTVKIYDQ
+3144 
-3155 NGLLGEVTAKA
+3155 
-3166 DGTWS
+3166 
-3171 FSPVAKLPEGEH
+3171 
-3183 RFHVTATDRAGN
+3183 
-3195 TSVASDDFVLTLDY
+3195 
-3209 TAPDA
+3209 
-3214 SKLAITEVY
+3214 
-3223 DDVNTAGVIASGEE
+3223 
-3237 TDDNRPLIK
+3237 
-3246 GTGAEAGN
+3246 
-3254 TITVYNGDKVIG
+3254 
-3266 TAKVQADGTWS
+3266 
-3277 LEPTTPLPD
+3277 
-3286 GKYTLTAKETD
+3286 
-3297 GVGNVSGPSGEYII
+3297 
-3311 NVATVPPQ
+3311 
-3319 APTLDTVYDDVAPHA
+3319 
-3334 DYLQKGDVT
+3334 
-3343 NDTTPTLSGS
+3343 
-3353 SGVAGGTI
+3353 
-3361 SIYDNGRLI
+3361 
-3370 GTTSVAGNGSW
+3370 
-3381 SFTPDTALADGSHNF
+3381 
-3396 TATVT
+3396 
-3401 DGVGRTSEPTGGF
+3401 
-3414 GIVIDTKAPDAAS
+3414 
-3427 DLLVTDNVGA
+3427 
-3437 YQGPVVSGDTTD
+3437 
-3449 DNTPTLS
+3449 
-3456 GKAEPGSTVNI
+3456 
-3467 IDNGQVIGTAKVN
+3467 
-3480 PDGTWSYTPDQPLAN
+3480 
-3495 GAHDLTTT
+3495 
-3503 VTDPSGNT
+3503 
-3511 GPEGSHVV
+3511 
-3519 ITVDVVPGKVEITA
+3519 A
-3533 VTDDTGSVTG
+3533 V
-3543 SLSQGALTDD
+3543 TDD

-3606 AKDPM
+3606 AKDPT
-3611 GNESASSS
+3611 GNESSSSS

-3633 IDAALDDVGSVQGNL
+3633 IDVALDDVGTVQGAL
-3648 ANGGTTDDPTP
+3648 SNGSSTDDPTP

-3684 AKADGTWSFSPV
+3684 AKADGTWSFSPT

-3709 ATDRAGNTSVAS
+3709 ATDRAGNTSAAS

-3726 TLDYTAPDVSKVSIT
+3726 NLDYTAPEASKVSIT

-3751 GSIASGGKT
+3751 GSVTSGGKT

-3767 KGTGAEPGNT
+3767 KGTGAEAGNT

-3807 DGTYTLTVKETDSVG
+3807 DGTYNLTVKETDSVG

-3877 EAGVTVRIYGGP
+3877 EANVTVRIYGGP

-3959 GPQTGTL
+3959 GPKTGVL
-3966 SNGDTTDDATPTIS
+3966 ANGDTTDDATPTIS

-3990 IYVNGQENGT
+3990 VYVNGQENGT

-4058 DDKGSVTGELKANDV
+4058 DDKGSVTGEMKANDV

-4153 RPSIDYAEDQVGTI
+4153 RPSIDYAEDQVGTV

-4259 SKVAITEVI
+4259 SKVTI
-4268 DNYGSVTG
+4268 DSVTDNVG
-4276 KVESGGVLDDSRP
+4276 NVQGIVADGGVLDDSRP
-4289 VIKGTGAEIGN
+4289 VIRGSGAEVGN
-4300 VITVYTTDASGATK
+4300 VITVYTTDKDGNTK
-4314 VLGTTKVDANGTW
+4314 VLGTTTVDQNGKW
-4327 TLTVSD
+4327 ELTPSES
-4333 ALYADLNKL
+4333 LYGDSINQL
-4342 TVTETDTTG
+4342 TVTETDRVG
-4351 NTAKPSTSYDV
+4351 NVAKPADSYDV
-4362 TLSSAP
+4362 IMSDTPDAP
-4368 GVPVIDGITDDAGS
+4368 AILNVLDDTGTTVINL
-4382 ANVELSN
+4382 ANN
-4389 GGLTKDTTPTLH
+4389 ALTKDDTPTLK
-4401 GTASGVAG
+4401 GTADGAAG
-4409 NTVTIYNG
+4409 DTITIYNG
-4417 SQVVGTT
+4417 SQVVGKT
-4424 TLDANGHWSFTPGT
+4424 TLNSDGTWSFTPSP

-4444 YHFTVTVTN
+4444 YTFTVTN
-4453 TAGQESEKSQ
+4453 TNSAGQESDRSGSFT
-4463 VYSIDVDATAPN
+4463 VTIDSTAPN
-4475 PATDILIADDVS
+4475 PVSGLQVSDDQGAWKGQLTDGM
-4487 PITGNLQDGDVTD
+4487 TTD

-4506 SGKAEAGSTVNIL
+4506 TGKAEQGSTVTIYDNGQAMGTVTVTNPDGSWQFTPSTPLVDGEHQFATQVTDPAGNASAIVDDITVNVSTGASYLQLLQVVDDVQEAGGSRVLRDGEVTNDSQVQLVGKATAGSTIIITDVGGVQLGTVKADANGNWEFTPTSSLSDGAHTLRITGTDPSNNPLTPIDFDLVVDTVAPVAPAITDVLDDVNPVQGSVAHGKPTNDTTPEITGTAEKGSTVNVYHQV
-4519 DGGKVIGSTTVDSTG
+4519 DATT
-4534 NWDWTPGTALADG
+4534 
-4547 DHAFTTTVTDKAGN
+4547 
-4561 TSAPTGV
+4561 
-4568 VNITVDTQGSTVALS
+4568 
-4583 IDGYHDDVGT
+4583 
-4593 NTGLIL
+4593 
-4599 GSGTSTDDTS
+4599 
-4609 PILQGSWSGDLE
+4609 
-4621 TTESIRVYQDGI
+4621 RI
-4633 LLGLAV
+4633 LLGTAVADSTTGQWTLQITDANKLAE
-4639 LDRANHTWTMA
+4639 DTW
-4650 VNGLVNANTY
+4650 NLVATS
-4660 KFTVVAV
+4660 T
-4667 DAAGNE
+4667 DAAGNV
-4673 SAPSAEFALT
+4673 STPSNTWT
-4683 IDQDAP
+4683 IVVD
-4689 TQTVSITSYTDD
+4689 TTVSDAVINISSVSEDRGASDTDFITSDNTLLINGELNKALQADEWVEISLD
-4701 VGLVTGNM
+4701 NGVTW
-4709 PGNTSTDDRQPV
+4709 TRAST
-4721 LNGKVTGTPLEAGD
+4721 VTGTSWTVDMQSTPLNDGAYTIQARVVDNAGNVGSTDSQALQVASGGSDMNGLSTTTKVTTDTSHGLTTGDHFSHAATATNGDMVTRDRTVTISGNLSAALQAGEHLQISLDNGKTWKTLALNGQSWSYELPEATASTTHSFKLQVIDVAGNPGTNTNFADSYNVVIDLDSPNGITGAPDVPQHTTTGDSFTFSSGQYGRVEAGAIISLVSDVNNNGTYQEGLDQVIGFVKANADGSWSLNTSLPSGAHNLAFVVWD
-4735 EVRIYDVSSNTMLG
+4735 EAGNRSSMSASTSTGVTEGGGSTLIEQTWGGTTDADSRGLNAAAVTISQDGLWSFFQSARGTSG
-4749 TATVN
+4749 TATANAGRVYDSVTREDYDSTYLAQPSTENGAGYDVDSTSYSRYVN
-4754 SDGTWSFELP
+4754 SAAF
-4764 PLDDNM
+4764 
-4770 THTFRAV
+4770 
-4777 VADNV
+4777 AD
-4782 GNEGTPSSDFA
+4782 
-4793 ITVDLNLLVN
+4793 I
-4803 KQDTLDTTPIVSGS
+4803 
-4817 TGFEIQQGEYVEVT
+4817 
-4831 VNGKTYSSQNG
+4831 
-4842 QVVVDMRNNT
+4842 
-4852 WYVQI
+4852 
-4857 PDADALNVGTYD
+4857 
-4869 VKAVLF
+4869 
-4875 DAAGVQIAADESS
+4875 
-4888 NELVVSPTPKVS
+4888 
-4900 VGAGGG
+4900 
-4906 DPDQKATSVT
+4906 
-4916 LSEDGVWRIH
+4916 
-4926 SNQTM
+4926 
-4931 LDSTATSSSSLGDFS
+4931 
-4946 TTRLQSNS
+4946 
-4954 GTGYSSNNYV
+4954 
-4964 QNATFIDYNRDGMMD
+4964 NRDGYADVMSQISSY
-4979 LFTVDSNYDDGQQ
+4979 SNAGR
-4992 MFYYNGSTYTAYQV
+4992 TAY
-5006 GAFERAPQT
+5006 
-5015 GEFAGDANTDGSA
+5015 
-5028 NTWSWYGGIVA
+5028 W
-5039 IDKNGDGYVDMIN
+5039 
-5052 GDQTPNDSAIRGG
+5052 
-5065 YGSQIVLNNDG
+5065 L
-5076 TVVGMSKDG
+5076 
-5085 TFATDYAADSGYD
+5085 
-5098 PIGLD
+5098 
-5103 QSQPD
+5103 
-5108 MELSGVDINN
+5108 
-5118 DGIVDFVMHSQNIV
+5118 QN
-5132 ADGSRIDANG
+5132 ADGSY
-5142 ATDSSAARST
+5142 SAKALD
-5152 NQARLVVVNGTN
+5152 QGTLN
-5164 NGNWKV
+5164 HLG
-5170 TQIVDNV
+5170 
-5177 FQRGSDSDPGIGNGV
+5177 GV
-5192 AMTWGDYNGDGY
+5192 ISYDREGDGY
-5204 LDLFLG
+5204 LDFVLG
-5210 RGSESTTSDSSAGNN
+5210 DSEADSISFIKNTQGTLSYEDNSGFSDGHPGGALPTS
-5225 AGEYASRI
+5225 
-5233 HFNDGNGKLLSDD
+5233 LSVLHEVGAVDI
-5246 GDNNGIGN
+5246 DNNGTVDITAHIDYNGAGN
-5254 PTGMYT
+5254 LVGNNSRGLGILYNQTTGTSKTNFGEVGYYANVFRDDGHEDYGNLSISMTYADYN
-5260 FNDTLAGGASLALD
+5260 NDGWLDLFLSRGSKGGSNSDESRIYLNDGTGKLNATDSQAQWFGDNVDGGTSLAVD
-5274 WNHDGKMDVIEL
+5274 WNHDGKMDIIEV
-5286 PGMESSSGGIND
+5286 PRSGV
-5298 AAATGPINLYTN
+5298 TGSPMLYTN
-5310 TSVNGNTSFTTS
+5310 TGSNNWGANKVSLTGSTTF
-5322 NLLTQVGKSTIG
+5322 NNM
-5334 GSSTAQ
+5334 
-5340 QVTGAIAID
+5340 TGAVALD
-5349 VDWDGDRD
+5349 YDWDGSMDLVLYRSGADADVVARD
-5357 LLAFTSGGT
+5357 DAGRTMLV
-5366 TTYIENKN
+5366 KN
-5374 EVAHGTSIHLRI
+5374 TNIAADGTSLQIRI
-5386 LDEGGINTLFGNTV
+5386 VDGNGINTFYSNTV
-5400 QLIDEATGQVVSTQ
+5400 KLYNSAGELVATQLINPQSSGSSNSMGLVSFFGLDPNEVYSVQMLRITDGEADHVGATSCIG
-5414 IINAQ
+5414 
-5419 SGNQTNDSTAIVDFY
+5419 GYTN
-5434 NLDATKSYSAVILRS
+5434 
-5449 TGGAVSNVGGVAT
+5449 GT
-5462 VDGKA
+5462 V
-5467 VQNVNKAWG
+5467 NESWG
-5476 GLTAAEGNHAYVLT
+5476 GLTTGKAHDSYVLT
-5490 TESENNVAN
+5490 AESGNAANNT
-5499 ASASGGTNT
+5499 SGNS
-5508 TGIVGTGYNDTF
+5508 GIVGTGYNDTF
-5520 FATLGNDLYNG
+5520 F
-5531 AGGTETVSGVKSWN
+5531 
-5545 NTGGLD
+5545 
-5551 IVDYKLAG
+5551 
-5559 STPLNIDLNKTGMQ
+5559 
-5573 NTGFGSAQFVNV
+5573 GSA
-5585 EGLAGGSGNDTFT
+5585 GNDTYNGGGGWNQIVSGKPVWSETAGMDVVDYSRSTTAINANLWTGTAT
-5598 GNAAN
+5598 GNGTDKLLN
-5603 NYFEGRAGADT
+5603 IEGLLGSSQQDT
-5614 FYLDNDGKG
+5614 F
-5623 GGQDTLKYQVQEN
+5623 
-5636 GRTNGTGGNGS
+5636 
-5647 DVVHGFVVGTVEA
+5647 
-5660 TRKADI
+5660 
-5666 IDISSLL
+5666 
-5673 VGYAGDADGAAH
+5673 
-5685 YINGVATID
+5685 
-5694 AGDAI
+5694 
-5699 AQYLSVT
+5699 
-5706 YNGKDTILSIDR
+5706 
-5718 DGSGSGFGASQVLT
+5718 
-5732 IADTKV
+5732 
-5738 DLETLLAN
+5738 
-5746 HQLVIKGPD
+5746 
-5755 VSTMNYSALNEGVTV
+5755 
-5770 NMWTGFT
+5770 
-5777 SAGGKLEDIV
+5777 
-5787 KIVGTQT
+5787 
-5794 DDTITDNSFS
+5794 TDNSANNLFDGRGG
-5804 NVIAGEGGNDTF
+5804 NDAFYLVNGGNDT
-5816 YLMNGGNDVL
+5816 L
-5826 MYNVLEGME
+5826 MYNVLEGMT
-5835 NDATGGNGH
+5835 NDSTGGNGH
-5844 DTVHGFKVGN
+5844 DTIHGFKVGN
-5854 VEKDGDADTLNLSD
+5854 LVKDSDADLLDMSELLD
-5868 LVDYSGPVTFFENNG
+5868 YKGSISFFEDDGKLELDYSSRGV
-5883 KMELDAESKGLED
+5883 LD
-5896 YLKVDVVGN
+5896 YVKVEVVGS
-5905 DTVISVDIDGQGGQH
+5905 DTVISIDRDGQGGQH

>member
-97 LYAYVPLSGESY
+97 LYAYVPLLGESY

-158 AGVGAAFALSEMDK
+158 AGVGAAFALSEMGN

-455 KDELAEGEHNVV
+455 KDELTEGEHNVV

-498 ADALDNTG
+498 ADAQDNTG

-513 GGDVTDETRPVFS
+513 SGDVTDETRPVFS

-554 WTLKPEKPLGEGH
+554 WTLKPEKPLGEGD

-723 PHVGPLQKGESTN
+723 PHVGPMQKGETTN

-762 TVKADSNG
+762 TVTADSNG
-770 KWAFSPDTAL
+770 KWAFTPDTAL

-794 AGNARTSGSFPIV
+794 AGNARTSGTFPIV

-920 VGEIVDDQGPIVG
+920 VGEVVDDQGPIVG

-1187 NSEGTWRLALDTPL
+1187 DSEGNWTLALDTPL

-1218 RVVGEAP
+1218 RVAGEAP

-1324 RTSGTFPIVIDTAA
+1324 RTSGSFPIVIDTAA

-1398 GKWSYTPDK
+1398 GKWSYTPDT

-1500 DGNWTFTPEQDLA
+1500 DGNWTFTPKQDLA

-1597 STMVDENGG
+1597 STVVDENGG

-1627 DEAGNTGP
+1627 DKAGNTGP

-1665 AGVIASGEET
+1665 AGVVASGGET

-1688 PGNTITVYNGD
+1688 AGNTITVYNGD

-1793 AGGTI
+1793 IGGTI
-1798 SIYDNGRLIGTTSVG
+1798 SIYDNGRLIGTTTVG
-1813 SNGSWSFTPDT
+1813 SNGSWSFTPGT

-1855 DTKAPEAAS
+1855 DTKAPDAAS

-2151 GNTSVASDDFV
+2151 GNTSADSDDFV

-2269 NVATIPPQ
+2269 NVATVPPQ

-2324 GRLIGTTSVGSNGSW
+2324 GRLIGTTTVGSNGSW

-2374 VIDTKAPEAASDL
+2374 VIDTKAPDAASDL

-2667 ATDKAGNTSVASDD
+2667 ATD
-2681 FVLTLDYTAP
+2681 
-2691 DASKLAITEVYDDVN
+2691 
-2706 TAGVIASGEETDDNR
+2706 
-2721 PLIKGTGAEPGNT
+2721 
-2734 ITVYNG
+2734 
-2740 DKVIGTAKVQAD
+2740 
-2752 GTWSL
+2752 
-2757 EPTTPLPDGK
+2757 
-2767 YTLTAKET
+2767 
-2775 DGVGNVSG
+2775 
-2783 PSGEYIINVATVPP
+2783 
-2797 QAPTLDTV
+2797 
-2805 YDDVAPHA
+2805 
-2813 DYLQKGDVTNDTTPT
+2813 
-2828 LSGSSGVAGGT
+2828 
-2839 ISIYDNGRLIGT
+2839 
-2851 TSVGSN
+2851 
-2857 GSWSF
+2857 
-2862 TPDTALA
+2862 
-2869 DGSHNFTATVT
+2869 
-2880 DGVGRTSE
+2880 
-2888 PTGGFGI
+2888 
-2895 VIDTKAPDAASDL
+2895 
-2908 LVTDNVGAY
+2908 
-2917 QGPVVSGDTTDD
+2917 
-2929 NTPTLSGKA
+2929 
-2938 EPGSTVNIIDNG
+2938 
-2950 QVIGTAKVNPDGT
+2950 
-2963 WSYTPD
+2963 
-2969 QPLAN
+2969 
-2974 GAHDL
+2974 
-2979 TTTVTDPSGNTGP
+2979 
-2992 EGSHVVI
+2992 
-2999 TVDVVPGKVEITA
+2999 
-3012 VTDDTGSVTGSLSQG
+3012 
-3027 ALTDDTR
+3027 
-3034 PQISGTAKAG
+3034 
-3044 STVTIMD
+3044 
-3051 GSNVLGT
+3051 
-3058 TTVGADGTW
+3058 
-3067 SFTPSVDLGRGDHTF
+3067 
-3082 TATAKDPMGNE
+3082 
-3093 SSSSSWTVTID
+3093 
-3104 TDAPVKP
+3104 
-3111 TIDAALDD
+3111 
-3119 VGSVQGNLANGGTTD
+3119 
-3134 DPTPTLSGKA
+3134 
-3144 EAGSTVKIYDQ
+3144 
-3155 NGLLGEVTAKA
+3155 
-3166 DGTWS
+3166 
-3171 FSPVAKLPEGEH
+3171 
-3183 RFHVTATDRAGN
+3183 RAGN
-3195 TSVASDDFVLTLDY
+3195 TSVASDDFVLTLD
-3209 TAPDA
+3209 
-3214 SKLAITEVY
+3214 
-3223 DDVNTAGVIASGEE
+3223 
-3237 TDDNRPLIK
+3237 
-3246 GTGAEAGN
+3246 
-3254 TITVYNGDKVIG
+3254 
-3266 TAKVQADGTWS
+3266 
-3277 LEPTTPLPD
+3277 
-3286 GKYTLTAKETD
+3286 
-3297 GVGNVSGPSGEYII
+3297 
-3311 NVATVPPQ
+3311 
-3319 APTLDTVYDDVAPHA
+3319 
-3334 DYLQKGDVT
+3334 
-3343 NDTTPTLSGS
+3343 
-3353 SGVAGGTI
+3353 
-3361 SIYDNGRLI
+3361 
-3370 GTTSVAGNGSW
+3370 
-3381 SFTPDTALADGSHNF
+3381 F
-3396 TATVT
+3396 
-3401 DGVGRTSEPTGGF
+3401 
-3414 GIVIDTKAPDAAS
+3414 
-3427 DLLVTDNVGA
+3427 
-3437 YQGPVVSGDTTD
+3437 
-3449 DNTPTLS
+3449 
-3456 GKAEPGSTVNI
+3456 
-3467 IDNGQVIGTAKVN
+3467 
-3480 PDGTWSYTPDQPLAN
+3480 
-3495 GAHDLTTT
+3495 
-3503 VTDPSGNT
+3503 
-3511 GPEGSHVV
+3511 
-3519 ITVDVVPGKVEITA
+3519 
-3533 VTDDTGSVTG
+3533 
-3543 SLSQGALTDD
+3543 
-3553 TRPQISGTAKAG
+3553 
-3565 STVTIMDGSNVLGTT
+3565 
-3580 TAGADGTW
+3580 
-3588 SFTPSVDLG
+3588 
-3597 RGDHTFTAT
+3597 
-3606 AKDPM
+3606 
-3611 GNESASSS
+3611 
-3619 WTVTIDTD
+3619 
-3627 APVKPT
+3627 
-3633 IDAALDDVGSVQGNL
+3633 
-3648 ANGGTTDDPTP
+3648 
-3659 TLSGK
+3659 
-3664 AEAGS
+3664 
-3669 TVKIYDQNGLLGEVT
+3669 
-3684 AKADGTWSFSPV
+3684 
-3696 AKLPEGEH
+3696 
-3704 RFHVT
+3704 
-3709 ATDRAGNTSVAS
+3709 
-3721 DDFVL
+3721 
-3726 TLDYTAPDVSKVSIT
+3726 TAPDVSKVSIT

-3807 DGTYTLTVKETDSVG
+3807 DGTYNLTVKETDSVG

-3959 GPQTGTL
+3959 GPKTGTL

-4058 DDKGSVTGELKANDV
+4058 DDKGTVTGELKANDV
-4073 TDDARPEI
+4073 TDDARPDI
-4081 IGKAKAGSTVTIM
+4081 IGKAKAGSIVTIK
-4094 DGNVVLGSVKAD
+4094 DGSVVLGTVTAD
-4106 ASGNWVFTPTSDLGD
+4106 ASGNWTFTPTSDLGD

-4203 LGSVTANSNGAWNF
+4203 LGTVTANSNGAWNF

-4253 YTAPDA
+4253 YTAPDE
-4259 SKVAITEVI
+4259 SKVTI
-4268 DNYGSVTG
+4268 DSVTDNVG
-4276 KVESGGVLDDSRP
+4276 NVQGIVADGGVLDDSRP
-4289 VIKGTGAEIGN
+4289 VIRGSGAEAGN
-4300 VITVYTTDASGATK
+4300 VITVYTTDKDGNTK
-4314 VLGTTKVDANGTW
+4314 VLGTTKVDQNGKW
-4327 TLTVSD
+4327 ELTPSES
-4333 ALYADLNKL
+4333 LYGDSINKL
-4342 TVTETDTTG
+4342 TVTETDSVG
-4351 NTAKPSTSYDV
+4351 NVAKPADSYDV
-4362 TLSSAP
+4362 IMSDTPNAP
-4368 GVPVIDGITDDAGS
+4368 AIVNVLDDTGTTVINLADNA
-4382 ANVELSN
+4382 
-4389 GGLTKDTTPTLH
+4389 LTKDDTPTLK
-4401 GTASGVAG
+4401 GTADGVAG
-4409 NTVTIYNG
+4409 DTITIYNG
-4417 SQVVGTT
+4417 SQVVGKT
-4424 TLDANGHWSFTPGT
+4424 TLNSDGTWSFTPSP
-4438 ALADGS
+4438 ALADGN
-4444 YHFTVTVTN
+4444 YIFTVTN
-4453 TAGQESEKSQ
+4453 TNSAGQESDRSG
-4463 VYSIDVDATAPN
+4463 SFTLTIDSTAPN
-4475 PATDILIADDVS
+4475 PVSGLQVADDQGAWKGQL
-4487 PITGNLQDGDVTD
+4487 TDGMTTD

-4506 SGKAEAGSTVNIL
+4506 TGKAEQGSTVTIYDNGQAIGSVVVTNTDGSWQYTPTTPLADGEHQFATQVTDPAGNASAIVDDITVNVSTGASYLQLLQVVDDVQETGGSRVLREGEVTNDSQVQLVGKATAGSTIIITDVGGVQLGTVKADANGDWEFTPLSSLSDGAHTLRITGTDPSNNPLTPIDFDLVVDTVAPVAPVITNVLDDVNPVQGSVAHGKPTNDTTPEITGTAEKGSTVNVYHQVDATTRIL
-4519 DGGKVIGSTTVDSTG
+4519 LGTAVADSTTGLWTLQITDANKLTEGTWNLVATSTDAAGNISTPSNTWTIVVDTTVSDAVINISSISEDRGASDTDFVTSDNTLLINGQLTKALQADEWVEISLDNGATWTRASTVTSTSWTVDMQNTPLNDGAYTIQARVVDNAGNVGSTDSQALQVATG
-4534 NWDWTPGTALADG
+4534 GSDMNGLSTTTKVTTDTSHGLTTG
-4547 DHAFTTTVTDKAGN
+4547 DHFSHAATATNSDMVTRDRTVTISGNLSAALQAGEHLQISLDNGKTWQTLALNGQSWSYVLPEATASTTHSFKLQVIDVAGN
-4561 TSAPTGV
+4561 P
-4568 VNITVDTQGSTVALS
+4568 
-4583 IDGYHDDVGT
+4583 GT
-4593 NTGLIL
+4593 NTKFADSYNVVIDLDSPNGITGAPDVPQHTTTGDSFTFSSGQYGRVEAGAIVSLVSDVNNNGTYQEGLDQVIGFVKANADGSWSL
-4599 GSGTSTDDTS
+4599 NTSLPSGAHNLAFVVWDEAGNRSSMSASTSTGVTEGGGSTLIEQTWGGTTDADSRGLNAAAVTISQDGLWSFFQSARGTSGTSTANA
-4609 PILQGSWSGDLE
+4609 G
-4621 TTESIRVYQDGI
+4621 RVYDSVTREDYDSTY
-4633 LLGLAV
+4633 LAQPS
-4639 LDRANHTWTMA
+4639 TE
-4650 VNGLVNANTY
+4650 NGAGY
-4660 KFTVVAV
+4660 DV
-4667 DAAGNE
+4667 D
-4673 SAPSAEFALT
+4673 S
-4683 IDQDAP
+4683 
-4689 TQTVSITSYTDD
+4689 TSY
-4701 VGLVTGNM
+4701 
-4709 PGNTSTDDRQPV
+4709 SR
-4721 LNGKVTGTPLEAGD
+4721 
-4735 EVRIYDVSSNTMLG
+4735 Y
-4749 TATVN
+4749 VN
-4754 SDGTWSFELP
+4754 SAAF
-4764 PLDDNM
+4764 
-4770 THTFRAV
+4770 
-4777 VADNV
+4777 AD
-4782 GNEGTPSSDFA
+4782 
-4793 ITVDLNLLVN
+4793 I
-4803 KQDTLDTTPIVSGS
+4803 
-4817 TGFEIQQGEYVEVT
+4817 
-4831 VNGKTYSSQNG
+4831 
-4842 QVVVDMRNNT
+4842 
-4852 WYVQI
+4852 
-4857 PDADALNVGTYD
+4857 
-4869 VKAVLF
+4869 
-4875 DAAGVQIAADESS
+4875 
-4888 NELVVSPTPKVS
+4888 
-4900 VGAGGG
+4900 
-4906 DPDQKATSVT
+4906 
-4916 LSEDGVWRIH
+4916 
-4926 SNQTM
+4926 
-4931 LDSTATSSSSLGDFS
+4931 
-4946 TTRLQSNS
+4946 
-4954 GTGYSSNNYV
+4954 
-4964 QNATFIDYNRDGMMD
+4964 NRDGYADVMSQISSY
-4979 LFTVDSNYDDGQQ
+4979 SNAGR
-4992 MFYYNGSTYTAYQV
+4992 TAY
-5006 GAFERAPQT
+5006 
-5015 GEFAGDANTDGSA
+5015 
-5028 NTWSWYGGIVA
+5028 W
-5039 IDKNGDGYVDMIN
+5039 
-5052 GDQTPNDSAIRGG
+5052 
-5065 YGSQIVLNNDG
+5065 L
-5076 TVVGMSKDG
+5076 
-5085 TFATDYAADSGYD
+5085 
-5098 PIGLD
+5098 
-5103 QSQPD
+5103 
-5108 MELSGVDINN
+5108 
-5118 DGIVDFVMHSQNIV
+5118 QN
-5132 ADGSRIDANG
+5132 ADGSY
-5142 ATDSSAARST
+5142 SAKALD
-5152 NQARLVVVNGTN
+5152 QGTLN
-5164 NGNWKV
+5164 HLG
-5170 TQIVDNV
+5170 
-5177 FQRGSDSDPGIGNGV
+5177 GV
-5192 AMTWGDYNGDGY
+5192 ISYDREGDGY
-5204 LDLFLG
+5204 LDFVLG
-5210 RGSESTTSDSSAGNN
+5210 DSEADSISFIKNTQGTLSYEDNSGFSDGHPGGALPTS
-5225 AGEYASRI
+5225 
-5233 HFNDGNGKLLSDD
+5233 LSVLHEVGAVDI
-5246 GDNNGIGN
+5246 DNNGTVDITAHIDYNGAGN
-5254 PTGMYT
+5254 LVGNNSRGLGILYNQTTGTSKTNFGEVGYYANVFRDDGHEDYGNLSISMTYADYN
-5260 FNDTLAGGASLALD
+5260 NDGWLDLFLSRGSKGGSNSDESRIYLNDGTGKLNATDSQAQWFGDNVDGGTSLAVD
-5274 WNHDGKMDVIEL
+5274 WNHDGKMDIIEV
-5286 PGMESSSGGIND
+5286 PRSGV
-5298 AAATGPINLYTN
+5298 TGSPMLYTN
-5310 TSVNGNTSFTTS
+5310 TGSNNWGANKVSLTGSTTF
-5322 NLLTQVGKSTIG
+5322 NNM
-5334 GSSTAQ
+5334 
-5340 QVTGAIAID
+5340 TGAVALD
-5349 VDWDGDRD
+5349 YDWDGSMDLVLYRSGADADVVARD
-5357 LLAFTSGGT
+5357 DAGRTMLV
-5366 TTYIENKN
+5366 KN
-5374 EVAHGTSIHLRI
+5374 TNIAADGTSLQIRI
-5386 LDEGGINTLFGNTV
+5386 VDGNGINTFYSNTV
-5400 QLIDEATGQVVSTQ
+5400 KLYNSAGELVATQLINPQSSGSSNSMGLVSFF
-5414 IINAQ
+5414 
-5419 SGNQTNDSTAIVDFY
+5419 G
-5434 NLDATKSYSAVILRS
+5434 LDPNEVYSVQMLRI
-5449 TGGAVSNVGGVAT
+5449 T
-5462 VDGKA
+5462 DGKA
-5467 VQNVNKAWG
+5467 DHVGATGSIGGYTNGTVNENWG
-5476 GLTAAEGNHAYVLT
+5476 GLTTGKAHDSYVLT
-5490 TESENNVAN
+5490 AESSNAANNT
-5499 ASASGGTNT
+5499 SGNN
-5508 TGIVGTGYNDTF
+5508 GIIGTGYNDTF
-5520 FATLGNDLYNG
+5520 F
-5531 AGGTETVSGVKSWN
+5531 
-5545 NTGGLD
+5545 
-5551 IVDYKLAG
+5551 
-5559 STPLNIDLNKTGMQ
+5559 
-5573 NTGFGSAQFVNV
+5573 GSA
-5585 EGLAGGSGNDTFT
+5585 GNDTYNGGGGWNQIVSGKPVWSETAGMDVVDYSRSTTAINANLWTGTAT
-5598 GNAAN
+5598 GNGTDKLLNIEGLVGSSQQDTFTDNSAN
-5603 NYFEGRAGADT
+5603 NVFEGRGGNDA
-5614 FYLDNDGKG
+5614 FYL
-5623 GGQDTLKYQVQEN
+5623 
-5636 GRTNGTGGNGS
+5636 
-5647 DVVHGFVVGTVEA
+5647 
-5660 TRKADI
+5660 
-5666 IDISSLL
+5666 
-5673 VGYAGDADGAAH
+5673 
-5685 YINGVATID
+5685 
-5694 AGDAI
+5694 
-5699 AQYLSVT
+5699 
-5706 YNGKDTILSIDR
+5706 
-5718 DGSGSGFGASQVLT
+5718 
-5732 IADTKV
+5732 
-5738 DLETLLAN
+5738 
-5746 HQLVIKGPD
+5746 
-5755 VSTMNYSALNEGVTV
+5755 V
-5770 NMWTGFT
+5770 N
-5777 SAGGKLEDIV
+5777 
-5787 KIVGTQT
+5787 
-5794 DDTITDNSFS
+5794 
-5804 NVIAGEGGNDTF
+5804 GGNDT
-5816 YLMNGGNDVL
+5816 L
-5826 MYNVLEGME
+5826 MYKVLAGLS
-5835 NDATGGNGH
+5835 NDSTGGNGH
-5844 DTVHGFKVGN
+5844 DTIHGFKVGN
-5854 VEKDGDADTLNLSD
+5854 LVKDSDADLLDMSELLD
-5868 LVDYSGPVTFFENNG
+5868 YKGSISFFEDEGKLELDYSSRGV
-5883 KMELDAESKGLED
+5883 LD
-5896 YLKVDVVGN
+5896 YVKVEVVGS
-5905 DTVISVDIDGQGGQH
+5905 DTVISIDRDGQGGQH

>member
-109 DTGYLIADG
+109 DTGYLMADG

-158 AGVGAAFALSEMDK
+158 AGVGAAFALSEMDN

-300 TGEIHDDAYTDDPQP
+300 TGEIHDDAYTDDPKP

-336 GETTVNDDG
+336 GETTVNEDG

-498 ADALDNTG
+498 ADAQDNTG

-554 WTLKPEKPLGEGH
+554 WTLKPEKPLGEGD

-723 PHVGPLQKGESTN
+723 PHVGPMQKGESTN
-736 DTTPTLSGSAAPGDI
+736 DTTPTLSGSAAPGDV

-762 TVKADSNG
+762 TVEADSNG
-770 KWAFSPDTAL
+770 KWAFTPDTAL

-794 AGNARTSGSFPIV
+794 AGNARTSGTFPIV

-920 VGEIVDDQGPIVG
+920 VGEVVDDQGPIVG

-1187 NSEGTWRLALDTPL
+1187 DSEGNWTLALDTPL

-1218 RVVGEAP
+1218 RVAGEAP

-1324 RTSGTFPIVIDTAA
+1324 RTSGSFPIVIDTAA

-1597 STMVDENGG
+1597 STVVDENGG

-1627 DEAGNTGP
+1627 DKAGNTGP

-1665 AGVIASGEET
+1665 AGVVASGGET

-1688 PGNTITVYNGD
+1688 AGNTITVYNGD

-1793 AGGTI
+1793 IGGTI
-1798 SIYDNGRLIGTTSVG
+1798 SIYDNGRLIGTTTVG

-1855 DTKAPEAAS
+1855 DTKAPDAAS

-1890 TLSGKAEPGSTV
+1890 TLSGRAEPGSTV

-2136 PEGEHRFHVTATDKA
+2136 PEGEHRFHVTATDRA

-2200 PLIKGTGAEPGNT
+2200 PLIKGTGAEAGNT

-2220 KVIGTAKVQADG
+2220 KVIGTATVQADG

-2269 NVATIPPQ
+2269 NVATVPPQ

-2324 GRLIGTTSVGSNGSW
+2324 GRLIGTTTVGSNGSW
-2339 SFTPDTAL
+2339 SFTPGTAL

-2374 VIDTKAPEAASDL
+2374 VIDTKAPDAASDL

-2411 TLSGK
+2411 TLSGR

-2667 ATDKAGNTSVASDD
+2667 ATD
-2681 FVLTLDYTAP
+2681 
-2691 DASKLAITEVYDDVN
+2691 
-2706 TAGVIASGEETDDNR
+2706 
-2721 PLIKGTGAEPGNT
+2721 
-2734 ITVYNG
+2734 
-2740 DKVIGTAKVQAD
+2740 
-2752 GTWSL
+2752 
-2757 EPTTPLPDGK
+2757 
-2767 YTLTAKET
+2767 
-2775 DGVGNVSG
+2775 
-2783 PSGEYIINVATVPP
+2783 
-2797 QAPTLDTV
+2797 
-2805 YDDVAPHA
+2805 
-2813 DYLQKGDVTNDTTPT
+2813 
-2828 LSGSSGVAGGT
+2828 
-2839 ISIYDNGRLIGT
+2839 
-2851 TSVGSN
+2851 
-2857 GSWSF
+2857 
-2862 TPDTALA
+2862 
-2869 DGSHNFTATVT
+2869 
-2880 DGVGRTSE
+2880 
-2888 PTGGFGI
+2888 
-2895 VIDTKAPDAASDL
+2895 
-2908 LVTDNVGAY
+2908 
-2917 QGPVVSGDTTDD
+2917 
-2929 NTPTLSGKA
+2929 
-2938 EPGSTVNIIDNG
+2938 
-2950 QVIGTAKVNPDGT
+2950 
-2963 WSYTPD
+2963 
-2969 QPLAN
+2969 
-2974 GAHDL
+2974 
-2979 TTTVTDPSGNTGP
+2979 
-2992 EGSHVVI
+2992 
-2999 TVDVVPGKVEITA
+2999 
-3012 VTDDTGSVTGSLSQG
+3012 
-3027 ALTDDTR
+3027 
-3034 PQISGTAKAG
+3034 
-3044 STVTIMD
+3044 
-3051 GSNVLGT
+3051 
-3058 TTVGADGTW
+3058 
-3067 SFTPSVDLGRGDHTF
+3067 
-3082 TATAKDPMGNE
+3082 
-3093 SSSSSWTVTID
+3093 
-3104 TDAPVKP
+3104 
-3111 TIDAALDD
+3111 
-3119 VGSVQGNLANGGTTD
+3119 
-3134 DPTPTLSGKA
+3134 
-3144 EAGSTVKIYDQ
+3144 
-3155 NGLLGEVTAKA
+3155 
-3166 DGTWS
+3166 
-3171 FSPVAKLPEGEH
+3171 
-3183 RFHVTATDRAGN
+3183 RAGN
-3195 TSVASDDFVLTLDY
+3195 TSVASDDFVLTLD
-3209 TAPDA
+3209 
-3214 SKLAITEVY
+3214 
-3223 DDVNTAGVIASGEE
+3223 
-3237 TDDNRPLIK
+3237 
-3246 GTGAEAGN
+3246 
-3254 TITVYNGDKVIG
+3254 
-3266 TAKVQADGTWS
+3266 
-3277 LEPTTPLPD
+3277 
-3286 GKYTLTAKETD
+3286 
-3297 GVGNVSGPSGEYII
+3297 
-3311 NVATVPPQ
+3311 
-3319 APTLDTVYDDVAPHA
+3319 
-3334 DYLQKGDVT
+3334 
-3343 NDTTPTLSGS
+3343 
-3353 SGVAGGTI
+3353 
-3361 SIYDNGRLI
+3361 
-3370 GTTSVAGNGSW
+3370 
-3381 SFTPDTALADGSHNF
+3381 F
-3396 TATVT
+3396 
-3401 DGVGRTSEPTGGF
+3401 
-3414 GIVIDTKAPDAAS
+3414 
-3427 DLLVTDNVGA
+3427 
-3437 YQGPVVSGDTTD
+3437 
-3449 DNTPTLS
+3449 
-3456 GKAEPGSTVNI
+3456 
-3467 IDNGQVIGTAKVN
+3467 
-3480 PDGTWSYTPDQPLAN
+3480 
-3495 GAHDLTTT
+3495 
-3503 VTDPSGNT
+3503 
-3511 GPEGSHVV
+3511 
-3519 ITVDVVPGKVEITA
+3519 
-3533 VTDDTGSVTG
+3533 
-3543 SLSQGALTDD
+3543 
-3553 TRPQISGTAKAG
+3553 
-3565 STVTIMDGSNVLGTT
+3565 
-3580 TAGADGTW
+3580 
-3588 SFTPSVDLG
+3588 
-3597 RGDHTFTAT
+3597 
-3606 AKDPM
+3606 
-3611 GNESASSS
+3611 
-3619 WTVTIDTD
+3619 
-3627 APVKPT
+3627 
-3633 IDAALDDVGSVQGNL
+3633 
-3648 ANGGTTDDPTP
+3648 
-3659 TLSGK
+3659 
-3664 AEAGS
+3664 
-3669 TVKIYDQNGLLGEVT
+3669 
-3684 AKADGTWSFSPV
+3684 
-3696 AKLPEGEH
+3696 
-3704 RFHVT
+3704 
-3709 ATDRAGNTSVAS
+3709 
-3721 DDFVL
+3721 
-3726 TLDYTAPDVSKVSIT
+3726 TAPDVSKVSIT

-3807 DGTYTLTVKETDSVG
+3807 DGTYNLTVKETDSVG

-3966 SNGDTTDDATPTIS
+3966 SNGDITDDATPTIS

-4121 GVHNITATAKDLT
+4121 GVHNITAIAKDLT
-4134 GKEDTSSTFS
+4134 GNEDTSSTFS

-4259 SKVAITEVI
+4259 SKVTI
-4268 DNYGSVTG
+4268 DSVTDNVG
-4276 KVESGGVLDDSRP
+4276 NVQGIVADGGVLDDSRP
-4289 VIKGTGAEIGN
+4289 VIRGSGAEAGN
-4300 VITVYTTDASGATK
+4300 VITVYTTDKDGNTK
-4314 VLGTTKVDANGTW
+4314 VLGTTKVDQNGKW
-4327 TLTVSD
+4327 ELTPSES
-4333 ALYADLNKL
+4333 LYGDSINKL
-4342 TVTETDTTG
+4342 TVTETDSVG
-4351 NTAKPSTSYDV
+4351 NVAKPADSYDV
-4362 TLSSAP
+4362 IMSDTPNAP
-4368 GVPVIDGITDDAGS
+4368 AIVNVLDDTGTTVINLADNA
-4382 ANVELSN
+4382 
-4389 GGLTKDTTPTLH
+4389 LTKDDTPTLK
-4401 GTASGVAG
+4401 GTADGVAG
-4409 NTVTIYNG
+4409 DTITIYNG
-4417 SQVVGTT
+4417 SQVVGKT
-4424 TLDANGHWSFTPGT
+4424 TLNSDGTWSFTPSP
-4438 ALADGS
+4438 ALADGN
-4444 YHFTVTVTN
+4444 YIFTVTN
-4453 TAGQESEKSQ
+4453 TNSAGQESDRSGSFTL
-4463 VYSIDVDATAPN
+4463 SIDSTAPN
-4475 PATDILIADDVS
+4475 PVSGLQVADDQGAWKGQL
-4487 PITGNLQDGDVTD
+4487 TDGMTTD

-4506 SGKAEAGSTVNIL
+4506 TGKAEQGSTVTIYDNGQAIGSVVVTNTDGSWQYTPTTPLADGEHQFATQVTDPAGNASAIVDDITVNVSTGASYLQLLQVVDDVQETGGSRVLREGEVTNDSQVQLVGKATAGSTIIITDVGGVQLGTVKADANGDWEFTPLSSLSDGAHTLRITGTDPSNNPLTPIDFDLVVDTVAPVAPVITNVLDDVNPVQGSVAHGKPTNDTTPEITGTAEKGSTVNVYHQV
-4519 DGGKVIGSTTVDSTG
+4519 DATT
-4534 NWDWTPGTALADG
+4534 
-4547 DHAFTTTVTDKAGN
+4547 
-4561 TSAPTGV
+4561 
-4568 VNITVDTQGSTVALS
+4568 
-4583 IDGYHDDVGT
+4583 
-4593 NTGLIL
+4593 
-4599 GSGTSTDDTS
+4599 
-4609 PILQGSWSGDLE
+4609 
-4621 TTESIRVYQDGI
+4621 RI
-4633 LLGLAV
+4633 LLGTAV
-4639 LDRANHTWTMA
+4639 ADSTTGQWTLQITDANKLTEGTW
-4650 VNGLVNANTY
+4650 NLVATS
-4660 KFTVVAV
+4660 T
-4667 DAAGNE
+4667 DAAGNI
-4673 SAPSAEFALT
+4673 STPSNTWT
-4683 IDQDAP
+4683 IVVD
-4689 TQTVSITSYTDD
+4689 TTVSDAVINISSISEDRGSSDTDFVTSDNTLLINGQLTKALQADEWVEISLD
-4701 VGLVTGNM
+4701 NGATWTRASTV
-4709 PGNTSTDDRQPV
+4709 TSTSWTVDMQNTP
-4721 LNGKVTGTPLEAGD
+4721 LNDGAYTIQARVVDNAGNVGSTDSQALQVATGGSDMNGLSTTTKVTTDTSHGLTTGD
-4735 EVRIYDVSSNTMLG
+4735 HFSHAA
-4749 TATVN
+4749 TATN
-4754 SDGTWSFELP
+4754 SDMVTRDRTVTISGNLSAALQAGEHLQIS
-4764 PLDDNM
+4764 LD
-4770 THTFRAV
+4770 
-4777 VADNV
+4777 
-4782 GNEGTPSSDFA
+4782 
-4793 ITVDLNLLVN
+4793 
-4803 KQDTLDTTPIVSGS
+4803 
-4817 TGFEIQQGEYVEVT
+4817 
-4831 VNGKTYSSQNG
+4831 NGKTWQTLALNG
-4842 QVVVDMRNNT
+4842 QS
-4852 WYVQI
+4852 WSYVL
-4857 PDADALNVGTYD
+4857 P
-4869 VKAVLF
+4869 
-4875 DAAGVQIAADESS
+4875 E
-4888 NELVVSPTPKVS
+4888 
-4900 VGAGGG
+4900 
-4906 DPDQKATSVT
+4906 AT
-4916 LSEDGVWRIH
+4916 
-4926 SNQTM
+4926 
-4931 LDSTATSSSSLGDFS
+4931 AS
-4946 TTRLQSNS
+4946 TTHSFKLQI
-4954 GTGYSSNNYV
+4954 
-4964 QNATFIDYNRDGMMD
+4964 ID
-4979 LFTVDSNYDDGQQ
+4979 V
-4992 MFYYNGSTYTAYQV
+4992 
-5006 GAFERAPQT
+5006 
-5015 GEFAGDANTDGSA
+5015 
-5028 NTWSWYGGIVA
+5028 
-5039 IDKNGDGYVDMIN
+5039 
-5052 GDQTPNDSAIRGG
+5052 
-5065 YGSQIVLNNDG
+5065 
-5076 TVVGMSKDG
+5076 
-5085 TFATDYAADSGYD
+5085 
-5098 PIGLD
+5098 
-5103 QSQPD
+5103 
-5108 MELSGVDINN
+5108 
-5118 DGIVDFVMHSQNIV
+5118 
-5132 ADGSRIDANG
+5132 
-5142 ATDSSAARST
+5142 
-5152 NQARLVVVNGTN
+5152 
-5164 NGNWKV
+5164 
-5170 TQIVDNV
+5170 
-5177 FQRGSDSDPGIGNGV
+5177 
-5192 AMTWGDYNGDGY
+5192 
-5204 LDLFLG
+5204 
-5210 RGSESTTSDSSAGNN
+5210 AGN
-5225 AGEYASRI
+5225 
-5233 HFNDGNGKLLSDD
+5233 
-5246 GDNNGIGN
+5246 
-5254 PTGMYT
+5254 P
-5260 FNDTLAGGASLALD
+5260 
-5274 WNHDGKMDVIEL
+5274 
-5286 PGMESSSGGIND
+5286 
-5298 AAATGPINLYTN
+5298 
-5310 TSVNGNTSFTTS
+5310 
-5322 NLLTQVGKSTIG
+5322 
-5334 GSSTAQ
+5334 
-5340 QVTGAIAID
+5340 
-5349 VDWDGDRD
+5349 
-5357 LLAFTSGGT
+5357 
-5366 TTYIENKN
+5366 
-5374 EVAHGTSIHLRI
+5374 
-5386 LDEGGINTLFGNTV
+5386 
-5400 QLIDEATGQVVSTQ
+5400 
-5414 IINAQ
+5414 
-5419 SGNQTNDSTAIVDFY
+5419 
-5434 NLDATKSYSAVILRS
+5434 
-5449 TGGAVSNVGGVAT
+5449 
-5462 VDGKA
+5462 
-5467 VQNVNKAWG
+5467 
-5476 GLTAAEGNHAYVLT
+5476 
-5490 TESENNVAN
+5490 
-5499 ASASGGTNT
+5499 GTNT
-5508 TGIVGTGYNDTF
+5508 KFADSYN
-5520 FATLGNDLYNG
+5520 
-5531 AGGTETVSGVKSWN
+5531 VV
-5545 NTGGLD
+5545 
-5551 IVDYKLAG
+5551 
-5559 STPLNIDLNKTGMQ
+5559 IDLDSPNGITGAPDVPQ
-5573 NTGFGSAQFVNV
+5573 HTTTGDSFTFSSGQYGRV
-5585 EGLAGGSGNDTFT
+5585 E
-5598 GNAAN
+5598 
-5603 NYFEGRAGADT
+5603 AGAIVSLVSDV
-5614 FYLDNDGKG
+5614 N
-5623 GGQDTLKYQVQEN
+5623 N
-5636 GRTNGTGGNGS
+5636 NGT
-5647 DVVHGFVVGTVEA
+5647 
-5660 TRKADI
+5660 
-5666 IDISSLL
+5666 
-5673 VGYAGDADGAAH
+5673 Y
-5685 YINGVATID
+5685 
-5694 AGDAI
+5694 
-5699 AQYLSVT
+5699 QQLS
-5706 YNGKDTILSIDR
+5706 
-5718 DGSGSGFGASQVLT
+5718 
-5732 IADTKV
+5732 
-5738 DLETLLAN
+5738 
-5746 HQLVIKGPD
+5746 
-5755 VSTMNYSALNEGVTV
+5755 
-5770 NMWTGFT
+5770 
-5777 SAGGKLEDIV
+5777 
-5787 KIVGTQT
+5787 
-5794 DDTITDNSFS
+5794 
-5804 NVIAGEGGNDTF
+5804 
-5816 YLMNGGNDVL
+5816 
-5826 MYNVLEGME
+5826 
-5835 NDATGGNGH
+5835 
-5844 DTVHGFKVGN
+5844 
-5854 VEKDGDADTLNLSD
+5854 
-5868 LVDYSGPVTFFENNG
+5868 
-5883 KMELDAESKGLED
+5883 
-5896 YLKVDVVGN
+5896 
-5905 DTVISVDIDGQGGQH
+5905 
-5920 GFTQVVTLAD
+5920 
-5930 VQTDLVTLLQ
+5930 
-5940 NNQIMM
+5940 

>member
-1 MTDNKVILAV
+1 MTESKVILAV
-11 NNGDG
+11 NSGDG

-25 GRTVKVKLIPG
+25 GRTVKIKLIAG

-43 INDDFAPE
+43 VNDDFAPE
-51 NITLQRVD
+51 NITLQRVG

-68 DTQPSIIIEDYF
+68 DTQPSIIIENYF
-80 NGDPNNP
+80 DGDKNNP
-87 VLMGMAEDGL
+87 TLMGMAEDGL
-97 LYAYVPLSGESY
+97 LYAYIPVSGESY

-126 GEPLGAGGPLLT
+126 GDPLGAGGPILT

-158 AGVGAAFALSEMDK
+158 AGVGAAFALAEMD
-172 DDGDN
+172 DEDGDK
-177 HSTPDKP
+177 HATPEKP
-184 SIGTTMDDEGSIKG
+184 SIGQTIDDEGSIKG

-204 TTDDSTPTLT
+204 VTDDTKPSLT
-214 GKGKPGDTIHIYD
+214 GKGNPGDTIHIID
-227 NDKEIGSVIVDDEGE
+227 NDKEIGSVIVDDGGE

-249 PLGEGEHEL
+249 PLNDGEHDL
-258 TVVEKDPDG
+258 SVVVEDPDG
-267 NASPPSDPIVI
+267 NKSPPSDPITI
-278 VVDTVAPKA
+278 VVDTVAPDA

-294 DKVGKT
+294 DKVGKV
-300 TGEIHDDAYTDDPQP
+300 TGEIQEDAYTDDPKP

-322 AGATIAIYDNGKKI
+322 AGATITIYDNGKKI

-345 RWYFKPSENL
+345 RWYFRPSENL
-355 TDGSHSIT
+355 ADGSHSIT
-363 VSQTDKAGNVSEP
+363 VSQTDKAGNVSKP
-376 SDERDFI
+376 SDEREFI

-394 PEVIDNTGPVTGPLK
+394 PEVNDNTGPVTGPLK

-414 DDSQPSFS
+414 DDSKPSFS
-422 GEGTPGNTIIIK
+422 GEGTPGNTIVIK

-447 EGKWSFTP
+447 EGKWTYTP
-455 KDELAEGEHNVV
+455 ENDLSEGEHNVEV
-467 VVEEDPLGNEGD
+467 IEEDPLGNVGE

-498 ADALDNTG
+498 VDAEDNTG

-535 TIYDGDEVLGTT
+535 TIYDGDEVLGST
-547 VIDDKGN
+547 VIDDEGN
-554 WTLKPEKPLGEGH
+554 WTLTPEKPLGEGD

-597 DASANVLNITAVA
+597 DASANVLKITAVA

-622 GDITDDSKPL
+622 GEITDDSKPL

-645 YTTDSSGKHL
+645 YSTDSSGKHL
-655 IGTAVVG
+655 IGSAVVG

-671 ETPLTEGLNKLT
+671 STPLTEGLNKLT

-694 AGEAPSYDIN
+694 AGDAPSYDIN
-704 LLIPVSTAPSIN
+704 LLIPVSTNPSIN
-716 SVVDNAE
+716 SVVDNSE

-762 TVKADSNG
+762 SVTADSNG
-770 KWAFSPDTAL
+770 KWTFTPDTAL

-807 IDTAAPSPAENI
+807 IDTTAPAPADNI
-819 VINDNVGDKQ
+819 ILDDNVGDKQ
-829 GPVGPGD
+829 GPVGEGD

-866 VIVDDEGKWSYTPDT
+866 VIVDDEGKWTYTPDK
-881 PLAKGDHEI
+881 PLDKGDHEL

-920 VGEIVDDQGPIVG
+920 VGEVVDDQGPIVG
-933 NLKPGT
+933 NLKPGN
-939 VTDDVRPELSG
+939 VTDDVRPELGG
-950 KGKPGSTVTIM
+950 KGKPGSIVTIK

-983 QDLADGDHSLTVIS
+983 QDLADGDHSLTVVS

-1041 GTTDDANPTF
+1041 STTDDANPTF

-1066 GEHIGSTIADDNGAW
+1066 GEHIGSTVADDKGAW

-1102 EAGNTGPESDDFV
+1102 EAGNTSPESDDFV
-1115 LVTDYTPPVASSDV
+1115 LVTDYTPPAATSDV

-1143 GNVASG
+1143 GNIASG
-1149 EITDDSKPVINGIG
+1149 EVTDDSKPVINGIG

-1187 NSEGTWRLALDTPL
+1187 DSEGNWTLALDTPL

-1218 RVVGEAP
+1218 RVAGEAP

-1236 TEPSINSVVDNA
+1236 TEPSINSVVDNS
-1248 EPHVGPMQKGETTN
+1248 EPHVGPLQKGDSTN

-1270 SAAPGDVVSILDNG
+1270 SAAPGDIVSILDNG
-1284 KVIGTVKADSSGKW
+1284 KVIGSVTADSNGKW
-1298 SFTPDTALADGQHTF
+1298 TFTPDTALADGKHTF

-1324 RTSGTFPIVIDTAA
+1324 RTSGSFPIVIDTTA
-1338 PSPAENIVINDN
+1338 PAPADNIILDDN

-1357 VGPGDTT
+1357 VGEGDTT

-1398 GKWSYTPDK
+1398 GKWTYTPDK
-1407 PLAKGDHEITTTVTD
+1407 PLDKGDHELTTTVTD

-1463 GTVTDDARPELSGKG
+1463 GTVTDDARPELGGKG

-1486 MDGDDV
+1486 KDGDDV

-1500 DGNWTFTPEQDLA
+1500 DGNWTFTPDQDLA
-1513 DGDHSLTVISKDPAG
+1513 EGDHSLTVVSKDPAG
-1528 NDVTSPS
+1528 NDVTSPA
-1535 FDISVDTVAPEKP
+1535 FDITVDTVAPEKP
-1548 VIGVATDDVGS
+1548 VVGLATDDVGS

-1597 STMVDENGG
+1597 STVVDENGG

-1627 DEAGNTGP
+1627 DEAGNTSP

-1653 VAITEVYDDVNT
+1653 VVITEVYDDVKAT
-1665 AGVIASGEET
+1665 GVVASGGET

-1739 SGPSGEYIINVAT
+1739 SGPSAEYVINVAT

-1793 AGGTI
+1793 IGGTI
-1798 SIYDNGRLIGTTSVG
+1798 SIYDNGRLIGTATVG

-1824 ALADGSHNFTA
+1824 ALADGNHSFTA

-1849 GFGIVI
+1849 GFGIVV
-1855 DTKAPEAAS
+1855 DTKAPDAAS

-1907 GQVIGTAKVNPDGTW
+1907 GQVIGSTKVNPDGTW
-1922 SYTPD
+1922 SFTPD
-1927 QPLANGAHDLTTTV
+1927 QALSNGEHDLTTTV

-1962 PGKVEITAVT
+1962 PGKVEITGVT
-1972 DDTGSVTGSLSQ
+1972 DDAGSVTGSLSQ
-1984 GALTDDT
+1984 NAVTDDT

-2031 DLGRGDHTFT
+2031 DLGRGEHIFT

-2074 LDDVGSVQ
+2074 LDDVGTVQ
-2082 GNLANGG
+2082 GALSDGSS
-2089 TTDDPTPT
+2089 TDDPTPT

-2151 GNTSVASDDFV
+2151 GNTSQDSDDFV

-2184 NTAGVI
+2184 K
-2190 ASGEETDDNR
+2190 ASGVVASGGETDDNR
-2200 PLIKGTGAEPGNT
+2200 
-2213 ITVYNGD
+2213 
-2220 KVIGTAKVQADG
+2220 
-2232 TWSLEPT
+2232 
-2239 TPLPDGKYTLTA
+2239 
-2251 KETDGVGNVSG
+2251 
-2262 PSGEYII
+2262 
-2269 NVATIPPQ
+2269 
-2277 APTLDTVYDDVAP
+2277 
-2290 HADYLQKGDVT
+2290 
-2301 NDTTPTLSGSS
+2301 
-2312 GVAGGTISIYDN
+2312 
-2324 GRLIGTTSVGSNGSW
+2324 
-2339 SFTPDTAL
+2339 
-2347 ADGSHNFTATVTDG
+2347 
-2361 VGRTSEPTGGFGI
+2361 
-2374 VIDTKAPEAASDL
+2374 
-2387 LVTDNVG
+2387 
-2394 AYQGPVVSGDT
+2394 
-2405 TDDNTP
+2405 
-2411 TLSGK
+2411 
-2416 AEPGSTVNIIDNGQV
+2416 
-2431 IGTAKVNPDGT
+2431 
-2442 WSYTP
+2442 
-2447 DQPLANGAHD
+2447 
-2457 LTTTVTDPSGNTGP
+2457 
-2471 EGSHVVI
+2471 
-2478 TVDVVPGKVEITAVT
+2478 
-2493 DDTGS
+2493 
-2498 VTGSL
+2498 
-2503 SQGALTDDTRPQ
+2503 
-2515 ISGTAKA
+2515 
-2522 GSTVTIMDG
+2522 
-2531 SNVLG
+2531 
-2536 TTTAG
+2536 
-2541 ADGTWSFTPSVDL
+2541 
-2554 GRGDHTFTAT
+2554 
-2564 AKDPMGN
+2564 
-2571 ESSSSSWT
+2571 
-2579 VTIDTDAPVKPTIDA
+2579 
-2594 ALDDVGSV
+2594 
-2602 QGNLANGGTTDD
+2602 
-2614 PTPTLSGKAEAGST
+2614 
-2628 VKIYDQN
+2628 
-2635 GLLGEVTAKA
+2635 
-2645 DGTWSFSPVAK
+2645 
-2656 LPEGEHRFHVT
+2656 
-2667 ATDKAGNTSVASDD
+2667 
-2681 FVLTLDYTAP
+2681 
-2691 DASKLAITEVYDDVN
+2691 
-2706 TAGVIASGEETDDNR
+2706 
-2721 PLIKGTGAEPGNT
+2721 
-2734 ITVYNG
+2734 
-2740 DKVIGTAKVQAD
+2740 
-2752 GTWSL
+2752 
-2757 EPTTPLPDGK
+2757 
-2767 YTLTAKET
+2767 
-2775 DGVGNVSG
+2775 
-2783 PSGEYIINVATVPP
+2783 
-2797 QAPTLDTV
+2797 
-2805 YDDVAPHA
+2805 
-2813 DYLQKGDVTNDTTPT
+2813 
-2828 LSGSSGVAGGT
+2828 
-2839 ISIYDNGRLIGT
+2839 
-2851 TSVGSN
+2851 
-2857 GSWSF
+2857 
-2862 TPDTALA
+2862 
-2869 DGSHNFTATVT
+2869 
-2880 DGVGRTSE
+2880 
-2888 PTGGFGI
+2888 
-2895 VIDTKAPDAASDL
+2895 
-2908 LVTDNVGAY
+2908 
-2917 QGPVVSGDTTDD
+2917 
-2929 NTPTLSGKA
+2929 
-2938 EPGSTVNIIDNG
+2938 
-2950 QVIGTAKVNPDGT
+2950 
-2963 WSYTPD
+2963 
-2969 QPLAN
+2969 
-2974 GAHDL
+2974 
-2979 TTTVTDPSGNTGP
+2979 
-2992 EGSHVVI
+2992 
-2999 TVDVVPGKVEITA
+2999 
-3012 VTDDTGSVTGSLSQG
+3012 
-3027 ALTDDTR
+3027 
-3034 PQISGTAKAG
+3034 
-3044 STVTIMD
+3044 
-3051 GSNVLGT
+3051 
-3058 TTVGADGTW
+3058 
-3067 SFTPSVDLGRGDHTF
+3067 
-3082 TATAKDPMGNE
+3082 
-3093 SSSSSWTVTID
+3093 
-3104 TDAPVKP
+3104 
-3111 TIDAALDD
+3111 
-3119 VGSVQGNLANGGTTD
+3119 
-3134 DPTPTLSGKA
+3134 
-3144 EAGSTVKIYDQ
+3144 
-3155 NGLLGEVTAKA
+3155 
-3166 DGTWS
+3166 
-3171 FSPVAKLPEGEH
+3171 
-3183 RFHVTATDRAGN
+3183 
-3195 TSVASDDFVLTLDY
+3195 
-3209 TAPDA
+3209 
-3214 SKLAITEVY
+3214 
-3223 DDVNTAGVIASGEE
+3223 
-3237 TDDNRPLIK
+3237 
-3246 GTGAEAGN
+3246 
-3254 TITVYNGDKVIG
+3254 
-3266 TAKVQADGTWS
+3266 
-3277 LEPTTPLPD
+3277 
-3286 GKYTLTAKETD
+3286 
-3297 GVGNVSGPSGEYII
+3297 
-3311 NVATVPPQ
+3311 
-3319 APTLDTVYDDVAPHA
+3319 
-3334 DYLQKGDVT
+3334 
-3343 NDTTPTLSGS
+3343 
-3353 SGVAGGTI
+3353 
-3361 SIYDNGRLI
+3361 
-3370 GTTSVAGNGSW
+3370 
-3381 SFTPDTALADGSHNF
+3381 
-3396 TATVT
+3396 
-3401 DGVGRTSEPTGGF
+3401 
-3414 GIVIDTKAPDAAS
+3414 
-3427 DLLVTDNVGA
+3427 
-3437 YQGPVVSGDTTD
+3437 
-3449 DNTPTLS
+3449 
-3456 GKAEPGSTVNI
+3456 
-3467 IDNGQVIGTAKVN
+3467 
-3480 PDGTWSYTPDQPLAN
+3480 
-3495 GAHDLTTT
+3495 
-3503 VTDPSGNT
+3503 
-3511 GPEGSHVV
+3511 
-3519 ITVDVVPGKVEITA
+3519 
-3533 VTDDTGSVTG
+3533 
-3543 SLSQGALTDD
+3543 
-3553 TRPQISGTAKAG
+3553 
-3565 STVTIMDGSNVLGTT
+3565 
-3580 TAGADGTW
+3580 
-3588 SFTPSVDLG
+3588 
-3597 RGDHTFTAT
+3597 
-3606 AKDPM
+3606 
-3611 GNESASSS
+3611 
-3619 WTVTIDTD
+3619 
-3627 APVKPT
+3627 
-3633 IDAALDDVGSVQGNL
+3633 
-3648 ANGGTTDDPTP
+3648 
-3659 TLSGK
+3659 
-3664 AEAGS
+3664 
-3669 TVKIYDQNGLLGEVT
+3669 
-3684 AKADGTWSFSPV
+3684 
-3696 AKLPEGEH
+3696 
-3704 RFHVT
+3704 
-3709 ATDRAGNTSVAS
+3709 
-3721 DDFVL
+3721 
-3726 TLDYTAPDVSKVSIT
+3726 
-3741 DVVDDFGSVT
+3741 
-3751 GSIASGGKT
+3751 
-3760 DDNTPLI
+3760 PLI

-3807 DGTYTLTVKETDSVG
+3807 DGTYNLTVKETDSVG

-3877 EAGVTVRIYGGP
+3877 EANVTVRIYGGP

-3896 ETKADAQGKWS
+3896 ETQADAQGKWS

-3937 FPITVDTS
+3937 FPVTVDTS

-3959 GPQTGTL
+3959 GPKTGVL

-3990 IYVNGQENGT
+3990 VYVNGQENGT

-4058 DDKGSVTGELKANDV
+4058 DDKGTVTGELKANDV
-4073 TDDARPEI
+4073 TDDARPDI
-4081 IGKAKAGSTVTIM
+4081 IGKAKAGSIVTIK
-4094 DGNVVLGSVKAD
+4094 DGSVVLGTVTAD
-4106 ASGNWVFTPTSDLGD
+4106 ASGNWTFTPTSDLGD

-4153 RPSIDYAEDQVGTI
+4153 RPSIDYAEDQVGTV

-4188 EAGSTV
+4188 EANSTV
-4194 NIYTVDGTL
+4194 NIYSVDGTL
-4203 LGSVTANSNGAWNF
+4203 LGSVTANSSGAWNF

-4232 TATDEAGNV
+4232 TATDKAGNV
-4241 SDKSADFILTTD
+4241 SDKSADFVLTTD

-4259 SKVAITEVI
+4259 SKVLITEVV

-4300 VITVYTTDASGATK
+4300 VITVYTTDANGATK
-4314 VLGTTKVDANGTW
+4314 VLGTTTVDANGTW

-4351 NTAKPSTSYDV
+4351 NTAKPSDSYDV

-4368 GVPVIDGITDDAGS
+4368 GVPVIDGVTDDAGS

-4417 SQVVGTT
+4417 NQVVGTT
-4424 TLDANGHWSFTPGT
+4424 TLDANGNWSFTPGT

-4519 DGGKVIGSTTVDSTG
+4519 DGGKVIGSTTVDSNG
-4534 NWDWTPGTALADG
+4534 DWSWTPGTALVDG

-4561 TSAPTGV
+4561 TSTPTGV
-4568 VNITVDTQGSTVALS
+4568 VNITVDTQGSTVSLS
-4583 IDGYHDDVGT
+4583 VDGYHDDAGT

-4609 PILQGSWSGDLE
+4609 PVLQGSWTGDLDASD
-4621 TTESIRVYQDGI
+4621 SIRVYQDGI

-4639 LDRANHTWTMA
+4639 LDRTNHTWTMA

-4673 SAPSAEFALT
+4673 STPSAEFALT

-4689 TQTVSITSYTDD
+4689 TQTVTITSYTDD
-4701 VGLVTGNM
+4701 VGLATGNM

-4735 EVRIYDVSSNTMLG
+4735 EVRIYSVNDNSLLG
-4749 TATVN
+4749 TATVK

-4764 PLDDNM
+4764 PLEDGM
-4770 THTFRAV
+4770 THSFRAV

-4793 ITVDLNLLVN
+4793 ITVDLNLQVN

-4875 DAAGVQIAADESS
+4875 DAAGVQIATDDSS

-4916 LSEDGVWRIH
+4916 LSEDGTWRIH

-4946 TTRLQSNS
+4946 STRLQSNS

-5103 QSQPD
+5103 QAQPD

-5132 ADGSRIDANG
+5132 SDGSRIDANG

-5260 FNDTLAGGASLALD
+5260 FNDTLAGAASLALD

-5298 AAATGPINLYTN
+5298 AAATGTINLYTN
-5310 TSVNGNTSFTTS
+5310 TSVNGHTSFTTS

-5340 QVTGAIAID
+5340 QVSGAIAID

-5374 EVAHGTSIHLRI
+5374 EVSHGTSIHLRI

-5414 IINAQ
+5414 VINAQ

-5449 TGGAVSNVGGVAT
+5449 AGGAVSNVGGVAT
-5462 VDGKA
+5462 ADGKA

-5490 TESENNVAN
+5490 TESESNVAN
-5499 ASASGGTNT
+5499 ASATGGTNT

-5531 AGGTETVSGVKSWN
+5531 AGGTETFSGVKSWN

-5573 NTGFGSAQFVNV
+5573 NTGFGSAQFINV

-5603 NYFEGRAGADT
+5603 NSFEGRAGADT

-5623 GGQDTLKYQVQEN
+5623 GGQDTLKYQVQAN
-5636 GRTNGTGGNGS
+5636 GKTNGTGGNGS

-5660 TRKADI
+5660 TRKADV

-5718 DGSGSGFGASQVLT
+5718 DGSGSGFGANQVLT

-5777 SAGGKLEDIV
+5777 SAGGELEDIV

-5883 KMELDAESKGLED
+5883 KVELDAASKGLED

>member
-109 DTGYLIADG
+109 DTGYLMADG

-336 GETTVNDDG
+336 GETTVNEDG

-498 ADALDNTG
+498 ADAQDNTG

-554 WTLKPEKPLGEGH
+554 WTLKPEKPLGEGD

-762 TVKADSNG
+762 TVTADSNG
-770 KWAFSPDTAL
+770 KWAFTPDTAL

-866 VIVDDEGKWSYTPDT
+866 VIVDDEGKWSYTPDK

-920 VGEIVDDQGPIVG
+920 VGEVVDDQGPIVG

-983 QDLADGDHSLTVIS
+983 QDLDDGDHSLTVIS

-1187 NSEGTWRLALDTPL
+1187 NSEGTWTLALDTPL

-1218 RVVGEAP
+1218 RVAGEAP

-1398 GKWSYTPDK
+1398 GKWSYTPDT

-1559 SRGDLSSGS
+1559 SRGDLSNGS

-1627 DEAGNTGP
+1627 DKAGNTGP

-1665 AGVIASGEET
+1665 AGVIASGGET

-1688 PGNTITVYNGD
+1688 P
-1699 KVIGTAKVQADGTW
+1699 
-1713 SLEPTTPL
+1713 
-1721 PDGKYTLTA
+1721 
-1730 KETDGVGNV
+1730 
-1739 SGPSGEYIINVAT
+1739 
-1752 VPPQAPTLDTV
+1752 
-1763 YDDVAPHADYLQKGD
+1763 
-1778 VTNDTTPTL
+1778 
-1787 SGSSGV
+1787 
-1793 AGGTI
+1793 
-1798 SIYDNGRLIGTTSVG
+1798 
-1813 SNGSWSFTPDT
+1813 
-1824 ALADGSHNFTA
+1824 
-1835 TVTDGVGRTSEPTG
+1835 
-1849 GFGIVI
+1849 
-1855 DTKAPEAAS
+1855 
-1864 DLLVTDNVGAY
+1864 
-1875 QGPVVSGDTTDDNTP
+1875 
-1890 TLSGKAEPGSTV
+1890 
-1902 NIIDN
+1902 
-1907 GQVIGTAKVNPDGTW
+1907 
-1922 SYTPD
+1922 
-1927 QPLANGAHDLTTTV
+1927 
-1941 TDPSGNTGPEGSH
+1941 
-1954 VVITVDVV
+1954 
-1962 PGKVEITAVT
+1962 
-1972 DDTGSVTGSLSQ
+1972 
-1984 GALTDDT
+1984 
-1991 RPQISGTAKA
+1991 
-2001 GSTVTIMDGSNV
+2001 
-2013 LGTTTAGAD
+2013 
-2022 GTWSFTPSV
+2022 
-2031 DLGRGDHTFT
+2031 
-2041 ATAKDPMGNE
+2041 
-2051 SSSSSWTVTIDTDAP
+2051 
-2066 VKPTIDAA
+2066 
-2074 LDDVGSVQ
+2074 
-2082 GNLANGG
+2082 
-2089 TTDDPTPT
+2089 
-2097 LSGKAEAGSTVKIY
+2097 
-2111 DQNGLLGEVTAKADG
+2111 
-2126 TWSFSPVAKL
+2126 
-2136 PEGEHRFHVTATDKA
+2136 
-2151 GNTSVASDDFV
+2151 
-2162 LTLDYTA
+2162 
-2169 PDASKLAITEVYDDV
+2169 
-2184 NTAGVI
+2184 
-2190 ASGEETDDNR
+2190 
-2200 PLIKGTGAEPGNT
+2200 
-2213 ITVYNGD
+2213 
-2220 KVIGTAKVQADG
+2220 
-2232 TWSLEPT
+2232 
-2239 TPLPDGKYTLTA
+2239 
-2251 KETDGVGNVSG
+2251 
-2262 PSGEYII
+2262 
-2269 NVATIPPQ
+2269 
-2277 APTLDTVYDDVAP
+2277 
-2290 HADYLQKGDVT
+2290 
-2301 NDTTPTLSGSS
+2301 
-2312 GVAGGTISIYDN
+2312 
-2324 GRLIGTTSVGSNGSW
+2324 
-2339 SFTPDTAL
+2339 
-2347 ADGSHNFTATVTDG
+2347 
-2361 VGRTSEPTGGFGI
+2361 
-2374 VIDTKAPEAASDL
+2374 
-2387 LVTDNVG
+2387 
-2394 AYQGPVVSGDT
+2394 
-2405 TDDNTP
+2405 
-2411 TLSGK
+2411 
-2416 AEPGSTVNIIDNGQV
+2416 
-2431 IGTAKVNPDGT
+2431 
-2442 WSYTP
+2442 
-2447 DQPLANGAHD
+2447 
-2457 LTTTVTDPSGNTGP
+2457 
-2471 EGSHVVI
+2471 
-2478 TVDVVPGKVEITAVT
+2478 
-2493 DDTGS
+2493 
-2498 VTGSL
+2498 
-2503 SQGALTDDTRPQ
+2503 
-2515 ISGTAKA
+2515 
-2522 GSTVTIMDG
+2522 
-2531 SNVLG
+2531 
-2536 TTTAG
+2536 
-2541 ADGTWSFTPSVDL
+2541 
-2554 GRGDHTFTAT
+2554 
-2564 AKDPMGN
+2564 
-2571 ESSSSSWT
+2571 
-2579 VTIDTDAPVKPTIDA
+2579 
-2594 ALDDVGSV
+2594 
-2602 QGNLANGGTTDD
+2602 
-2614 PTPTLSGKAEAGST
+2614 
-2628 VKIYDQN
+2628 
-2635 GLLGEVTAKA
+2635 
-2645 DGTWSFSPVAK
+2645 
-2656 LPEGEHRFHVT
+2656 
-2667 ATDKAGNTSVASDD
+2667 
-2681 FVLTLDYTAP
+2681 
-2691 DASKLAITEVYDDVN
+2691 
-2706 TAGVIASGEETDDNR
+2706 
-2721 PLIKGTGAEPGNT
+2721 
-2734 ITVYNG
+2734 
-2740 DKVIGTAKVQAD
+2740 
-2752 GTWSL
+2752 
-2757 EPTTPLPDGK
+2757 
-2767 YTLTAKET
+2767 
-2775 DGVGNVSG
+2775 
-2783 PSGEYIINVATVPP
+2783 
-2797 QAPTLDTV
+2797 
-2805 YDDVAPHA
+2805 
-2813 DYLQKGDVTNDTTPT
+2813 
-2828 LSGSSGVAGGT
+2828 
-2839 ISIYDNGRLIGT
+2839 
-2851 TSVGSN
+2851 
-2857 GSWSF
+2857 
-2862 TPDTALA
+2862 
-2869 DGSHNFTATVT
+2869 
-2880 DGVGRTSE
+2880 
-2888 PTGGFGI
+2888 
-2895 VIDTKAPDAASDL
+2895 
-2908 LVTDNVGAY
+2908 
-2917 QGPVVSGDTTDD
+2917 
-2929 NTPTLSGKA
+2929 
-2938 EPGSTVNIIDNG
+2938 
-2950 QVIGTAKVNPDGT
+2950 
-2963 WSYTPD
+2963 
-2969 QPLAN
+2969 
-2974 GAHDL
+2974 
-2979 TTTVTDPSGNTGP
+2979 
-2992 EGSHVVI
+2992 
-2999 TVDVVPGKVEITA
+2999 
-3012 VTDDTGSVTGSLSQG
+3012 
-3027 ALTDDTR
+3027 
-3034 PQISGTAKAG
+3034 
-3044 STVTIMD
+3044 
-3051 GSNVLGT
+3051 
-3058 TTVGADGTW
+3058 
-3067 SFTPSVDLGRGDHTF
+3067 
-3082 TATAKDPMGNE
+3082 
-3093 SSSSSWTVTID
+3093 
-3104 TDAPVKP
+3104 
-3111 TIDAALDD
+3111 
-3119 VGSVQGNLANGGTTD
+3119 
-3134 DPTPTLSGKA
+3134 
-3144 EAGSTVKIYDQ
+3144 
-3155 NGLLGEVTAKA
+3155 
-3166 DGTWS
+3166 
-3171 FSPVAKLPEGEH
+3171 
-3183 RFHVTATDRAGN
+3183 
-3195 TSVASDDFVLTLDY
+3195 
-3209 TAPDA
+3209 
-3214 SKLAITEVY
+3214 
-3223 DDVNTAGVIASGEE
+3223 
-3237 TDDNRPLIK
+3237 
-3246 GTGAEAGN
+3246 GN

-3456 GKAEPGSTVNI
+3456 GRAEPGSTVNI

-3709 ATDRAGNTSVAS
+3709 ATDKAGNTSSAS

-3726 TLDYTAPDVSKVSIT
+3726 TLDFTAPDVSKVSIT

-3807 DGTYTLTVKETDSVG
+3807 DGTYNLTVKETDSVG

-3959 GPQTGTL
+3959 GPKTGTL

-4014 SLADGEY
+4014 SLVDGEY

-4073 TDDARPEI
+4073 TDDARPEFS
-4081 IGKAKAGSTVTIM
+4081 GKAKAGSTVTIM

-4121 GVHNITATAKDLT
+4121 GVHNITAIAKDLT

-4259 SKVAITEVI
+4259 SKVTI
-4268 DNYGSVTG
+4268 DSVTDNVG
-4276 KVESGGVLDDSRP
+4276 NVQGIVADGGVLDDSRP
-4289 VIKGTGAEIGN
+4289 VIRGSGAEAGN
-4300 VITVYTTDASGATK
+4300 VITVYTTDKDGNTK
-4314 VLGTTKVDANGTW
+4314 VLGTTKVDQNGKW
-4327 TLTVSD
+4327 ELTPSES
-4333 ALYADLNKL
+4333 LYGDSINKL
-4342 TVTETDTTG
+4342 TVTETDSVG
-4351 NTAKPSTSYDV
+4351 NVAKPADSYDV
-4362 TLSSAP
+4362 IMSDTPNAP
-4368 GVPVIDGITDDAGS
+4368 AIVNVLDDTGTTVINLADNA
-4382 ANVELSN
+4382 
-4389 GGLTKDTTPTLH
+4389 LTKDDTPTLK
-4401 GTASGVAG
+4401 GTADGVAG
-4409 NTVTIYNG
+4409 DTITIYNG
-4417 SQVVGTT
+4417 SQVVGKT
-4424 TLDANGHWSFTPGT
+4424 TLNSDGTWSFTPSP
-4438 ALADGS
+4438 ALADGN
-4444 YHFTVTVTN
+4444 YIFTVTN
-4453 TAGQESEKSQ
+4453 TNSAGQESDRSG
-4463 VYSIDVDATAPN
+4463 SFTLTIDSTAPN
-4475 PATDILIADDVS
+4475 PVSGLQVADDQGAWKGQL
-4487 PITGNLQDGDVTD
+4487 TDGMTTD

-4506 SGKAEAGSTVNIL
+4506 TGKAEQGSTVTIYDNGQAIGSVVVTNTDGSWQYTPTTPLADGEHQFATQVTDPAGNASAIVDDITVNVSTGASYLQLLQVVDDVQETGGSRVLREGEVTNDSQVQLVGKATAGSTIIITDVGGVQLGTVKADANGDWEFTPLSSLSDGAHTLRITGTDPSNNPLTPIDFDLVVDTVAPVAPVITNVLDDVNPVQGSVAHGKPTNDTTPEITGTAEKGSTVNVYHQVDATTRIL
-4519 DGGKVIGSTTVDSTG
+4519 LGTAVADSTTGLWTLQITDANKLTEGTWNLVATSTDAAGNISTPSNTWTIVVDTTVSDAVINISSISEDRGASDTDFITSDNTLLINGQLTKALQADEWIEISLDNGATWTRASTVTSTSWTVDMQNTPLNDGAYTIQARVVDNAGNVGSTDSQALQVATG
-4534 NWDWTPGTALADG
+4534 GSDMNGLSTTTKVTTDTSHGLTTG
-4547 DHAFTTTVTDKAGN
+4547 DHFSHAATATNSDMVTRDRTVTISGNLSAALQAGEHLQISLDNGKTWQTLALNGQSWSYVLPEATASTTHSFKLQVIDVAGN
-4561 TSAPTGV
+4561 P
-4568 VNITVDTQGSTVALS
+4568 
-4583 IDGYHDDVGT
+4583 GT
-4593 NTGLIL
+4593 NTKFADSYNVVIDLDSPNGITGAPDVPQHTTTGDSFTFSSGQYGRVEAGAIVSLVSDVNNNGTYQEGLDQVIGFVKANADGSWSL
-4599 GSGTSTDDTS
+4599 NTSLPSGAHNLAFVVWDEAGNRSSMSASTSTGVTEGGGSTLIEQTWGGTTDADSRGLNAAAVTISQDGLWSFFQSARGTSGTSTANA
-4609 PILQGSWSGDLE
+4609 G
-4621 TTESIRVYQDGI
+4621 RVYDSVTREDYDSTY
-4633 LLGLAV
+4633 LAQPST
-4639 LDRANHTWTMA
+4639 D
-4650 VNGLVNANTY
+4650 NGAGYN
-4660 KFTVVAV
+4660 V
-4667 DAAGNE
+4667 D
-4673 SAPSAEFALT
+4673 S
-4683 IDQDAP
+4683 
-4689 TQTVSITSYTDD
+4689 TSY
-4701 VGLVTGNM
+4701 
-4709 PGNTSTDDRQPV
+4709 SR
-4721 LNGKVTGTPLEAGD
+4721 
-4735 EVRIYDVSSNTMLG
+4735 Y
-4749 TATVN
+4749 VN
-4754 SDGTWSFELP
+4754 SAAF
-4764 PLDDNM
+4764 
-4770 THTFRAV
+4770 
-4777 VADNV
+4777 AD
-4782 GNEGTPSSDFA
+4782 
-4793 ITVDLNLLVN
+4793 I
-4803 KQDTLDTTPIVSGS
+4803 
-4817 TGFEIQQGEYVEVT
+4817 
-4831 VNGKTYSSQNG
+4831 
-4842 QVVVDMRNNT
+4842 
-4852 WYVQI
+4852 
-4857 PDADALNVGTYD
+4857 
-4869 VKAVLF
+4869 
-4875 DAAGVQIAADESS
+4875 
-4888 NELVVSPTPKVS
+4888 
-4900 VGAGGG
+4900 
-4906 DPDQKATSVT
+4906 
-4916 LSEDGVWRIH
+4916 
-4926 SNQTM
+4926 
-4931 LDSTATSSSSLGDFS
+4931 
-4946 TTRLQSNS
+4946 
-4954 GTGYSSNNYV
+4954 
-4964 QNATFIDYNRDGMMD
+4964 NRDGYADVMSQISSY
-4979 LFTVDSNYDDGQQ
+4979 SNAGR
-4992 MFYYNGSTYTAYQV
+4992 TAY
-5006 GAFERAPQT
+5006 
-5015 GEFAGDANTDGSA
+5015 
-5028 NTWSWYGGIVA
+5028 W
-5039 IDKNGDGYVDMIN
+5039 
-5052 GDQTPNDSAIRGG
+5052 
-5065 YGSQIVLNNDG
+5065 L
-5076 TVVGMSKDG
+5076 
-5085 TFATDYAADSGYD
+5085 
-5098 PIGLD
+5098 
-5103 QSQPD
+5103 
-5108 MELSGVDINN
+5108 
-5118 DGIVDFVMHSQNIV
+5118 QN
-5132 ADGSRIDANG
+5132 ADGSY
-5142 ATDSSAARST
+5142 SAKALD
-5152 NQARLVVVNGTN
+5152 QGTLN
-5164 NGNWKV
+5164 HLG
-5170 TQIVDNV
+5170 
-5177 FQRGSDSDPGIGNGV
+5177 GV
-5192 AMTWGDYNGDGY
+5192 ISYDREGDGY
-5204 LDLFLG
+5204 LDFVLG
-5210 RGSESTTSDSSAGNN
+5210 DSEADSISFIKNTQGTLSYEDNSGFSDGHPGGALPTS
-5225 AGEYASRI
+5225 
-5233 HFNDGNGKLLSDD
+5233 LSVLHEVGAVDI
-5246 GDNNGIGN
+5246 DNNGTVDITAHIDYNGAGN
-5254 PTGMYT
+5254 LVGNNSRGLGILYNQTTGTSNTNFGEVGYYANVFRDDGHEDYGNLSISMTYADYN
-5260 FNDTLAGGASLALD
+5260 NDGWLDLFLSRGSKGGSNSDESRIYLNDGTGKLNATDSQAQWFGDNVDGGTSLAVD
-5274 WNHDGKMDVIEL
+5274 WNHDGKMDIIEV
-5286 PGMESSSGGIND
+5286 PRSGV
-5298 AAATGPINLYTN
+5298 TGSPMLYTN
-5310 TSVNGNTSFTTS
+5310 TGSNNWGANKVSLTGSTTF
-5322 NLLTQVGKSTIG
+5322 NNM
-5334 GSSTAQ
+5334 
-5340 QVTGAIAID
+5340 TGAVALD
-5349 VDWDGDRD
+5349 YDWDGSMDLVLYRSGADADVVARD
-5357 LLAFTSGGT
+5357 DAGRTMLV
-5366 TTYIENKN
+5366 KN
-5374 EVAHGTSIHLRI
+5374 TNIAADGTSLQIRI
-5386 LDEGGINTLFGNTV
+5386 VDGNGINTFYSNTV
-5400 QLIDEATGQVVSTQ
+5400 KLYNSAGELVATQLINPQSSGSSNSMGLVSFF
-5414 IINAQ
+5414 
-5419 SGNQTNDSTAIVDFY
+5419 G
-5434 NLDATKSYSAVILRS
+5434 LDPNEVYSVQMLRI
-5449 TGGAVSNVGGVAT
+5449 T
-5462 VDGKA
+5462 DGKA
-5467 VQNVNKAWG
+5467 DHVGATSSIGGYTNGTVNESWG
-5476 GLTAAEGNHAYVLT
+5476 GLTTGKAHDSYVLT
-5490 TESENNVAN
+5490 AESSNAANNT
-5499 ASASGGTNT
+5499 SGNN
-5508 TGIVGTGYNDTF
+5508 GIIGTGYNDTF
-5520 FATLGNDLYNG
+5520 F
-5531 AGGTETVSGVKSWN
+5531 
-5545 NTGGLD
+5545 
-5551 IVDYKLAG
+5551 
-5559 STPLNIDLNKTGMQ
+5559 
-5573 NTGFGSAQFVNV
+5573 GSA
-5585 EGLAGGSGNDTFT
+5585 GNDTYNGGGGWNQIVSGNPVWSETAGMDVVDYSRSTTAINANLWTGTAT
-5598 GNAAN
+5598 GNGTDQLLNIEGLVGSSQQDTFTDNSAN
-5603 NYFEGRAGADT
+5603 NVFEGRGGNDA
-5614 FYLDNDGKG
+5614 FYL
-5623 GGQDTLKYQVQEN
+5623 
-5636 GRTNGTGGNGS
+5636 
-5647 DVVHGFVVGTVEA
+5647 
-5660 TRKADI
+5660 
-5666 IDISSLL
+5666 
-5673 VGYAGDADGAAH
+5673 
-5685 YINGVATID
+5685 
-5694 AGDAI
+5694 
-5699 AQYLSVT
+5699 
-5706 YNGKDTILSIDR
+5706 
-5718 DGSGSGFGASQVLT
+5718 
-5732 IADTKV
+5732 
-5738 DLETLLAN
+5738 
-5746 HQLVIKGPD
+5746 
-5755 VSTMNYSALNEGVTV
+5755 V
-5770 NMWTGFT
+5770 N
-5777 SAGGKLEDIV
+5777 
-5787 KIVGTQT
+5787 
-5794 DDTITDNSFS
+5794 
-5804 NVIAGEGGNDTF
+5804 GGNDT
-5816 YLMNGGNDVL
+5816 L
-5826 MYNVLEGME
+5826 MYKVLAGLS
-5835 NDATGGNGH
+5835 NDSTGGNGH
-5844 DTVHGFKVGN
+5844 DTIHGFKVGN
-5854 VEKDGDADTLNLSD
+5854 LVKDSDADLLDMSELLD
-5868 LVDYSGPVTFFENNG
+5868 YKGSISFFEDEGKLELDYSSRGV
-5883 KMELDAESKGLED
+5883 LD
-5896 YLKVDVVGN
+5896 YFKVEVVGS
-5905 DTVISVDIDGQGGQH
+5905 DTVISIDRDGQGGQH

>member
-109 DTGYLIADG
+109 DTGYLMADG

-336 GETTVNDDG
+336 GETTVNEDG

-498 ADALDNTG
+498 ADAQDNTG

-554 WTLKPEKPLGEGH
+554 WTLKPEKPLGEGD

-723 PHVGPLQKGESTN
+723 PHVGPMQKGESTN

-770 KWAFSPDTAL
+770 KWAFTPDTAL

-920 VGEIVDDQGPIVG
+920 VGEVVDDQGPIVG

-1087 PLPEGEHHITTTATD
+1087 PLPEGKHHITTTATD

-1187 NSEGTWRLALDTPL
+1187 NSEGTWTLALDTPL

-1218 RVVGEAP
+1218 RVAGEAP

-1324 RTSGTFPIVIDTAA
+1324 RTSGSFPIVIDTAA

-1398 GKWSYTPDK
+1398 GKWSYTPDT

-1463 GTVTDDARPELSGKG
+1463 GTVTDDVRPELSGKG

-1627 DEAGNTGP
+1627 DKAGNTGP

-1798 SIYDNGRLIGTTSVG
+1798 SIYDNGRLIGTTSVAG
-1813 SNGSWSFTPDT
+1813 NGSWSFTPDT

-1855 DTKAPEAAS
+1855 DTKAPDAAS

-1890 TLSGKAEPGSTV
+1890 TLSGRAEPGSTVNIIDNGQVIGTAKVNPDGTWSYTPDQPLANGAHDLTTTVTDPSGNTGPEGSHVVITVDVVPGKVEITAVTDDTGSVTGSLSQGALTDDTRPQISGTAKAGSTVTIMDGSNVLGTTTAGADGTWSFTPSVDLGRGDHTFTATAKDPMGNESSSSSWTVTIDTDAPVKPTIDAALDDVGSVQGNLANGGTTDDPTPTLSGKAEAGSTVKIYDQNGLLGEVTAKADGTWSFSPVAKLPEGEHRFHVTATDKAGNTSSASDDFVLTLDYTAPDASKLAITEVYDDVNTAGVIASGEETDDNRPLIKGTGAEPGNTITVYNGDKVIGTAKVQADGTWSLEPTTPLPDGKYTLTAKETDGVGNVSGPSGEYIINVATVPPQAPTLDTVYDDVAPHADYLQKGDVTNDTTPTLSGSSGVAGGTISIYDNGRLIGTTSVAGNGSWSFTPDTALADGSHNFTATVTDGVGRTSEPTGGFGIVIDTKAPDAASDLLVTDNVGAYQGPVVSGDTTDDNTPTLSGRAEPGSTV

-2162 LTLDYTA
+2162 LTLD
-2169 PDASKLAITEVYDDV
+2169 
-2184 NTAGVI
+2184 
-2190 ASGEETDDNR
+2190 
-2200 PLIKGTGAEPGNT
+2200 
-2213 ITVYNGD
+2213 
-2220 KVIGTAKVQADG
+2220 
-2232 TWSLEPT
+2232 
-2239 TPLPDGKYTLTA
+2239 
-2251 KETDGVGNVSG
+2251 
-2262 PSGEYII
+2262 
-2269 NVATIPPQ
+2269 
-2277 APTLDTVYDDVAP
+2277 
-2290 HADYLQKGDVT
+2290 
-2301 NDTTPTLSGSS
+2301 
-2312 GVAGGTISIYDN
+2312 
-2324 GRLIGTTSVGSNGSW
+2324 
-2339 SFTPDTAL
+2339 F
-2347 ADGSHNFTATVTDG
+2347 
-2361 VGRTSEPTGGFGI
+2361 
-2374 VIDTKAPEAASDL
+2374 
-2387 LVTDNVG
+2387 
-2394 AYQGPVVSGDT
+2394 
-2405 TDDNTP
+2405 
-2411 TLSGK
+2411 
-2416 AEPGSTVNIIDNGQV
+2416 
-2431 IGTAKVNPDGT
+2431 
-2442 WSYTP
+2442 
-2447 DQPLANGAHD
+2447 
-2457 LTTTVTDPSGNTGP
+2457 
-2471 EGSHVVI
+2471 
-2478 TVDVVPGKVEITAVT
+2478 
-2493 DDTGS
+2493 
-2498 VTGSL
+2498 
-2503 SQGALTDDTRPQ
+2503 
-2515 ISGTAKA
+2515 
-2522 GSTVTIMDG
+2522 
-2531 SNVLG
+2531 
-2536 TTTAG
+2536 
-2541 ADGTWSFTPSVDL
+2541 
-2554 GRGDHTFTAT
+2554 
-2564 AKDPMGN
+2564 
-2571 ESSSSSWT
+2571 
-2579 VTIDTDAPVKPTIDA
+2579 
-2594 ALDDVGSV
+2594 
-2602 QGNLANGGTTDD
+2602 
-2614 PTPTLSGKAEAGST
+2614 
-2628 VKIYDQN
+2628 
-2635 GLLGEVTAKA
+2635 
-2645 DGTWSFSPVAK
+2645 
-2656 LPEGEHRFHVT
+2656 
-2667 ATDKAGNTSVASDD
+2667 
-2681 FVLTLDYTAP
+2681 
-2691 DASKLAITEVYDDVN
+2691 
-2706 TAGVIASGEETDDNR
+2706 
-2721 PLIKGTGAEPGNT
+2721 
-2734 ITVYNG
+2734 
-2740 DKVIGTAKVQAD
+2740 
-2752 GTWSL
+2752 
-2757 EPTTPLPDGK
+2757 
-2767 YTLTAKET
+2767 
-2775 DGVGNVSG
+2775 
-2783 PSGEYIINVATVPP
+2783 
-2797 QAPTLDTV
+2797 
-2805 YDDVAPHA
+2805 
-2813 DYLQKGDVTNDTTPT
+2813 
-2828 LSGSSGVAGGT
+2828 
-2839 ISIYDNGRLIGT
+2839 
-2851 TSVGSN
+2851 
-2857 GSWSF
+2857 
-2862 TPDTALA
+2862 
-2869 DGSHNFTATVT
+2869 
-2880 DGVGRTSE
+2880 
-2888 PTGGFGI
+2888 
-2895 VIDTKAPDAASDL
+2895 
-2908 LVTDNVGAY
+2908 
-2917 QGPVVSGDTTDD
+2917 
-2929 NTPTLSGKA
+2929 
-2938 EPGSTVNIIDNG
+2938 
-2950 QVIGTAKVNPDGT
+2950 
-2963 WSYTPD
+2963 
-2969 QPLAN
+2969 
-2974 GAHDL
+2974 
-2979 TTTVTDPSGNTGP
+2979 
-2992 EGSHVVI
+2992 
-2999 TVDVVPGKVEITA
+2999 
-3012 VTDDTGSVTGSLSQG
+3012 
-3027 ALTDDTR
+3027 
-3034 PQISGTAKAG
+3034 
-3044 STVTIMD
+3044 
-3051 GSNVLGT
+3051 
-3058 TTVGADGTW
+3058 
-3067 SFTPSVDLGRGDHTF
+3067 
-3082 TATAKDPMGNE
+3082 
-3093 SSSSSWTVTID
+3093 
-3104 TDAPVKP
+3104 
-3111 TIDAALDD
+3111 
-3119 VGSVQGNLANGGTTD
+3119 
-3134 DPTPTLSGKA
+3134 
-3144 EAGSTVKIYDQ
+3144 
-3155 NGLLGEVTAKA
+3155 
-3166 DGTWS
+3166 
-3171 FSPVAKLPEGEH
+3171 
-3183 RFHVTATDRAGN
+3183 
-3195 TSVASDDFVLTLDY
+3195 
-3209 TAPDA
+3209 
-3214 SKLAITEVY
+3214 
-3223 DDVNTAGVIASGEE
+3223 
-3237 TDDNRPLIK
+3237 
-3246 GTGAEAGN
+3246 
-3254 TITVYNGDKVIG
+3254 
-3266 TAKVQADGTWS
+3266 
-3277 LEPTTPLPD
+3277 
-3286 GKYTLTAKETD
+3286 
-3297 GVGNVSGPSGEYII
+3297 
-3311 NVATVPPQ
+3311 
-3319 APTLDTVYDDVAPHA
+3319 
-3334 DYLQKGDVT
+3334 
-3343 NDTTPTLSGS
+3343 
-3353 SGVAGGTI
+3353 
-3361 SIYDNGRLI
+3361 
-3370 GTTSVAGNGSW
+3370 
-3381 SFTPDTALADGSHNF
+3381 
-3396 TATVT
+3396 
-3401 DGVGRTSEPTGGF
+3401 
-3414 GIVIDTKAPDAAS
+3414 
-3427 DLLVTDNVGA
+3427 
-3437 YQGPVVSGDTTD
+3437 
-3449 DNTPTLS
+3449 
-3456 GKAEPGSTVNI
+3456 
-3467 IDNGQVIGTAKVN
+3467 
-3480 PDGTWSYTPDQPLAN
+3480 
-3495 GAHDLTTT
+3495 
-3503 VTDPSGNT
+3503 
-3511 GPEGSHVV
+3511 
-3519 ITVDVVPGKVEITA
+3519 
-3533 VTDDTGSVTG
+3533 
-3543 SLSQGALTDD
+3543 
-3553 TRPQISGTAKAG
+3553 
-3565 STVTIMDGSNVLGTT
+3565 
-3580 TAGADGTW
+3580 
-3588 SFTPSVDLG
+3588 
-3597 RGDHTFTAT
+3597 
-3606 AKDPM
+3606 
-3611 GNESASSS
+3611 
-3619 WTVTIDTD
+3619 
-3627 APVKPT
+3627 
-3633 IDAALDDVGSVQGNL
+3633 
-3648 ANGGTTDDPTP
+3648 
-3659 TLSGK
+3659 
-3664 AEAGS
+3664 
-3669 TVKIYDQNGLLGEVT
+3669 
-3684 AKADGTWSFSPV
+3684 
-3696 AKLPEGEH
+3696 
-3704 RFHVT
+3704 
-3709 ATDRAGNTSVAS
+3709 
-3721 DDFVL
+3721 
-3726 TLDYTAPDVSKVSIT
+3726 TAPDVSKVSIT

-3807 DGTYTLTVKETDSVG
+3807 DGTYNLTVKETDSVG

-3896 ETKADAQGKWS
+3896 ETKADTQGKWS

-3959 GPQTGTL
+3959 GPKTGTL

-4073 TDDARPEI
+4073 TDDARPEFS
-4081 IGKAKAGSTVTIM
+4081 GKAKAGSTVTIM

-4121 GVHNITATAKDLT
+4121 GVHNITAIAKDLT
-4134 GKEDTSSTFS
+4134 GNEDTSSTFS

-4259 SKVAITEVI
+4259 SKVTI
-4268 DNYGSVTG
+4268 DSVTDNVG
-4276 KVESGGVLDDSRP
+4276 NVQGIVADGGVLDDSRP
-4289 VIKGTGAEIGN
+4289 VIRGSGAETGN
-4300 VITVYTTDASGATK
+4300 VITVYTTDKDGNTK
-4314 VLGTTKVDANGTW
+4314 VLGTTKVDQNGKW
-4327 TLTVSD
+4327 ELTPSES
-4333 ALYADLNKL
+4333 LYGDSINKL
-4342 TVTETDTTG
+4342 TVTETDSVG
-4351 NTAKPSTSYDV
+4351 NVAKPADSYDV
-4362 TLSSAP
+4362 IMSDTPNAP
-4368 GVPVIDGITDDAGS
+4368 AIVNVLDDTGKTVINLADNA
-4382 ANVELSN
+4382 
-4389 GGLTKDTTPTLH
+4389 LTKDDTPTLK
-4401 GTASGVAG
+4401 GTADGVAG
-4409 NTVTIYNG
+4409 DTITIYNG
-4417 SQVVGTT
+4417 SQVVGKT
-4424 TLDANGHWSFTPGT
+4424 TLNSDGTWSFTPSP
-4438 ALADGS
+4438 ALADGN
-4444 YHFTVTVTN
+4444 YIFTVTN
-4453 TAGQESEKSQ
+4453 TNSAGQESDRSG
-4463 VYSIDVDATAPN
+4463 SFTLTIDSTAPN
-4475 PATDILIADDVS
+4475 PVSGLQVADDQGAWKGQL
-4487 PITGNLQDGDVTD
+4487 TDGMTTD

-4506 SGKAEAGSTVNIL
+4506 TGKAEQGSTVTIYDNGQAIGSVVVTNTDGSWQYTPTTPLADGEHQFATQVTDPAGNASAIVDDITVNVSTGASYLQLLQVVDDVQETGGSRVLREGEVTNDSQVQLVGKATAGSTIIITDVGGVQLGTVKADANGDWEFTPLSSLSDGAHTLRITGTDPSNNPLTPIDFDLVVDTVAPVAPVITNVLDDVNPVQGSVAHGKPTNDTTPEITGTAEKGSTVNVYHQVDATTRIL
-4519 DGGKVIGSTTVDSTG
+4519 LGTAVADSTTGLWTLQITDANKLTEGTWNLVATSTDAAGNISTPSNTWTIVVDTTVSDAVINISSISEDRGASDTDFITSDNTLLINGQLTKALQADEWVEISLDNGATWTRASTVTSTSWTVDMQNTPLNDGAYTIQARVVDNAGNVGSTDSQALQVATG
-4534 NWDWTPGTALADG
+4534 GSDMNGLSTTTKVTTDTSHGLTTG
-4547 DHAFTTTVTDKAGN
+4547 DHFSHAATATNSDMVTRDRTVTISGNLSAALQAGEHLQISLDNGKTWQTLALNGQSWSYVLPEATASTTHSFKLQVIDVAGN
-4561 TSAPTGV
+4561 P
-4568 VNITVDTQGSTVALS
+4568 
-4583 IDGYHDDVGT
+4583 GT
-4593 NTGLIL
+4593 NTKFADSYNVVIDLDSPNGITGAPDVPQHTTTGDSFTFSSGQYGRVEAGAIVSLVSDVNNNGTYQEGLDQVIGFVKANADGSWSL
-4599 GSGTSTDDTS
+4599 NTSLPSGAHNLAFVVWDEAGNRSSMSASTSTGVTEGGGSTLIEQTWGGTTDADSRGLNAAAVTISQDGLWSFFQSARGTSGTSTANA
-4609 PILQGSWSGDLE
+4609 G
-4621 TTESIRVYQDGI
+4621 RVYDSVTREDYDSTY
-4633 LLGLAV
+4633 LAQPST
-4639 LDRANHTWTMA
+4639 D
-4650 VNGLVNANTY
+4650 NGAGYN
-4660 KFTVVAV
+4660 V
-4667 DAAGNE
+4667 D
-4673 SAPSAEFALT
+4673 S
-4683 IDQDAP
+4683 
-4689 TQTVSITSYTDD
+4689 TSY
-4701 VGLVTGNM
+4701 
-4709 PGNTSTDDRQPV
+4709 SR
-4721 LNGKVTGTPLEAGD
+4721 
-4735 EVRIYDVSSNTMLG
+4735 Y
-4749 TATVN
+4749 VN
-4754 SDGTWSFELP
+4754 SAAF
-4764 PLDDNM
+4764 
-4770 THTFRAV
+4770 
-4777 VADNV
+4777 AD
-4782 GNEGTPSSDFA
+4782 
-4793 ITVDLNLLVN
+4793 I
-4803 KQDTLDTTPIVSGS
+4803 
-4817 TGFEIQQGEYVEVT
+4817 
-4831 VNGKTYSSQNG
+4831 
-4842 QVVVDMRNNT
+4842 
-4852 WYVQI
+4852 
-4857 PDADALNVGTYD
+4857 
-4869 VKAVLF
+4869 
-4875 DAAGVQIAADESS
+4875 
-4888 NELVVSPTPKVS
+4888 
-4900 VGAGGG
+4900 
-4906 DPDQKATSVT
+4906 
-4916 LSEDGVWRIH
+4916 
-4926 SNQTM
+4926 
-4931 LDSTATSSSSLGDFS
+4931 
-4946 TTRLQSNS
+4946 
-4954 GTGYSSNNYV
+4954 
-4964 QNATFIDYNRDGMMD
+4964 NRDGYADVMSQISSY
-4979 LFTVDSNYDDGQQ
+4979 SNAGR
-4992 MFYYNGSTYTAYQV
+4992 TAY
-5006 GAFERAPQT
+5006 
-5015 GEFAGDANTDGSA
+5015 
-5028 NTWSWYGGIVA
+5028 W
-5039 IDKNGDGYVDMIN
+5039 
-5052 GDQTPNDSAIRGG
+5052 
-5065 YGSQIVLNNDG
+5065 L
-5076 TVVGMSKDG
+5076 
-5085 TFATDYAADSGYD
+5085 
-5098 PIGLD
+5098 
-5103 QSQPD
+5103 
-5108 MELSGVDINN
+5108 
-5118 DGIVDFVMHSQNIV
+5118 QN
-5132 ADGSRIDANG
+5132 ADGSY
-5142 ATDSSAARST
+5142 SAKALD
-5152 NQARLVVVNGTN
+5152 QGTLN
-5164 NGNWKV
+5164 HLG
-5170 TQIVDNV
+5170 
-5177 FQRGSDSDPGIGNGV
+5177 GV
-5192 AMTWGDYNGDGY
+5192 ISYDREGDGY
-5204 LDLFLG
+5204 LDFVLG
-5210 RGSESTTSDSSAGNN
+5210 DSEADSISFIKNTQGTLSYEDNSGFSDGHPGGALPTS
-5225 AGEYASRI
+5225 
-5233 HFNDGNGKLLSDD
+5233 LSVLHEVGAVDI
-5246 GDNNGIGN
+5246 DNNGTVDITAHIDYNGAGN
-5254 PTGMYT
+5254 LVGNNSRGLGILYNQTTGTSNTNFGEVGYYANVFRDDGHEDYGNLSISMTYADYN
-5260 FNDTLAGGASLALD
+5260 NDGWLDLFLSRGSKGGSNSDESRIYLNDGTGKLNATDSQAQWFGDNVDGGTSLAVD
-5274 WNHDGKMDVIEL
+5274 WNHDGKMDIIEV
-5286 PGMESSSGGIND
+5286 PRSGV
-5298 AAATGPINLYTN
+5298 TGSPMLYTN
-5310 TSVNGNTSFTTS
+5310 TGSNNWGANKVSLTGSTTF
-5322 NLLTQVGKSTIG
+5322 NNM
-5334 GSSTAQ
+5334 
-5340 QVTGAIAID
+5340 TGAVALD
-5349 VDWDGDRD
+5349 YDWDGSMDLVLYRSGADADVVARD
-5357 LLAFTSGGT
+5357 DAGRTMLV
-5366 TTYIENKN
+5366 KN
-5374 EVAHGTSIHLRI
+5374 TNIAADGTSLQIRI
-5386 LDEGGINTLFGNTV
+5386 VDGNGINTFYSNTV
-5400 QLIDEATGQVVSTQ
+5400 KLYNSAGELVATQLINPQSSGSSNSMGLVSFF
-5414 IINAQ
+5414 
-5419 SGNQTNDSTAIVDFY
+5419 G
-5434 NLDATKSYSAVILRS
+5434 LDPNEVYSVQMLRI
-5449 TGGAVSNVGGVAT
+5449 T
-5462 VDGKA
+5462 DGKA
-5467 VQNVNKAWG
+5467 DHVGATSSIGGYTNGTLNESWG
-5476 GLTAAEGNHAYVLT
+5476 GLTTGKAHDSYVLT
-5490 TESENNVAN
+5490 AESSNAANNT
-5499 ASASGGTNT
+5499 SGNN
-5508 TGIVGTGYNDTF
+5508 GIIGTGYNDTF
-5520 FATLGNDLYNG
+5520 F
-5531 AGGTETVSGVKSWN
+5531 
-5545 NTGGLD
+5545 
-5551 IVDYKLAG
+5551 
-5559 STPLNIDLNKTGMQ
+5559 
-5573 NTGFGSAQFVNV
+5573 GSA
-5585 EGLAGGSGNDTFT
+5585 GNDTYNGGGGWNQIVSGNPVWSETAGMDVVDYSRSTTAINANLWTGTAT
-5598 GNAAN
+5598 GNGTDQLLNIEGLVGSSQQDTFTDNSAN
-5603 NYFEGRAGADT
+5603 NVFEGRGGNDA
-5614 FYLDNDGKG
+5614 FYL
-5623 GGQDTLKYQVQEN
+5623 
-5636 GRTNGTGGNGS
+5636 
-5647 DVVHGFVVGTVEA
+5647 
-5660 TRKADI
+5660 
-5666 IDISSLL
+5666 
-5673 VGYAGDADGAAH
+5673 
-5685 YINGVATID
+5685 
-5694 AGDAI
+5694 
-5699 AQYLSVT
+5699 
-5706 YNGKDTILSIDR
+5706 
-5718 DGSGSGFGASQVLT
+5718 
-5732 IADTKV
+5732 
-5738 DLETLLAN
+5738 
-5746 HQLVIKGPD
+5746 
-5755 VSTMNYSALNEGVTV
+5755 V
-5770 NMWTGFT
+5770 N
-5777 SAGGKLEDIV
+5777 
-5787 KIVGTQT
+5787 
-5794 DDTITDNSFS
+5794 
-5804 NVIAGEGGNDTF
+5804 GGNDT
-5816 YLMNGGNDVL
+5816 L
-5826 MYNVLEGME
+5826 MYKVLAGLS
-5835 NDATGGNGH
+5835 NDSTGGNGH
-5844 DTVHGFKVGN
+5844 DTIHGFKVGN
-5854 VEKDGDADTLNLSD
+5854 LVKDSDADLLDMSELLD
-5868 LVDYSGPVTFFENNG
+5868 YKGSISFFEDEGKLELDYSSRGV
-5883 KMELDAESKGLED
+5883 LD
-5896 YLKVDVVGN
+5896 YVKVEVVGS
-5905 DTVISVDIDGQGGQH
+5905 DTVISIDRDGQGGQH

>member
-1 MTDNKVILAV
+1 MTENKVILAV

-43 INDDFAPE
+43 VNDDFAPE
-51 NITLQRVD
+51 NITLQRVG

-68 DTQPSIIIEDYF
+68 DTQPSIIIENYF
-80 NGDPNNP
+80 DGDSKNP
-87 VLMGMAEDGL
+87 TLMGMAEDGL
-97 LYAYVPLSGESY
+97 LYAYIPLSGESY
-109 DTGYLIADG
+109 DNGYLMAEG
-118 SMSPVALG
+118 GLAPVALG
-126 GEPLGAGGPLLT
+126 GEPLGAGGPLLS
-138 APDDDNDMLF
+138 APDDENDMLF

-158 AGVGAAFALSEMDK
+158 AGVGAAFALSELDK
-172 DDGDN
+172 DESD
-177 HSTPDKP
+177 SQPAPEKP
-184 SIGTTMDDEGSIKG
+184 SIGKAVDDEGSIKG

-204 TTDDSTPTLT
+204 VTDDSTPSLI
-214 GKGKPGDTIHIYD
+214 GKGKPGDTIHIID

-249 PLGEGEHEL
+249 PLGDGEHDL
-258 TVVEKDPDG
+258 SVVVEDPDG
-267 NASPPSDPIVI
+267 NMSPPSDPITI
-278 VVDTVAPKA
+278 VVDTVAPDA

-294 DKVGKT
+294 DKVGKV
-300 TGEIHDDAYTDDPQP
+300 TGEILEDAYTDDPKP

-322 AGATIAIYDNGKKI
+322 AGATITIYDNGKKI

-355 TDGSHSIT
+355 TDGNHSIT

-394 PEVIDNTGPVTGPLK
+394 PSVIDDNGPVTGPLK

-414 DDSQPSFS
+414 DDTKPSFS
-422 GEGTPGNTIIIK
+422 GEGTPGNTIVIK

-447 EGKWSFTP
+447 EGKWTYTP
-455 KDELAEGEHNVV
+455 EKDLSEGEHNVEV
-467 VVEEDPLGNEGD
+467 IEEDPLGNVGQ

-485 IIVDTTPPAKPDM
+485 IIVDTTPPARPDRV
-498 ADALDNTG
+498 DAEDNTG

-535 TIYDGDEVLGTT
+535 TIYDGDEVLGST
-547 VIDDKGN
+547 VIDDEGN
-554 WTLKPEKPLGEGH
+554 WSLKPEKPLGEGD

-597 DASANVLNITAVA
+597 DASADVLKITAVA

-622 GDITDDSKPL
+622 GEITDDSKPF
-632 ISGIGEAGNTVFV
+632 ISGIGEAGNTVYV
-645 YTTDSSGKHL
+645 YTTDASGKHL
-655 IGTAVVG
+655 IGSAVVG

-671 ETPLTEGLNKLT
+671 ETPLTEGLNQLT

-694 AGEAPSYDIN
+694 AGDAPSYDIN
-704 LLIPVSTAPSIN
+704 LLIPISTQPSIN
-716 SVVDNAE
+716 SVVDNSE
-723 PHVGPLQKGESTN
+723 PHFGPLQKGDATN

-762 TVKADSNG
+762 SVTADSNG
-770 KWAFSPDTAL
+770 KWTFTPDAAL

-794 AGNARTSGSFPIV
+794 AGNSRTSGSFQIV

-829 GPVGPGD
+829 GPVGSGD

-866 VIVDDEGKWSYTPDT
+866 VIVDDEGKWSYTPDK
-881 PLAKGDHEI
+881 PLDKGDHEI

-905 PGISFTVDPDPNQVT
+905 PGISFTVDSDPNQVT
-920 VGEIVDDQGPIVG
+920 VGEVVDDQGPIVG

-950 KGKPGSTVTIM
+950 KGKPGSTVTIK

-983 QDLADGDHSLTVIS
+983 QDLADGNHSLTVVS

-1041 GTTDDANPTF
+1041 STTDDANPTF

-1066 GEHIGSTIADDNGAW
+1066 GEHIGSTIADDKGAW

-1115 LVTDYTPPVASSDV
+1115 LVTDYTPPVATGDV

-1187 NSEGTWRLALDTPL
+1187 NSEGTWTLALDTPL

-1218 RVVGEAP
+1218 RVAGEAP

-1357 VGPGDTT
+1357 VGDGDTT

-1454 GPIVGNLKP
+1454 GPIVGNLRP
-1463 GTVTDDARPELSGKG
+1463 GNVTDDARPELGGKG

-1548 VIGVATDDVGS
+1548 VVGLATDDVGS

-1597 STMVDENGG
+1597 STVVDENGG

-1627 DEAGNTGP
+1627 DKAGNTGP

-1688 PGNTITVYNGD
+1688 AGNTITVYSGD
-1699 KVIGTAKVQADGTW
+1699 KVIGTATVQADGTW

-1798 SIYDNGRLIGTTSVG
+1798 SIYDNGRLIGTTTVG

-1824 ALADGSHNFTA
+1824 ALADGSH
-1835 TVTDGVGRTSEPTG
+1835 S
-1849 GFGIVI
+1849 
-1855 DTKAPEAAS
+1855 
-1864 DLLVTDNVGAY
+1864 
-1875 QGPVVSGDTTDDNTP
+1875 
-1890 TLSGKAEPGSTV
+1890 
-1902 NIIDN
+1902 
-1907 GQVIGTAKVNPDGTW
+1907 
-1922 SYTPD
+1922 
-1927 QPLANGAHDLTTTV
+1927 
-1941 TDPSGNTGPEGSH
+1941 
-1954 VVITVDVV
+1954 
-1962 PGKVEITAVT
+1962 
-1972 DDTGSVTGSLSQ
+1972 
-1984 GALTDDT
+1984 
-1991 RPQISGTAKA
+1991 
-2001 GSTVTIMDGSNV
+2001 
-2013 LGTTTAGAD
+2013 
-2022 GTWSFTPSV
+2022 
-2031 DLGRGDHTFT
+2031 
-2041 ATAKDPMGNE
+2041 
-2051 SSSSSWTVTIDTDAP
+2051 
-2066 VKPTIDAA
+2066 
-2074 LDDVGSVQ
+2074 
-2082 GNLANGG
+2082 
-2089 TTDDPTPT
+2089 
-2097 LSGKAEAGSTVKIY
+2097 
-2111 DQNGLLGEVTAKADG
+2111 
-2126 TWSFSPVAKL
+2126 
-2136 PEGEHRFHVTATDKA
+2136 
-2151 GNTSVASDDFV
+2151 
-2162 LTLDYTA
+2162 
-2169 PDASKLAITEVYDDV
+2169 
-2184 NTAGVI
+2184 
-2190 ASGEETDDNR
+2190 
-2200 PLIKGTGAEPGNT
+2200 
-2213 ITVYNGD
+2213 
-2220 KVIGTAKVQADG
+2220 
-2232 TWSLEPT
+2232 
-2239 TPLPDGKYTLTA
+2239 
-2251 KETDGVGNVSG
+2251 
-2262 PSGEYII
+2262 
-2269 NVATIPPQ
+2269 
-2277 APTLDTVYDDVAP
+2277 
-2290 HADYLQKGDVT
+2290 
-2301 NDTTPTLSGSS
+2301 
-2312 GVAGGTISIYDN
+2312 
-2324 GRLIGTTSVGSNGSW
+2324 
-2339 SFTPDTAL
+2339 
-2347 ADGSHNFTATVTDG
+2347 
-2361 VGRTSEPTGGFGI
+2361 
-2374 VIDTKAPEAASDL
+2374 
-2387 LVTDNVG
+2387 
-2394 AYQGPVVSGDT
+2394 
-2405 TDDNTP
+2405 
-2411 TLSGK
+2411 
-2416 AEPGSTVNIIDNGQV
+2416 
-2431 IGTAKVNPDGT
+2431 
-2442 WSYTP
+2442 
-2447 DQPLANGAHD
+2447 
-2457 LTTTVTDPSGNTGP
+2457 
-2471 EGSHVVI
+2471 
-2478 TVDVVPGKVEITAVT
+2478 
-2493 DDTGS
+2493 
-2498 VTGSL
+2498 
-2503 SQGALTDDTRPQ
+2503 
-2515 ISGTAKA
+2515 
-2522 GSTVTIMDG
+2522 
-2531 SNVLG
+2531 
-2536 TTTAG
+2536 
-2541 ADGTWSFTPSVDL
+2541 
-2554 GRGDHTFTAT
+2554 
-2564 AKDPMGN
+2564 
-2571 ESSSSSWT
+2571 
-2579 VTIDTDAPVKPTIDA
+2579 
-2594 ALDDVGSV
+2594 
-2602 QGNLANGGTTDD
+2602 
-2614 PTPTLSGKAEAGST
+2614 
-2628 VKIYDQN
+2628 
-2635 GLLGEVTAKA
+2635 
-2645 DGTWSFSPVAK
+2645 
-2656 LPEGEHRFHVT
+2656 
-2667 ATDKAGNTSVASDD
+2667 
-2681 FVLTLDYTAP
+2681 
-2691 DASKLAITEVYDDVN
+2691 
-2706 TAGVIASGEETDDNR
+2706 
-2721 PLIKGTGAEPGNT
+2721 
-2734 ITVYNG
+2734 
-2740 DKVIGTAKVQAD
+2740 
-2752 GTWSL
+2752 
-2757 EPTTPLPDGK
+2757 
-2767 YTLTAKET
+2767 
-2775 DGVGNVSG
+2775 
-2783 PSGEYIINVATVPP
+2783 
-2797 QAPTLDTV
+2797 
-2805 YDDVAPHA
+2805 
-2813 DYLQKGDVTNDTTPT
+2813 
-2828 LSGSSGVAGGT
+2828 
-2839 ISIYDNGRLIGT
+2839 
-2851 TSVGSN
+2851 
-2857 GSWSF
+2857 
-2862 TPDTALA
+2862 
-2869 DGSHNFTATVT
+2869 FTATVT

-2929 NTPTLSGKA
+2929 NTPTLSGRA

-2950 QVIGTAKVNPDGT
+2950 QVIGSTKVNPDGT

-3012 VTDDTGSVTGSLSQG
+3012 VTDDAGSVTGSLSRN
-3027 ALTDDTR
+3027 AVTDDTR

-3058 TTVGADGTW
+3058 TTAGADGTW
-3067 SFTPSVDLGRGDHTF
+3067 SFTPSVDLGRGEHTF

-3093 SSSSSWTVTID
+3093 SASSSWTVTID

-3119 VGSVQGNLANGGTTD
+3119 VGSVQGNLANGGSTD

-3195 TSVASDDFVLTLDY
+3195 TSAASDDFVLNLDY

-3214 SKLAITEVY
+3214 
-3223 DDVNTAGVIASGEE
+3223 
-3237 TDDNRPLIK
+3237 
-3246 GTGAEAGN
+3246 
-3254 TITVYNGDKVIG
+3254 
-3266 TAKVQADGTWS
+3266 
-3277 LEPTTPLPD
+3277 
-3286 GKYTLTAKETD
+3286 
-3297 GVGNVSGPSGEYII
+3297 
-3311 NVATVPPQ
+3311 
-3319 APTLDTVYDDVAPHA
+3319 
-3334 DYLQKGDVT
+3334 
-3343 NDTTPTLSGS
+3343 
-3353 SGVAGGTI
+3353 
-3361 SIYDNGRLI
+3361 
-3370 GTTSVAGNGSW
+3370 
-3381 SFTPDTALADGSHNF
+3381 
-3396 TATVT
+3396 
-3401 DGVGRTSEPTGGF
+3401 
-3414 GIVIDTKAPDAAS
+3414 
-3427 DLLVTDNVGA
+3427 
-3437 YQGPVVSGDTTD
+3437 
-3449 DNTPTLS
+3449 
-3456 GKAEPGSTVNI
+3456 
-3467 IDNGQVIGTAKVN
+3467 
-3480 PDGTWSYTPDQPLAN
+3480 
-3495 GAHDLTTT
+3495 
-3503 VTDPSGNT
+3503 
-3511 GPEGSHVV
+3511 
-3519 ITVDVVPGKVEITA
+3519 
-3533 VTDDTGSVTG
+3533 
-3543 SLSQGALTDD
+3543 
-3553 TRPQISGTAKAG
+3553 
-3565 STVTIMDGSNVLGTT
+3565 
-3580 TAGADGTW
+3580 
-3588 SFTPSVDLG
+3588 
-3597 RGDHTFTAT
+3597 
-3606 AKDPM
+3606 
-3611 GNESASSS
+3611 
-3619 WTVTIDTD
+3619 
-3627 APVKPT
+3627 
-3633 IDAALDDVGSVQGNL
+3633 
-3648 ANGGTTDDPTP
+3648 
-3659 TLSGK
+3659 
-3664 AEAGS
+3664 
-3669 TVKIYDQNGLLGEVT
+3669 
-3684 AKADGTWSFSPV
+3684 
-3696 AKLPEGEH
+3696 
-3704 RFHVT
+3704 
-3709 ATDRAGNTSVAS
+3709 
-3721 DDFVL
+3721 
-3726 TLDYTAPDVSKVSIT
+3726 SKVSIT

-3751 GSIASGGKT
+3751 GSVTSGGKT

-3767 KGTGAEPGNT
+3767 KGTGAEAGNT

-3807 DGTYTLTVKETDSVG
+3807 DGTYNLTVKETDSVG

-3877 EAGVTVRIYGGP
+3877 EANVTVRIYGGP

-3959 GPQTGTL
+3959 GPKTGVL
-3966 SNGDTTDDATPTIS
+3966 ANGDTTDDATPTIS

-3990 IYVNGQENGT
+3990 VYVNGQENGT

-4058 DDKGSVTGELKANDV
+4058 DDKGSVTGEMKANDV

-4153 RPSIDYAEDQVGTI
+4153 RPSIDYAADQVGTV

-4259 SKVAITEVI
+4259 SKVTI
-4268 DNYGSVTG
+4268 DSVTDNVG
-4276 KVESGGVLDDSRP
+4276 NVQGIVADGGVLDDTRP
-4289 VIKGTGAEIGN
+4289 VIRGSGAEVGN
-4300 VITVYTTDASGATK
+4300 VITVYTTDKDGNTK
-4314 VLGTTKVDANGTW
+4314 VLGTTTVDQNGKW
-4327 TLTVSD
+4327 ELTPSES
-4333 ALYADLNKL
+4333 LYGDSINQL
-4342 TVTETDTTG
+4342 TVTETDRVG
-4351 NTAKPSTSYDV
+4351 NVAKPADSYDV
-4362 TLSSAP
+4362 IMSDTPDAP
-4368 GVPVIDGITDDAGS
+4368 AILNVLDDTGTTVINL
-4382 ANVELSN
+4382 ANN
-4389 GGLTKDTTPTLH
+4389 ALTKDDTPTLK
-4401 GTASGVAG
+4401 GTADGAAG
-4409 NTVTIYNG
+4409 DTITIYNG
-4417 SQVVGTT
+4417 SQVVGKT
-4424 TLDANGHWSFTPGT
+4424 TLNSDGTWSFTPSP

-4444 YHFTVTVTN
+4444 YTFTVTN
-4453 TAGQESEKSQ
+4453 TNSAGQESDRSGSFT
-4463 VYSIDVDATAPN
+4463 VTIDSTAPN
-4475 PATDILIADDVS
+4475 PVSGLQVSDDQGAWKGQLTDGM
-4487 PITGNLQDGDVTD
+4487 TTD

-4506 SGKAEAGSTVNIL
+4506 TGKAEQGSTVTIYDNGQAMGTVTVTNPDGSWQFTPSTPLVDGEHQFATQVTDPAGNASAIVDDITVNVSTGASYLQLLQVVDDVQEAGGSRVLRDGEVTNDSQVQLVGKATAGSTIIITDVGGVQLGTVKADANGNWEFTPTSSLSDGAHTLRITGTDPSNNPLTPIDFDLVVDTVAPVAPAITDVLDDVNPVQGSVAHGKPTNDTTPEITGTAEKGSTVNVYHQV
-4519 DGGKVIGSTTVDSTG
+4519 DATT
-4534 NWDWTPGTALADG
+4534 
-4547 DHAFTTTVTDKAGN
+4547 
-4561 TSAPTGV
+4561 
-4568 VNITVDTQGSTVALS
+4568 
-4583 IDGYHDDVGT
+4583 
-4593 NTGLIL
+4593 
-4599 GSGTSTDDTS
+4599 
-4609 PILQGSWSGDLE
+4609 
-4621 TTESIRVYQDGI
+4621 RI
-4633 LLGLAV
+4633 LLGTAVADSTTGQWTLQITDANKLAEG
-4639 LDRANHTWTMA
+4639 TW
-4650 VNGLVNANTY
+4650 NLVATS
-4660 KFTVVAV
+4660 T
-4667 DAAGNE
+4667 DAAGNV
-4673 SAPSAEFALT
+4673 STPSNTWT
-4683 IDQDAP
+4683 IVVD
-4689 TQTVSITSYTDD
+4689 TTVSDAVINISSVSEDRGASDTDFITSDNTLLINGELNKALQADEWVEISLD
-4701 VGLVTGNM
+4701 NGVTW
-4709 PGNTSTDDRQPV
+4709 TRAST
-4721 LNGKVTGTPLEAGD
+4721 VTGTSWTVDMQSTPLNDGAYTIQARVVDNAGNVGSTDSQALQVASGGSDMNGLSTTTKVTTDTSHGLTTGDHFSHAATATNGDMVTRDRTVTISGNLSAALQAGEHLQISLDNGKTWKTLALNGQSWSYELPEATASTTHSFKLQVIDVAGNPGTNTNFADSYNVVIDLDSPNGITGAPDVPQHTTTGDSFTFSSGQYGRVEAGAIISLVSDVNNNGTYQEGLDQVIGFVKANADGSWSLNTSLPSGAHNLAFVVWD
-4735 EVRIYDVSSNTMLG
+4735 EAGNRSSMSASTSTGVTEGGGSTLIEQTWGGTTDADSRGLNAAAVTISQDGLWSFFQSARGTSG
-4749 TATVN
+4749 TATANAGRVYDSVTREDYDSTYLAQPSTENGAGYDVDSTSYSRYVN
-4754 SDGTWSFELP
+4754 SAAF
-4764 PLDDNM
+4764 
-4770 THTFRAV
+4770 
-4777 VADNV
+4777 AD
-4782 GNEGTPSSDFA
+4782 
-4793 ITVDLNLLVN
+4793 I
-4803 KQDTLDTTPIVSGS
+4803 
-4817 TGFEIQQGEYVEVT
+4817 
-4831 VNGKTYSSQNG
+4831 
-4842 QVVVDMRNNT
+4842 
-4852 WYVQI
+4852 
-4857 PDADALNVGTYD
+4857 
-4869 VKAVLF
+4869 
-4875 DAAGVQIAADESS
+4875 
-4888 NELVVSPTPKVS
+4888 
-4900 VGAGGG
+4900 
-4906 DPDQKATSVT
+4906 
-4916 LSEDGVWRIH
+4916 
-4926 SNQTM
+4926 
-4931 LDSTATSSSSLGDFS
+4931 
-4946 TTRLQSNS
+4946 
-4954 GTGYSSNNYV
+4954 
-4964 QNATFIDYNRDGMMD
+4964 NRDGYADVMSQISSY
-4979 LFTVDSNYDDGQQ
+4979 SNAGR
-4992 MFYYNGSTYTAYQV
+4992 TAY
-5006 GAFERAPQT
+5006 
-5015 GEFAGDANTDGSA
+5015 
-5028 NTWSWYGGIVA
+5028 W
-5039 IDKNGDGYVDMIN
+5039 
-5052 GDQTPNDSAIRGG
+5052 
-5065 YGSQIVLNNDG
+5065 L
-5076 TVVGMSKDG
+5076 
-5085 TFATDYAADSGYD
+5085 
-5098 PIGLD
+5098 
-5103 QSQPD
+5103 
-5108 MELSGVDINN
+5108 
-5118 DGIVDFVMHSQNIV
+5118 QN
-5132 ADGSRIDANG
+5132 ADGSY
-5142 ATDSSAARST
+5142 SAKALD
-5152 NQARLVVVNGTN
+5152 QGTLN
-5164 NGNWKV
+5164 HLG
-5170 TQIVDNV
+5170 
-5177 FQRGSDSDPGIGNGV
+5177 GV
-5192 AMTWGDYNGDGY
+5192 ISYDREGDGY
-5204 LDLFLG
+5204 LDFVLG
-5210 RGSESTTSDSSAGNN
+5210 DSEADSISFIKNTQGTLSYEDNSGFSDGHPGGALP
-5225 AGEYASRI
+5225 AS
-5233 HFNDGNGKLLSDD
+5233 LSVLHEVGAVDI
-5246 GDNNGIGN
+5246 DNNGTVDITAHIDYNGAGN
-5254 PTGMYT
+5254 LVGNNSRGLGILYNQTTGTSKTNFGEVGYYANVFRDDGHEDYGNLSISMTYADYN
-5260 FNDTLAGGASLALD
+5260 NDGWLDLFLSRGSKGGSNSDESRIYLNDGTGKLNATDSQAQWFGDNVDGGTSLAVD
-5274 WNHDGKMDVIEL
+5274 WNHDGKMDIIEV
-5286 PGMESSSGGIND
+5286 PRSGV
-5298 AAATGPINLYTN
+5298 TGSPMLYTN
-5310 TSVNGNTSFTTS
+5310 TGSNNWGANKVSLTGSTTF
-5322 NLLTQVGKSTIG
+5322 NNM
-5334 GSSTAQ
+5334 
-5340 QVTGAIAID
+5340 TGAVALD
-5349 VDWDGDRD
+5349 YDWDGSMDLVLYRSGADADVVARD
-5357 LLAFTSGGT
+5357 DAGRTMLV
-5366 TTYIENKN
+5366 KN
-5374 EVAHGTSIHLRI
+5374 TNIAADGTSLQIRI
-5386 LDEGGINTLFGNTV
+5386 VDGNGINTFYSNTV
-5400 QLIDEATGQVVSTQ
+5400 KLYNSAGELVATQLINPQSSGSSNSMGLVSFFGLDPNEVYSVQMLRITDGEADHVGATSSIG
-5414 IINAQ
+5414 
-5419 SGNQTNDSTAIVDFY
+5419 GYTN
-5434 NLDATKSYSAVILRS
+5434 
-5449 TGGAVSNVGGVAT
+5449 GT
-5462 VDGKA
+5462 V
-5467 VQNVNKAWG
+5467 NESWG
-5476 GLTAAEGNHAYVLT
+5476 GLTTGKAHDSYVLT
-5490 TESENNVAN
+5490 AESGNAANNT
-5499 ASASGGTNT
+5499 SGNS
-5508 TGIVGTGYNDTF
+5508 GIVGTGYNDTF
-5520 FATLGNDLYNG
+5520 F
-5531 AGGTETVSGVKSWN
+5531 
-5545 NTGGLD
+5545 
-5551 IVDYKLAG
+5551 
-5559 STPLNIDLNKTGMQ
+5559 
-5573 NTGFGSAQFVNV
+5573 GSA
-5585 EGLAGGSGNDTFT
+5585 GNDTYNGGGGWNQIVSGKPVWSETAGMDVVDYSRSTTAINANLWTGTAT
-5598 GNAAN
+5598 GNGTDKLLN
-5603 NYFEGRAGADT
+5603 IEGLLGSSQQDT
-5614 FYLDNDGKG
+5614 F
-5623 GGQDTLKYQVQEN
+5623 
-5636 GRTNGTGGNGS
+5636 
-5647 DVVHGFVVGTVEA
+5647 
-5660 TRKADI
+5660 
-5666 IDISSLL
+5666 
-5673 VGYAGDADGAAH
+5673 
-5685 YINGVATID
+5685 
-5694 AGDAI
+5694 
-5699 AQYLSVT
+5699 
-5706 YNGKDTILSIDR
+5706 
-5718 DGSGSGFGASQVLT
+5718 
-5732 IADTKV
+5732 
-5738 DLETLLAN
+5738 
-5746 HQLVIKGPD
+5746 
-5755 VSTMNYSALNEGVTV
+5755 
-5770 NMWTGFT
+5770 
-5777 SAGGKLEDIV
+5777 
-5787 KIVGTQT
+5787 
-5794 DDTITDNSFS
+5794 TDNSANNLFDGRGG
-5804 NVIAGEGGNDTF
+5804 NDAFYLVNGGNDT
-5816 YLMNGGNDVL
+5816 L
-5826 MYNVLEGME
+5826 MYNVLEGMT
-5835 NDATGGNGH
+5835 NDSTGGNGH
-5844 DTVHGFKVGN
+5844 DTIHGFKVGN
-5854 VEKDGDADTLNLSD
+5854 LVKDSDADLLDMSELLD
-5868 LVDYSGPVTFFENNG
+5868 YKGSISFFEDDGKLELDYSSRGV
-5883 KMELDAESKGLED
+5883 LD
-5896 YLKVDVVGN
+5896 YVKVEVVGS
-5905 DTVISVDIDGQGGQH
+5905 DTVISIDRDGQGGQH

>member
-1 MTDNKVILAV
+1 MTENKVILAV

-43 INDDFAPE
+43 VNDDFAPE
-51 NITLQRVD
+51 NITLQRVG

-68 DTQPSIIIEDYF
+68 DTQPSIIIENYF
-80 NGDPNNP
+80 DGDSKNP
-87 VLMGMAEDGL
+87 TLMGMAEDGL
-97 LYAYVPLSGESY
+97 LYAYIPLSGESY
-109 DTGYLIADG
+109 DNGYLMAEG
-118 SMSPVALG
+118 GLAPVALG
-126 GEPLGAGGPLLT
+126 GEPLGAGGPLLS
-138 APDDDNDMLF
+138 APDDENDMLF

-158 AGVGAAFALSEMDK
+158 AGVGAAFALSELDK
-172 DDGDN
+172 DESD
-177 HSTPDKP
+177 SQPAPEKP
-184 SIGTTMDDEGSIKG
+184 SIGKAVDDEGSIKG

-204 TTDDSTPTLT
+204 VTDDSTPSLI
-214 GKGKPGDTIHIYD
+214 GKGKPGDTIHIID

-249 PLGEGEHEL
+249 PLGDGEHDL
-258 TVVEKDPDG
+258 SVVVEDPDG
-267 NASPPSDPIVI
+267 NMSPPSDPITI
-278 VVDTVAPKA
+278 VVDTVAPDA

-294 DKVGKT
+294 DKVGKV
-300 TGEIHDDAYTDDPQP
+300 TGEILEDAYTDDPKP

-322 AGATIAIYDNGKKI
+322 AGATITIYDNGKKI
-336 GETTVNDDG
+336 GETSVNDDG

-355 TDGSHSIT
+355 TDGNHSIT

-394 PEVIDNTGPVTGPLK
+394 PSVIDDNGPVTGPLK

-414 DDSQPSFS
+414 DDTKPSFS
-422 GEGTPGNTIIIK
+422 GEGTPGNTIVIK

-447 EGKWSFTP
+447 EGKWTYTP
-455 KDELAEGEHNVV
+455 EKDLSEGEHNVEV
-467 VVEEDPLGNEGD
+467 IEEDPLGNVGQ

-485 IIVDTTPPAKPDM
+485 IIVDTTPPARPDRV
-498 ADALDNTG
+498 DAEDNTG

-535 TIYDGDEVLGTT
+535 TIYDGDEVLGST
-547 VIDDKGN
+547 VIDDEGN
-554 WTLKPEKPLGEGH
+554 WSLKPEKPLGEGD

-597 DASANVLNITAVA
+597 DASADVLKITAVA

-622 GDITDDSKPL
+622 GEITDDSKPL
-632 ISGIGEAGNTVFV
+632 ISGIGEAGNTVYV
-645 YTTDSSGKHL
+645 YTTDASGKHL
-655 IGTAVVG
+655 IGSAVVG

-671 ETPLTEGLNKLT
+671 ETPLTEGLNQLT

-694 AGEAPSYDIN
+694 AGDAPSYDIN
-704 LLIPVSTAPSIN
+704 LLIPISTQPSIN
-716 SVVDNAE
+716 SVVDNSE
-723 PHVGPLQKGESTN
+723 PHVGPLQKGDATN

-762 TVKADSNG
+762 SVTADSNG
-770 KWAFSPDTAL
+770 KWTFTPDAAL

-794 AGNARTSGSFPIV
+794 AGNSRTSGSFPIV

-829 GPVGPGD
+829 GPVGSGD

-866 VIVDDEGKWSYTPDT
+866 VIVDDEGKWSYTPDK
-881 PLAKGDHEI
+881 PLDKGDHEI

-920 VGEIVDDQGPIVG
+920 VGEVVDDQGPIVG

-950 KGKPGSTVTIM
+950 KGKPGSTVTIK

-983 QDLADGDHSLTVIS
+983 QDLADGNHSLTVVS

-1041 GTTDDANPTF
+1041 STTDDANPTF

-1066 GEHIGSTIADDNGAW
+1066 GEHIGSTIADDKGAW

-1115 LVTDYTPPVASSDV
+1115 LVTDYTPPVATGDV

-1187 NSEGTWRLALDTPL
+1187 NSEGTWTLALDTPL

-1218 RVVGEAP
+1218 RVAGEAP

-1284 KVIGTVKADSSGKW
+1284 KVIGTAKADSSGKW

-1357 VGPGDTT
+1357 VGDGDTT

-1454 GPIVGNLKP
+1454 GPIVGNLRP
-1463 GTVTDDARPELSGKG
+1463 GNVTDDARPELGGKG

-1548 VIGVATDDVGS
+1548 VVGLATDDVGS

-1597 STMVDENGG
+1597 STVVDENGG

-1627 DEAGNTGP
+1627 DKAGNTGP

-1721 PDGKYTLTA
+1721 PDGRYTLTA

-1798 SIYDNGRLIGTTSVG
+1798 SIYDNGRLIGTTTVG

-1824 ALADGSHNFTA
+1824 ALADGSH
-1835 TVTDGVGRTSEPTG
+1835 S
-1849 GFGIVI
+1849 
-1855 DTKAPEAAS
+1855 
-1864 DLLVTDNVGAY
+1864 
-1875 QGPVVSGDTTDDNTP
+1875 
-1890 TLSGKAEPGSTV
+1890 
-1902 NIIDN
+1902 
-1907 GQVIGTAKVNPDGTW
+1907 
-1922 SYTPD
+1922 
-1927 QPLANGAHDLTTTV
+1927 
-1941 TDPSGNTGPEGSH
+1941 
-1954 VVITVDVV
+1954 
-1962 PGKVEITAVT
+1962 
-1972 DDTGSVTGSLSQ
+1972 
-1984 GALTDDT
+1984 
-1991 RPQISGTAKA
+1991 
-2001 GSTVTIMDGSNV
+2001 
-2013 LGTTTAGAD
+2013 
-2022 GTWSFTPSV
+2022 
-2031 DLGRGDHTFT
+2031 
-2041 ATAKDPMGNE
+2041 
-2051 SSSSSWTVTIDTDAP
+2051 
-2066 VKPTIDAA
+2066 
-2074 LDDVGSVQ
+2074 
-2082 GNLANGG
+2082 
-2089 TTDDPTPT
+2089 
-2097 LSGKAEAGSTVKIY
+2097 
-2111 DQNGLLGEVTAKADG
+2111 
-2126 TWSFSPVAKL
+2126 
-2136 PEGEHRFHVTATDKA
+2136 
-2151 GNTSVASDDFV
+2151 
-2162 LTLDYTA
+2162 
-2169 PDASKLAITEVYDDV
+2169 
-2184 NTAGVI
+2184 
-2190 ASGEETDDNR
+2190 
-2200 PLIKGTGAEPGNT
+2200 
-2213 ITVYNGD
+2213 
-2220 KVIGTAKVQADG
+2220 
-2232 TWSLEPT
+2232 
-2239 TPLPDGKYTLTA
+2239 
-2251 KETDGVGNVSG
+2251 
-2262 PSGEYII
+2262 
-2269 NVATIPPQ
+2269 
-2277 APTLDTVYDDVAP
+2277 
-2290 HADYLQKGDVT
+2290 
-2301 NDTTPTLSGSS
+2301 
-2312 GVAGGTISIYDN
+2312 
-2324 GRLIGTTSVGSNGSW
+2324 
-2339 SFTPDTAL
+2339 
-2347 ADGSHNFTATVTDG
+2347 
-2361 VGRTSEPTGGFGI
+2361 
-2374 VIDTKAPEAASDL
+2374 
-2387 LVTDNVG
+2387 
-2394 AYQGPVVSGDT
+2394 
-2405 TDDNTP
+2405 
-2411 TLSGK
+2411 
-2416 AEPGSTVNIIDNGQV
+2416 
-2431 IGTAKVNPDGT
+2431 
-2442 WSYTP
+2442 
-2447 DQPLANGAHD
+2447 
-2457 LTTTVTDPSGNTGP
+2457 
-2471 EGSHVVI
+2471 
-2478 TVDVVPGKVEITAVT
+2478 
-2493 DDTGS
+2493 
-2498 VTGSL
+2498 
-2503 SQGALTDDTRPQ
+2503 
-2515 ISGTAKA
+2515 
-2522 GSTVTIMDG
+2522 
-2531 SNVLG
+2531 
-2536 TTTAG
+2536 
-2541 ADGTWSFTPSVDL
+2541 
-2554 GRGDHTFTAT
+2554 
-2564 AKDPMGN
+2564 
-2571 ESSSSSWT
+2571 
-2579 VTIDTDAPVKPTIDA
+2579 
-2594 ALDDVGSV
+2594 
-2602 QGNLANGGTTDD
+2602 
-2614 PTPTLSGKAEAGST
+2614 
-2628 VKIYDQN
+2628 
-2635 GLLGEVTAKA
+2635 
-2645 DGTWSFSPVAK
+2645 
-2656 LPEGEHRFHVT
+2656 
-2667 ATDKAGNTSVASDD
+2667 
-2681 FVLTLDYTAP
+2681 
-2691 DASKLAITEVYDDVN
+2691 
-2706 TAGVIASGEETDDNR
+2706 
-2721 PLIKGTGAEPGNT
+2721 
-2734 ITVYNG
+2734 
-2740 DKVIGTAKVQAD
+2740 
-2752 GTWSL
+2752 
-2757 EPTTPLPDGK
+2757 
-2767 YTLTAKET
+2767 
-2775 DGVGNVSG
+2775 
-2783 PSGEYIINVATVPP
+2783 
-2797 QAPTLDTV
+2797 
-2805 YDDVAPHA
+2805 
-2813 DYLQKGDVTNDTTPT
+2813 
-2828 LSGSSGVAGGT
+2828 
-2839 ISIYDNGRLIGT
+2839 
-2851 TSVGSN
+2851 
-2857 GSWSF
+2857 
-2862 TPDTALA
+2862 
-2869 DGSHNFTATVT
+2869 FTATVT

-2929 NTPTLSGKA
+2929 NTPTLSGRA

-2950 QVIGTAKVNPDGT
+2950 QVIGSTKVNPDGT
-2963 WSYTPD
+2963 WSFTPD
-2969 QPLAN
+2969 QALSN
-2974 GAHDL
+2974 GEHDL

-3012 VTDDTGSVTGSLSQG
+3012 VTDDAGSVTGSLSQ
-3027 ALTDDTR
+3027 
-3034 PQISGTAKAG
+3034 
-3044 STVTIMD
+3044 
-3051 GSNVLGT
+3051 N
-3058 TTVGADGTW
+3058 
-3067 SFTPSVDLGRGDHTF
+3067 
-3082 TATAKDPMGNE
+3082 
-3093 SSSSSWTVTID
+3093 
-3104 TDAPVKP
+3104 
-3111 TIDAALDD
+3111 
-3119 VGSVQGNLANGGTTD
+3119 
-3134 DPTPTLSGKA
+3134 
-3144 EAGSTVKIYDQ
+3144 
-3155 NGLLGEVTAKA
+3155 
-3166 DGTWS
+3166 
-3171 FSPVAKLPEGEH
+3171 
-3183 RFHVTATDRAGN
+3183 
-3195 TSVASDDFVLTLDY
+3195 
-3209 TAPDA
+3209 
-3214 SKLAITEVY
+3214 
-3223 DDVNTAGVIASGEE
+3223 
-3237 TDDNRPLIK
+3237 
-3246 GTGAEAGN
+3246 
-3254 TITVYNGDKVIG
+3254 
-3266 TAKVQADGTWS
+3266 
-3277 LEPTTPLPD
+3277 
-3286 GKYTLTAKETD
+3286 
-3297 GVGNVSGPSGEYII
+3297 
-3311 NVATVPPQ
+3311 
-3319 APTLDTVYDDVAPHA
+3319 
-3334 DYLQKGDVT
+3334 
-3343 NDTTPTLSGS
+3343 
-3353 SGVAGGTI
+3353 
-3361 SIYDNGRLI
+3361 
-3370 GTTSVAGNGSW
+3370 
-3381 SFTPDTALADGSHNF
+3381 
-3396 TATVT
+3396 
-3401 DGVGRTSEPTGGF
+3401 
-3414 GIVIDTKAPDAAS
+3414 
-3427 DLLVTDNVGA
+3427 
-3437 YQGPVVSGDTTD
+3437 
-3449 DNTPTLS
+3449 
-3456 GKAEPGSTVNI
+3456 
-3467 IDNGQVIGTAKVN
+3467 
-3480 PDGTWSYTPDQPLAN
+3480 
-3495 GAHDLTTT
+3495 
-3503 VTDPSGNT
+3503 
-3511 GPEGSHVV
+3511 
-3519 ITVDVVPGKVEITA
+3519 A
-3533 VTDDTGSVTG
+3533 V
-3543 SLSQGALTDD
+3543 TDD

-3709 ATDRAGNTSVAS
+3709 ATDRAGNTSADSDDFVLTLDYTAPDASKLAITEVYDDVKTAGVVASGGETDDNRPLIKGTGAEPGNTITVYNGDKVIGTATVQADGTWSLEPTTPLPDGRYTLTAKETDGVGNVSGPSGEYIINVATVPPQAPTLDTVYDDVAPHADYLQKGDVTNDTTPTLSGSSGVAGGTISIYDNGRLIGTATVGSNGSWSFTPDTALADGSHSFTATVTDGVGRTSEPTGGFGIVIDTKAPDAASDLLVTDNVGAYQGPVVSGDTTDDNTPTLSGRAEPGSTVNIIDNGQVIGSTKVNPDGTWSYTPDQPLANGAHDLTTTVTDPSGNTGPEGSHVVITVDVVPGKVEITGVTDDAGSVTGSLSRNAVTDDTRPQISGTAKAGSTVTIMDGSNVLGTTTAGADGTWSFTPSVDLGRGEHTFTATAKDPMGNESASSSWTVTIDTDAPVKPTIDAALDDVGTVQGALSNGSSTDDPTPTLSGKAEAGSTVKIYDQNGLLGEVTAKADGTWSFSPVAKLPEGEHRFHVTATDKAGNTSSAS

-3726 TLDYTAPDVSKVSIT
+3726 TLDYTAPDASKLAITEVYDDVNTAGVIASGEETDDNRPLIKGTGAEAGNTITVYSGDKVIGTATVQADGTWSLEPTTPLPDGRYTLTAKETDGVGNVSGPSGEYIINVATVPPQAPTLDTVYDDVAPHADYLQKGDVTNDTTPTLSGSSGVAGGTISIYDNGRLIGTATVGSNGSWSFTPDTALADGSHSFTATVTDGVGRTSEPTGGFGIVIDTKAPDAASDLLVTDNVGAYQGPVVSGDTTDDNTPTLSGRAEPGSTVNIIDNGQVIGSTKVNPDGTWSYTPDQPLANGAHDLTTTVTDPSGNTGPEGSHVVITVDVVPGKVEITAVTDDAGSVTGSLSQNAVTDDTRPQISGTAKAGSTVTIMDGSNVLGTTTAGADGTWSFTPSVDLGRGDHTFTATAKDPMGNESSSSSWTVTIDTDAPVKPTIDAALDDVGSVQGNLANGGSTDDPTPTLSGKAEAGSTVKIYDQNGLLGEVTAKADGTWSFSPTAKLPEGEHRFHVTATDRAGNTSAASDDFVLNLDYTAPDASKVSIT

-3751 GSIASGGKT
+3751 GSVTSGGKT

-3767 KGTGAEPGNT
+3767 KGTGAEAGNT

-3807 DGTYTLTVKETDSVG
+3807 DGTYNLTVKETDSVG

-3877 EAGVTVRIYGGP
+3877 EANVTVRIYGGP

-3959 GPQTGTL
+3959 GPKTGVL
-3966 SNGDTTDDATPTIS
+3966 ANGDTTDDATPTIS

-3990 IYVNGQENGT
+3990 VYVNGQENGT

-4058 DDKGSVTGELKANDV
+4058 DDKGSVTGEMKANDV

-4153 RPSIDYAEDQVGTI
+4153 RPSIDYAEDQVGTV

-4259 SKVAITEVI
+4259 SKVTI
-4268 DNYGSVTG
+4268 DSVTDNVG
-4276 KVESGGVLDDSRP
+4276 NVQGIVADGGVLDDTRP
-4289 VIKGTGAEIGN
+4289 VIRGSGAEVGN
-4300 VITVYTTDASGATK
+4300 VITVYTTDKDGNTK
-4314 VLGTTKVDANGTW
+4314 VLGTTTVDQNGKW
-4327 TLTVSD
+4327 ELTPSES
-4333 ALYADLNKL
+4333 LYGDSINQL
-4342 TVTETDTTG
+4342 TVTETDRVG
-4351 NTAKPSTSYDV
+4351 NVAKPADSYDV
-4362 TLSSAP
+4362 IMSDTPDAP
-4368 GVPVIDGITDDAGS
+4368 AILNVLDDTGTTVINL
-4382 ANVELSN
+4382 ANN
-4389 GGLTKDTTPTLH
+4389 ALTKDDTPTLK
-4401 GTASGVAG
+4401 GTADGAAG
-4409 NTVTIYNG
+4409 DTITIYNG
-4417 SQVVGTT
+4417 SQVVGKT
-4424 TLDANGHWSFTPGT
+4424 TLNSDGTWSFTPSP

-4444 YHFTVTVTN
+4444 YTFTVTN
-4453 TAGQESEKSQ
+4453 TNSAGQESDRSGSFT
-4463 VYSIDVDATAPN
+4463 VTIDSTAPN
-4475 PATDILIADDVS
+4475 PVSGLQVSDDQGAWKGQLTDGM
-4487 PITGNLQDGDVTD
+4487 TTD

-4506 SGKAEAGSTVNIL
+4506 TGKAEQGSTVTIYDNGQAMGTVTVTNPDGSWQFTPSTPLVDGEHQFATQVTDPAGNASAIVDDITVNVSTGASYLQLLQVVDDVQEAGGSRVLRDGEVTNDSQVQLVGKATAGSTIIITDVGGVQLGTVKADANGNWEFTPTSSLSDGAHTLRITGTDPSNNPLTPIDFDLVVDTVAPVAPAITDVLDDVNPVQGSVAHGKPTNDTTPEITGTAEKGSTVNVYHQV
-4519 DGGKVIGSTTVDSTG
+4519 DATT
-4534 NWDWTPGTALADG
+4534 
-4547 DHAFTTTVTDKAGN
+4547 
-4561 TSAPTGV
+4561 
-4568 VNITVDTQGSTVALS
+4568 
-4583 IDGYHDDVGT
+4583 
-4593 NTGLIL
+4593 
-4599 GSGTSTDDTS
+4599 
-4609 PILQGSWSGDLE
+4609 
-4621 TTESIRVYQDGI
+4621 RI
-4633 LLGLAV
+4633 LLGTAVADSTTGQWTLQITDANKLAEG
-4639 LDRANHTWTMA
+4639 TW
-4650 VNGLVNANTY
+4650 NLVATS
-4660 KFTVVAV
+4660 T
-4667 DAAGNE
+4667 DAAGNV
-4673 SAPSAEFALT
+4673 STPSNTWT
-4683 IDQDAP
+4683 IVVD
-4689 TQTVSITSYTDD
+4689 TTVSDAVINISSVSEDRGASDTDFITSDNTLLINGELNKALQADEWVEISLD
-4701 VGLVTGNM
+4701 NGVTW
-4709 PGNTSTDDRQPV
+4709 TRAST
-4721 LNGKVTGTPLEAGD
+4721 VTGTSWTVDMQSTPLNDGAYTIQARVVDNAGNVGSTDSQALQVASGGSDMNGLSTTTKVTTDTSHGLTTGDHFSHAATATNGDMVTRDRTVTISGNLSAALQAGEHLQISLDNGKTWKTLALNGQSWSYELPEATASTTHSFKLQVIDVAGNPGTNTNFADSYNVVIDLDSPNGITGAPDVPQHTTTGDSFTFSSGQYGRVEAGAIISLVSDVNNNGTYQEGLDQVIGFVKANADGSWSLNTSLPSGAHNLAFVVWD
-4735 EVRIYDVSSNTMLG
+4735 EAGNRSSMSASTSTGVTEGGGSTLIEQTWGGTTDADSRGLNAAAVTISQDGLWSFFQSARGTSG
-4749 TATVN
+4749 TATANAGRVYDSVTREDYDSTYLAQPSTENGAGYDVDSTSYSRYVN
-4754 SDGTWSFELP
+4754 SAAF
-4764 PLDDNM
+4764 
-4770 THTFRAV
+4770 
-4777 VADNV
+4777 AD
-4782 GNEGTPSSDFA
+4782 
-4793 ITVDLNLLVN
+4793 I
-4803 KQDTLDTTPIVSGS
+4803 
-4817 TGFEIQQGEYVEVT
+4817 
-4831 VNGKTYSSQNG
+4831 
-4842 QVVVDMRNNT
+4842 
-4852 WYVQI
+4852 
-4857 PDADALNVGTYD
+4857 
-4869 VKAVLF
+4869 
-4875 DAAGVQIAADESS
+4875 
-4888 NELVVSPTPKVS
+4888 
-4900 VGAGGG
+4900 
-4906 DPDQKATSVT
+4906 
-4916 LSEDGVWRIH
+4916 
-4926 SNQTM
+4926 
-4931 LDSTATSSSSLGDFS
+4931 
-4946 TTRLQSNS
+4946 
-4954 GTGYSSNNYV
+4954 
-4964 QNATFIDYNRDGMMD
+4964 NRDGYADVMSQISSY
-4979 LFTVDSNYDDGQQ
+4979 SNAGR
-4992 MFYYNGSTYTAYQV
+4992 TAY
-5006 GAFERAPQT
+5006 
-5015 GEFAGDANTDGSA
+5015 
-5028 NTWSWYGGIVA
+5028 W
-5039 IDKNGDGYVDMIN
+5039 
-5052 GDQTPNDSAIRGG
+5052 
-5065 YGSQIVLNNDG
+5065 L
-5076 TVVGMSKDG
+5076 
-5085 TFATDYAADSGYD
+5085 
-5098 PIGLD
+5098 
-5103 QSQPD
+5103 
-5108 MELSGVDINN
+5108 
-5118 DGIVDFVMHSQNIV
+5118 QN
-5132 ADGSRIDANG
+5132 ADGSY
-5142 ATDSSAARST
+5142 SAKALD
-5152 NQARLVVVNGTN
+5152 QGTLN
-5164 NGNWKV
+5164 HLG
-5170 TQIVDNV
+5170 
-5177 FQRGSDSDPGIGNGV
+5177 GV
-5192 AMTWGDYNGDGY
+5192 ISYDREGDGY
-5204 LDLFLG
+5204 LDFVLG
-5210 RGSESTTSDSSAGNN
+5210 DSEADSISFIKNTQGTLSYEDNSGFSDGHPGGALPTS
-5225 AGEYASRI
+5225 
-5233 HFNDGNGKLLSDD
+5233 LSVLHEVGAVDI
-5246 GDNNGIGN
+5246 DNNGTVDITAHIDYNGAGN
-5254 PTGMYT
+5254 LVGNNSRGLGILYNQTTGTSKTNFGEVGYYANVFRDDGHEDYGNLSISMTYADYN
-5260 FNDTLAGGASLALD
+5260 NDGWLDLFLSRGSKGGSNSDESRIYLNDGTGKLNATDSQAQWFGDNVDGGTSLAVD
-5274 WNHDGKMDVIEL
+5274 WNHDGKMDIIEV
-5286 PGMESSSGGIND
+5286 PRSGV
-5298 AAATGPINLYTN
+5298 TGSPMLYTN
-5310 TSVNGNTSFTTS
+5310 TGSNNWGANKVSLTGSTTF
-5322 NLLTQVGKSTIG
+5322 NNM
-5334 GSSTAQ
+5334 
-5340 QVTGAIAID
+5340 TGAVALD
-5349 VDWDGDRD
+5349 YDWDGSMDLVLYRSGADADVVARD
-5357 LLAFTSGGT
+5357 DAGRTMLV
-5366 TTYIENKN
+5366 KN
-5374 EVAHGTSIHLRI
+5374 TNIAADGTSLQIRI
-5386 LDEGGINTLFGNTV
+5386 VDGNGINTFYSNTV
-5400 QLIDEATGQVVSTQ
+5400 KLYNSAGELVATQLINPQSSGSSNSMGLVSFFGLDPNEVYSVQMLRITDGEADHVGATSSIG
-5414 IINAQ
+5414 
-5419 SGNQTNDSTAIVDFY
+5419 GYTN
-5434 NLDATKSYSAVILRS
+5434 
-5449 TGGAVSNVGGVAT
+5449 GT
-5462 VDGKA
+5462 V
-5467 VQNVNKAWG
+5467 NESWG
-5476 GLTAAEGNHAYVLT
+5476 GLTTGKAHDSYVLT
-5490 TESENNVAN
+5490 AESGNAANNT
-5499 ASASGGTNT
+5499 SGNS
-5508 TGIVGTGYNDTF
+5508 GIVGTGYNDTF
-5520 FATLGNDLYNG
+5520 F
-5531 AGGTETVSGVKSWN
+5531 
-5545 NTGGLD
+5545 
-5551 IVDYKLAG
+5551 
-5559 STPLNIDLNKTGMQ
+5559 
-5573 NTGFGSAQFVNV
+5573 GSA
-5585 EGLAGGSGNDTFT
+5585 GNDTYNGGGGWNQIVSGKPVWSETAGMDVVDYSRSTTAINANLWTGTAT
-5598 GNAAN
+5598 GNGTDKLLN
-5603 NYFEGRAGADT
+5603 IEGLLGSSQQDT
-5614 FYLDNDGKG
+5614 F
-5623 GGQDTLKYQVQEN
+5623 
-5636 GRTNGTGGNGS
+5636 
-5647 DVVHGFVVGTVEA
+5647 
-5660 TRKADI
+5660 
-5666 IDISSLL
+5666 
-5673 VGYAGDADGAAH
+5673 
-5685 YINGVATID
+5685 
-5694 AGDAI
+5694 
-5699 AQYLSVT
+5699 
-5706 YNGKDTILSIDR
+5706 
-5718 DGSGSGFGASQVLT
+5718 
-5732 IADTKV
+5732 
-5738 DLETLLAN
+5738 
-5746 HQLVIKGPD
+5746 
-5755 VSTMNYSALNEGVTV
+5755 
-5770 NMWTGFT
+5770 
-5777 SAGGKLEDIV
+5777 
-5787 KIVGTQT
+5787 
-5794 DDTITDNSFS
+5794 TDNSANNLFDGRGG
-5804 NVIAGEGGNDTF
+5804 NDAFYLVNGGNDT
-5816 YLMNGGNDVL
+5816 L
-5826 MYNVLEGME
+5826 MYNVLEGMT
-5835 NDATGGNGH
+5835 NDSTGGNGH
-5844 DTVHGFKVGN
+5844 DTIHGFKVGN
-5854 VEKDGDADTLNLSD
+5854 LVKDSDADLLDMSELLD
-5868 LVDYSGPVTFFENNG
+5868 YKGSISFFEDDGKLELDYSSRGV
-5883 KMELDAESKGLED
+5883 LD
-5896 YLKVDVVGN
+5896 YVKVEVVGS
-5905 DTVISVDIDGQGGQH
+5905 DTVISIDRDGQGGQH

>member
-1 MTDNKVILAV
+1 MTENKVILAV

-43 INDDFAPE
+43 VNDDFAPE
-51 NITLQRVD
+51 NITLQRVG

-68 DTQPSIIIEDYF
+68 DTQPSIIIENYF
-80 NGDPNNP
+80 DGDSKNP
-87 VLMGMAEDGL
+87 TLMGMAEDGL
-97 LYAYVPLSGESY
+97 LYAYIPLSGESY
-109 DTGYLIADG
+109 DNGYLMAEG
-118 SMSPVALG
+118 GLAPVALG
-126 GEPLGAGGPLLT
+126 GEPLGAGGPLLS
-138 APDDDNDMLF
+138 APDDENDMLF

-158 AGVGAAFALSEMDK
+158 AGVGAAFALSELDK
-172 DDGDN
+172 DESD
-177 HSTPDKP
+177 SQPAPEKP
-184 SIGTTMDDEGSIKG
+184 SIGKAVDDEGSIKG

-204 TTDDSTPTLT
+204 VTDDSTPSLI
-214 GKGKPGDTIHIYD
+214 GKGKPGDTIHIID

-249 PLGEGEHEL
+249 PLGEGEHDL
-258 TVVEKDPDG
+258 SVVVEDPDG
-267 NASPPSDPIVI
+267 NMSPPSDPITI
-278 VVDTVAPKA
+278 VVDTVAPDA

-294 DKVGKT
+294 DKVGKV
-300 TGEIHDDAYTDDPQP
+300 TGEILEDAYTDDPKP

-322 AGATIAIYDNGKKI
+322 AGATITIYDNGKKI
-336 GETTVNDDG
+336 GETSVNDDG

-355 TDGSHSIT
+355 TDGNHSIT

-394 PEVIDNTGPVTGPLK
+394 PSVIDDNGPVTGPLK

-414 DDSQPSFS
+414 DDTKPSFS
-422 GEGTPGNTIIIK
+422 GEGTPGNTIVIK

-447 EGKWSFTP
+447 EGKWTYTP
-455 KDELAEGEHNVV
+455 EKDLSEGEHNVEV
-467 VVEEDPLGNEGD
+467 IEEDPLGNVGQ

-485 IIVDTTPPAKPDM
+485 IIVDTTPPARPDRVY
-498 ADALDNTG
+498 AEDNTG

-535 TIYDGDEVLGTT
+535 TIYDGDEVLGST
-547 VIDDKGN
+547 VIDDEGN
-554 WTLKPEKPLGEGH
+554 WSLKPEKPLGEGD

-597 DASANVLNITAVA
+597 DASADVLKITAVA

-622 GDITDDSKPL
+622 GEITDDSKPL
-632 ISGIGEAGNTVFV
+632 ISGIGEAGNTVYV
-645 YTTDSSGKHL
+645 YTTDASGKHL
-655 IGTAVVG
+655 IGSAVVG

-671 ETPLTEGLNKLT
+671 ETPLTEGLNQLT

-694 AGEAPSYDIN
+694 AGDAPSYDIN
-704 LLIPVSTAPSIN
+704 LLIPISTQPSIN
-716 SVVDNAE
+716 SVVDNSE
-723 PHVGPLQKGESTN
+723 PHFGPLQKGDATN

-762 TVKADSNG
+762 SVTADSNG
-770 KWAFSPDTAL
+770 KWTFTPDAAL

-794 AGNARTSGSFPIV
+794 AGNSRTSGSFPIV

-829 GPVGPGD
+829 GPVGSGD

-866 VIVDDEGKWSYTPDT
+866 VIVDDEGKWSYTPDK
-881 PLAKGDHEI
+881 PLDKGDHEI

-920 VGEIVDDQGPIVG
+920 VGEVVDDQGPIVG

-950 KGKPGSTVTIM
+950 KGKPGSTVTIK

-983 QDLADGDHSLTVIS
+983 QDLADGNHSLTVVS

-1041 GTTDDANPTF
+1041 STTDDANPTF

-1066 GEHIGSTIADDNGAW
+1066 GEHIGSTIADDKGAW

-1115 LVTDYTPPVASSDV
+1115 LVTDYTPPVATGDV

-1187 NSEGTWRLALDTPL
+1187 NSEGTWTLALDTPL

-1218 RVVGEAP
+1218 RVAGEAP

-1284 KVIGTVKADSSGKW
+1284 KVIGTAKADSSGKW

-1357 VGPGDTT
+1357 VGDGDTT

-1454 GPIVGNLKP
+1454 GPIVGNLRP
-1463 GTVTDDARPELSGKG
+1463 GNVTDDARPELGGKG

-1548 VIGVATDDVGS
+1548 VVGLATDDVGS

-1597 STMVDENGG
+1597 STVVDENGG

-1627 DEAGNTGP
+1627 DKAGNTGP

-1688 PGNTITVYNGD
+1688 PGNTITVYSGD
-1699 KVIGTAKVQADGTW
+1699 KVIATAKVQADGTW

-1721 PDGKYTLTA
+1721 PDGRYTLTA

-1798 SIYDNGRLIGTTSVG
+1798 SIYDNGRLIGTTTVG

-1824 ALADGSHNFTA
+1824 ALADGSHSFTA

-1855 DTKAPEAAS
+1855 DTKAPDAAS

-1890 TLSGKAEPGSTV
+1890 TLSGRAEPGSTV

-1907 GQVIGTAKVNPDGTW
+1907 GQVIGSTKVNPDGTW
-1922 SYTPD
+1922 SFTPD
-1927 QPLANGAHDLTTTV
+1927 QALSNGEHDLTTTV

-1972 DDTGSVTGSLSQ
+1972 DDAGSVTGSLSQ
-1984 GALTDDT
+1984 NAVTDDT

-2041 ATAKDPMGNE
+2041 ARAKDPMGNE
-2051 SSSSSWTVTIDTDAP
+2051 SASSSWTVTIDTDAP

-2111 DQNGLLGEVTAKADG
+2111 DQNGLLGEVAAKADG

-2136 PEGEHRFHVTATDKA
+2136 PEGEHRFHVTATDRA
-2151 GNTSVASDDFV
+2151 GNTSADSDDFV

-2184 NTAGVI
+2184 KTAGVV
-2190 ASGEETDDNR
+2190 ASGGETDDNR

-2220 KVIGTAKVQADG
+2220 KVIGTATVQADG

-2239 TPLPDGKYTLTA
+2239 TPLPDGRYTLTA

-2269 NVATIPPQ
+2269 NVATVPPQ

-2324 GRLIGTTSVGSNGSW
+2324 GRLIGTATVGSNGSW

-2347 ADGSHNFTATVTDG
+2347 ADGSHSFTATVTDG

-2374 VIDTKAPEAASDL
+2374 VIDTKAPDAASDL

-2411 TLSGK
+2411 TLSGR

-2431 IGTAKVNPDGT
+2431 IGSTKVNPDGT

-2478 TVDVVPGKVEITAVT
+2478 TVDVVPGKVEITGVT
-2493 DDTGS
+2493 DDAGS

-2503 SQGALTDDTRPQ
+2503 SQNAVTDDTRPQ

-2564 AKDPMGN
+2564 AKDPTGN

-2594 ALDDVGSV
+2594 ALDDVGTV
-2602 QGNLANGGTTDD
+2602 QGALSNGSSTDD

-2667 ATDKAGNTSVASDD
+2667 ATDKAGNTSSASDD

-2721 PLIKGTGAEPGNT
+2721 PLIKGTGAEAGNT
-2734 ITVYNG
+2734 ITVYSG
-2740 DKVIGTAKVQAD
+2740 DKVIGTATVQAD

-2757 EPTTPLPDGK
+2757 EPTTPLPDGR

-2851 TSVGSN
+2851 TTVGSN

-2869 DGSHNFTATVT
+2869 DGSHSFTATVT

-2929 NTPTLSGKA
+2929 NTPTLSGRA

-2950 QVIGTAKVNPDGT
+2950 QVIGSTKVNPDGT

-3012 VTDDTGSVTGSLSQG
+3012 VTDDAGSVTGSLSQ
-3027 ALTDDTR
+3027 
-3034 PQISGTAKAG
+3034 
-3044 STVTIMD
+3044 
-3051 GSNVLGT
+3051 N
-3058 TTVGADGTW
+3058 
-3067 SFTPSVDLGRGDHTF
+3067 
-3082 TATAKDPMGNE
+3082 
-3093 SSSSSWTVTID
+3093 
-3104 TDAPVKP
+3104 
-3111 TIDAALDD
+3111 
-3119 VGSVQGNLANGGTTD
+3119 
-3134 DPTPTLSGKA
+3134 
-3144 EAGSTVKIYDQ
+3144 
-3155 NGLLGEVTAKA
+3155 
-3166 DGTWS
+3166 
-3171 FSPVAKLPEGEH
+3171 
-3183 RFHVTATDRAGN
+3183 
-3195 TSVASDDFVLTLDY
+3195 
-3209 TAPDA
+3209 
-3214 SKLAITEVY
+3214 
-3223 DDVNTAGVIASGEE
+3223 
-3237 TDDNRPLIK
+3237 
-3246 GTGAEAGN
+3246 
-3254 TITVYNGDKVIG
+3254 
-3266 TAKVQADGTWS
+3266 
-3277 LEPTTPLPD
+3277 
-3286 GKYTLTAKETD
+3286 
-3297 GVGNVSGPSGEYII
+3297 
-3311 NVATVPPQ
+3311 
-3319 APTLDTVYDDVAPHA
+3319 
-3334 DYLQKGDVT
+3334 
-3343 NDTTPTLSGS
+3343 
-3353 SGVAGGTI
+3353 
-3361 SIYDNGRLI
+3361 
-3370 GTTSVAGNGSW
+3370 
-3381 SFTPDTALADGSHNF
+3381 
-3396 TATVT
+3396 
-3401 DGVGRTSEPTGGF
+3401 
-3414 GIVIDTKAPDAAS
+3414 
-3427 DLLVTDNVGA
+3427 
-3437 YQGPVVSGDTTD
+3437 
-3449 DNTPTLS
+3449 
-3456 GKAEPGSTVNI
+3456 
-3467 IDNGQVIGTAKVN
+3467 
-3480 PDGTWSYTPDQPLAN
+3480 
-3495 GAHDLTTT
+3495 
-3503 VTDPSGNT
+3503 
-3511 GPEGSHVV
+3511 
-3519 ITVDVVPGKVEITA
+3519 A
-3533 VTDDTGSVTG
+3533 V
-3543 SLSQGALTDD
+3543 TDD

-3597 RGDHTFTAT
+3597 RGEHTFTAT

-3648 ANGGTTDDPTP
+3648 ANGGSTDDPTP

-3684 AKADGTWSFSPV
+3684 AKADGTWSFSPT

-3709 ATDRAGNTSVAS
+3709 ATDRAGNTSAAS

-3726 TLDYTAPDVSKVSIT
+3726 NLDYTAPDASKVSIT

-3751 GSIASGGKT
+3751 GSVTSGGKT

-3767 KGTGAEPGNT
+3767 KGTGAEAGNT

-3807 DGTYTLTVKETDSVG
+3807 DGTYNLTVKETDSVG

-3877 EAGVTVRIYGGP
+3877 EANVTVRIYGGP

-3959 GPQTGTL
+3959 GPKTGVL
-3966 SNGDTTDDATPTIS
+3966 ANGDTTDDATPTIS

-3990 IYVNGQENGT
+3990 VYVNGQENGT

-4058 DDKGSVTGELKANDV
+4058 DDKGSVTGEMKANDV

-4153 RPSIDYAEDQVGTI
+4153 RPSIDYAEDQVGTV

-4259 SKVAITEVI
+4259 SKVTI
-4268 DNYGSVTG
+4268 DSVTDNVG
-4276 KVESGGVLDDSRP
+4276 NVQGIVADGGVLDDTRP
-4289 VIKGTGAEIGN
+4289 VIRGSGAEVGN
-4300 VITVYTTDASGATK
+4300 VITVYTTDKDGNTK
-4314 VLGTTKVDANGTW
+4314 VLGTTTVDQNGKW
-4327 TLTVSD
+4327 ELTPSES
-4333 ALYADLNKL
+4333 LYGDSINQL
-4342 TVTETDTTG
+4342 TVTETDRVG
-4351 NTAKPSTSYDV
+4351 NVAKPADSYDV
-4362 TLSSAP
+4362 IMSDTPDAP
-4368 GVPVIDGITDDAGS
+4368 AILNVLDDTGTTVINL
-4382 ANVELSN
+4382 ANN
-4389 GGLTKDTTPTLH
+4389 ALTKDDTPTLK
-4401 GTASGVAG
+4401 GTADGAAG
-4409 NTVTIYNG
+4409 DTITIYNG
-4417 SQVVGTT
+4417 SQVVGKT
-4424 TLDANGHWSFTPGT
+4424 TLNSDGTWSFTPSP

-4444 YHFTVTVTN
+4444 YTFTVTN
-4453 TAGQESEKSQ
+4453 TNSAGQESDRSGSFT
-4463 VYSIDVDATAPN
+4463 VTIDSTAPN
-4475 PATDILIADDVS
+4475 PVSGLQVSDDQGAWKGQLTDGM
-4487 PITGNLQDGDVTD
+4487 TTD

-4506 SGKAEAGSTVNIL
+4506 TGKAEQGSTVTIYDNGQAMGTVTVTNPDGSWQFTPSTPLVDGEHQFATQVTDPAGNASAIVDDITVNVSTGASYLQLLQVVDDVQEAGGSRVLRDGEVTNDSQVQLVGKATAGSTIIITDVGGVQLGTVKADANGNWEFTPTSSLSDGAHTLRITGTDPSNNPLTPIDFDLVVDTVAPVAPAITDVLDDVNPVQGSVAHGKPTNDTTPEITGTAEKGSTVNVYHQV
-4519 DGGKVIGSTTVDSTG
+4519 DATT
-4534 NWDWTPGTALADG
+4534 
-4547 DHAFTTTVTDKAGN
+4547 
-4561 TSAPTGV
+4561 
-4568 VNITVDTQGSTVALS
+4568 
-4583 IDGYHDDVGT
+4583 
-4593 NTGLIL
+4593 
-4599 GSGTSTDDTS
+4599 
-4609 PILQGSWSGDLE
+4609 
-4621 TTESIRVYQDGI
+4621 RI
-4633 LLGLAV
+4633 LLGTAVADSTTGQWTLQITDANKLAEG
-4639 LDRANHTWTMA
+4639 TW
-4650 VNGLVNANTY
+4650 NLVATS
-4660 KFTVVAV
+4660 T
-4667 DAAGNE
+4667 DAAGNV
-4673 SAPSAEFALT
+4673 STPSNTWT
-4683 IDQDAP
+4683 IVVD
-4689 TQTVSITSYTDD
+4689 TTVSDAVINISSVSEDRGASDTDFITSDNTLLINGELNKALQADEWVEISLD
-4701 VGLVTGNM
+4701 NGVTW
-4709 PGNTSTDDRQPV
+4709 TRAST
-4721 LNGKVTGTPLEAGD
+4721 VTGTSWTVDMQSTPLNDGAYTIQARVVDNAGNVGSTDSQALQVASGGSDMNGLSTTTKVTTDTSHGLTTGDHFSHAATATNGDMVTRDRTVTISGNLSAALQAGEHLQISLDNGKTWKTLALNGQSWSYELPEATASTTHSFKLQVIDVAGNPGTNTNFADSYNVVIDLDSPNGITGAPDVPQHTTTGDSFTFSSGQYGRVEAGAIISLVSDVNNNGTYQEGLDQVIGFVKANADGSWSLNTSLPSGAHNLAFVVWD
-4735 EVRIYDVSSNTMLG
+4735 EAGNRSSMSASTSTGVTEGGGSTLIEQTWGGTTDADSRGLNAAAVTISQDGLWSFFQSARGTSG
-4749 TATVN
+4749 TATANAGRVYDSVTREDYDSTYLAQPSTENGAGYDVDSTSYSRYVN
-4754 SDGTWSFELP
+4754 SAAF
-4764 PLDDNM
+4764 
-4770 THTFRAV
+4770 
-4777 VADNV
+4777 AD
-4782 GNEGTPSSDFA
+4782 
-4793 ITVDLNLLVN
+4793 I
-4803 KQDTLDTTPIVSGS
+4803 
-4817 TGFEIQQGEYVEVT
+4817 
-4831 VNGKTYSSQNG
+4831 
-4842 QVVVDMRNNT
+4842 
-4852 WYVQI
+4852 
-4857 PDADALNVGTYD
+4857 
-4869 VKAVLF
+4869 
-4875 DAAGVQIAADESS
+4875 
-4888 NELVVSPTPKVS
+4888 
-4900 VGAGGG
+4900 
-4906 DPDQKATSVT
+4906 
-4916 LSEDGVWRIH
+4916 
-4926 SNQTM
+4926 
-4931 LDSTATSSSSLGDFS
+4931 
-4946 TTRLQSNS
+4946 
-4954 GTGYSSNNYV
+4954 
-4964 QNATFIDYNRDGMMD
+4964 NRDGYADVMSQISSY
-4979 LFTVDSNYDDGQQ
+4979 SNAGR
-4992 MFYYNGSTYTAYQV
+4992 TAY
-5006 GAFERAPQT
+5006 
-5015 GEFAGDANTDGSA
+5015 
-5028 NTWSWYGGIVA
+5028 W
-5039 IDKNGDGYVDMIN
+5039 
-5052 GDQTPNDSAIRGG
+5052 
-5065 YGSQIVLNNDG
+5065 L
-5076 TVVGMSKDG
+5076 
-5085 TFATDYAADSGYD
+5085 
-5098 PIGLD
+5098 
-5103 QSQPD
+5103 
-5108 MELSGVDINN
+5108 
-5118 DGIVDFVMHSQNIV
+5118 QN
-5132 ADGSRIDANG
+5132 ADGSY
-5142 ATDSSAARST
+5142 SAKALD
-5152 NQARLVVVNGTN
+5152 QGTLN
-5164 NGNWKV
+5164 HLG
-5170 TQIVDNV
+5170 
-5177 FQRGSDSDPGIGNGV
+5177 GV
-5192 AMTWGDYNGDGY
+5192 ISYDREGDGY
-5204 LDLFLG
+5204 LDFVLG
-5210 RGSESTTSDSSAGNN
+5210 DSEADSISFIKNTQGTLSYEDNSGFSDGHPGGALPTS
-5225 AGEYASRI
+5225 
-5233 HFNDGNGKLLSDD
+5233 LSVLHEVGAVDI
-5246 GDNNGIGN
+5246 DNNGTVDITAHIDYNGAGN
-5254 PTGMYT
+5254 LVGNNSRGLGILYNQTTGTSKTNFGEVGYYANVFRDDGHEDYGNLSISMTYADYN
-5260 FNDTLAGGASLALD
+5260 NDGWLDLFLSRGSKGGSNSDESRIYLNDGTGKLNATDSQAQWFGDNVDGGTSLAVD
-5274 WNHDGKMDVIEL
+5274 WNHDGKMDIIEV
-5286 PGMESSSGGIND
+5286 PRSGV
-5298 AAATGPINLYTN
+5298 TGSPMLYTN
-5310 TSVNGNTSFTTS
+5310 TGSNNWGANKVSLTGSTTF
-5322 NLLTQVGKSTIG
+5322 NNM
-5334 GSSTAQ
+5334 
-5340 QVTGAIAID
+5340 TGAVALD
-5349 VDWDGDRD
+5349 YDWDGSMDLVLYRSGADADVVARD
-5357 LLAFTSGGT
+5357 DAGRTMLV
-5366 TTYIENKN
+5366 KN
-5374 EVAHGTSIHLRI
+5374 TNIAADGTSLQIRI
-5386 LDEGGINTLFGNTV
+5386 VDGNGINTFYSNTV
-5400 QLIDEATGQVVSTQ
+5400 KLYNSAGELVATQLINPQSSGSSNSMGLVSFFGLDPNEVYSVQMLRITDGEADHVGATSSIG
-5414 IINAQ
+5414 
-5419 SGNQTNDSTAIVDFY
+5419 GYTN
-5434 NLDATKSYSAVILRS
+5434 
-5449 TGGAVSNVGGVAT
+5449 GT
-5462 VDGKA
+5462 V
-5467 VQNVNKAWG
+5467 NESWG
-5476 GLTAAEGNHAYVLT
+5476 GLTTGKAHDSYVLT
-5490 TESENNVAN
+5490 AESGNAANNT
-5499 ASASGGTNT
+5499 SGNS
-5508 TGIVGTGYNDTF
+5508 GIVGTGYNDTF
-5520 FATLGNDLYNG
+5520 F
-5531 AGGTETVSGVKSWN
+5531 
-5545 NTGGLD
+5545 
-5551 IVDYKLAG
+5551 
-5559 STPLNIDLNKTGMQ
+5559 
-5573 NTGFGSAQFVNV
+5573 GSA
-5585 EGLAGGSGNDTFT
+5585 GNDTYNGGGGWNQIVSGKPVWSETAGMDVVDYSRSTTAINANLWTGTAT
-5598 GNAAN
+5598 GNGTDKLLN
-5603 NYFEGRAGADT
+5603 IEGLLGSSQQDT
-5614 FYLDNDGKG
+5614 F
-5623 GGQDTLKYQVQEN
+5623 
-5636 GRTNGTGGNGS
+5636 
-5647 DVVHGFVVGTVEA
+5647 
-5660 TRKADI
+5660 
-5666 IDISSLL
+5666 
-5673 VGYAGDADGAAH
+5673 
-5685 YINGVATID
+5685 
-5694 AGDAI
+5694 
-5699 AQYLSVT
+5699 
-5706 YNGKDTILSIDR
+5706 
-5718 DGSGSGFGASQVLT
+5718 
-5732 IADTKV
+5732 
-5738 DLETLLAN
+5738 
-5746 HQLVIKGPD
+5746 
-5755 VSTMNYSALNEGVTV
+5755 
-5770 NMWTGFT
+5770 
-5777 SAGGKLEDIV
+5777 
-5787 KIVGTQT
+5787 
-5794 DDTITDNSFS
+5794 TDNSANNLFDGRGG
-5804 NVIAGEGGNDTF
+5804 NDAFYLVNGGNDT
-5816 YLMNGGNDVL
+5816 L
-5826 MYNVLEGME
+5826 MYNVLEGMT
-5835 NDATGGNGH
+5835 NDSTGGNGH
-5844 DTVHGFKVGN
+5844 DTIHGFKVGN
-5854 VEKDGDADTLNLSD
+5854 LVKDSDADLLDMSELLD
-5868 LVDYSGPVTFFENNG
+5868 YKGSISFFEDDGKLELDYSSRGV
-5883 KMELDAESKGLED
+5883 LD
-5896 YLKVDVVGN
+5896 YVKVEVVGS
-5905 DTVISVDIDGQGGQH
+5905 DTVISIDRDGQGGQH

>member
-1 MTDNKVILAV
+1 MTENKVILAV
-11 NNGDG
+11 NNEDG

-43 INDDFAPE
+43 VNDDFAPE
-51 NITLQRVD
+51 NITLQRVG

-68 DTQPSIIIEDYF
+68 DTQPSIIIENYF
-80 NGDPNNP
+80 DGDSKNP
-87 VLMGMAEDGL
+87 TLMGMAEDGL
-97 LYAYVPLSGESY
+97 LYAYIPLSGESY
-109 DTGYLIADG
+109 DNGYLMAEG
-118 SMSPVALG
+118 GLAPVALG
-126 GEPLGAGGPLLT
+126 GEPLGAGGPLLS
-138 APDDDNDMLF
+138 APDDENDMLF

-158 AGVGAAFALSEMDK
+158 AGVGAAFALSELDK
-172 DDGDN
+172 DESD
-177 HSTPDKP
+177 SQPAPEKP
-184 SIGTTMDDEGSIKG
+184 SIGKAVDDEGSIKG

-204 TTDDSTPTLT
+204 VTDDSTPSLI
-214 GKGKPGDTIHIYD
+214 GKGKPGDTIHIID

-249 PLGEGEHEL
+249 PLGDGEHDL
-258 TVVEKDPDG
+258 SVVVEDPDG
-267 NASPPSDPIVI
+267 NMSPPSDPITI
-278 VVDTVAPKA
+278 VVDTVAPDA

-294 DKVGKT
+294 DKVGKV
-300 TGEIHDDAYTDDPQP
+300 TGEILEDAYTDDPKP

-322 AGATIAIYDNGKKI
+322 AGATITIYDNGKKI
-336 GETTVNDDG
+336 GETSVNDDG

-355 TDGSHSIT
+355 TDGNHSIT

-394 PEVIDNTGPVTGPLK
+394 PSVIDDNGPVTGPLK

-414 DDSQPSFS
+414 DDTKPSFS
-422 GEGTPGNTIIIK
+422 GEGTPGNTIVIK

-447 EGKWSFTP
+447 EGKWTYTP
-455 KDELAEGEHNVV
+455 EKDLSEGEHNVEV
-467 VVEEDPLGNEGD
+467 IEEDPLGNVGQ

-485 IIVDTTPPAKPDM
+485 IIVDTTPPARPDRV
-498 ADALDNTG
+498 DAEDNTG

-535 TIYDGDEVLGTT
+535 TIYDGDEVLGST
-547 VIDDKGN
+547 VIDDEGN
-554 WTLKPEKPLGEGH
+554 WSLKPEKPLGEGD

-597 DASANVLNITAVA
+597 DASADVLKITAVA

-622 GDITDDSKPL
+622 GEITDDSKPF
-632 ISGIGEAGNTVFV
+632 ISGIGEAGNTVYV
-645 YTTDSSGKHL
+645 YTTDASGKHL
-655 IGTAVVG
+655 IGSAVVG

-671 ETPLTEGLNKLT
+671 ETPLTEGLNQLT

-694 AGEAPSYDIN
+694 AGDAPSYDIN
-704 LLIPVSTAPSIN
+704 LLIPISTQPSIN
-716 SVVDNAE
+716 SVVDNSE
-723 PHVGPLQKGESTN
+723 PHVGPLQKGDATN

-762 TVKADSNG
+762 SVTADSNG
-770 KWAFSPDTAL
+770 KWTFTPDAAL

-794 AGNARTSGSFPIV
+794 AGNSRTSGSFPIV

-829 GPVGPGD
+829 GPVGSGD

-866 VIVDDEGKWSYTPDT
+866 VIVDDEGKWSYTPDK
-881 PLAKGDHEI
+881 PLDKGDHEI
-890 TTTVTDPSGNTSEPS
+890 TTTVTEPSGNTSEPS

-920 VGEIVDDQGPIVG
+920 VGEVVDDQGPIVG

-950 KGKPGSTVTIM
+950 KGKPGSTVTIK

-983 QDLADGDHSLTVIS
+983 QDLADGNHSLTVVS

-1041 GTTDDANPTF
+1041 STTDDANPTF

-1066 GEHIGSTIADDNGAW
+1066 GEHIGSTIADDKGAW

-1115 LVTDYTPPVASSDV
+1115 LVTDYTPPVATGDV

-1187 NSEGTWRLALDTPL
+1187 NSEGTWTLALDTPL

-1218 RVVGEAP
+1218 RVAGEAP

-1357 VGPGDTT
+1357 VGDGDTT

-1454 GPIVGNLKP
+1454 GPIVGNLRP
-1463 GTVTDDARPELSGKG
+1463 GNVTDDARPELGGKG

-1548 VIGVATDDVGS
+1548 VVGLATDDVGS

-1597 STMVDENGG
+1597 STVVDENGG

-1627 DEAGNTGP
+1627 DKAGNTGP

-1653 VAITEVYDDVNT
+1653 VAITEVYDDVKT
-1665 AGVIASGEET
+1665 AGVVASGGET

-1699 KVIGTAKVQADGTW
+1699 KVIGTATVQADGTW

-1721 PDGKYTLTA
+1721 PDGRYTLTA

-1793 AGGTI
+1793 IGGTI
-1798 SIYDNGRLIGTTSVG
+1798 SIYDNGRLIGTATVG

-1824 ALADGSHNFTA
+1824 ALADGSH
-1835 TVTDGVGRTSEPTG
+1835 S
-1849 GFGIVI
+1849 
-1855 DTKAPEAAS
+1855 
-1864 DLLVTDNVGAY
+1864 
-1875 QGPVVSGDTTDDNTP
+1875 
-1890 TLSGKAEPGSTV
+1890 
-1902 NIIDN
+1902 
-1907 GQVIGTAKVNPDGTW
+1907 
-1922 SYTPD
+1922 
-1927 QPLANGAHDLTTTV
+1927 
-1941 TDPSGNTGPEGSH
+1941 
-1954 VVITVDVV
+1954 
-1962 PGKVEITAVT
+1962 
-1972 DDTGSVTGSLSQ
+1972 
-1984 GALTDDT
+1984 
-1991 RPQISGTAKA
+1991 
-2001 GSTVTIMDGSNV
+2001 
-2013 LGTTTAGAD
+2013 
-2022 GTWSFTPSV
+2022 
-2031 DLGRGDHTFT
+2031 
-2041 ATAKDPMGNE
+2041 
-2051 SSSSSWTVTIDTDAP
+2051 
-2066 VKPTIDAA
+2066 
-2074 LDDVGSVQ
+2074 
-2082 GNLANGG
+2082 
-2089 TTDDPTPT
+2089 
-2097 LSGKAEAGSTVKIY
+2097 
-2111 DQNGLLGEVTAKADG
+2111 
-2126 TWSFSPVAKL
+2126 
-2136 PEGEHRFHVTATDKA
+2136 
-2151 GNTSVASDDFV
+2151 
-2162 LTLDYTA
+2162 
-2169 PDASKLAITEVYDDV
+2169 
-2184 NTAGVI
+2184 
-2190 ASGEETDDNR
+2190 
-2200 PLIKGTGAEPGNT
+2200 
-2213 ITVYNGD
+2213 
-2220 KVIGTAKVQADG
+2220 
-2232 TWSLEPT
+2232 
-2239 TPLPDGKYTLTA
+2239 
-2251 KETDGVGNVSG
+2251 
-2262 PSGEYII
+2262 
-2269 NVATIPPQ
+2269 
-2277 APTLDTVYDDVAP
+2277 
-2290 HADYLQKGDVT
+2290 
-2301 NDTTPTLSGSS
+2301 
-2312 GVAGGTISIYDN
+2312 
-2324 GRLIGTTSVGSNGSW
+2324 
-2339 SFTPDTAL
+2339 
-2347 ADGSHNFTATVTDG
+2347 
-2361 VGRTSEPTGGFGI
+2361 
-2374 VIDTKAPEAASDL
+2374 
-2387 LVTDNVG
+2387 
-2394 AYQGPVVSGDT
+2394 
-2405 TDDNTP
+2405 
-2411 TLSGK
+2411 
-2416 AEPGSTVNIIDNGQV
+2416 
-2431 IGTAKVNPDGT
+2431 
-2442 WSYTP
+2442 
-2447 DQPLANGAHD
+2447 
-2457 LTTTVTDPSGNTGP
+2457 
-2471 EGSHVVI
+2471 
-2478 TVDVVPGKVEITAVT
+2478 
-2493 DDTGS
+2493 
-2498 VTGSL
+2498 
-2503 SQGALTDDTRPQ
+2503 
-2515 ISGTAKA
+2515 
-2522 GSTVTIMDG
+2522 
-2531 SNVLG
+2531 
-2536 TTTAG
+2536 
-2541 ADGTWSFTPSVDL
+2541 
-2554 GRGDHTFTAT
+2554 
-2564 AKDPMGN
+2564 
-2571 ESSSSSWT
+2571 
-2579 VTIDTDAPVKPTIDA
+2579 
-2594 ALDDVGSV
+2594 
-2602 QGNLANGGTTDD
+2602 
-2614 PTPTLSGKAEAGST
+2614 
-2628 VKIYDQN
+2628 
-2635 GLLGEVTAKA
+2635 
-2645 DGTWSFSPVAK
+2645 
-2656 LPEGEHRFHVT
+2656 
-2667 ATDKAGNTSVASDD
+2667 
-2681 FVLTLDYTAP
+2681 
-2691 DASKLAITEVYDDVN
+2691 
-2706 TAGVIASGEETDDNR
+2706 
-2721 PLIKGTGAEPGNT
+2721 
-2734 ITVYNG
+2734 
-2740 DKVIGTAKVQAD
+2740 
-2752 GTWSL
+2752 
-2757 EPTTPLPDGK
+2757 
-2767 YTLTAKET
+2767 
-2775 DGVGNVSG
+2775 
-2783 PSGEYIINVATVPP
+2783 
-2797 QAPTLDTV
+2797 
-2805 YDDVAPHA
+2805 
-2813 DYLQKGDVTNDTTPT
+2813 
-2828 LSGSSGVAGGT
+2828 
-2839 ISIYDNGRLIGT
+2839 
-2851 TSVGSN
+2851 
-2857 GSWSF
+2857 
-2862 TPDTALA
+2862 
-2869 DGSHNFTATVT
+2869 FTATVT

-2929 NTPTLSGKA
+2929 NTPTLSGRA

-2950 QVIGTAKVNPDGT
+2950 QVIGSTKVNPDGT
-2963 WSYTPD
+2963 WSFTPD
-2969 QPLAN
+2969 QALSN
-2974 GAHDL
+2974 GEHDL

-3012 VTDDTGSVTGSLSQG
+3012 VTDDAGSVTGSLSQ
-3027 ALTDDTR
+3027 
-3034 PQISGTAKAG
+3034 
-3044 STVTIMD
+3044 
-3051 GSNVLGT
+3051 N
-3058 TTVGADGTW
+3058 
-3067 SFTPSVDLGRGDHTF
+3067 
-3082 TATAKDPMGNE
+3082 
-3093 SSSSSWTVTID
+3093 
-3104 TDAPVKP
+3104 
-3111 TIDAALDD
+3111 
-3119 VGSVQGNLANGGTTD
+3119 
-3134 DPTPTLSGKA
+3134 
-3144 EAGSTVKIYDQ
+3144 
-3155 NGLLGEVTAKA
+3155 
-3166 DGTWS
+3166 
-3171 FSPVAKLPEGEH
+3171 
-3183 RFHVTATDRAGN
+3183 
-3195 TSVASDDFVLTLDY
+3195 
-3209 TAPDA
+3209 
-3214 SKLAITEVY
+3214 
-3223 DDVNTAGVIASGEE
+3223 
-3237 TDDNRPLIK
+3237 
-3246 GTGAEAGN
+3246 
-3254 TITVYNGDKVIG
+3254 
-3266 TAKVQADGTWS
+3266 
-3277 LEPTTPLPD
+3277 
-3286 GKYTLTAKETD
+3286 
-3297 GVGNVSGPSGEYII
+3297 
-3311 NVATVPPQ
+3311 
-3319 APTLDTVYDDVAPHA
+3319 
-3334 DYLQKGDVT
+3334 
-3343 NDTTPTLSGS
+3343 
-3353 SGVAGGTI
+3353 
-3361 SIYDNGRLI
+3361 
-3370 GTTSVAGNGSW
+3370 
-3381 SFTPDTALADGSHNF
+3381 
-3396 TATVT
+3396 
-3401 DGVGRTSEPTGGF
+3401 
-3414 GIVIDTKAPDAAS
+3414 
-3427 DLLVTDNVGA
+3427 
-3437 YQGPVVSGDTTD
+3437 
-3449 DNTPTLS
+3449 
-3456 GKAEPGSTVNI
+3456 
-3467 IDNGQVIGTAKVN
+3467 
-3480 PDGTWSYTPDQPLAN
+3480 
-3495 GAHDLTTT
+3495 
-3503 VTDPSGNT
+3503 
-3511 GPEGSHVV
+3511 
-3519 ITVDVVPGKVEITA
+3519 A
-3533 VTDDTGSVTG
+3533 V
-3543 SLSQGALTDD
+3543 TDD

-3597 RGDHTFTAT
+3597 RGEHTFTAT

-3709 ATDRAGNTSVAS
+3709 ATDRAGNTSSAS

-3726 TLDYTAPDVSKVSIT
+3726 TLDYTAPDASKLAITEVYDDVNTAGVIASGEETDDNRPLIKGTGAEAGNTITVYSGDKVIGTATVQADGTWSLEPTTPLPDGRYTLTAKETDGVGNVSGPSAEYVINVATVPPQAPTLDTVYDDVAPHADYLQKGDVTNDTTPTLSGSSGVAGGTISIYDNGRLIGTATVGSNGSWSFTPDTALADGSHSFTATVTDGVGRTSEPTGGFGIVIDTKAPDAASDLLVTDNVGAYQGPVVSGDTTDDNTPTLSGRAEPGSTVNIIDNGQVIGSTKVNPDGTWSFTPDQALSNGEHDLTTTVTDPSGNTGPEGSHVVITVDVVPGKVEITAVTDDAGSVTGSLSQNAVTDDTRPQISGTAKAGSTVTIMDGSNVLGTTTAGADGTWSFTPSVDLGRGEHTFTATAKDPMGNESASSSWTVTIDTDAPVKPTIDAALDDVGSVQGNLANGGTTDDPTPTLSGKAEAGSTVKIYDQNGLLGEVTAKADGTWSFSPVAKLPEGEHRFHVTATDRAGNTSADSDDFVLTLDYTAPDASKLAITEVYDDVKTAGVVASGGETDDNRPLIKGTGAEPGNTITVYNGDKVIGTATVQADGTWSLEPTTPLPDGRYTLTAKETDGVGNVSGPSGEYIINVATVPPQAPTLDTVYDDVAPHADYLQKGDVTNDTTPTLSGSSGVAGGTISIYDNGRLIGTATVGSNGSWSFTPDTALADGSHSFTATVTDGVGRTSEPTGGFGIVIDTKAPDAASDLLVTDNVGAYQGPVVSGDTTDDNTPTLSGRAEPGSTVNIIDNGQVIGSTKVNPDGTWSYTPDQPLANGAHDLTTTVTDPSGNTGPEGSHVVITVDVVPGKVEITGVTDDAGSVTGSLSQNAVTDDTRPQISGTAKAGSTVTIMDGSNVLGTTTAGADGTWSFTPSVDLGRGEHTFTATAKDPMGNESASSSWTVTIDTDAPVKPTIDAALDDVGSVQGNLANGGSTDDPTPTLSGKAEAGSTVKIYDQNGLLGEVTAKADGTWSFSPVAKLPEGEHRFHVTATDRAGNTSAASDDFVLNLDYTAPDASKVSIT

-3751 GSIASGGKT
+3751 GSVTSGGKT

-3767 KGTGAEPGNT
+3767 KGTGAEAGNT

-3807 DGTYTLTVKETDSVG
+3807 DGTYNLTVKETDSVG

-3877 EAGVTVRIYGGP
+3877 EANVTVRIYGGP

-3959 GPQTGTL
+3959 GPKTGVL
-3966 SNGDTTDDATPTIS
+3966 ANGDTTDDATPTIS

-3990 IYVNGQENGT
+3990 VYVNGQENGT

-4058 DDKGSVTGELKANDV
+4058 DDKGSVTGEMKANDV

-4153 RPSIDYAEDQVGTI
+4153 RPSIDYAEDQVGTV

-4188 EAGSTV
+4188 EAGTTV

-4259 SKVAITEVI
+4259 SKVTI
-4268 DNYGSVTG
+4268 DSVTDNVG
-4276 KVESGGVLDDSRP
+4276 NVQGIVADGGVLDDTRP
-4289 VIKGTGAEIGN
+4289 VIRGSGAEVGN
-4300 VITVYTTDASGATK
+4300 VITVYTMDKDGNTK
-4314 VLGTTKVDANGTW
+4314 VLGTTTVDQNGKW
-4327 TLTVSD
+4327 ELTPSES
-4333 ALYADLNKL
+4333 LYGDSINQL
-4342 TVTETDTTG
+4342 TVTETDRVG
-4351 NTAKPSTSYDV
+4351 NVAKPADSYDV
-4362 TLSSAP
+4362 IMSDTPDAP
-4368 GVPVIDGITDDAGS
+4368 AILNVLDDTGTTVINL
-4382 ANVELSN
+4382 ANN
-4389 GGLTKDTTPTLH
+4389 ALTKDDTPTLK
-4401 GTASGVAG
+4401 GTADGAAG
-4409 NTVTIYNG
+4409 DTITIYNG
-4417 SQVVGTT
+4417 SQVVGKT
-4424 TLDANGHWSFTPGT
+4424 TLNSDGTWSFTPSP

-4444 YHFTVTVTN
+4444 YTFTVTN
-4453 TAGQESEKSQ
+4453 TNSAGQESDRSGSFT
-4463 VYSIDVDATAPN
+4463 VTIDSTAPN
-4475 PATDILIADDVS
+4475 PVSGLQVSDDQGAWKGQLTDGM
-4487 PITGNLQDGDVTD
+4487 TTD

-4506 SGKAEAGSTVNIL
+4506 TGKAEQGSTVTIYDNGQAMGTVTVTNPDGSWQFTPSTPLVDGEHQFATQVTDPAGNASAIVDDITVNVSTGASYLQLLQVVDDVQEAGGSRVLRDGEVTNDSQVQLVGKATAGSTIIITDVGGVQLGTVKADANGNWEFTPTSSLSDGAHTLRITGTDPSNNPLTPIDFDLVVDTVAPVAPAITDVLDDVNPVQGSVAHGKPTNDTTPEITGTAEKGSTVNVYHQV
-4519 DGGKVIGSTTVDSTG
+4519 DATT
-4534 NWDWTPGTALADG
+4534 
-4547 DHAFTTTVTDKAGN
+4547 
-4561 TSAPTGV
+4561 
-4568 VNITVDTQGSTVALS
+4568 
-4583 IDGYHDDVGT
+4583 
-4593 NTGLIL
+4593 
-4599 GSGTSTDDTS
+4599 
-4609 PILQGSWSGDLE
+4609 
-4621 TTESIRVYQDGI
+4621 RI
-4633 LLGLAV
+4633 LLGTAVADSTTGQWTLQITDANKLAEG
-4639 LDRANHTWTMA
+4639 TW
-4650 VNGLVNANTY
+4650 NLVATS
-4660 KFTVVAV
+4660 T
-4667 DAAGNE
+4667 DAAGNV
-4673 SAPSAEFALT
+4673 STPSNTWT
-4683 IDQDAP
+4683 IVVD
-4689 TQTVSITSYTDD
+4689 TTVSDAVINISSVSEDRGASDTDFITSDNTLLINGELNKALQADEWVEISLD
-4701 VGLVTGNM
+4701 NGVTW
-4709 PGNTSTDDRQPV
+4709 TRAST
-4721 LNGKVTGTPLEAGD
+4721 VTGTSWTVDMQSTPLNDGAYTIQARVVDNAGNVGSTDSQALQVASGGSDMNGLSTTTKVTTDTSHGLTTGDHFSHAATATNGDMVTRDRTVTISGNLSAALQAGEHLQISLDNGKTWKTLALNGQSWSYELPEATASTTHSFKLQVIDVAGNPGTNTNFADSYNVVIDLDSPNGITGAPDVPQHTTTGDSFTFSSGQYGRVEAGAIISLVSDVNNNGTYQEGLDQVIGFVKANADGSWSLNTSLPSGAHNLAFVVWD
-4735 EVRIYDVSSNTMLG
+4735 EAGNRSSMSASTSTGVTEGGGSTLIEQTWGGTTDADSRGLNAAAVTISQDGLWSFFQSARGTSG
-4749 TATVN
+4749 TATANAGRVYDSVTREDYDSTYLAQPSTENGAGYDVDSTSYSRYVN
-4754 SDGTWSFELP
+4754 SAAF
-4764 PLDDNM
+4764 
-4770 THTFRAV
+4770 
-4777 VADNV
+4777 AD
-4782 GNEGTPSSDFA
+4782 
-4793 ITVDLNLLVN
+4793 I
-4803 KQDTLDTTPIVSGS
+4803 
-4817 TGFEIQQGEYVEVT
+4817 
-4831 VNGKTYSSQNG
+4831 
-4842 QVVVDMRNNT
+4842 
-4852 WYVQI
+4852 
-4857 PDADALNVGTYD
+4857 
-4869 VKAVLF
+4869 
-4875 DAAGVQIAADESS
+4875 
-4888 NELVVSPTPKVS
+4888 
-4900 VGAGGG
+4900 
-4906 DPDQKATSVT
+4906 
-4916 LSEDGVWRIH
+4916 
-4926 SNQTM
+4926 
-4931 LDSTATSSSSLGDFS
+4931 
-4946 TTRLQSNS
+4946 
-4954 GTGYSSNNYV
+4954 
-4964 QNATFIDYNRDGMMD
+4964 NRDGYGDVMSQISSY
-4979 LFTVDSNYDDGQQ
+4979 SNAGR
-4992 MFYYNGSTYTAYQV
+4992 TAY
-5006 GAFERAPQT
+5006 
-5015 GEFAGDANTDGSA
+5015 
-5028 NTWSWYGGIVA
+5028 W
-5039 IDKNGDGYVDMIN
+5039 
-5052 GDQTPNDSAIRGG
+5052 
-5065 YGSQIVLNNDG
+5065 L
-5076 TVVGMSKDG
+5076 
-5085 TFATDYAADSGYD
+5085 
-5098 PIGLD
+5098 
-5103 QSQPD
+5103 
-5108 MELSGVDINN
+5108 
-5118 DGIVDFVMHSQNIV
+5118 QN
-5132 ADGSRIDANG
+5132 ADGSY
-5142 ATDSSAARST
+5142 SAKALD
-5152 NQARLVVVNGTN
+5152 QGTLN
-5164 NGNWKV
+5164 HLG
-5170 TQIVDNV
+5170 
-5177 FQRGSDSDPGIGNGV
+5177 GV
-5192 AMTWGDYNGDGY
+5192 ISYDREGDGY
-5204 LDLFLG
+5204 LDFVLG
-5210 RGSESTTSDSSAGNN
+5210 DSEADSISFIKNTQGTLSYEDNSGFSDGHPGGALPTS
-5225 AGEYASRI
+5225 
-5233 HFNDGNGKLLSDD
+5233 LSVLHEVGAVDI
-5246 GDNNGIGN
+5246 DNNGTVDITAHIDYNGAGN
-5254 PTGMYT
+5254 LVGNNSRGLGILYNQTTGTSKTNFGEVGYYANVFRDDGHEDYGNLSISMTYADYN
-5260 FNDTLAGGASLALD
+5260 NDGWLDLFLSRGSKGGSNSDESRIYLNDGTGKLNATDSQAQWFGDNVDGGTSLAVD
-5274 WNHDGKMDVIEL
+5274 WNHDGKMDIIEV
-5286 PGMESSSGGIND
+5286 PRSGV
-5298 AAATGPINLYTN
+5298 TGSPMLYTN
-5310 TSVNGNTSFTTS
+5310 TGSNNWGANKVSLTGSTTF
-5322 NLLTQVGKSTIG
+5322 NNM
-5334 GSSTAQ
+5334 
-5340 QVTGAIAID
+5340 TGAVALD
-5349 VDWDGDRD
+5349 YDWDGSMDLVLYRSGADADVVARD
-5357 LLAFTSGGT
+5357 DAGRTMLV
-5366 TTYIENKN
+5366 KN
-5374 EVAHGTSIHLRI
+5374 TNIAADGTSLQIRI
-5386 LDEGGINTLFGNTV
+5386 VDGNGINTFYSNTV
-5400 QLIDEATGQVVSTQ
+5400 KLYNSAGELVATQLINPQSSGSSNSMGLVSFFGLDPNEVYSVQMLRITDGEADHVGATSSIG
-5414 IINAQ
+5414 
-5419 SGNQTNDSTAIVDFY
+5419 GYTN
-5434 NLDATKSYSAVILRS
+5434 
-5449 TGGAVSNVGGVAT
+5449 GT
-5462 VDGKA
+5462 V
-5467 VQNVNKAWG
+5467 NESWG
-5476 GLTAAEGNHAYVLT
+5476 GLTTGKAHDSYVLT
-5490 TESENNVAN
+5490 AESGNAANNT
-5499 ASASGGTNT
+5499 SGNS
-5508 TGIVGTGYNDTF
+5508 GIVGTGYNDTF
-5520 FATLGNDLYNG
+5520 F
-5531 AGGTETVSGVKSWN
+5531 
-5545 NTGGLD
+5545 
-5551 IVDYKLAG
+5551 
-5559 STPLNIDLNKTGMQ
+5559 
-5573 NTGFGSAQFVNV
+5573 GSA
-5585 EGLAGGSGNDTFT
+5585 GNDTYNGGGGWNQIVSGKPVWSETAGMDVVDYSRSTTAINANLWTGTAT
-5598 GNAAN
+5598 GNGTDKLLN
-5603 NYFEGRAGADT
+5603 IEGLLGSSQQDT
-5614 FYLDNDGKG
+5614 F
-5623 GGQDTLKYQVQEN
+5623 
-5636 GRTNGTGGNGS
+5636 
-5647 DVVHGFVVGTVEA
+5647 
-5660 TRKADI
+5660 
-5666 IDISSLL
+5666 
-5673 VGYAGDADGAAH
+5673 
-5685 YINGVATID
+5685 
-5694 AGDAI
+5694 
-5699 AQYLSVT
+5699 
-5706 YNGKDTILSIDR
+5706 
-5718 DGSGSGFGASQVLT
+5718 
-5732 IADTKV
+5732 
-5738 DLETLLAN
+5738 
-5746 HQLVIKGPD
+5746 
-5755 VSTMNYSALNEGVTV
+5755 
-5770 NMWTGFT
+5770 
-5777 SAGGKLEDIV
+5777 
-5787 KIVGTQT
+5787 
-5794 DDTITDNSFS
+5794 TDNSANNLFDGRGG
-5804 NVIAGEGGNDTF
+5804 NDAFYLVNGGNDT
-5816 YLMNGGNDVL
+5816 L
-5826 MYNVLEGME
+5826 MYNVLEGMT
-5835 NDATGGNGH
+5835 NDSTGGNGH
-5844 DTVHGFKVGN
+5844 DTIHGFKVGN
-5854 VEKDGDADTLNLSD
+5854 LVKDSDADLLDMSELLD
-5868 LVDYSGPVTFFENNG
+5868 YKGSISFFEDDGKLELDYSSRGV
-5883 KMELDAESKGLED
+5883 LD
-5896 YLKVDVVGN
+5896 YVKVEVVGS
-5905 DTVISVDIDGQGGQH
+5905 DTVISIDRDGQGGQH

>member
-1 MTDNKVILAV
+1 MTENKVILAV

-43 INDDFAPE
+43 VNDDFAPE
-51 NITLQRVD
+51 NITLQRVG

-68 DTQPSIIIEDYF
+68 DTQPSIIIENYF
-80 NGDPNNP
+80 DGDSKNP
-87 VLMGMAEDGL
+87 TLMGMAEDGL
-97 LYAYVPLSGESY
+97 LYAYIPLSGESY
-109 DTGYLIADG
+109 DNGYLMAEG
-118 SMSPVALG
+118 GLAPVALG
-126 GEPLGAGGPLLT
+126 GEPLGAGGPLLS
-138 APDDDNDMLF
+138 APDDENDMLF

-158 AGVGAAFALSEMDK
+158 AGVGAAFALSELDK
-172 DDGDN
+172 DESD
-177 HSTPDKP
+177 SQPAPEKP
-184 SIGTTMDDEGSIKG
+184 SIGKAVDDEGSIKG

-204 TTDDSTPTLT
+204 VTDDSTPSLI
-214 GKGKPGDTIHIYD
+214 GKGKPGDTIHIID

-249 PLGEGEHEL
+249 PLGDGEHDL
-258 TVVEKDPDG
+258 SVVVEDPDG
-267 NASPPSDPIVI
+267 NMSPPSDPITI
-278 VVDTVAPKA
+278 VVDTVAPDA

-294 DKVGKT
+294 DKVGKV
-300 TGEIHDDAYTDDPQP
+300 TGEILEDAYTDDPKP

-322 AGATIAIYDNGKKI
+322 AGATITIYDNGKKI
-336 GETTVNDDG
+336 GETSVNDDG

-355 TDGSHSIT
+355 TDGNHSIT

-394 PEVIDNTGPVTGPLK
+394 PSVIDDNGPVTGPLK

-414 DDSQPSFS
+414 DDTKPSFS
-422 GEGTPGNTIIIK
+422 GEGTPGNTIVIK

-447 EGKWSFTP
+447 EGKWTYTP
-455 KDELAEGEHNVV
+455 EKDLSEGEHNVEV
-467 VVEEDPLGNEGD
+467 IEEDPLGNVGQ

-485 IIVDTTPPAKPDM
+485 IIVDTTPPARPDRV
-498 ADALDNTG
+498 DAEDNTG

-535 TIYDGDEVLGTT
+535 TIYDGDEVLGST
-547 VIDDKGN
+547 VIDDEGN
-554 WTLKPEKPLGEGH
+554 WSLKPEKPLGEGD

-597 DASANVLNITAVA
+597 DASADVLKITAVA

-622 GDITDDSKPL
+622 GEITDDSKPL
-632 ISGIGEAGNTVFV
+632 ISGIGEAGNTVYV
-645 YTTDSSGKHL
+645 YTTDASGKHL
-655 IGTAVVG
+655 IGSAVVG

-671 ETPLTEGLNKLT
+671 ETPLTEGLNQLT

-694 AGEAPSYDIN
+694 AGDAPSYDIN
-704 LLIPVSTAPSIN
+704 LLIPISTQPSIN
-716 SVVDNAE
+716 SVVDNSE
-723 PHVGPLQKGESTN
+723 PHVGPLQKGDATN

-762 TVKADSNG
+762 SVTADSNG
-770 KWAFSPDTAL
+770 KWTFTPDAAL

-794 AGNARTSGSFPIV
+794 AGNSRTSGSFPIV

-829 GPVGPGD
+829 GPVGSGD

-866 VIVDDEGKWSYTPDT
+866 VIVDDEGKWSYTPDK
-881 PLAKGDHEI
+881 PLDKGDHEI

-920 VGEIVDDQGPIVG
+920 VGEVVDDQGPIVG

-950 KGKPGSTVTIM
+950 KGKPGSTVTIK

-983 QDLADGDHSLTVIS
+983 QDLADGNHSLTVVS

-1041 GTTDDANPTF
+1041 STTDDANPTF

-1066 GEHIGSTIADDNGAW
+1066 GEHIGSTIADDKGAW

-1115 LVTDYTPPVASSDV
+1115 LVTDYTPPVATGDV

-1187 NSEGTWRLALDTPL
+1187 NSEGTWTLALDTPL

-1218 RVVGEAP
+1218 RVAGEAP

-1284 KVIGTVKADSSGKW
+1284 KVIGTAKADSSGKW

-1357 VGPGDTT
+1357 VGDGDTT

-1454 GPIVGNLKP
+1454 GPIVGNLRP
-1463 GTVTDDARPELSGKG
+1463 GNVTDDARPELGGKG

-1548 VIGVATDDVGS
+1548 VVGLATDDVGS

-1597 STMVDENGG
+1597 STVVDENGG

-1627 DEAGNTGP
+1627 DKAGNTGP

-1721 PDGKYTLTA
+1721 PDGRYTLTA

-1798 SIYDNGRLIGTTSVG
+1798 SIYDNGRLIGTTTVG

-1824 ALADGSHNFTA
+1824 ALADGSH
-1835 TVTDGVGRTSEPTG
+1835 S
-1849 GFGIVI
+1849 
-1855 DTKAPEAAS
+1855 
-1864 DLLVTDNVGAY
+1864 
-1875 QGPVVSGDTTDDNTP
+1875 
-1890 TLSGKAEPGSTV
+1890 
-1902 NIIDN
+1902 
-1907 GQVIGTAKVNPDGTW
+1907 
-1922 SYTPD
+1922 
-1927 QPLANGAHDLTTTV
+1927 
-1941 TDPSGNTGPEGSH
+1941 
-1954 VVITVDVV
+1954 
-1962 PGKVEITAVT
+1962 
-1972 DDTGSVTGSLSQ
+1972 
-1984 GALTDDT
+1984 
-1991 RPQISGTAKA
+1991 
-2001 GSTVTIMDGSNV
+2001 
-2013 LGTTTAGAD
+2013 
-2022 GTWSFTPSV
+2022 
-2031 DLGRGDHTFT
+2031 
-2041 ATAKDPMGNE
+2041 
-2051 SSSSSWTVTIDTDAP
+2051 
-2066 VKPTIDAA
+2066 
-2074 LDDVGSVQ
+2074 
-2082 GNLANGG
+2082 
-2089 TTDDPTPT
+2089 
-2097 LSGKAEAGSTVKIY
+2097 
-2111 DQNGLLGEVTAKADG
+2111 
-2126 TWSFSPVAKL
+2126 
-2136 PEGEHRFHVTATDKA
+2136 
-2151 GNTSVASDDFV
+2151 
-2162 LTLDYTA
+2162 
-2169 PDASKLAITEVYDDV
+2169 
-2184 NTAGVI
+2184 
-2190 ASGEETDDNR
+2190 
-2200 PLIKGTGAEPGNT
+2200 
-2213 ITVYNGD
+2213 
-2220 KVIGTAKVQADG
+2220 
-2232 TWSLEPT
+2232 
-2239 TPLPDGKYTLTA
+2239 
-2251 KETDGVGNVSG
+2251 
-2262 PSGEYII
+2262 
-2269 NVATIPPQ
+2269 
-2277 APTLDTVYDDVAP
+2277 
-2290 HADYLQKGDVT
+2290 
-2301 NDTTPTLSGSS
+2301 
-2312 GVAGGTISIYDN
+2312 
-2324 GRLIGTTSVGSNGSW
+2324 
-2339 SFTPDTAL
+2339 
-2347 ADGSHNFTATVTDG
+2347 
-2361 VGRTSEPTGGFGI
+2361 
-2374 VIDTKAPEAASDL
+2374 
-2387 LVTDNVG
+2387 
-2394 AYQGPVVSGDT
+2394 
-2405 TDDNTP
+2405 
-2411 TLSGK
+2411 
-2416 AEPGSTVNIIDNGQV
+2416 
-2431 IGTAKVNPDGT
+2431 
-2442 WSYTP
+2442 
-2447 DQPLANGAHD
+2447 
-2457 LTTTVTDPSGNTGP
+2457 
-2471 EGSHVVI
+2471 
-2478 TVDVVPGKVEITAVT
+2478 
-2493 DDTGS
+2493 
-2498 VTGSL
+2498 
-2503 SQGALTDDTRPQ
+2503 
-2515 ISGTAKA
+2515 
-2522 GSTVTIMDG
+2522 
-2531 SNVLG
+2531 
-2536 TTTAG
+2536 
-2541 ADGTWSFTPSVDL
+2541 
-2554 GRGDHTFTAT
+2554 
-2564 AKDPMGN
+2564 
-2571 ESSSSSWT
+2571 
-2579 VTIDTDAPVKPTIDA
+2579 
-2594 ALDDVGSV
+2594 
-2602 QGNLANGGTTDD
+2602 
-2614 PTPTLSGKAEAGST
+2614 
-2628 VKIYDQN
+2628 
-2635 GLLGEVTAKA
+2635 
-2645 DGTWSFSPVAK
+2645 
-2656 LPEGEHRFHVT
+2656 
-2667 ATDKAGNTSVASDD
+2667 
-2681 FVLTLDYTAP
+2681 
-2691 DASKLAITEVYDDVN
+2691 
-2706 TAGVIASGEETDDNR
+2706 
-2721 PLIKGTGAEPGNT
+2721 
-2734 ITVYNG
+2734 
-2740 DKVIGTAKVQAD
+2740 
-2752 GTWSL
+2752 
-2757 EPTTPLPDGK
+2757 
-2767 YTLTAKET
+2767 
-2775 DGVGNVSG
+2775 
-2783 PSGEYIINVATVPP
+2783 
-2797 QAPTLDTV
+2797 
-2805 YDDVAPHA
+2805 
-2813 DYLQKGDVTNDTTPT
+2813 
-2828 LSGSSGVAGGT
+2828 
-2839 ISIYDNGRLIGT
+2839 
-2851 TSVGSN
+2851 
-2857 GSWSF
+2857 
-2862 TPDTALA
+2862 
-2869 DGSHNFTATVT
+2869 FTATVT

-2929 NTPTLSGKA
+2929 NTPTLSGRA

-2950 QVIGTAKVNPDGT
+2950 QVIGSTKVNPDGT
-2963 WSYTPD
+2963 WSFTPD
-2969 QPLAN
+2969 QALSN
-2974 GAHDL
+2974 GEHDL

-3012 VTDDTGSVTGSLSQG
+3012 VTDDAGSVTGSLSQ
-3027 ALTDDTR
+3027 
-3034 PQISGTAKAG
+3034 
-3044 STVTIMD
+3044 
-3051 GSNVLGT
+3051 N
-3058 TTVGADGTW
+3058 
-3067 SFTPSVDLGRGDHTF
+3067 
-3082 TATAKDPMGNE
+3082 
-3093 SSSSSWTVTID
+3093 
-3104 TDAPVKP
+3104 
-3111 TIDAALDD
+3111 
-3119 VGSVQGNLANGGTTD
+3119 
-3134 DPTPTLSGKA
+3134 
-3144 EAGSTVKIYDQ
+3144 
-3155 NGLLGEVTAKA
+3155 
-3166 DGTWS
+3166 
-3171 FSPVAKLPEGEH
+3171 
-3183 RFHVTATDRAGN
+3183 
-3195 TSVASDDFVLTLDY
+3195 
-3209 TAPDA
+3209 
-3214 SKLAITEVY
+3214 
-3223 DDVNTAGVIASGEE
+3223 
-3237 TDDNRPLIK
+3237 
-3246 GTGAEAGN
+3246 
-3254 TITVYNGDKVIG
+3254 
-3266 TAKVQADGTWS
+3266 
-3277 LEPTTPLPD
+3277 
-3286 GKYTLTAKETD
+3286 
-3297 GVGNVSGPSGEYII
+3297 
-3311 NVATVPPQ
+3311 
-3319 APTLDTVYDDVAPHA
+3319 
-3334 DYLQKGDVT
+3334 
-3343 NDTTPTLSGS
+3343 
-3353 SGVAGGTI
+3353 
-3361 SIYDNGRLI
+3361 
-3370 GTTSVAGNGSW
+3370 
-3381 SFTPDTALADGSHNF
+3381 
-3396 TATVT
+3396 
-3401 DGVGRTSEPTGGF
+3401 
-3414 GIVIDTKAPDAAS
+3414 
-3427 DLLVTDNVGA
+3427 
-3437 YQGPVVSGDTTD
+3437 
-3449 DNTPTLS
+3449 
-3456 GKAEPGSTVNI
+3456 
-3467 IDNGQVIGTAKVN
+3467 
-3480 PDGTWSYTPDQPLAN
+3480 
-3495 GAHDLTTT
+3495 
-3503 VTDPSGNT
+3503 
-3511 GPEGSHVV
+3511 
-3519 ITVDVVPGKVEITA
+3519 A
-3533 VTDDTGSVTG
+3533 V
-3543 SLSQGALTDD
+3543 TDD

-3709 ATDRAGNTSVAS
+3709 ATDRAGNTSADSDDFVLTLDYTAPDASKLAITEVYDDVKTAGVVASGGETDDNRPLIKGTGAEPGNTITVYNGDKVIGTATVQADGTWSLEPTTPLPDGRYTLTAKETDGVGNVSGPSGEYIINVATVPPQAPTLDTVYDDVAPHADYLQKGDVTNDTTPTLSGSSGVAGGTISIYDNGRLIGTATVGSNGSWSFTPDTALADGSHSFTATVTDGVGRTSEPTGGFGIVIDTKAPDAASDLLVTDNVGAYQGPVVSGDTTDDNTPTLSGRAEPGSTVNIIDNGQVIGSTKVNPDGTWSYTPDQPLANGAHDLTTTVTDPSGNTGPEGSHVVITVDVVPGKVEITGVTDDAGSVTGSLSRNAVTDDTRPQISGTAKAGSTVTIMDGSNVLGTTTAGADGTWSFTPSVDLGRGEHTFTATAKDPMGNESASSSWTVTIDTDAPVKPTIDAALDDVGTVQGALSNGSSTDDPTPTLSGKAEAGSTVKIYDQNGLLGEVTAKADGTWSFSPVAKLPEGEHRFHVTATDKAGNTSSAS

-3726 TLDYTAPDVSKVSIT
+3726 TLDYTAPDASKLAITEVYDDVNTAGVIASGEETDDNRPLIKGTGAEAGNTITVYSGDKVIGTATVQADGTWSLEPTTPLPDGRYTLTAKETDGVGNVSGPSGEYIINVATVPPQAPTLDTVYDDVAPHADYLQKGDVTNDTTPTLSGSSGVAGGTISIYDNGRLIGTTTVGSNGSWSFTPDTALADGSHSFTATVTDGVGRTSEPTGGFGIVIDTKAPDAASDLLVTDNVGAYQGPVVSGDTTDDNTPTLSGRAEPGSTVNIIDNGQVIGSTKVNPDGTWSYTPDQPLANGAHDLTTTVTDPSGNTGPEGSHVVITVDVVPGKVEITGVTDDAGSVTGSLSRNAVTDDTRPQISGTAKAGSTVTIMDGSNVLGTTTAGADGTWSFTPSVDLGRGDHTFTATAKDPMGNESSSSSWTVTIDTDAPVKPTIDAALDDVGSVQGNLANGGSTDDPTPTLSGKAEAGSTVKIYDQNGLLGEVTAKADGTWSFSPTAKLPEGEHRFHVTATDRAGNTSAASDDFVLNLDYTAPDASKVSIT

-3751 GSIASGGKT
+3751 GSVTSGGKT

-3767 KGTGAEPGNT
+3767 KGTGAEAGNT

-3807 DGTYTLTVKETDSVG
+3807 DGTYNLTVKETDSVG

-3877 EAGVTVRIYGGP
+3877 EANVTVRIYGGP

-3959 GPQTGTL
+3959 GPKTGVL
-3966 SNGDTTDDATPTIS
+3966 ANGDTTDDATPTIS

-3990 IYVNGQENGT
+3990 VYVNGQENGT

-4058 DDKGSVTGELKANDV
+4058 DDKGSVTGEMKANDV

-4153 RPSIDYAEDQVGTI
+4153 RPSIDYAEDQVGTV

-4259 SKVAITEVI
+4259 SKVTI
-4268 DNYGSVTG
+4268 DSVTDNVG
-4276 KVESGGVLDDSRP
+4276 NVQGIVADGGVLDDTRP
-4289 VIKGTGAEIGN
+4289 VIRGSGAEVGN
-4300 VITVYTTDASGATK
+4300 VITVYTTDKDGNTK
-4314 VLGTTKVDANGTW
+4314 VLGTTTVDQNGKW
-4327 TLTVSD
+4327 ELTPSES
-4333 ALYADLNKL
+4333 LYGDSINQL
-4342 TVTETDTTG
+4342 TVTETDRVG
-4351 NTAKPSTSYDV
+4351 NVAKPADSYDV
-4362 TLSSAP
+4362 IMSDTPDAP
-4368 GVPVIDGITDDAGS
+4368 AILNVLDDTGTTVINL
-4382 ANVELSN
+4382 ANN
-4389 GGLTKDTTPTLH
+4389 ALTKDDTPTLK
-4401 GTASGVAG
+4401 GTADGAAG
-4409 NTVTIYNG
+4409 DTITIYNG
-4417 SQVVGTT
+4417 SQVVGKT
-4424 TLDANGHWSFTPGT
+4424 TLNSDGTWSFTPSP

-4444 YHFTVTVTN
+4444 YTFTVTN
-4453 TAGQESEKSQ
+4453 TNSAGQESDRSGSFT
-4463 VYSIDVDATAPN
+4463 VTIDSTAPN
-4475 PATDILIADDVS
+4475 PVSGLQVSDDQGAWKGQLTDGM
-4487 PITGNLQDGDVTD
+4487 TTD

-4506 SGKAEAGSTVNIL
+4506 TGKAEQGSTVTIYDNGQAMGTVTVTNPDGSWQFTPSTPLVDGEHQFATQVTDPAGNASAIVDDITVNVSTGASYLQLLQVVDDVQEAGGSRVLRDGEVTNDSQVQLVGKATAGSTIIITDVGGVQLGTVKADANGNWEFTPTSSLSDGAHTLRITGTDPSNNPLTPIDFDLVVDTVAPVAPAITDVLDDVNPVQGSVAHGKPTNDTTPEITGTAEKGSTVNVYHQV
-4519 DGGKVIGSTTVDSTG
+4519 DATT
-4534 NWDWTPGTALADG
+4534 
-4547 DHAFTTTVTDKAGN
+4547 
-4561 TSAPTGV
+4561 
-4568 VNITVDTQGSTVALS
+4568 
-4583 IDGYHDDVGT
+4583 
-4593 NTGLIL
+4593 
-4599 GSGTSTDDTS
+4599 
-4609 PILQGSWSGDLE
+4609 
-4621 TTESIRVYQDGI
+4621 RI
-4633 LLGLAV
+4633 LLGTAVADSTTGQWTLQITDANKLAEG
-4639 LDRANHTWTMA
+4639 TW
-4650 VNGLVNANTY
+4650 NLVATS
-4660 KFTVVAV
+4660 T
-4667 DAAGNE
+4667 DAAGNV
-4673 SAPSAEFALT
+4673 STPSNTWT
-4683 IDQDAP
+4683 IVVD
-4689 TQTVSITSYTDD
+4689 TTVSDAVINISSVSEDRGASDTDFITSDNTLLINGELNKALQADEWVEISLD
-4701 VGLVTGNM
+4701 NGVTW
-4709 PGNTSTDDRQPV
+4709 TRAST
-4721 LNGKVTGTPLEAGD
+4721 VTGT
-4735 EVRIYDVSSNTMLG
+4735 S
-4749 TATVN
+4749 
-4754 SDGTWSFELP
+4754 W
-4764 PLDDNM
+4764 
-4770 THTFRAV
+4770 
-4777 VADNV
+4777 
-4782 GNEGTPSSDFA
+4782 
-4793 ITVDLNLLVN
+4793 TVDM
-4803 KQDTLDTTPIVSGS
+4803 Q
-4817 TGFEIQQGEYVEVT
+4817 
-4831 VNGKTYSSQNG
+4831 
-4842 QVVVDMRNNT
+4842 
-4852 WYVQI
+4852 
-4857 PDADALNVGTYD
+4857 
-4869 VKAVLF
+4869 
-4875 DAAGVQIAADESS
+4875 
-4888 NELVVSPTPKVS
+4888 
-4900 VGAGGG
+4900 
-4906 DPDQKATSVT
+4906 
-4916 LSEDGVWRIH
+4916 
-4926 SNQTM
+4926 
-4931 LDSTATSSSSLGDFS
+4931 
-4946 TTRLQSNS
+4946 
-4954 GTGYSSNNYV
+4954 
-4964 QNATFIDYNRDGMMD
+4964 
-4979 LFTVDSNYDDGQQ
+4979 
-4992 MFYYNGSTYTAYQV
+4992 
-5006 GAFERAPQT
+5006 
-5015 GEFAGDANTDGSA
+5015 
-5028 NTWSWYGGIVA
+5028 
-5039 IDKNGDGYVDMIN
+5039 
-5052 GDQTPNDSAIRGG
+5052 
-5065 YGSQIVLNNDG
+5065 
-5076 TVVGMSKDG
+5076 
-5085 TFATDYAADSGYD
+5085 
-5098 PIGLD
+5098 
-5103 QSQPD
+5103 
-5108 MELSGVDINN
+5108 
-5118 DGIVDFVMHSQNIV
+5118 
-5132 ADGSRIDANG
+5132 
-5142 ATDSSAARST
+5142 
-5152 NQARLVVVNGTN
+5152 
-5164 NGNWKV
+5164 
-5170 TQIVDNV
+5170 
-5177 FQRGSDSDPGIGNGV
+5177 
-5192 AMTWGDYNGDGY
+5192 
-5204 LDLFLG
+5204 
-5210 RGSESTTSDSSAGNN
+5210 
-5225 AGEYASRI
+5225 
-5233 HFNDGNGKLLSDD
+5233 
-5246 GDNNGIGN
+5246 
-5254 PTGMYT
+5254 
-5260 FNDTLAGGASLALD
+5260 
-5274 WNHDGKMDVIEL
+5274 
-5286 PGMESSSGGIND
+5286 
-5298 AAATGPINLYTN
+5298 
-5310 TSVNGNTSFTTS
+5310 
-5322 NLLTQVGKSTIG
+5322 
-5334 GSSTAQ
+5334 
-5340 QVTGAIAID
+5340 
-5349 VDWDGDRD
+5349 
-5357 LLAFTSGGT
+5357 
-5366 TTYIENKN
+5366 
-5374 EVAHGTSIHLRI
+5374 
-5386 LDEGGINTLFGNTV
+5386 
-5400 QLIDEATGQVVSTQ
+5400 
-5414 IINAQ
+5414 
-5419 SGNQTNDSTAIVDFY
+5419 
-5434 NLDATKSYSAVILRS
+5434 
-5449 TGGAVSNVGGVAT
+5449 
-5462 VDGKA
+5462 
-5467 VQNVNKAWG
+5467 
-5476 GLTAAEGNHAYVLT
+5476 
-5490 TESENNVAN
+5490 
-5499 ASASGGTNT
+5499 
-5508 TGIVGTGYNDTF
+5508 
-5520 FATLGNDLYNG
+5520 
-5531 AGGTETVSGVKSWN
+5531 
-5545 NTGGLD
+5545 
-5551 IVDYKLAG
+5551 
-5559 STPLNIDLNKTGMQ
+5559 STPLNDGAYTIQARVVDNAGNVGSTDSQALQVASGGSDMNGLSTTTKVTTDTSHGLTTGDHFSHAATATNGDMVTRDRTVTISGNLSAALQAGEHLQISLDNGKTWKTLALNGQSWSYELPEATASTTHSFKLQVIDVAGNPGTNTNFADSYNVVIDLDSPNGITGAPDVPQ
-5573 NTGFGSAQFVNV
+5573 HTTTGDSFTFSSGQYGRVEAGAIISLVSDVNNNGTYQ
-5585 EGLAGGSGNDTFT
+5585 EGLDQVIGFVKANADGSWSLNTSLPSGAHNLAFVVWDEAGNRSSMSASTSTGVTEGGGSTLIEQTWGGTTDADSR
-5598 GNAAN
+5598 GLNAAAVTISQDGLWSFFQSARGTSGTATAN
-5603 NYFEGRAGADT
+5603 AGRVYDSVT
-5614 FYLDNDGKG
+5614 REDYDSTYLA
-5623 GGQDTLKYQVQEN
+5623 QPSTEN
-5636 GRTNGTGGNGS
+5636 GAGYDVDCQGS
-5647 DVVHGFVVGTVEA
+5647 IEM
-5660 TRKADI
+5660 
-5666 IDISSLL
+5666 
-5673 VGYAGDADGAAH
+5673 
-5685 YINGVATID
+5685 
-5694 AGDAI
+5694 
-5699 AQYLSVT
+5699 SV
-5706 YNGKDTILSIDR
+5706 I
-5718 DGSGSGFGASQVLT
+5718 
-5732 IADTKV
+5732 
-5738 DLETLLAN
+5738 
-5746 HQLVIKGPD
+5746 QL
-5755 VSTMNYSALNEGVTV
+5755 N
-5770 NMWTGFT
+5770 
-5777 SAGGKLEDIV
+5777 
-5787 KIVGTQT
+5787 
-5794 DDTITDNSFS
+5794 
-5804 NVIAGEGGNDTF
+5804 
-5816 YLMNGGNDVL
+5816 
-5826 MYNVLEGME
+5826 
-5835 NDATGGNGH
+5835 
-5844 DTVHGFKVGN
+5844 
-5854 VEKDGDADTLNLSD
+5854 
-5868 LVDYSGPVTFFENNG
+5868 
-5883 KMELDAESKGLED
+5883 
-5896 YLKVDVVGN
+5896 
-5905 DTVISVDIDGQGGQH
+5905 
-5920 GFTQVVTLAD
+5920 
-5930 VQTDLVTLLQ
+5930 
-5940 NNQIMM
+5940 